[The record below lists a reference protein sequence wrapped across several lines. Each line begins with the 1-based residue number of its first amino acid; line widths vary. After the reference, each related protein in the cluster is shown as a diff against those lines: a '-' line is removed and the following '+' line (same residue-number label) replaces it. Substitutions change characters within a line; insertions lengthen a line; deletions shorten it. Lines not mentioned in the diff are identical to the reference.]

1 MQDCMNRDQMEL
13 ASASTS
19 TVVPAARHRGP
30 VAALIA
36 AVIVAAA
43 LLFAMPSL
51 AYASSEAGGS
61 QQAEQ
66 SQEILLSKQDS
77 SKSVSKTPDEPK
89 TPPAYTQQDAY
100 KSTPQSTGSGVDSV
114 IGAGDSVTNSYTPG
128 DDKSSINDKD
138 SDSDSDVASDS
149 SISGT
154 KDTDDSTPNEG
165 DDTSDSN
172 KGNDS
177 TADSNGASS
186 GSTDEIA
193 TDTNQSA
200 HPTGSDSKADDVIAT
215 PGDRESAD
223 QNAGTTSDKTE
234 EVYGPPTPADRVIP
248 TQTAPSNSIGAASDN
263 ITTQAAPSITI
274 HFGKGFTGT
283 LASTSTTPYA
293 PDKDWGHIDDPTFDS
308 NGNWVAFG
316 GDFVVNNASDAI
328 AKNLETIYRY
338 GYTFSEWIFVG
349 QNNKT
354 GKYQKLT
361 ANTFTKLNS
370 LALYLGTGSAYVT
383 NVHAYPKFN
392 TSTPSVQFYAIDNKP
407 MGGSTAYSITD
418 VITVPNHTSGTGKN
432 LSWTAEQGGAGG
444 SGLVADTQF
453 TEGMTLG
460 DALNTIFKFR
470 NSTSAYNP
478 DRLKNTL
485 VSVYI
490 RETEIK
496 ENISFTVTFNNGGGT
511 GAAQTF
517 TYTDSSAVATADGT
531 ATGTKP
537 EASFSKTGYDF
548 KGWATTNNA
557 STAAI
562 GSAGSI
568 ATAVGTPTNGGTYTL
583 YAVWG
588 AKTYTITYT
597 AGSGITGVTGIPA
610 AGSAT
615 HGSNYTVSS
624 ATPTRSG
631 FKFDGWTSSA
641 GGSVAAGGTISNVT
655 SNITL
660 TAKWIA
666 RYTVSY
672 NGNGHNSGTAPATV
686 TVDSGGSTTAA
697 ANPFTKTGS
706 TFTGWNTAAN
716 GSGTSYAAGAT
727 ISNITSNIT
736 LYAQWQGNPT
746 ITFNANKPT
755 GAGAANVAGTPSNT
769 TVTYNTAYT
778 LPTSTPTLK
787 GYTFAGWKKDNA
799 GTAISAGGSAGNITA
814 NTTFYAQWTEKTG
827 YSVSFYDAF
836 GGTGDGTQVGTT
848 QSGKK
853 WTDNITL
860 PTTPSKTGYNF
871 TGWYLTKDANG
882 NGNTGQMTTAMAVR
896 DIWAIQSIA
905 DTTTSVKLY
914 AKWTEKDRVEV
925 TLNLN
930 GSGAS
935 YNGSTSNYTSGGLLN
950 GSSWSIPNL
959 ANPTRVGYNFKGWA
973 DSASATSGSYNAG
986 HTFTNLTASKTV
998 YAVWAAAPVTFTF
1011 QGGHASATLASGA
1024 TTTATANYGSNLTTK
1039 ANNTYT
1045 LAGNN
1050 FSNWGYTNS
1059 SNSTATVNAST
1070 AVPVANFKITW
1081 SGSSEA
1087 GTLAG
1092 TATLTANWAPIT
1104 YNISWNANGGASNT
1118 STNNVNADTP
1128 ITLPTNPT
1136 RAGYTFK
1143 GWNTVQ
1149 AGTGTAVTAG
1159 GNKVRD
1165 IWTSLPTNGGT
1176 LTAYAQWEENKVI
1189 IRFYGDTHSS
1199 VKWND
1204 NKTLPNGA
1212 AVEVGAATGTI
1223 YSVAGSSSFP
1233 TNISTG
1239 IAPVPNA
1246 NYEFN
1251 ASHGSKWSLGS
1262 ATGAALSSGVSSAG
1276 VLTVPKTGGL
1286 YVNGDYYLTVSPAWI
1301 AYTVEYYTQNLT
1313 GSGYTKVSSPAGSGT
1328 APFGNTLQYGATA
1341 GTSGTTSTYTRSTIA
1356 GFTYNASAPGTTAS
1370 LTMAA
1375 SGNVIKLY
1383 FDRNSHTVNVSYSGD
1398 VPPSMTYAPATQTK
1412 KFGETVSLTAPTA
1425 PTGYTWSGWKLV
1437 SGTGVNNTQ
1446 VASGNFTMPDSD
1458 LVIEGVWGKQAYHV
1472 YFKTNTTYGAALVGA
1487 THYELDFGDS
1497 LPDLPTANPKDAS
1510 NYYFMGWRA
1519 YEGCTTPGSESSSTV
1534 TPHPLLSPDAIL
1546 GMGADAGT
1554 PWTVSSNTV
1563 FVAEFGRVITIVYTA
1578 GAASGA
1584 FGSQNGAQTGNT
1596 VTQAGTRYSNL
1607 QSGWSLPMYGGAMD
1621 PAADRNA
1628 GQPKAAP
1635 GYKFIGWEWTDAI
1648 QNQTFRALGS
1658 YTGSGTSAVFHSTN
1672 GVNLPTTIDQSLTFT
1687 AIWEETT
1694 QHLHFDVTHSNLT
1707 GVQGIAA
1714 TDKTGKTGQA
1724 ISLPQAPSYTA
1735 ASNASGYTF
1744 LGWTTVSSGYVQ
1756 GTSPL
1761 YTNTFTMTP
1770 GERNT
1775 SVYTQGDA
1783 GYGVTLYPVF
1793 RENSVTIN
1801 YQFCTGVSGMGTLSR
1816 SSESIN
1822 MVNGTAQGA
1831 TATANTGHTFLGWY
1845 SSATPA
1851 ADNSNRLSTSATFT
1865 PSKVGGVY
1873 AAATYYAL
1881 FEINKF
1887 TVTFKVGDHGTWT
1900 DGSTTDKTA
1909 TINYNNMVGTNA
1921 PTYKG
1926 ATGYGFKNWTDQA
1939 GHTYTSL
1946 NNVRITADTTF
1957 TINWEPRTG
1966 YTVEYNTNGGTP
1978 AVANQSVQWTTN
1990 LWNNMTSSAKNLTR
2004 QGYTFDGWWV
2014 TPTFTDSSKKVTT
2027 SMTFA
2032 DGIAAA
2038 GITVSGDDPATLP
2051 LYAKWDAR
2059 QITVHFQPNDPSGS
2073 VTMADKTVAW
2083 DDANLLGTN
2092 ETMSA
2097 AGYNFSKWAAANNAS
2112 GYTVTNATK
2121 VSDIYK
2127 QLYGSTDNTKTE
2139 FTLYGI
2145 WGQQSFTVK
2154 FMNGATELKSVP
2166 GLKWTDQIDYF
2177 NWAPA
2182 DGSQR
2187 LLGWKY
2193 TPAGGTQQTW
2203 TSTAGKLP
2211 VSAFDGTPKPADGS
2225 TFILVA
2231 DLEANTKWVINF
2243 NKVNLAT
2250 DGSGNV
2256 NMATANK
2263 LSSLNGFANVGTA
2276 IDITAF
2282 NTHNYITEFEN
2293 QNGAGRRAD
2302 LKGYEL
2308 KTIAGTKTTSTAG
2321 EATSGA
2327 TITFDVYWVEKPF
2340 TIQFDLGKDAQN
2352 KPFAGTGSIAD
2363 KNNVGWTAA
2372 GLIPDSSAVHWDG
2385 HKDNPQWQYRNA
2397 SGNLVTITA
2406 ATKVSDIM
2414 GTSDSNAAPITLYAL
2429 WETELAR
2436 LTFNVSTGGSAAS
2449 ADNSINIAAG
2459 GSKYIDINAVTGTA
2473 PTMTATNGAGY
2484 KFDGWYKDGV
2494 LLTND
2499 VTFTPVKGADGMFTS
2514 ATYEAKFI
2522 PLGNI
2527 TYTVEHMFEGLDG
2540 VYVLDPSLAVTDT
2553 KSGQEFSTVTET
2565 QAAGY
2570 AKTVR
2575 GFTYTPGLTGSIERI
2590 DSLVDGMKLVLLYK
2604 RNAFDVNIDAN
2615 GAGDHPDATE
2625 FTINWP
2631 ATGLTQAS
2639 TTQKYGESLTLPTI
2653 TAPNGWSF
2661 QWSLSQNGTNMGT
2674 MAGGATFTMPNAIVD
2689 VIGTWKRTGHNV
2701 NFVIGSSDNNGT
2713 LSVVGGSL
2721 PFTVDHGKTLSDASA
2736 SGNATNNIRVTP
2748 NTGYSFAGWSYTD
2761 PADGTTKTTR
2771 DPDSVVIN
2779 QDMTFTAVFKQTFAV
2794 IYHPGAHGGTGF
2806 TSMIVAGDDI
2816 PTGTKNVNEF
2826 PLMIGGTNVTD
2837 NAPGQDGYQ
2846 FCGWSWTRDGQNY
2859 YHIVSGAT
2867 APAGTTGTE
2876 ADMDFMITSDVNFT
2890 ALWNAMEFDVI
2901 FKLDTKSPATTW
2913 TPGGVM
2919 AGGTGDYH
2927 MTPRPTTGSTVTV
2940 LGRADVAKEGNQLK
2954 GWAIWTDNGDG
2965 VIDDIELGQVVLP
2978 GGTFKM
2984 PAHAVTLVPVW
2995 DFQSLQIHYAIGNGS
3010 AGLGT
3015 ISTNVENITADT
3027 GLRANG
3033 SVAMPGAGYYFD
3045 GWYTDPDCT
3054 IPVDPTW
3061 EEPTLDGGTRL
3072 VPMCLPGQAW
3082 VSATYYAKFIS
3093 DFNSFKIEHYFQG
3106 PDGEY
3111 SLKKTDTC
3119 THMMTGDTASVLDP
3133 TNHAY
3138 QYLITDPGMLKGYKF
3153 DDGVYGQRLMDTV
3166 KADGSTTL
3174 KLYYSN
3180 VPFKIEYILGQ
3191 NDAGVDA
3198 SWTGLPGY
3206 PTAVAGTTVN
3216 IPGVEL
3222 AGMQF
3227 AGWVMSWN
3235 EDGSS
3240 NMVPLPGNSF
3250 QMPYADVTLTAQWA
3264 KINDVIV
3271 KFFQN
3276 DGNGEVDMNADE
3288 TITGVGVAGTTFNVP
3303 GDLISGKRPVGYQFN
3318 AGNSLVTITLADG
3331 ENIARVVYT
3340 LLNDYKIIWNANTG
3354 HETAT
3359 VGGMDLSSVVAGFQP
3374 ADLPTKMGYTLGSM
3388 PNRWNTA
3395 ADGSGAWLDE
3405 TMTYSQLAEAL
3416 LGAGYDDVALM
3427 ERGLTLYAIWTENDF
3442 YKVIYDLNNDKNV
3455 NTGLLKPVP
3464 DTRNPFTPDPIENV
3478 KWTQDGFNLFSDEEL
3493 DAAPNGYEFAGWNTA
3508 RDGSGLTITD
3518 LTKYFDMSNAID
3530 PKVAQ
3535 NEITLYAMWKELMIK
3550 IEYTHT
3556 DGGTIDRVVDYVS
3569 AVTGQPMGEGSSA
3582 GNLLHSVATA
3592 KPGYHFV
3599 RWELVPGM
3607 TRTIGI
3613 DENDW
3618 DTKDSGSTGTNN
3630 EFYVLEPTADG
3641 RLVAATYR
3649 AVFEKNPDVTINYDV
3664 NGGEGEIKPTT
3675 QTHGL
3680 TTKLHNGTGVKMPHY
3695 TPVSWNTEPDG
3706 SGTTYKLGQN
3716 MTMPAEGMTL
3726 YAQWKVNSYKVTVN
3740 GRGDDVADV
3749 KGGKTEVE
3757 WGNTLDPEWIASIK
3771 QTPKKGSTFQGWKY
3785 TMTDAETGETIEG
3798 MVYDL
3803 SELPEIVGPIEIDA
3817 VYETE
3822 DVVEPELG
3830 GSVLPKT
3837 GDADFGWL
3845 IALVAGLALAILV
3858 LALRRR
3864 NTEDEDG
3871 DDFTPRNGRG
3881 KGFGNGFKATNNMT
3895 NNSVCTPGAVCHLD
3909 LAILRGM
3916 RNVSSSCETTPADGG
3931 LACAANAHTTSG
3943 LFLSKGA
3950 FFVPAKR
3957 FASMAAFRFAPKSV
3971 FTDST
3976 TPRSTS
3982 SVAPFLGQGCGRV
3995 AGAHV
4000 RKMFVAAVAV
4010 LALAASVAFAPGL
4023 ALAAS
4028 DPGSGSAEHI
4038 TTQSQ
4043 TQHSTDPATT
4053 KTGSFKSSASSSS
4066 AQSTKSSAKSSSA
4079 ASSSANSTPR
4089 ASSSASAAPQESTS
4103 GSGESFT
4110 TRIATEHRTASVTYS
4125 NAHAHKASMF
4135 ALNQKQKTSS
4145 KASTVTYSASSRTL
4159 GSAFGSAAPASASV
4173 GAGVQAAPAGA
4184 SADADL
4190 YAATDSAAES
4200 TAMLTVSSLNA
4211 SAVGNADVASRLTAS
4226 TAAGMIAGTSSAG
4239 NVYGTTSAA
4248 RVENAPLDAQGQSP
4262 ASDDTDTNS
4271 PGETPFDNPRSRSSA
4286 YATMVNMSDSSLETL
4301 SNKCASENLPFISG
4315 CAVVEN
4321 EARQDETGAPAQE
4334 ASSAG
4339 SITASTSVL
4348 APVDPDVENSD
4359 GSSITPDEPSD
4370 STVTDPG
4377 DNVENPG
4384 DGSGDATETP
4394 DKPTDPAVPD
4404 QPDVPDAPDN
4414 PDNPDNPDVPDVPDA
4429 PDTPDNP
4436 DNPDVPE
4443 TPDNPDNPD
4452 TPDTPDTPDDP
4463 EPPAVTDDPVQI
4475 TYKAGE
4481 GGSVSYGSDL
4491 ISSSTGFKL
4500 DKNGQPTKEEVNG
4513 AAATPDIG
4521 YHFVGWTIETPD
4533 GTEPISV
4540 CDKAAL
4546 DHWIVKDCAQSKITG
4561 CYKPVSFIANFK
4573 CNEYVLDYDGNG
4585 GSLGGAVVSTQA
4597 TFGNDDA
4604 LKSAAAPQ
4612 KEGHEFLCWNTNA
4625 SGTGVS
4631 VHEGELLSEQ
4641 LLRSMVRTS
4650 SIEDSDGAGIKLY
4663 ALWNTAAPV
4672 EEPDVPVTPVDPV
4685 TPVTPAPRP
4694 SQPVVEQP
4702 ASSAANRTPVAAAS
4716 QVTMADT
4723 ASTSTAALAEDQSA
4737 EADPSALLGFTER
4750 IGDIGSI
4757 LSFAPIVG
4765 LLPTVEPFITMSA
4778 EALAGIGDGATG
4790 VTPADAT
4797 RAIGSVATAAGVIAL
4812 AAGIAGAAST
4822 SLARRR
4828 ALRSLSEP
4836 FTKE

>member
-19 TVVPAARHRGP
+19 TAVPAARHRGP

-51 AYASSEAGGS
+51 AYASEAGGS
-61 QQAEQ
+61 QQAAE
-66 SQEILLSKQDS
+66 SQEILLSSKDS
-77 SKSVSKTPDEPK
+77 STSVSKTPDEPK

-114 IGAGDSVTNSYTPG
+114 TGAGDSATNSYTPG

-215 PGDRESAD
+215 PGDKGSAD
-223 QNAGTTSDKTE
+223 LNAGTTSDKTE
-234 EVYGPPTPADRVIP
+234 EVKSEVLGV
-248 TQTAPSNSIGAASDN
+248 ASGNDSS
-263 ITTQAAPSITI
+263 ITTSAVCGITI
-274 HFGKGFTGT
+274 HWNQTFSGT
-283 LASTSTTPYA
+283 PSANN
-293 PDKDWGHIDDPTFDS
+293 PDVQVGHADDPIWATNSSTPTSGTF
-308 NGNWVAFG
+308 
-316 GDFVVNNASDAI
+316 
-328 AKNLETIYRY
+328 
-338 GYTFSEWIFVG
+338 YTFAGTDTVLANATEGKSAGIDYVCRVGYSFLEWYFIG
-349 QNNKT
+349 WNSKANSGA
-354 GKYQKLT
+354 GKWQKLT

-370 LALYLGTGSAYVT
+370 FALYTNGSIT
-383 NVHAYPKFN
+383 EIHAYAKWSLN
-392 TSTPSVQFYAIDNKP
+392 DASLQFYSLSDTSATGIGANPLGGATNYQMQQEVTFPTHPTISKQTEWYVFKSNDTTSHSANP
-407 MGGSTAYSITD
+407 VTTGATFGDLYDSVYHFRGSTNAWAS
-418 VITVPNHTSGTGKN
+418 V
-432 LSWTAEQGGAGG
+432 AGWATKP
-444 SGLVADTQF
+444 LDLAVR
-453 TEGMTLG
+453 
-460 DALNTIFKFR
+460 ALEK
-470 NSTSAYNP
+470 
-478 DRLKNTL
+478 K
-485 VSVYI
+485 
-490 RETEIK
+490 ET
-496 ENISFTVTFNNGGGT
+496 ISFTVTFNNGGGT

-517 TYTDSSAVATADGT
+517 TYTTSSAVATADGT

-537 EASFSKTGYDF
+537 EASFSRTGYDF
-548 KGWATTNNA
+548 KGWSTTNGA
-557 STAAI
+557 TTAAI
-562 GSAGSI
+562 TSAGSI

-588 AKTYTITYT
+588 PKTYTITYS
-597 AGSGITGVTGIPA
+597 AGSGVTGVTVPS

-624 ATPTRSG
+624 TTPTRTG
-631 FKFDGWTSSA
+631 YKFDGWTSSA

-672 NGNGHNSGTAPATV
+672 NGNGHNSGTAPTTV

-716 GSGTSYAAGAT
+716 GSGTAYAAGAT

-787 GYTFAGWKKDNA
+787 GYTFAGWKKDNT

-871 TGWYLTKDANG
+871 AGWYLTKDTNG

-1011 QGGHASATLASGA
+1011 QGGHASATLSSGA

-1050 FSNWGYTNS
+1050 FSNWGYTNAAGS
-1059 SNSTATVNAST
+1059 AATANAST
-1070 AVPVANFKITW
+1070 AVAVSNFKITW

-1204 NKTLPNGA
+1204 NKTLANGA

-1239 IAPVPNA
+1239 VAPAPNA

-1262 ATGAALSSGVSSAG
+1262 ATGTALSSGVSSAG

-1341 GTSGTTSTYTRSTIA
+1341 GTSGATSTYTRSSIA

-1383 FDRNSHTVNVSYSGD
+1383 FDRNSHTVRVSYSGD

-1425 PTGYTWSGWKLV
+1425 PTGYTWSGFKLV

-1446 VASGNFTMPDSD
+1446 VASGNFAMPDSD
-1458 LVIEGVWGKQAYHV
+1458 LTIEGVWGKQAYHV
-1472 YFKTNTTYGAALVGA
+1472 YFKTNTTYGAALVG
-1487 THYELDFGDS
+1487 TNHYELDFGDGV
-1497 LPDLPTANPKDAS
+1497 PNLPTANPKDAS

-1519 YEGCTTPGSESSSTV
+1519 YENCATAGSESSSTDTV
-1534 TPHPLLSPDAIL
+1534 HPLMSPDAIL
-1546 GMGADAGT
+1546 GVGADAGT

-1563 FVAEFGRVITIVYTA
+1563 FVAEFGRTITIVYTA

-1596 VTQAGTRYSNL
+1596 VTQAGTRYSGL
-1607 QSGWSLPMYGGAMD
+1607 QTGWSLPMYGGAMD
-1621 PAADRNA
+1621 AAGDRN
-1628 GQPKAAP
+1628 GGNPKAAP
-1635 GYKFIGWEWTDAI
+1635 GYKFIGWEWVDAI

-1687 AIWEETT
+1687 ALWEETT
-1694 QHLHFDVTHSNLT
+1694 QHLHFDVTHTNLT
-1707 GVQGIAA
+1707 GVQGSAT

-1735 ASNASGYTF
+1735 ATNPTGYTF

-1775 SVYTQGDA
+1775 SVYTQGEA

-2073 VTMADKTVAW
+2073 VTMADKTVTW

-2276 IDITAF
+2276 IDITSF

-2327 TITFDVYWVEKPF
+2327 TITFEVYWVEKPF
-2340 TIQFDLGKDAQN
+2340 TIKYDLGKDAQN

-2385 HKDNPQWQYRNA
+2385 HKDNPQWQYRNS

-2436 LTFNVSTGGSAAS
+2436 LTFNVSVGGSAAS
-2449 ADNSINIAAG
+2449 ADNSINISAG
-2459 GSKYIDINAVTGTA
+2459 GSKHIDINAVTGTA

-2494 LLTND
+2494 LVTND
-2499 VTFTPVKGADGMFTS
+2499 VTFTPVKGADGMFAS

-2553 KSGQEFSTVTET
+2553 KSGQEFSTVTEA

-2639 TTQKYGESLTLPTI
+2639 TTQKYGESLTLPTV

-2940 LGRADVAKEGNQLK
+2940 LGRADVAKEGNQLR

-3111 SLKKTDTC
+3111 TLKKTDTC
-3119 THMMTGDTASVLDP
+3119 AHMMTGDTASVLDP

-3138 QYLITDPGMLKGYKF
+3138 QYLITDPNMLKGYKF

-3191 NDAGVDA
+3191 NEAGVDS

-3250 QMPYADVTLTAQWA
+3250 QMPYADVTLTAQWK

-3276 DGNGEVDMNADE
+3276 DGNGEVDMNMDE

-3303 GDLISGKRPVGYQFN
+3303 SDLISGKRPVGYQFN

-3442 YKVIYDLNNDKNV
+3442 YKVIYDLNNDKDV

-3464 DTRNPFTPDPIENV
+3464 DHRNPFTPDPIENV
-3478 KWTQDGFNLFSDEEL
+3478 KWTQDGFNLYSDAEL

-3518 LTKYFDMSNAID
+3518 VTKYFDMSNAID

-3599 RWELVPGM
+3599 RWELVPGNA
-3607 TRTIGI
+3607 RTIGI

-3649 AVFEKNPDVTINYDV
+3649 AVFEKNPTVTINYDV
-3664 NGGEGEIKPTT
+3664 NGGEGEIAPTS

-3680 TTKLHNGTGVKMPHY
+3680 STKLHNGTGVKMPHY
-3695 TPVSWNTEPDG
+3695 TLVSWNTEPDG

-3716 MTMPAEGMTL
+3716 LTMPEEGMTL

-3845 IALVAGLALAILV
+3845 IALVAGLALAIFV

-3864 NTEDEDG
+3864 NEEDEDG
-3871 DDFTPRNGRG
+3871 DDFTPR
-3881 KGFGNGFKATNNMT
+3881 KGFKATDNM
-3895 NNSVCTPGAVCHLD
+3895 NSNSVCTPGAVRLFD
-3909 LAILRGM
+3909 PVILRGM

-3931 LACAANAHTTSG
+3931 LACAANAHITSG
-3943 LFLSKGA
+3943 LFLSRGAFSVPAEHSVFQGPFSASPDHFVSKGA
-3950 FFVPAKR
+3950 FSDPTDC
-3957 FASMAAFRFAPKSV
+3957 FAVKGIFA
-3971 FTDST
+3971 DSI

-3982 SVAPFLGQGCGRV
+3982 FVAPFLGQGYGRV

-4000 RKMFVAAVAV
+4000 RKVLVAAVAV

-4028 DPGSGSAEHI
+4028 DPGSGSGEHI

-4066 AQSTKSSAKSSSA
+4066 AQSTKSSVKSSSA
-4079 ASSSANSTPR
+4079 ASSSANSTSR
-4089 ASSSASAAPQESTS
+4089 ASSSTSAAPQESTS
-4103 GSGESFT
+4103 GSGESFS

-4125 NAHAHKASMF
+4125 NAHAHKASMY

-4145 KASTVTYSASSRTL
+4145 KAGTVTYAASSRTL
-4159 GSAFGSAAPASASV
+4159 GSAFGSASSASVGV
-4173 GAGVQAAPAGA
+4173 GAGVQAASAGA
-4184 SADADL
+4184 SADAGL
-4190 YAATDSAAES
+4190 GAAADSAAES
-4200 TAMLTVSSLNA
+4200 TAALTVSSLNA
-4211 SAVGNADVASRLTAS
+4211 SAVGGGDVATRLTAS
-4226 TAAGMIAGTSSAG
+4226 NAAGMIAGASASAG
-4239 NVYGTTSAA
+4239 NVYGTATAA
-4248 RVENAPLDAQGQSP
+4248 RVESAPTDAQGQSP
-4262 ASDDTDTNS
+4262 ASDDATTNA

-4321 EARQDETGAPAQE
+4321 EARQDEAGAAVSEVPSDA
-4334 ASSAG
+4334 

-4348 APVDPDVENSD
+4348 APVDPNVENSD
-4359 GSSITPDEPSD
+4359 DSSITPDEPSD
-4370 STVTDPG
+4370 ST
-4377 DNVENPG
+4377 
-4384 DGSGDATETP
+4384 
-4394 DKPTDPAVPD
+4394 
-4404 QPDVPDAPDN
+4404 
-4414 PDNPDNPDVPDVPDA
+4414 
-4429 PDTPDNP
+4429 
-4436 DNPDVPE
+4436 
-4443 TPDNPDNPD
+4443 
-4452 TPDTPDTPDDP
+4452 
-4463 EPPAVTDDPVQI
+4463 VTDDPVQI

-4546 DHWIVKDCAQSKITG
+4546 DHWIVKDCAQSKLTG
-4561 CYKPVSFIANFK
+4561 CYKPVNFIANFK

-4625 SGTGVS
+4625 AGTGVS

-4702 ASSAANRTPVAAAS
+4702 ASSAVNRTPVVAAS
-4716 QVTMADT
+4716 QVAVADT
-4723 ASTSTAALAEDQSA
+4723 ASTSTAALAEEGSA

-4757 LSFAPIVG
+4757 LSFAPIAG

-4790 VTPADAT
+4790 VSPAEGT

-4828 ALRSLSEP
+4828 TLRSLGKLP
-4836 FTKE
+4836 TKG

>member
-19 TVVPAARHRGP
+19 TAVPAARHRGP

-51 AYASSEAGGS
+51 AYASEAGGS
-61 QQAEQ
+61 QQAAE
-66 SQEILLSKQDS
+66 SQEILLSSKDS
-77 SKSVSKTPDEPK
+77 STSVSKTPDEPK

-114 IGAGDSVTNSYTPG
+114 TGAGDSATNSYTPG
-128 DDKSSINDKD
+128 DDKSSVNDKD
-138 SDSDSDVASDS
+138 SDSNSDIASDP

-165 DDTSDSN
+165 EGTSDSN

-177 TADSNGASS
+177 TDDSNGASS

-234 EVYGPPTPADRVIP
+234 EVYGPPTPADVKVP
-248 TQTAPSNSIGAASDN
+248 TETAPSNSIGAASDN
-263 ITTQAAPSITI
+263 ITTQAEGITVHFNWGWETKPTNISAVVPYSETDTKGYRTLGNSIDPVFDANGQFITKANDSYTVADAAAGVNLQI
-274 HFGKGFTGT
+274 
-283 LASTSTTPYA
+283 
-293 PDKDWGHIDDPTFDS
+293 DK
-308 NGNWVAFG
+308 
-316 GDFVVNNASDAI
+316 
-328 AKNLETIYRY
+328 
-338 GYTFSEWIFVG
+338 
-349 QNNKT
+349 
-354 GKYQKLT
+354 
-361 ANTFTKLNS
+361 
-370 LALYLGTGSAYVT
+370 
-383 NVHAYPKFN
+383 
-392 TSTPSVQFYAIDNKP
+392 
-407 MGGSTAYSITD
+407 GSTAYSFRYGYELTQWMFVADFNGVRRILATRTFTQLASD
-418 VITVPNHTSGTGKN
+418 ANYTGGKYTNIEVFPIVKKVSRSIQFIRSGSNSQISGYGGNNIYYTVYDLPDFSGTNNQWIAESSVDINKKA
-432 LSWTAEQGGAGG
+432 SVPITAGMSIGDMINT
-444 SGLVADTQF
+444 VFNFRDTTTF
-453 TEGMTLG
+453 
-460 DALNTIFKFR
+460 DASLYTGVK
-470 NSTSAYNP
+470 
-478 DRLKNTL
+478 
-485 VSVYI
+485 V
-490 RETEIK
+490 RESEK
-496 ENISFTVTFNNGGGT
+496 QEELSFTVTFNAGT
-511 GAAQTF
+511 GATGGPL
-517 TYTDSSAVATADGT
+517 TYTYDSKTAVATANGT
-531 ATGTKP
+531 AAGTKP
-537 EASFSKTGYDF
+537 EATFSKTGYDF
-548 KGWATTNNA
+548 LGWSTTNGA
-557 STAAI
+557 TAAAI
-562 GSAGSI
+562 GSAGLLS
-568 ATAVGTPTNGGTYTL
+568 TAIGTPTNGGTYTL

-588 AKTYTITYT
+588 PKTYTITYS
-597 AGSGITGVTGIPA
+597 AGSGVTGVTVPS

-624 ATPTRSG
+624 TEPTRTG
-631 FKFDGWTSSA
+631 YKFDGWTSSA

-672 NGNGHNSGTAPATV
+672 NGNGHNSGTAPTTV

-716 GSGTSYAAGAT
+716 GTGTSYAAGAT
-727 ISNITSNIT
+727 ISNITSNII
-736 LYAQWQGNPT
+736 LYAQWKGDPT
-746 ITFNANKPT
+746 ITFNVNKPT
-755 GAGAANVAGTPSNT
+755 GAGSANVAGTPSNT
-769 TVTYNTAYT
+769 TVAYNTTYK
-778 LPTSTPTLK
+778 LPTATPTLK
-787 GYTFAGWKKDNA
+787 GYTFAGWNTA
-799 GTAISAGGSAGNITA
+799 ANGTGTAYAAGATTSAITA

-836 GGTGDGTQVGTT
+836 GQTGDGTQVGST

-860 PTTPSKTGYNF
+860 PTAPTKTGYTF
-871 TGWYLTKDANG
+871 AGWFLTKDGNG
-882 NGNTGQMTTAMAVR
+882 NGSTGQMSSAMAVR
-896 DIWAIQSIA
+896 DIWALQSTA
-905 DTTTSVKLY
+905 DTTTSLKLY
-914 AKWTEKDRVEV
+914 AKWTEKDRVQV

-935 YNGSTSNYTSGGLLN
+935 YNGSTSNFTSPSLLN
-950 GSSWSIPNL
+950 GSSWSIPNY

-973 DSASATSGSYNAG
+973 DSASATSGTYNAG
-986 HTFTNLTASKTV
+986 HNFTNLTASKTI

-1011 QGGHASATLASGA
+1011 QGGHASAILSSGA

-1039 ANNTYT
+1039 AANTYT
-1045 LAGNN
+1045 LSGNN

-1059 SNSTATVNAST
+1059 SNATATVNAAT
-1070 AVPVANFKITW
+1070 AIPVANFKITW
-1081 SGSSEA
+1081 TGTSEA

-1092 TATLTANWAPIT
+1092 TATLIANWAPIT
-1104 YNISWNANGGASNT
+1104 YNISWNANGGTPTT

-1128 ITLPTNPT
+1128 ITLPSNPT
-1136 RAGYTFK
+1136 RSGYTFK

-1149 AGTGTAVTAG
+1149 GGTGNTVTAG
-1159 GNKVRD
+1159 GSKVRD
-1165 IWTSLPTNGGT
+1165 FWTLSPSGGT

-1204 NKTLPNGA
+1204 NKTLANGA

-1233 TNISTG
+1233 ANISTG
-1239 IAPVPNA
+1239 VAPVPNA

-1251 ASHGSKWSLGS
+1251 ATHGSKWSLGS
-1262 ATGAALSSGVSSAG
+1262 AAGAALSSGVSAAG

-1313 GSGYTKVSSPAGSGT
+1313 GGGYTKVTTPAGSGT

-1356 GFTYNASAPGTTAS
+1356 GFTYNASAPGTTAT

-1412 KFGETVSLTAPTA
+1412 KFGETVSLTMPTA
-1425 PTGYTWSGWKLV
+1425 PTGYTWTGFKLV
-1437 SGTGVNNTQ
+1437 SGTGVTNSQ
-1446 VASGNFTMPDSD
+1446 VASGNFDMPDSD
-1458 LVIEGVWGKQAYHV
+1458 LVIEGVWGKQLYRV
-1472 YFKTNTTYGAALVGA
+1472 DFKTNTTYGATLVGTA
-1487 THYELDFGDS
+1487 NFQLEFGDS
-1497 LPDLPTANPKDAS
+1497 LSSLPTANPKDAS

-1546 GMGADAGT
+1546 GRGADAGT
-1554 PWTVSSNTV
+1554 PWTVSSHTV

-1607 QSGWSLPMYGGAMD
+1607 QAGWALPMYGGAMD
-1621 PAADRNA
+1621 AAGDRN
-1628 GQPKAAP
+1628 GGNPKAAP
-1635 GYKFIGWEWTDAI
+1635 GYKFIGWEWVDAI

-1694 QHLHFDVTHSNLT
+1694 QHLHFDVTHSNLS
-1707 GVQGIAA
+1707 GVQGIPT
-1714 TDKTGKTGQA
+1714 TDTTAKTGEPV
-1724 ISLPQAPSYTA
+1724 SLPQAPSYTA
-1735 ASNASGYTF
+1735 ATNPSGYTF

-1770 GERNT
+1770 GERNS

-1801 YQFCTGVSGMGTLSR
+1801 YAFGTGASGMGTLSK
-1816 SSESIN
+1816 SSESVN
-1822 MVNGTAQGA
+1822 MVNGSPAGS
-1831 TATANTGHTFLGWY
+1831 TATANAGHTFKGWY
-1845 SSATPA
+1845 SSAACNA
-1851 ADNSNRLSTSATFT
+1851 ADLITTNATFT
-1865 PSKVGGVY
+1865 PSKTGGVY

-1881 FEINKF
+1881 FEIDKF

-1900 DGSTTDKTA
+1900 DGTTTDKTA
-1909 TINYNNMVGTNA
+1909 TINYNTAVGSNA

-1926 ATGYGFKNWTDQA
+1926 ATGYGFKHWIDQA
-1939 GHTYTSL
+1939 GKTYTSL
-1946 NNVRITADTTF
+1946 TNARITADTTF
-1957 TINWEPRTG
+1957 TIVWEPRTG

-1978 AVANQSVQWTTN
+1978 SIANQSVQWTTN
-1990 LWNNMTSSAKNLTR
+1990 LWNNMTSDAKNLKR

-2059 QITVHFQPNDPSGS
+2059 QITVHFQTNDPSGAI
-2073 VTMADKTVAW
+2073 TMADKTVTW
-2083 DDANLLGTN
+2083 DDANLLGAN

-2231 DLEANTKWVINF
+2231 DLEANTKWIINF

-2276 IDITAF
+2276 IDITSF

-2327 TITFDVYWVEKPF
+2327 TITFEVYWVEKPF
-2340 TIQFDLGKDAQN
+2340 TIKFDLGKDAQN

-2363 KNNVGWTAA
+2363 MNNVGWTAA

-2406 ATKVSDIM
+2406 TTKVSDIM
-2414 GTSDSNAAPITLYAL
+2414 GASDSNAAPITLYAL

-2436 LTFNVSTGGSAAS
+2436 LTFNVTTGGSAAS
-2449 ADNSINIAAG
+2449 ADNAINISAG

-2473 PTMTATNGAGY
+2473 PTMTATAGTGY
-2484 KFDGWYKDGV
+2484 KFEGWYKDGV
-2494 LLTND
+2494 LVTTD
-2499 VTFTPVKGADGMFTS
+2499 VTFTPVKGTDGMFAS

-2553 KSGQEFSTVTET
+2553 KSGQEFSTVTEA

-2604 RNAFDVNIDAN
+2604 RNVFTVNVDAN
-2615 GAGDHPDATE
+2615 GAGDHPDSTE

-2631 ATGLTQAS
+2631 ATGLTQAT

-2661 QWSLSQNGTNMGT
+2661 QWTIAEGGANKGT
-2674 MAGGATFTMPNAIVD
+2674 MAPGATFTMPNAIVD

-2701 NFVIGSSDNNGT
+2701 NFVIGSGDNNGT
-2713 LSVVGGSL
+2713 LSVTGGKVL
-2721 PFTVDHGKTLSDASA
+2721 PFTVDHGKTLNDASA
-2736 SGNATNNIRVTP
+2736 SGNAANNIRVTP

-2761 PADGTTKTTR
+2761 PADGQTKTTR
-2771 DPDSVVIN
+2771 DPDSIVIN
-2779 QDMTFTAVFKQTFAV
+2779 QDMVFTAVFKQTFAV
-2794 IYHPGAHGGTGF
+2794 IYHPGAHGGNGF

-2826 PLMIGGTNVTD
+2826 PLMIGGTDVTN

-2846 FCGWSWTRDGQNY
+2846 FLGWTWTRDGQDY
-2859 YHIVSGAT
+2859 YYIVPGQT
-2867 APAGTTGTE
+2867 APAGITGTA
-2876 ADMDFMITSDVNFT
+2876 ADMDFMVTADVNFT

-2901 FKLDTKSPATTW
+2901 FKLDNKTPASTW

-2919 AGGTGDYH
+2919 GGGTGDYH

-2940 LGRADVAKEGNQLK
+2940 LGRADVAKEGHQLK

-2965 VIDDIELGQVVLP
+2965 IIDDIELGQIVLP

-3111 SLKKTDTC
+3111 TLKKTDTC

-3133 TNHAY
+3133 NNHAY
-3138 QYLITDPGMLKGYKF
+3138 QYLITDPDMLKGYKF
-3153 DDGVYGQRLMDTV
+3153 DDGVFGQRLMDTV

-3198 SWTGLPGY
+3198 SWIGLPGY
-3206 PTAVAGTTVN
+3206 PTAVAGSTVN

-3222 AGMQF
+3222 SGMEF
-3227 AGWVMSWN
+3227 AGWIMSWN
-3235 EDGSS
+3235 ENGSS

-3250 QMPYADVTLTAQWA
+3250 QMPLADVTLTAQWK

-3271 KFFQN
+3271 KFFKD
-3276 DGNGEVDMNADE
+3276 DGSGEVDMGMDE
-3288 TITGVGVAGTTFNVP
+3288 TISGVGVAGSTFNVP

-3318 AGNSLVTITLADG
+3318 AGDSLVTITLVDG

-3354 HETAT
+3354 HETTT
-3359 VGGMDLSSVVAGFQP
+3359 VGGMQLDSVIAGFQP

-3395 ADGSGAWLDE
+3395 ADGSGAWLSED
-3405 TMTYSQLAEAL
+3405 MTYSQLAEAL

-3464 DTRNPFTPDPIENV
+3464 DHRNPFTPDPIENV
-3478 KWTQDGFNLFSDEEL
+3478 KWTQDGFNLYSDAEL

-3518 LTKYFDMSNAID
+3518 LTKYLEMSNAID
-3530 PKVAQ
+3530 PNAEQ
-3535 NEITLYAMWKELMIK
+3535 ASITLYAMWKELMIK

-3582 GNLLHSVATA
+3582 GNRLHSVATA

-3599 RWELVPGM
+3599 RWELVPGNA
-3607 TRTIGI
+3607 RTIGI

-3618 DTKDSGSTGTNN
+3618 ETKDSGSTGTNN

-3649 AVFEKNPDVTINYDV
+3649 AVFEKNPTVTINYDV
-3664 NGGEGEIKPTT
+3664 NGGEGEIAPTT
-3675 QTHGL
+3675 QTEGL
-3680 TTKLHNGTGVKMPHY
+3680 STKLHNGTGVKMPHY
-3695 TPVSWNTEPDG
+3695 TLVSWNTEPDG

-3716 MTMPAEGMTL
+3716 LTMPAEGMTL

-3749 KGGKTEVE
+3749 KGGKTNVE
-3757 WGNTLDPEWIASIK
+3757 WGNTLDPEWIAGIK

-3798 MVYDL
+3798 IVWDL
-3803 SELPEIVGPIEIDA
+3803 ADLPEIVGPIEIDA

-3822 DVVEPELG
+3822 EVVEPELG

-3837 GDADFGWL
+3837 GDTDFGWL

-3864 NTEDEDG
+3864 NDDDEDG
-3871 DDFTPRNGRG
+3871 DGFTPRD
-3881 KGFGNGFKATNNMT
+3881 GFKATNNT
-3895 NNSVCTPGAVCHLD
+3895 NNNSVCTSGAVRLCGGKLLGRSTSEKVVCRFD
-3909 LAILRGM
+3909 LATLRGM
-3916 RNVSSSCETTPADGG
+3916 RNVSGSCETTPADGG
-3931 LACAANAHTTSG
+3931 LACAANAHTTSA

-3950 FFVPAKR
+3950 FSVPTDCFAAKGIVVDPTYR
-3957 FASMAAFRFAPKSV
+3957 SAS
-3971 FTDST
+3971 ST
-3976 TPRSTS
+3976 
-3982 SVAPFLGQGCGRV
+3982 APFLGQGCGRV

-4000 RKMFVAAVAV
+4000 RKVLVAAVAV

-4038 TTQSQ
+4038 TTQSK

-4053 KTGSFKSSASSSS
+4053 KTGSFKSSASSSN
-4066 AQSTKSSAKSSSA
+4066 AQSSKSSVKSSSA

-4103 GSGESFT
+4103 GSGESYS

-4125 NAHAHKASMF
+4125 NAHAHKASMY
-4135 ALNQKQKTSS
+4135 ALNKQQKASS
-4145 KASTVTYSASSRTL
+4145 KPSAVTYSASSRTSGFAL
-4159 GSAFGSAAPASASV
+4159 GAASA
-4173 GAGVQAAPAGA
+4173 GAGADAQAVSAGT
-4184 SADADL
+4184 SADADAGL
-4190 YAATDSAAES
+4190 GVAAKSTIDPTAKSAAV
-4200 TAMLTVSSLNA
+4200 LTVSSLNA
-4211 SAVGNADVASRLTAS
+4211 SAVSSADIASRLTAS
-4226 TAAGMIAGTSSAG
+4226 GAAGMLAGASASAG

-4248 RVENAPLDAQGQSP
+4248 RLESSPFDAQGQSP
-4262 ASDDTDTNS
+4262 ASGDANTSS
-4271 PGETPFDNPRSRSSA
+4271 PSETPFDNPRSRSSA
-4286 YATMVNMSDSSLETL
+4286 YATLVNMPDSSIETL
-4301 SNKCASENLPFISG
+4301 SNKCASENLPFISD
-4315 CAVVEN
+4315 CALAEN
-4321 EARQDETGAPAQE
+4321 EARQDDAGAAPQE
-4334 ASSAG
+4334 VSPDA
-4339 SITASTSVL
+4339 SITTSTSVL
-4348 APVDPDVENSD
+4348 APVEPDVENSD
-4359 GSSITPDEPSD
+4359 DSSIAPDEPSD

-4384 DGSGDATETP
+4384 DGSGDSAETP
-4394 DKPTDPAVPD
+4394 DKPTDPVVPE
-4404 QPDVPDAPDN
+4404 QPDVPDTPDN
-4414 PDNPDNPDVPDVPDA
+4414 LDVPDV
-4429 PDTPDNP
+4429 
-4436 DNPDVPE
+4436 
-4443 TPDNPDNPD
+4443 
-4452 TPDTPDTPDDP
+4452 PDTPDTPDDP
-4463 EPPAVTDDPVQI
+4463 KPPAVTDDPVQI

-4481 GGSVSYGSDL
+4481 GGSVSYGSDM

-4500 DKNGQPTKEEVNG
+4500 DKDGQPTSEEVNG
-4513 AAATPDIG
+4513 AVATPGIG
-4521 YHFVGWTIETPD
+4521 YHFVGWTIETGD

-4540 CDKAAL
+4540 SDKAAL
-4546 DHWIVKDCAQSKITG
+4546 DHFIVKDCSQSKFTG

-4585 GSLGGAVVSTQA
+4585 GSLGGAVASTQT
-4597 TFGNDDA
+4597 TFGSDDA
-4604 LKSAAAPQ
+4604 LLSAAAPK

-4641 LLRSMVRTS
+4641 LLRSMVRNS
-4650 SIEDSDGAGIKLY
+4650 SIEDANGAGIKLY
-4663 ALWNTAAPV
+4663 ALWNTAAPL
-4672 EEPDVPVTPVDPV
+4672 EEPDVPNTPTEPV
-4685 TPVTPAPRP
+4685 TPPSPAPRP
-4694 SQPVVEQP
+4694 SQPVVEP
-4702 ASSAANRTPVAAAS
+4702 SASSGAANRAPVVPAS
-4716 QVTMADT
+4716 QAVVADK
-4723 ASTSTAALAEDQSA
+4723 ASTSTAAPTEEESA
-4737 EADPSALLGFTER
+4737 ESDTSALLGLTEHIAS
-4750 IGDIGSI
+4750 IGNA
-4757 LSFAPIVG
+4757 LSFAPIMGV
-4765 LLPTVEPFITMSA
+4765 LPAVEPFITMSA
-4778 EALAGIGDGATG
+4778 EALAGIGDDAAS
-4790 VTPADAT
+4790 VTPAEAT

-4812 AAGIAGAAST
+4812 AAGVAGAAST

-4828 ALRSLSEP
+4828 ALRSLGKLP
-4836 FTKE
+4836 TKG

>member
-1 MQDCMNRDQMEL
+1 MNRDQMEL

-19 TVVPAARHRGP
+19 TAVPAARHRGP

-61 QQAEQ
+61 QQAAE
-66 SQEILLSKQDS
+66 SQEILLSSKGS
-77 SKSVSKTPDEPK
+77 STSVSKTPDEPK

-114 IGAGDSVTNSYTPG
+114 TGAGDSATNSYTPG

-138 SDSDSDVASDS
+138 SDSDSDVASDP

-215 PGDRESAD
+215 PGDKGSAD

-234 EVYGPPTPADRVIP
+234 EVKSEVLGV
-248 TQTAPSNSIGAASDN
+248 ASGNDSS
-263 ITTQAAPSITI
+263 ITTSAVCGITI
-274 HFGKGFTGT
+274 HWNQTFSGT
-283 LASTSTTPYA
+283 PSANNPDVQVGHADDPIWATNSTTPTS
-293 PDKDWGHIDDPTFDS
+293 GTF
-308 NGNWVAFG
+308 
-316 GDFVVNNASDAI
+316 
-328 AKNLETIYRY
+328 
-338 GYTFSEWIFVG
+338 YTFAGTDTVLANAAEGKSAGIDYVCRVGYSFLEWYFIG
-349 QNNKT
+349 WNSKANS
-354 GKYQKLT
+354 GAGRWQKLT

-370 LALYLGTGSAYVT
+370 FALYTNGSIT
-383 NVHAYPKFN
+383 EIHAYAKWSLN
-392 TSTPSVQFYAIDNKP
+392 DASLQFYSLSDTSATGIGANPLGGATNYQMQQEVTFPTHPTISKQTEWYVFKSNDTTSHSANP
-407 MGGSTAYSITD
+407 VTTGATFGDLYDSVYHFRGSTNAWAS
-418 VITVPNHTSGTGKN
+418 V
-432 LSWTAEQGGAGG
+432 AGWATKP
-444 SGLVADTQF
+444 LDLAVR
-453 TEGMTLG
+453 
-460 DALNTIFKFR
+460 ALEK
-470 NSTSAYNP
+470 
-478 DRLKNTL
+478 K
-485 VSVYI
+485 
-490 RETEIK
+490 ET
-496 ENISFTVTFNNGGGT
+496 ISFTVTFNNGGGT

-517 TYTDSSAVATADGT
+517 TYTTSSAVATADGT

-537 EASFSKTGYDF
+537 EASFSRTGYDF
-548 KGWATTNNA
+548 KGWSTTNGA
-557 STAAI
+557 TTAAI
-562 GSAGSI
+562 TSAGSI

-588 AKTYTITYT
+588 PKTYTITYS
-597 AGSGITGVTGIPA
+597 AGSGVTGVTVPS

-624 ATPTRSG
+624 TTPTRTG
-631 FKFDGWTSSA
+631 YKFDGWTSSA

-672 NGNGHNSGTAPATV
+672 NGNGHNSGTAPTTV
-686 TVDSGGSTTAA
+686 TVDAGGSTTAA

-716 GSGTSYAAGAT
+716 GSGTAYAAGAT
-727 ISNITSNIT
+727 ISNINSNIV

-746 ITFNANKPT
+746 ISFNANKPT
-755 GAGAANVAGTPSNT
+755 GAGSANVAGTPSST

-799 GTAISAGGSAGNITA
+799 GTAINAGGSAGNITA

-853 WTDNITL
+853 WTDNIAL

-871 TGWYLTKDANG
+871 AGWYLTKDTNG

-1011 QGGHASATLASGA
+1011 QGGHASATLSSGA

-1050 FSNWGYTNS
+1050 FSNWGYTNAAGS
-1059 SNSTATVNAST
+1059 AATANAST
-1070 AVPVANFKITW
+1070 AVAVSNFKITW

-1165 IWTSLPTNGGT
+1165 IWTSLPTGGGT

-1204 NKTLPNGA
+1204 NKTLANGA

-1239 IAPVPNA
+1239 IAPAPNA

-1262 ATGAALSSGVSSAG
+1262 AAGTALTSGVSSAG

-1383 FDRNSHTVNVSYSGD
+1383 FDRNSHTVRVSYSGD

-1425 PTGYTWSGWKLV
+1425 PTGYTWSGFKLV

-1446 VASGNFTMPDSD
+1446 VASGNFAMPDSD
-1458 LVIEGVWGKQAYHV
+1458 LTIEGVWGKQAYHV
-1472 YFKTNTTYGAALVGA
+1472 YFKTNTTYGAALVG
-1487 THYELDFGDS
+1487 TNHYELDFGDGV
-1497 LPDLPTANPKDAS
+1497 PNLPTANPKDAS

-1519 YEGCTTPGSESSSTV
+1519 YENCATAGSESSSTDTV
-1534 TPHPLLSPDAIL
+1534 HPLMSPDAIL
-1546 GMGADAGT
+1546 GLGADAGT
-1554 PWTVSSNTV
+1554 PWTVSSHTV
-1563 FVAEFGRVITIVYTA
+1563 FVAEFGRTITIVYTA

-1596 VTQAGTRYSNL
+1596 VTQAGTRYSGL
-1607 QSGWSLPMYGGAMD
+1607 QTGWSMPMYGGAMD
-1621 PAADRNA
+1621 AAGDRN
-1628 GQPKAAP
+1628 GGNPKAAP

-1658 YTGSGTSAVFHSTN
+1658 YAGSGTSAVFHSTN

-1687 AIWEETT
+1687 ALWEETT

-1707 GVQGIAA
+1707 GVQGSAT

-1735 ASNASGYTF
+1735 ASNPTGYTF

-1816 SSESIN
+1816 SSESVS
-1822 MVNGTAQGA
+1822 MVNGTASGA

-2073 VTMADKTVAW
+2073 VTMADKTVTW

-2121 VSDIYK
+2121 ASDIYK

-2590 DSLVDGMKLVLLYK
+2590 DLLVDGMKLVLLYK

-2859 YHIVSGAT
+2859 YHIVPGQT
-2867 APAGTTGTE
+2867 APAGTTGTA

-2901 FKLDTKSPATTW
+2901 SSL
-2913 TPGGVM
+2913 TPSL
-2919 AGGTGDYH
+2919 
-2927 MTPRPTTGSTVTV
+2927 RPPP
-2940 LGRADVAKEGNQLK
+2940 GR
-2954 GWAIWTDNGDG
+2954 
-2965 VIDDIELGQVVLP
+2965 
-2978 GGTFKM
+2978 
-2984 PAHAVTLVPVW
+2984 
-2995 DFQSLQIHYAIGNGS
+2995 
-3010 AGLGT
+3010 
-3015 ISTNVENITADT
+3015 
-3027 GLRANG
+3027 
-3033 SVAMPGAGYYFD
+3033 
-3045 GWYTDPDCT
+3045 
-3054 IPVDPTW
+3054 
-3061 EEPTLDGGTRL
+3061 
-3072 VPMCLPGQAW
+3072 QA
-3082 VSATYYAKFIS
+3082 
-3093 DFNSFKIEHYFQG
+3093 
-3106 PDGEY
+3106 
-3111 SLKKTDTC
+3111 
-3119 THMMTGDTASVLDP
+3119 
-3133 TNHAY
+3133 
-3138 QYLITDPGMLKGYKF
+3138 
-3153 DDGVYGQRLMDTV
+3153 
-3166 KADGSTTL
+3166 
-3174 KLYYSN
+3174 
-3180 VPFKIEYILGQ
+3180 
-3191 NDAGVDA
+3191 A
-3198 SWTGLPGY
+3198 SW
-3206 PTAVAGTTVN
+3206 
-3216 IPGVEL
+3216 
-3222 AGMQF
+3222 
-3227 AGWVMSWN
+3227 
-3235 EDGSS
+3235 
-3240 NMVPLPGNSF
+3240 
-3250 QMPYADVTLTAQWA
+3250 
-3264 KINDVIV
+3264 
-3271 KFFQN
+3271 
-3276 DGNGEVDMNADE
+3276 
-3288 TITGVGVAGTTFNVP
+3288 
-3303 GDLISGKRPVGYQFN
+3303 
-3318 AGNSLVTITLADG
+3318 
-3331 ENIARVVYT
+3331 
-3340 LLNDYKIIWNANTG
+3340 
-3354 HETAT
+3354 
-3359 VGGMDLSSVVAGFQP
+3359 
-3374 ADLPTKMGYTLGSM
+3374 
-3388 PNRWNTA
+3388 
-3395 ADGSGAWLDE
+3395 
-3405 TMTYSQLAEAL
+3405 
-3416 LGAGYDDVALM
+3416 
-3427 ERGLTLYAIWTENDF
+3427 
-3442 YKVIYDLNNDKNV
+3442 
-3455 NTGLLKPVP
+3455 
-3464 DTRNPFTPDPIENV
+3464 
-3478 KWTQDGFNLFSDEEL
+3478 
-3493 DAAPNGYEFAGWNTA
+3493 
-3508 RDGSGLTITD
+3508 
-3518 LTKYFDMSNAID
+3518 
-3530 PKVAQ
+3530 
-3535 NEITLYAMWKELMIK
+3535 
-3550 IEYTHT
+3550 
-3556 DGGTIDRVVDYVS
+3556 
-3569 AVTGQPMGEGSSA
+3569 
-3582 GNLLHSVATA
+3582 
-3592 KPGYHFV
+3592 
-3599 RWELVPGM
+3599 
-3607 TRTIGI
+3607 
-3613 DENDW
+3613 
-3618 DTKDSGSTGTNN
+3618 
-3630 EFYVLEPTADG
+3630 
-3641 RLVAATYR
+3641 
-3649 AVFEKNPDVTINYDV
+3649 
-3664 NGGEGEIKPTT
+3664 
-3675 QTHGL
+3675 
-3680 TTKLHNGTGVKMPHY
+3680 
-3695 TPVSWNTEPDG
+3695 
-3706 SGTTYKLGQN
+3706 
-3716 MTMPAEGMTL
+3716 
-3726 YAQWKVNSYKVTVN
+3726 
-3740 GRGDDVADV
+3740 
-3749 KGGKTEVE
+3749 
-3757 WGNTLDPEWIASIK
+3757 
-3771 QTPKKGSTFQGWKY
+3771 
-3785 TMTDAETGETIEG
+3785 
-3798 MVYDL
+3798 
-3803 SELPEIVGPIEIDA
+3803 
-3817 VYETE
+3817 
-3822 DVVEPELG
+3822 
-3830 GSVLPKT
+3830 
-3837 GDADFGWL
+3837 
-3845 IALVAGLALAILV
+3845 
-3858 LALRRR
+3858 
-3864 NTEDEDG
+3864 
-3871 DDFTPRNGRG
+3871 
-3881 KGFGNGFKATNNMT
+3881 
-3895 NNSVCTPGAVCHLD
+3895 
-3909 LAILRGM
+3909 
-3916 RNVSSSCETTPADGG
+3916 
-3931 LACAANAHTTSG
+3931 
-3943 LFLSKGA
+3943 
-3950 FFVPAKR
+3950 
-3957 FASMAAFRFAPKSV
+3957 
-3971 FTDST
+3971 
-3976 TPRSTS
+3976 
-3982 SVAPFLGQGCGRV
+3982 
-3995 AGAHV
+3995 
-4000 RKMFVAAVAV
+4000 
-4010 LALAASVAFAPGL
+4010 
-4023 ALAAS
+4023 
-4028 DPGSGSAEHI
+4028 
-4038 TTQSQ
+4038 
-4043 TQHSTDPATT
+4043 
-4053 KTGSFKSSASSSS
+4053 
-4066 AQSTKSSAKSSSA
+4066 
-4079 ASSSANSTPR
+4079 
-4089 ASSSASAAPQESTS
+4089 
-4103 GSGESFT
+4103 
-4110 TRIATEHRTASVTYS
+4110 
-4125 NAHAHKASMF
+4125 
-4135 ALNQKQKTSS
+4135 
-4145 KASTVTYSASSRTL
+4145 
-4159 GSAFGSAAPASASV
+4159 
-4173 GAGVQAAPAGA
+4173 QAA
-4184 SADADL
+4184 
-4190 YAATDSAAES
+4190 
-4200 TAMLTVSSLNA
+4200 
-4211 SAVGNADVASRLTAS
+4211 
-4226 TAAGMIAGTSSAG
+4226 
-4239 NVYGTTSAA
+4239 
-4248 RVENAPLDAQGQSP
+4248 
-4262 ASDDTDTNS
+4262 
-4271 PGETPFDNPRSRSSA
+4271 
-4286 YATMVNMSDSSLETL
+4286 
-4301 SNKCASENLPFISG
+4301 
-4315 CAVVEN
+4315 
-4321 EARQDETGAPAQE
+4321 
-4334 ASSAG
+4334 
-4339 SITASTSVL
+4339 
-4348 APVDPDVENSD
+4348 
-4359 GSSITPDEPSD
+4359 
-4370 STVTDPG
+4370 
-4377 DNVENPG
+4377 
-4384 DGSGDATETP
+4384 
-4394 DKPTDPAVPD
+4394 
-4404 QPDVPDAPDN
+4404 
-4414 PDNPDNPDVPDVPDA
+4414 
-4429 PDTPDNP
+4429 
-4436 DNPDVPE
+4436 
-4443 TPDNPDNPD
+4443 
-4452 TPDTPDTPDDP
+4452 
-4463 EPPAVTDDPVQI
+4463 
-4475 TYKAGE
+4475 
-4481 GGSVSYGSDL
+4481 
-4491 ISSSTGFKL
+4491 
-4500 DKNGQPTKEEVNG
+4500 
-4513 AAATPDIG
+4513 
-4521 YHFVGWTIETPD
+4521 
-4533 GTEPISV
+4533 
-4540 CDKAAL
+4540 
-4546 DHWIVKDCAQSKITG
+4546 
-4561 CYKPVSFIANFK
+4561 
-4573 CNEYVLDYDGNG
+4573 
-4585 GSLGGAVVSTQA
+4585 
-4597 TFGNDDA
+4597 
-4604 LKSAAAPQ
+4604 
-4612 KEGHEFLCWNTNA
+4612 
-4625 SGTGVS
+4625 
-4631 VHEGELLSEQ
+4631 
-4641 LLRSMVRTS
+4641 
-4650 SIEDSDGAGIKLY
+4650 
-4663 ALWNTAAPV
+4663 
-4672 EEPDVPVTPVDPV
+4672 
-4685 TPVTPAPRP
+4685 
-4694 SQPVVEQP
+4694 
-4702 ASSAANRTPVAAAS
+4702 
-4716 QVTMADT
+4716 
-4723 ASTSTAALAEDQSA
+4723 
-4737 EADPSALLGFTER
+4737 
-4750 IGDIGSI
+4750 
-4757 LSFAPIVG
+4757 
-4765 LLPTVEPFITMSA
+4765 
-4778 EALAGIGDGATG
+4778 
-4790 VTPADAT
+4790 
-4797 RAIGSVATAAGVIAL
+4797 RAITI
-4812 AAGIAGAAST
+4812 
-4822 SLARRR
+4822 
-4828 ALRSLSEP
+4828 
-4836 FTKE
+4836 

>member
-1 MQDCMNRDQMEL
+1 MEL

-19 TVVPAARHRGP
+19 TAVPAARHRGP

-51 AYASSEAGGS
+51 AYASEAGGS
-61 QQAEQ
+61 QQAAQ
-66 SQEILLSKQDS
+66 SQEILLSSKDS
-77 SKSVSKTPDEPK
+77 STSVSKTPDEPK

-114 IGAGDSVTNSYTPG
+114 TGAGDSATNSYTPG

-154 KDTDDSTPNEG
+154 KDTDDSTPTEG

-177 TADSNGASS
+177 TADSNGVSS

-193 TDTNQSA
+193 TDNNQSA

-234 EVYGPPTPADRVIP
+234 EVYGPPTPADVKVP
-248 TQTAPSNSIGAASDN
+248 TQTAPSNSIGTASDD
-263 ITTQAAPSITI
+263 ITTQAGENVITI
-274 HFGKGFTGT
+274 HFGETLNSYTTGT
-283 LASTSTTPYA
+283 AVTTYT
-293 PDKDWGHIDDPTFDS
+293 GTFDDLIANVM
-308 NGNWVAFG
+308 NGTKTVGLATDPIFTKDGTFMFRATNQTYALDNTVSSKNPSFDAWASAWAGLKRYGFNYNQLFLVYR
-316 GDFVVNNASDAI
+316 NNASTPKWSSMNVTTSSTAFAASTLRSLLNGKNDTFHIYLKWSPAELDVSFYDARKTPTGEDAGEAI
-328 AKNLETIYRY
+328 LGY
-338 GYTFSEWIFVG
+338 GG
-349 QNNKT
+349 
-354 GKYQKLT
+354 
-361 ANTFTKLNS
+361 KLNWDS
-370 LALYLGTGSAYVT
+370 VLTKPTPETAPGYNYGSTGSFAFYNKGRNYLSQALDTACSIPMPDTCTVGEFITLLGGFDTGSPSYNSKFAPAQGLT
-383 NVHAYPKFN
+383 NF
-392 TSTPSVQFYAIDNKP
+392 
-407 MGGSTAYSITD
+407 
-418 VITVPNHTSGTGKN
+418 
-432 LSWTAEQGGAGG
+432 
-444 SGLVADTQF
+444 
-453 TEGMTLG
+453 
-460 DALNTIFKFR
+460 
-470 NSTSAYNP
+470 
-478 DRLKNTL
+478 
-485 VSVYI
+485 
-490 RETEIK
+490 EIVCEEVK

-517 TYTDSSAVATADGT
+517 TYTDSGAFATANGT
-531 ATGTKP
+531 ASGTKP
-537 EASFSKTGYDF
+537 EASFSRTGYDF
-548 KGWATTNNA
+548 LGWSTTNGA
-557 STAAI
+557 TTAAI

-588 AKTYTITYT
+588 PKTYTITYAPGAT
-597 AGSGITGVTGIPA
+597 SGVSGLPS

-615 HGSNYTVSS
+615 HGSNFTVSS
-624 ATPTRSG
+624 TTPTRSG
-631 FKFDGWTSSA
+631 YKFDGWTSSA

-660 TAKWIA
+660 TAKWLA
-666 RYTVSY
+666 QYTVSY
-672 NGNGHNSGTAPATV
+672 NGNGSTSGSAPATA

-716 GSGTSYAAGAT
+716 GSGTSYAPGAT
-727 ISNITSNIT
+727 ISNITSNII
-736 LYAQWQGNPT
+736 LYAQWKGDPT
-746 ITFNANKPT
+746 ITFNMNKPT
-755 GAGAANVAGTPSNT
+755 GAGSANVAGMPSNT

-778 LPTSTPTLK
+778 LPTTTPTLK
-787 GYTFAGWKKDNA
+787 GYTFAGWKKDNTGSTINA
-799 GTAISAGGSAGNITA
+799 GASAGNITA
-814 NTTFYAQWTEKTG
+814 NTEFYAQWTEKTG

-836 GGTGDGTQVGTT
+836 GATGDGTQVGTT

-860 PTTPSKTGYNF
+860 PTSPSKTGYNF
-871 TGWYLTKDANG
+871 AGWFLTKDANG
-882 NGNTGQMTTAMAVR
+882 NGNTGQMSTAMAVR
-896 DIWAIQSIA
+896 DIWALQSIA

-914 AKWTEKDRVEV
+914 AKWTEKDRVQV
-925 TLNLN
+925 ILNLN
-930 GSGAS
+930 GTGAS
-935 YNGSTSNYTSGGLLN
+935 YNGSTSNFTSPSLLN
-950 GSSWSIPNL
+950 GSSWSIPNY

-986 HTFTNLTASKTV
+986 HTFTNLTASKTI

-1011 QGGHASATLASGA
+1011 QGGHASAVASGS
-1024 TTTATANYGSNLTTK
+1024 TTATANYGSNLTTLGSG
-1039 ANNTYT
+1039 TYT

-1059 SNSTATVNAST
+1059 SNATATVNAST
-1070 AVPVANFKITW
+1070 AIPVANFKITW
-1081 SGSSEA
+1081 TGTSEA

-1104 YNISWNANGGASNT
+1104 YNISWNANGGTPTT

-1128 ITLPTNPT
+1128 ITLPSNPT
-1136 RAGYTFK
+1136 YAGYTFK
-1143 GWNTVQ
+1143 GWNTAQ
-1149 AGTGTAVTAG
+1149 NGSGTTITAG
-1159 GNKVRD
+1159 GSKVRD
-1165 IWTSLPTNGGT
+1165 FWTLSPSGGT

-1204 NKTLPNGA
+1204 NKTLANGA
-1212 AVEVGAATGTI
+1212 AVEVGAATGKI

-1233 TNISTG
+1233 ANISTG

-1262 ATGAALSSGVSSAG
+1262 ATGTALTSGVSAAG

-1313 GSGYTKVSSPAGSGT
+1313 GGGYTKVTTPAGSGT

-1356 GFTYNASAPGTTAS
+1356 GFTYNPSAPGTTAT

-1383 FDRNSHTVNVSYSGD
+1383 FDRNSHTVKVSYTGD
-1398 VPPSMTYAPATQTK
+1398 VPPSMTYVPATQTK
-1412 KFGETVSLTAPTA
+1412 KFGETVSLTMPTA
-1425 PTGYTWSGWKLV
+1425 PTGYTWSGFKLV
-1437 SGTGVNNTQ
+1437 SGTGVTNGQ

-1458 LVIEGVWGKQAYHV
+1458 LVIEGVWGKVKYAV
-1472 YFKTNTTYGAALVGA
+1472 DFKTNATYGATLVG
-1487 THYELDFGDS
+1487 TSHYSLDFGDS
-1497 LPDLPTANPKDAS
+1497 LPGLPTANPKDAS

-1519 YEGCTTPGSESSSTV
+1519 YENCTTAGSESSSTDTV
-1534 TPHPLLSPDAIL
+1534 HPLMSPDALL
-1546 GMGADAGT
+1546 GLGADAGT
-1554 PWTVSSNTV
+1554 PWTITSNTV
-1563 FVAEFGRVITIVYTA
+1563 FVAEFGRVITIVYSA

-1584 FGSQNGAQTGNT
+1584 FGSVNGAQTGDT

-1607 QSGWSLPMYGGAMD
+1607 QAGWALPMYGGAMD

-1694 QHLHFDVTHSNLT
+1694 QHLHFDVTHSNLS
-1707 GVQGIAA
+1707 GVQGIPT

-1735 ASNASGYTF
+1735 ATNPTGYTF

-1770 GERNT
+1770 GERNS

-1801 YQFCTGVSGMGTLSR
+1801 YAFGTGASGMGTLSR
-1816 SSESIN
+1816 SSETVN
-1822 MVNGTAQGA
+1822 MVNGTVQGA
-1831 TATANTGHTFLGWY
+1831 TATANAGHTFKGWY
-1845 SSATPA
+1845 SSAACNASDLITT
-1851 ADNSNRLSTSATFT
+1851 NATLT
-1865 PSKVGGVY
+1865 PSKVGGVF

-1881 FEINKF
+1881 FEIDKF

-1909 TINYNNMVGTNA
+1909 TINYNSTVGTNA

-1939 GHTYTSL
+1939 GNTYTSL

-1978 AVANQSVQWTTN
+1978 SIANQSVQWTTN
-1990 LWNNMTSSAKNLTR
+1990 LWNNMTTDAKNLKR

-2059 QITVHFQPNDPSGS
+2059 QITVHFQTNDPSGAI
-2073 VTMADKTVAW
+2073 TMADKTVTW
-2083 DDANLLGTN
+2083 DDTNLLGAN

-2166 GLKWTDQIDYF
+2166 GLKWTDKIDYF

-2203 TSTAGKLP
+2203 TSTAGQLP

-2231 DLEANTKWVINF
+2231 DLEANTKWIINF

-2276 IDITAF
+2276 IDITSF

-2327 TITFDVYWVEKPF
+2327 TITFEVYWVEKPF
-2340 TIQFDLGKDAQN
+2340 TIKYDMGKDAQGN
-2352 KPFAGTGSIAD
+2352 PFAGTGSIAD

-2372 GLIPDSSAVHWDG
+2372 GLIPDSSSVSWAG
-2385 HKDNPQWQYRNA
+2385 HEDNPKWQYRNS
-2397 SGNLVTITA
+2397 SGTLVTINA
-2406 ATKVSDIM
+2406 GTKISDIM
-2414 GTSDSNAAPITLYAL
+2414 GASDSNAAPITLYAL
-2429 WETELAR
+2429 WETNMAR
-2436 LTFNVSTGGSAAS
+2436 LTFNVSVGGSAAS
-2449 ADNSINIAAG
+2449 ADNSINISAG

-2473 PTMTATNGAGY
+2473 PTMTATAGAGY

-2499 VTFTPVKGADGMFTS
+2499 VTFTPVKDGTLFSS

-2522 PLGNI
+2522 PLGSI

-2540 VYVLDPSLAVTDT
+2540 VFVLDPSLAVTDT
-2553 KSGQEFSTVTET
+2553 KSGQEFSTITEA

-2570 AKTVR
+2570 AKSVR

-2604 RNAFDVNIDAN
+2604 RNAFTVNVDAN

-2631 ATGLTQAS
+2631 TTGLTQAT
-2639 TTQKYGESLTLPTI
+2639 TTQKFGESLTLPTI

-2661 QWSLSQNGTNMGT
+2661 QWSISENGANKGT
-2674 MAGGATFTMPNAIVD
+2674 MNPGATFTMPNAIVD

-2701 NFVIGSSDNNGT
+2701 NFVIGSADNNGT
-2713 LSVVGGSL
+2713 LSVVGGTL

-2771 DPDSVVIN
+2771 DPDSIVIN

-2826 PLMIGGTNVTD
+2826 PLMIGGIDVTD

-2859 YHIVSGAT
+2859 YYIVPGQT
-2867 APAGTTGTE
+2867 APAGTTGTA
-2876 ADMDFMITSDVNFT
+2876 ADMDFMITADVNFT

-2901 FKLDTKSPATTW
+2901 FKLDNKTPASTW

-2919 AGGTGDYH
+2919 GGGTGDYH
-2927 MTPRPTTGSTVTV
+2927 MTPRPTTGATVTV
-2940 LGRADVAKEGNQLK
+2940 LGRADVAKEGHQLK

-2965 VIDDIELGQVVLP
+2965 IIDDIELGQVVLP

-3106 PDGEY
+3106 PDGNY
-3111 SLKKTDTC
+3111 TLKKTDTC

-3133 TNHAY
+3133 NNHAY
-3138 QYLITDPGMLKGYKF
+3138 QYLITDLDMLKGYKF

-3191 NDAGVDA
+3191 NEAGVDA
-3198 SWTGLPGY
+3198 DWIGLPGY
-3206 PTAVAGTTVN
+3206 PTAVAGSTVK
-3216 IPGVEL
+3216 IPGVTL
-3222 AGMQF
+3222 DGMQF
-3227 AGWVMSWN
+3227 AGWIMSWN
-3235 EDGSS
+3235 ENGSS
-3240 NMVPLPGNSF
+3240 NMVPLPGDSF
-3250 QMPYADVTLTAQWA
+3250 EMPFADVTLTAQWK
-3264 KINDVIV
+3264 KINDVII

-3276 DGNGEVDMNADE
+3276 DGNGEVDMNMDE
-3288 TITGVGVAGTTFNVP
+3288 TITGVGVAGSTFNVP
-3303 GDLISGKRPVGYQFN
+3303 GDLISGKRPAGYQFN
-3318 AGNSLVTITLADG
+3318 AGDSLVTITLVDG

-3354 HETAT
+3354 HETVT
-3359 VGGMDLSSVVAGFQP
+3359 VGGMDLSSVIAGFQP

-3395 ADGSGAWLDE
+3395 ADGSGAWLSED
-3405 TMTYSQLAEAL
+3405 MTYSQLAEAL

-3455 NTGLLKPVP
+3455 NTGLQKPVP
-3464 DTRNPFTPDPIENV
+3464 DHRNPFTPDPIENV

-3518 LTKYFDMSNAID
+3518 LTKYLDMSNAID

-3550 IEYTHT
+3550 IEYIHT

-3569 AVTGQPMGEGSSA
+3569 AVTGLPMGEGSSA
-3582 GNLLHSVATA
+3582 GNRLHSVATA

-3649 AVFEKNPDVTINYDV
+3649 AVFEKNPTVTINYDV
-3664 NGGEGEIKPTT
+3664 NGGEGEIPPTS

-3680 TTKLHNGTGVKMPHY
+3680 STKLHNGTGVKMPHY
-3695 TPVSWNTEPDG
+3695 TLVSWNTEPDG

-3716 MTMPAEGMTL
+3716 LTMPEEGMTL
-3726 YAQWKVNSYKVTVN
+3726 YAQWKVNSYKVIVN

-3798 MVYDL
+3798 IVWDL
-3803 SELPEIVGPIEIDA
+3803 ADLPEIVGPIEIDA
-3817 VYETE
+3817 LYETE
-3822 DVVEPELG
+3822 EVVEPELG

-3837 GDADFGWL
+3837 GDVDFGWL
-3845 IALVAGLALAILV
+3845 IALVAGLALVILV

-3864 NTEDEDG
+3864 NEEDEDG
-3871 DDFTPRNGRG
+3871 DDFTPR
-3881 KGFGNGFKATNNMT
+3881 KGFKATDNMN
-3895 NNSVCTPGAVCHLD
+3895 NNSVCTSGAVRLFD
-3909 LAILRGM
+3909 PVILRGM

-3931 LACAANAHTTSG
+3931 LACAAIAHTTSG

-3950 FFVPAKR
+3950 FSALADR
-3957 FASMAAFRFAPKSV
+3957 FASKDAL
-3971 FTDST
+3971 TD
-3976 TPRSTS
+3976 PASTS
-3982 SVAPFLGQGCGRV
+3982 SMAPIPGQGCGRV

-4000 RKMFVAAVAV
+4000 RRAFVASLAVF
-4010 LALAASVAFAPGL
+4010 ALAASVAFAPGL

-4028 DPGSGSAEHI
+4028 DPGSGTAGHI

-4053 KTGSFKSSASSSS
+4053 KTGSFKSSATQSST
-4066 AQSTKSSAKSSSA
+4066 QSTNSSVKSSSA
-4079 ASSSANSTPR
+4079 ASSSTNSTSR
-4089 ASSSASAAPQESTS
+4089 ASSSTSAASQESTS
-4103 GSGESFT
+4103 GSGESFS
-4110 TRIATEHRTASVTYS
+4110 TRIAAEHRTASVTYS
-4125 NAHAHKASMF
+4125 NAHAHKASMY
-4135 ALNQKQKTSS
+4135 ALSKKQATSS
-4145 KASTVTYSASSRTL
+4145 KTSAVTYCASSRTS
-4159 GSAFGSAAPASASV
+4159 GSAFGSAASVSASASV
-4173 GAGVQAAPAGA
+4173 GVPAASTGS
-4184 SADADL
+4184 SADAGVGG
-4190 YAATDSAAES
+4190 AAES
-4200 TAMLTVSSLNA
+4200 AAKSEAVLTVSSLNA
-4211 SAVGNADVASRLTAS
+4211 SAVGSADVASRLTAS
-4226 TAAGMIAGTSSAG
+4226 DTSGTLAGTSASAG
-4239 NVYGTTSAA
+4239 TVYGTTSAA
-4248 RVENAPLDAQGQSP
+4248 RVGSAPADAQGQSP
-4262 ASDDTDTNS
+4262 ASDDPSTNAPS
-4271 PGETPFDNPRSRSSA
+4271 ETPFDNPRSRSSA
-4286 YATMVNMSDSSLETL
+4286 YATLVNMPDSSLETL

-4315 CAVVEN
+4315 CALVEN
-4321 EARQDETGAPAQE
+4321 EARQDSADAVLQE
-4334 ASSAG
+4334 GPSDG
-4339 SITASTSVL
+4339 SITVCTSVL
-4348 APVDPDVENSD
+4348 APVDPNVENSD
-4359 GSSITPDEPSD
+4359 GSSIAPDEPSD
-4370 STVTDPG
+4370 STVTELG
-4377 DNVENPG
+4377 ESVENPG
-4384 DGSGDATETP
+4384 DGSGGQTETP
-4394 DKPTDPAVPD
+4394 DKPTDPGVPD
-4404 QPDVPDAPDN
+4404 QPE
-4414 PDNPDNPDVPDVPDA
+4414 A
-4429 PDTPDNP
+4429 PDTPN
-4436 DNPDVPE
+4436 V
-4443 TPDNPDNPD
+4443 PD
-4452 TPDTPDTPDDP
+4452 TPDASDNPDDPDTPDAPEDP
-4463 EPPAVTDDPVQI
+4463 EPPAVSDDPVQI
-4475 TYKAGE
+4475 TYKAGT
-4481 GGSVSYGSDL
+4481 GGSVSYGSDT

-4500 DKNGQPTKEEVNG
+4500 DKNGQPTGEEVNG

-4540 CDKAAL
+4540 YDKAAL
-4546 DHWIVKDCAQSKITG
+4546 DHSIVKDCAHSKLTG

-4573 CNEYVLDYDGNG
+4573 CNDYVLDYDGNG
-4585 GSLGGAVVSTQA
+4585 GSLGDTVASTQA
-4597 TFGNDDA
+4597 TFGSDNP
-4604 LKSAAAPQ
+4604 LLSTAAPK
-4612 KEGHEFLCWNTNA
+4612 KEGYEFLCWNTNA

-4672 EEPDVPVTPVDPV
+4672 EEPDVPNTPIEPV
-4685 TPVTPAPRP
+4685 APVTPAPRP
-4694 SQPVVEQP
+4694 SQPVVETP
-4702 ASSAANRTPVAAAS
+4702 ASSASANRTPVARAS
-4716 QVTMADT
+4716 QAVVADVP
-4723 ASTSTAALAEDQSA
+4723 STSTAAPAEDQSA
-4737 EADPSALLGFTER
+4737 EADMSALLGFTDAL
-4750 IGDIGSI
+4750 GNVGNI
-4757 LSFAPIVG
+4757 LSFAPIMG
-4765 LLPTVEPFITMSA
+4765 MLPTVEPFITMST
-4778 EALAGIGDGATG
+4778 EALAGIGDGAAG
-4790 VTPADAT
+4790 VTPAEAT

-4812 AAGIAGAAST
+4812 AAGVAGAVST

-4828 ALRSLSEP
+4828 ALRSLGKLS
-4836 FTKE
+4836 TKG

>member
-19 TVVPAARHRGP
+19 TAVPAARHRGP

-51 AYASSEAGGS
+51 AYASEAGGS
-61 QQAEQ
+61 QQAAE
-66 SQEILLSKQDS
+66 SQEILLSQKGS
-77 SKSVSKTPDEPK
+77 STSVSKTPDEPK

-114 IGAGDSVTNSYTPG
+114 TGAGDSATNSYTPG

-138 SDSDSDVASDS
+138 SDSDSDVASDP

-215 PGDRESAD
+215 PGDKGSAD

-234 EVYGPPTPADRVIP
+234 EVYGPPTPADVKVP
-248 TQTAPSNSIGAASDN
+248 TETAPNNSIGAASDN
-263 ITTQAAPSITI
+263 ITTQAGSIKV
-274 HFGKGFTGT
+274 HFNLGWETKPTSVAALVPYSETATTGYHVLGSAADPIFKNDGSFVS
-283 LASTSTTPYA
+283 LAVDYTVTDASNAFDLDKVGTTTYN
-293 PDKDWGHIDDPTFDS
+293 I
-308 NGNWVAFG
+308 
-316 GDFVVNNASDAI
+316 
-328 AKNLETIYRY
+328 RY
-338 GYTFSEWIFVG
+338 GYTLTQWMFVATFNG
-349 QNNKT
+349 NTKILAARTFQQFASDTNYT
-354 GKYQKLT
+354 GGKY
-361 ANTFTKLNS
+361 
-370 LALYLGTGSAYVT
+370 T
-383 NVHAYPKFN
+383 NIEAYPIIKKN
-392 TSTPSVQFYAIDNKP
+392 AKSVQFIRAGSNTQISGY
-407 MGGSTAYSITD
+407 GGTSINYT
-418 VITVPNHTSGTGKN
+418 VYEHPAFSGTNNQWIAESSVNSSIKATVPI
-432 LSWTAEQGGAGG
+432 TA
-444 SGLVADTQF
+444 
-453 TEGMTLG
+453 GMTVG
-460 DALNTIFKFR
+460 DIINTVFNYRDTRTFD
-470 NSTSAYNP
+470 STLYLAV
-478 DRLKNTL
+478 K
-485 VSVYI
+485 V
-490 RETEIK
+490 RESEK
-496 ENISFTVTFNNGGGT
+496 QEELSFTVTFNAGT
-511 GAAQTF
+511 GATGGPL
-517 TYTDSSAVATADGT
+517 TYTYDSKTAVATANGT
-531 ATGTKP
+531 AAGTKP
-537 EASFSKTGYDF
+537 EASFSKTGHDF
-548 KGWATTNNA
+548 LGWSTTNGA
-557 STAAI
+557 TTAAI
-562 GSAGSI
+562 GSAGLLS
-568 ATAVGTPTNGGTYTL
+568 TAIGTPTNGGAYTL

-588 AKTYTITYT
+588 PKTYTITYS
-597 AGSGITGVTGIPA
+597 AGSGITGVTVPS

-624 ATPTRSG
+624 TEPTRTG
-631 FKFDGWTSSA
+631 YKFDGWTSSA

-672 NGNGHNSGTAPATV
+672 NGNGHNTGTAPATV

-755 GAGAANVAGTPSNT
+755 GAGSANVAGQPANVSSHP
-769 TVTYNTAYT
+769 YNTAYT
-778 LPTSTPTLK
+778 LPTTTPTLK
-787 GYTFAGWKKDNA
+787 GYTFAGWNTA
-799 GTAISAGGSAGNITA
+799 ANGTGTAYAAGATTSAITA

-836 GGTGDGTQVGTT
+836 GQTGDGSQVGTT

-853 WTDNITL
+853 WTDTITL

-871 TGWYLTKDANG
+871 AGWFLTKDANG
-882 NGNTGQMTTAMAVR
+882 NGNTGQMSSAMAVR
-896 DIWAIQSIA
+896 DIWALQSIA

-914 AKWTEKDRVEV
+914 AKWTEKDRVTV

-935 YNGSTSNYTSGGLLN
+935 YNGSTSNFTSPSLLN
-950 GSSWSIPNL
+950 GSSWSIPNY

-986 HTFTNLTASKTV
+986 HNFTNLTASKIV

-1011 QGGHASATLASGA
+1011 QGGHASATLSSGA

-1045 LAGNN
+1045 LAGNT
-1050 FSNWGYTNS
+1050 FSNWGYTNAAGS
-1059 SNSTATVNAST
+1059 AATVNAST
-1070 AVPVANFKITW
+1070 GVPVSNFKITW
-1081 SGSSEA
+1081 TGTSEA

-1104 YNISWNANGGASNT
+1104 YNISWNANGGSSNT

-1128 ITLPTNPT
+1128 ITLPANPT
-1136 RAGYTFK
+1136 RAGYTFQ

-1165 IWTSLPTNGGT
+1165 IWTSLPTGGGT

-1204 NKTLPNGA
+1204 NKTLANGA
-1212 AVEVGAATGTI
+1212 AVQVGAATGTI

-1233 TNISTG
+1233 ANISTG
-1239 IAPVPNA
+1239 VAPVPNA

-1262 ATGAALSSGVSSAG
+1262 ATGTALTSGVSSAG

-1313 GSGYTKVSSPAGSGT
+1313 GGGYTKVSSPAGSGT

-1412 KFGETVSLTAPTA
+1412 KFGETVSLIAPTA
-1425 PTGYTWSGWKLV
+1425 PTGYTWTGFKLV
-1437 SGTGVNNTQ
+1437 SGTGVTNAQ

-1458 LVIEGVWGKQAYHV
+1458 LVIEGVWGKQLYRV
-1472 YFKTNTTYGAALVGA
+1472 DFKTNTTYGATLVGTA
-1487 THYELDFGDS
+1487 NFQLEFGDS
-1497 LPDLPTANPKDAS
+1497 LSSLPTANPKDAS

-1563 FVAEFGRVITIVYTA
+1563 FVAEFGRVITIVYSA

-1635 GYKFIGWEWTDAI
+1635 GYKFIGWEWTDVI

-1694 QHLHFDVTHSNLT
+1694 QHLHFDVTHSNLS
-1707 GVQGIAA
+1707 GVQGIAT
-1714 TDKTGKTGQA
+1714 TDKTAKTGEPV
-1724 ISLPQAPSYTA
+1724 SLPQAPSYTA
-1735 ASNASGYTF
+1735 ASNPTGYTF

-1775 SVYTQGDA
+1775 TVYTQGEA

-1816 SSESIN
+1816 SSESVS
-1822 MVNGTAQGA
+1822 MVNGTASGA
-1831 TATANTGHTFLGWY
+1831 TATANAGHTFLGWY

-1926 ATGYGFKNWTDQA
+1926 ATGYGFKNWIDQA
-1939 GHTYTSL
+1939 GNTYTSL
-1946 NNVRITADTTF
+1946 NNVRITANTTF

-1978 AVANQSVQWTTN
+1978 SIANQSVQWTTN
-1990 LWNNMTSSAKNLTR
+1990 LWNNMTTDAKNLKR

-2059 QITVHFQPNDPSGS
+2059 QITVHFQPNDPSGAI
-2073 VTMADKTVAW
+2073 TMADKTVTW

-2276 IDITAF
+2276 IDITSF

-2327 TITFDVYWVEKPF
+2327 TITFEVYWVEKPF

-2385 HKDNPQWQYRNA
+2385 HKDNPQWQYRNS

-2436 LTFNVSTGGSAAS
+2436 LTFNVSVGGSAAS
-2449 ADNSINIAAG
+2449 ADNSINISAG
-2459 GSKYIDINAVTGTA
+2459 GSKHIDINAVTGTA

-2494 LLTND
+2494 LVTND
-2499 VTFTPVKGADGMFTS
+2499 VTFTPVKGADGMFAS

-2553 KSGQEFSTVTET
+2553 KSGQEFSTVTEA

-2639 TTQKYGESLTLPTI
+2639 TTQKYGESLTLPTV

-2771 DPDSVVIN
+2771 DPDSVGIN

-2816 PTGTKNVNEF
+2816 PTGTKNVSEF

-2940 LGRADVAKEGNQLK
+2940 LGRADVAKEGNQLR

-3111 SLKKTDTC
+3111 TLKKTDTC
-3119 THMMTGDTASVLDP
+3119 AHMMTGDTASVLDP

-3138 QYLITDPGMLKGYKF
+3138 QYLITDPNMLKGYKF

-3191 NDAGVDA
+3191 NEAGVDA

-3250 QMPYADVTLTAQWA
+3250 QMPYADVTLTAQWK

-3271 KFFQN
+3271 KFFQS
-3276 DGNGEVDMNADE
+3276 DGNGEVDMNMDE

-3318 AGNSLVTITLADG
+3318 AGDSLVTITLADG

-3464 DTRNPFTPDPIENV
+3464 DHRNPFTPDPIENV
-3478 KWTQDGFNLFSDEEL
+3478 KWTQDGFNLYSDAEL

-3518 LTKYFDMSNAID
+3518 VTKYFDMSNAID

-3599 RWELVPGM
+3599 RWELVPGNA
-3607 TRTIGI
+3607 RTIGI

-3649 AVFEKNPDVTINYDV
+3649 AVFEKNPTVTINYDV
-3664 NGGEGEIKPTT
+3664 NGGEGEIAPTS

-3695 TPVSWNTEPDG
+3695 TLVSWNTEPDG

-3716 MTMPAEGMTL
+3716 LTMPEEGMTL

-3845 IALVAGLALAILV
+3845 IALVAGLALAIFV

-3864 NTEDEDG
+3864 NEEDEDG
-3871 DDFTPRNGRG
+3871 DDFTPR
-3881 KGFGNGFKATNNMT
+3881 KGFKAIDNMN
-3895 NNSVCTPGAVCHLD
+3895 NNSVCTSGAVRLFD
-3909 LAILRGM
+3909 PVILRGM

-3950 FFVPAKR
+3950 FSVPAEYSAFQGLFSASPDHFVSKGAFSVPTDC
-3957 FASMAAFRFAPKSV
+3957 FAAKGLFA
-3971 FTDST
+3971 DST
-3976 TPRSTS
+3976 HRSTS
-3982 SVAPFLGQGCGRV
+3982 FVAPFLGQGCGRV
-3995 AGAHV
+3995 ASAHV
-4000 RKMFVAAVAV
+4000 RKVLVAAVAV

-4043 TQHSTDPATT
+4043 MQHSTDPATT

-4066 AQSTKSSAKSSSA
+4066 AQSTKSSVKSSSA
-4079 ASSSANSTPR
+4079 ASSSANSTSR
-4089 ASSSASAAPQESTS
+4089 ASSSTSAAPQESTS
-4103 GSGESFT
+4103 GSGESFS

-4125 NAHAHKASMF
+4125 NAHAHKASMY

-4145 KASTVTYSASSRTL
+4145 KAGTVTYAASSRTL
-4159 GSAFGSAAPASASV
+4159 GSAFGSASSASVGV
-4173 GAGVQAAPAGA
+4173 GAGVQAASAGA
-4184 SADADL
+4184 SADAGL
-4190 YAATDSAAES
+4190 GAAADSAAES
-4200 TAMLTVSSLNA
+4200 TAVLTVSSLNA
-4211 SAVGNADVASRLTAS
+4211 SAVGGGDVATRLTAS
-4226 TAAGMIAGTSSAG
+4226 NAAGMIAGASASAG
-4239 NVYGTTSAA
+4239 NVYGTATAA
-4248 RVENAPLDAQGQSP
+4248 RVESAPTDTQGQSP
-4262 ASDDTDTNS
+4262 ASDDATTNA
-4271 PGETPFDNPRSRSSA
+4271 PGETPFNNPRSRSSA
-4286 YATMVNMSDSSLETL
+4286 YATMVNMPDSSLETL

-4321 EARQDETGAPAQE
+4321 EARQDEV
-4334 ASSAG
+4334 SAAVHEVPSDA

-4348 APVDPDVENSD
+4348 APVDPNVENSD

-4370 STVTDPG
+4370 ST
-4377 DNVENPG
+4377 
-4384 DGSGDATETP
+4384 
-4394 DKPTDPAVPD
+4394 
-4404 QPDVPDAPDN
+4404 
-4414 PDNPDNPDVPDVPDA
+4414 
-4429 PDTPDNP
+4429 
-4436 DNPDVPE
+4436 
-4443 TPDNPDNPD
+4443 
-4452 TPDTPDTPDDP
+4452 
-4463 EPPAVTDDPVQI
+4463 VTDDPVQI

-4513 AAATPDIG
+4513 AAATPNIG

-4540 CDKAAL
+4540 SDKAAL
-4546 DHWIVKDCAQSKITG
+4546 DHWIVKDCAQSKLTG

-4625 SGTGVS
+4625 AGTGVS

-4685 TPVTPAPRP
+4685 TPVTPAPKP

-4702 ASSAANRTPVAAAS
+4702 ASSAANRAPVAAAS
-4716 QVTMADT
+4716 QVAVADT
-4723 ASTSTAALAEDQSA
+4723 ASTSTAALAEEGSA
-4737 EADPSALLGFTER
+4737 EADQSALLGFTER
-4750 IGDIGSI
+4750 IGDIGNI
-4757 LSFAPIVG
+4757 LSFAPIAG

-4790 VTPADAT
+4790 VSPAEGT

-4828 ALRSLSEP
+4828 ALRSLGG
-4836 FTKE
+4836 TDGVG

>member
-1 MQDCMNRDQMEL
+1 M
-13 ASASTS
+13 
-19 TVVPAARHRGP
+19 
-30 VAALIA
+30 IA
-36 AVIVAAA
+36 
-43 LLFAMPSL
+43 P
-51 AYASSEAGGS
+51 
-61 QQAEQ
+61 
-66 SQEILLSKQDS
+66 
-77 SKSVSKTPDEPK
+77 
-89 TPPAYTQQDAY
+89 
-100 KSTPQSTGSGVDSV
+100 
-114 IGAGDSVTNSYTPG
+114 
-128 DDKSSINDKD
+128 
-138 SDSDSDVASDS
+138 
-149 SISGT
+149 
-154 KDTDDSTPNEG
+154 PNEG

-215 PGDRESAD
+215 PGDKGSAD

-234 EVYGPPTPADRVIP
+234 EVYGPPTPADIKAP
-248 TQTAPSNSIGAASDN
+248 TETAPSNTIGAASDN
-263 ITTQAAPSITI
+263 ITTQASAQVKIV
-274 HFGKGFTGT
+274 FGKGWDQAGANA
-283 LASTSTTPYA
+283 LANTSTTDVYNTSATMLTYGQPS
-293 PDKDWGHIDDPTFDS
+293 DPVFDS
-308 NGNWVAFG
+308 KGNRLVYG
-316 GDFVVNNASDAI
+316 GKAITAGDTISIDASAAAGLNLDA
-328 AKNLETIYRY
+328 ASLMY
-338 GYTFSEWIFVG
+338 GYTGLQWVFAVQQTAGTRVQYKKIIGNFS
-349 QNNKT
+349 
-354 GKYQKLT
+354 KLMD
-361 ANTFTKLNS
+361 
-370 LALYLGTGSAYVT
+370 T
-383 NVHAYPKFN
+383 NWKSGRYTEITAYPIY
-392 TSTPSVQFYAIDNKP
+392 TYSTVNI
-407 MGGSTAYSITD
+407 
-418 VITVPNHTSGTGKN
+418 
-432 LSWTAEQGGAGG
+432 
-444 SGLVADTQF
+444 
-453 TEGMTLG
+453 
-460 DALNTIFKFR
+460 
-470 NSTSAYNP
+470 
-478 DRLKNTL
+478 
-485 VSVYI
+485 SVYI
-490 RETEIK
+490 GSVEQTGSGGKINENISVVPHSNPSNNKLVWYVAKLGDDAGRAEAISSGRYVTAQDIANGKTPGDLLDMIYGFRSNQSAALGGISDLKQQPNGFVIFEGELK
-496 ENISFTVTFNNGGGT
+496 ESISFTVTFNNGGGT

-517 TYTDSSAVATADGT
+517 TYTDSGAFATANGT

-537 EASFSKTGYDF
+537 EASFSRTGYDF
-548 KGWATTNNA
+548 LGWSTTNGA
-557 STAAI
+557 TTAAI

-588 AKTYTITYT
+588 PKTYTITYS
-597 AGSGITGVTGIPA
+597 AGSGVTGVTVPS

-624 ATPTRSG
+624 TTPTRTG
-631 FKFDGWTSSA
+631 YKFDGWTSSA

-672 NGNGHNSGTAPATV
+672 NGNGSTSGTAPTTV

-755 GAGAANVAGTPSNT
+755 GAGSANVAGLPANVSSHP
-769 TVTYNTAYT
+769 YNTAYT
-778 LPTSTPTLK
+778 LPTTTPTLK
-787 GYTFAGWKKDNA
+787 GYTFAGWKKENTGSTINA
-799 GTAISAGGSAGNITA
+799 GASAGNITA
-814 NTTFYAQWTEKTG
+814 NTEFYAQWTEKTG

-836 GGTGDGTQVGTT
+836 GQTGDGTPVGTT
-848 QSGKK
+848 QSSKK
-853 WTDNITL
+853 WTDTITL

-871 TGWYLTKDANG
+871 AGWFLTKDANG
-882 NGNTGQMTTAMAVR
+882 NGNTGQMSSAMAVR
-896 DIWAIQSIA
+896 DIWALQSIA

-914 AKWTEKDRVEV
+914 AKWTEKDRVQV

-935 YNGSTSNYTSGGLLN
+935 YNGSTSNFTSPSLLN
-950 GSSWSIPNL
+950 GSSWSIPAL
-959 ANPTRVGYNFKGWA
+959 TDKANPTRVGYNFKGWA
-973 DSASATSGSYNAG
+973 DSASATSATYQAG
-986 HTFTNLTASKTV
+986 HNFTNLTASKIV

-1011 QGGHASATLASGA
+1011 QGGHASATLSSGA

-1045 LAGNN
+1045 LAGNT
-1050 FSNWGYTNS
+1050 FSNWGYTNAAGS
-1059 SNSTATVNAST
+1059 AATVNAST
-1070 AVPVANFKITW
+1070 GVPVSNFKITW
-1081 SGSSEA
+1081 TGTSEA

-1104 YNISWNANGGASNT
+1104 YNISWNANGGSSNT
-1118 STNNVNADTP
+1118 STANVNADTP

-1136 RAGYTFK
+1136 RAGYTFQ

-1165 IWTSLPTNGGT
+1165 IWTSLPTGGGT

-1204 NKTLPNGA
+1204 NKTLANGA
-1212 AVEVGAATGTI
+1212 AVQVGAATGTI

-1233 TNISTG
+1233 ANISTG
-1239 IAPVPNA
+1239 VAPAPNA

-1262 ATGAALSSGVSSAG
+1262 ATGTALSSGVSNAG

-1356 GFTYNASAPGTTAS
+1356 GFTYNPSAPGTTAS

-1383 FDRNSHTVNVSYSGD
+1383 FDRNVHTVKVSYSGD
-1398 VPPSMTYAPATQTK
+1398 VPPSMTYAPASQTK
-1412 KFGETVSLTAPTA
+1412 KFGETVSLIAPTA

-1446 VASGNFTMPDSD
+1446 VASGNFAMPDSD
-1458 LVIEGVWGKQAYHV
+1458 LVIEGVWGKQKYHV
-1472 YFKTNTTYGAALVGA
+1472 YFKTNSTYGATLVGT
-1487 THYELDFGDS
+1487 THYELDFNDALS
-1497 LPDLPTANPKDAS
+1497 ALPTANPKDAD

-1519 YEGCTTPGSESSSTV
+1519 YENCTTAGSESSSTDTV
-1534 TPHPLLSPDAIL
+1534 HPLMSPDSIL
-1546 GMGADAGT
+1546 GTADAGT
-1554 PWTVSSNTV
+1554 PWIVSSHTV
-1563 FVAEFGRVITIVYTA
+1563 FVAEFGRTITIVYTA

-1596 VTQAGTRYSNL
+1596 VTQAGTRYSGL
-1607 QSGWSLPMYGGAMD
+1607 QTGWSLPMYGGAMD
-1621 PAADRNA
+1621 AAGDRN
-1628 GQPKAAP
+1628 GGNPKAAP
-1635 GYKFIGWEWTDAI
+1635 GYKFVGWEWTDAI
-1648 QNQTFRALGS
+1648 NNQTFRALGS

-1694 QHLHFDVTHSNLT
+1694 QHLHFDVTHSNLS
-1707 GVQGIAA
+1707 GVQGIAT

-1735 ASNASGYTF
+1735 ATNPTGYTF

-1775 SVYTQGDA
+1775 TVYTQGDA

-1816 SSESIN
+1816 SSESVS
-1822 MVNGTAQGA
+1822 MVNGTASGA
-1831 TATANTGHTFLGWY
+1831 TATANAGHTFLGWY

-1926 ATGYGFKNWTDQA
+1926 ATGYGFKNWTDKA
-1939 GHTYTSL
+1939 GNTYTSL

-1978 AVANQSVQWTTN
+1978 SVANQSVQWTTN
-1990 LWNNMTSSAKNLTR
+1990 LWNNMTASAKSLTR

-2059 QITVHFQPNDPSGS
+2059 QITVHFQPNDPSGAI
-2073 VTMADKTVAW
+2073 TMADKTVTW
-2083 DDANLLGTN
+2083 DDANLLGSN

-2127 QLYGSTDNTKTE
+2127 QLYGSIDNTKTE

-2276 IDITAF
+2276 IDITSF

-2327 TITFDVYWVEKPF
+2327 TITFEVYWVEKPF

-2385 HKDNPQWQYRNA
+2385 HKDNPQWQYRNS

-2436 LTFNVSTGGSAAS
+2436 LTFNVSVGGSAAS
-2449 ADNSINIAAG
+2449 ADNSINISAG
-2459 GSKYIDINAVTGTA
+2459 GSKHIDINAVTGTA

-2494 LLTND
+2494 LVTND
-2499 VTFTPVKGADGMFTS
+2499 VTFTPVKGADGMFAS

-2553 KSGQEFSTVTET
+2553 KSGQEFSTVTEA

-2639 TTQKYGESLTLPTI
+2639 TTQKYGESLTLPTV

-2761 PADGTTKTTR
+2761 PADGATKTTR

-2806 TSMIVAGDDI
+2806 ASMIVAGDDI

-2940 LGRADVAKEGNQLK
+2940 LGRADVAKEGNQLR

-3111 SLKKTDTC
+3111 TLKKTDTC
-3119 THMMTGDTASVLDP
+3119 AHMMTGDTASVLDP

-3138 QYLITDPGMLKGYKF
+3138 QYLITDPNMLKGYKF

-3191 NDAGVDA
+3191 NEAGVDA

-3227 AGWVMSWN
+3227 AGWIMSWN

-3250 QMPYADVTLTAQWA
+3250 QMPYADVTLTAQWK

-3276 DGNGEVDMNADE
+3276 DGNGEVDMNMDE

-3464 DTRNPFTPDPIENV
+3464 DHRNPFTPDPIENV
-3478 KWTQDGFNLFSDEEL
+3478 KWTQDGFNLYSDAEL

-3518 LTKYFDMSNAID
+3518 VTKYFDMSNAID

-3599 RWELVPGM
+3599 RWELVPGNA
-3607 TRTIGI
+3607 RTIGI

-3649 AVFEKNPDVTINYDV
+3649 AVFEKNPTVTINYDV
-3664 NGGEGEIKPTT
+3664 NGGEGEIAPTS

-3695 TPVSWNTEPDG
+3695 TLVSWNTEPDG

-3716 MTMPAEGMTL
+3716 LTMPEEGMTL

-3845 IALVAGLALAILV
+3845 IALVAGLALAIFV

-3864 NTEDEDG
+3864 NEEDEDG
-3871 DDFTPRNGRG
+3871 DDFTPR
-3881 KGFGNGFKATNNMT
+3881 KGFKATDNMNND
-3895 NNSVCTPGAVCHLD
+3895 SVCTPGAVRLS
-3909 LAILRGM
+3909 AQK
-3916 RNVSSSCETTPADGG
+3916 TTA
-3931 LACAANAHTTSG
+3931 LFLSIG
-3943 LFLSKGA
+3943 LFL
-3950 FFVPAKR
+3950 
-3957 FASMAAFRFAPKSV
+3957 
-3971 FTDST
+3971 
-3976 TPRSTS
+3976 
-3982 SVAPFLGQGCGRV
+3982 VALT
-3995 AGAHV
+3995 
-4000 RKMFVAAVAV
+4000 
-4010 LALAASVAFAPGL
+4010 FAPGV
-4023 ALAAS
+4023 AMATG
-4028 DPGSGSAEHI
+4028 DPGSGAAEHI

-4066 AQSTKSSAKSSSA
+4066 AQSTKSSVKSSSA

-4089 ASSSASAAPQESTS
+4089 ALSSASAAPQESTS
-4103 GSGESFT
+4103 GSGESFS

-4125 NAHAHKASMF
+4125 NAHAHKASMY

-4145 KASTVTYSASSRTL
+4145 KTGAVTYSASSRTL
-4159 GSAFGSAAPASASV
+4159 GSAFGSASSVSAGV
-4173 GAGVQAAPAGA
+4173 GAGVQAASAGS
-4184 SADADL
+4184 SADAGL
-4190 YAATDSAAES
+4190 GAAADSAAES
-4200 TAMLTVSSLNA
+4200 TAVLTVSSLNA
-4211 SAVGNADVASRLTAS
+4211 SAVGSADVASRLTAS
-4226 TAAGMIAGTSSAG
+4226 NAAGMIAGASASAG

-4248 RVENAPLDAQGQSP
+4248 RVESAPTDAQGQSP
-4262 ASDDTDTNS
+4262 ASDDATTNA

-4321 EARQDETGAPAQE
+4321 EARQDEVGAAAQE
-4334 ASSAG
+4334 APSDA
-4339 SITASTSVL
+4339 SITTSTSIL
-4348 APVDPDVENSD
+4348 APVDPNVENSD
-4359 GSSITPDEPSD
+4359 DSSITPDEPSD
-4370 STVTDPG
+4370 ST
-4377 DNVENPG
+4377 
-4384 DGSGDATETP
+4384 
-4394 DKPTDPAVPD
+4394 
-4404 QPDVPDAPDN
+4404 
-4414 PDNPDNPDVPDVPDA
+4414 
-4429 PDTPDNP
+4429 
-4436 DNPDVPE
+4436 
-4443 TPDNPDNPD
+4443 
-4452 TPDTPDTPDDP
+4452 
-4463 EPPAVTDDPVQI
+4463 VTDDPVQI

-4513 AAATPDIG
+4513 AAATPNIG

-4546 DHWIVKDCAQSKITG
+4546 DHWIVKDCAQSKLTG

-4625 SGTGVS
+4625 AGTGVS

-4702 ASSAANRTPVAAAS
+4702 ASSAANRAPVAAAS
-4716 QVTMADT
+4716 QVAVADT
-4723 ASTSTAALAEDQSA
+4723 ASTSTAALAEEGSA

-4757 LSFAPIVG
+4757 LSFAPIAG

-4790 VTPADAT
+4790 VSPAEGT

-4828 ALRSLSEP
+4828 ALRSLGG
-4836 FTKE
+4836 TDGVG

>member
-1 MQDCMNRDQMEL
+1 MQDCMNRDQMGL

-19 TVVPAARHRGP
+19 TAVPAARHRGP

-51 AYASSEAGGS
+51 AYASEAGGS
-61 QQAEQ
+61 QQAAQ
-66 SQEILLSKQDS
+66 SQEILLSSKDS
-77 SKSVSKTPDEPK
+77 STSVSKTPDEPK

-114 IGAGDSVTNSYTPG
+114 TGAGDSATNSYTPG

-154 KDTDDSTPNEG
+154 KDTDDSTPTEG

-172 KGNDS
+172 KSNDS
-177 TADSNGASS
+177 TDDSNGASS

-193 TDTNQSA
+193 TDNNQSA

-223 QNAGTTSDKTE
+223 QNAGTTSDKAE
-234 EVYGPPTPADRVIP
+234 EVYGPPSPADVKVP
-248 TQTAPSNSIGAASDN
+248 TDNASSNTTGTANDN
-263 ITTQAAPSITI
+263 ITTQADPIITI
-274 HFGKGFTGT
+274 HFDKGWTPTEFSSLPANSATNVYTNPPSTWGDANDPVFNTSGSYIGLTSQSLSVTADQAISMGLNKPALKYGYTGT
-283 LASTSTTPYA
+283 LWTM
-293 PDKDWGHIDDPTFDS
+293 
-308 NGNWVAFG
+308 
-316 GDFVVNNASDAI
+316 
-328 AKNLETIYRY
+328 
-338 GYTFSEWIFVG
+338 VG
-349 QNNKT
+349 K
-354 GKYQKLT
+354 
-361 ANTFTKLNS
+361 
-370 LALYLGTGSAYVT
+370 
-383 NVHAYPKFN
+383 
-392 TSTPSVQFYAIDNKP
+392 
-407 MGGSTAYSITD
+407 
-418 VITVPNHTSGTGKN
+418 ITVATTGAVKYMRLSCSNFTDLKNQPTYKNGSLSDIHVYARYTPALVTVEFYDVKGIKLGSSQQAQMTQTLTFPAHTNDGKNYGWTVMSENSASAIKSTDYATADMNMGEILNLLWHYRVTSGN
-432 LSWTAEQGGAGG
+432 
-444 SGLVADTQF
+444 
-453 TEGMTLG
+453 LG
-460 DALNTIFKFR
+460 DTGMAQSPASFVL
-470 NSTSAYNP
+470 
-478 DRLKNTL
+478 
-485 VSVYI
+485 
-490 RETEIK
+490 REYEVK
-496 ENISFTVTFNNGGGT
+496 EEISFNVTFNAGT
-511 GAAQTF
+511 GATGGPL
-517 TYTDSSAVATADGT
+517 TYTYDSASAVATADGT
-531 ATGTKP
+531 ASGTKP
-537 EASFSKTGYDF
+537 EASFSRTGYNF
-548 KGWATTNNA
+548 LGWSTTNGA
-557 STAAI
+557 TTAAI

-568 ATAVGTPTNGGTYTL
+568 ATAVGTPTNGGAYTL

-588 AKTYTITYT
+588 PKTYTITYAPGAT
-597 AGSGITGVTGIPA
+597 SGVSGLPS

-624 ATPTRSG
+624 TTPTRSG
-631 FKFDGWTSSA
+631 YKFDGWTSSA

-660 TAKWIA
+660 TAKWLA
-666 RYTVSY
+666 QYTVSY

-716 GSGTSYAAGAT
+716 GSGTSYAPGAN
-727 ISNITSNIT
+727 ISNITSNII
-736 LYAQWQGNPT
+736 LYAQWKGDPT

-755 GAGAANVAGTPSNT
+755 GAGSANVAGTPSNT

-778 LPTSTPTLK
+778 LPTTMPTVK
-787 GYTFAGWKKDNA
+787 GYTFAGWNTA
-799 GTAISAGGSAGNITA
+799 ANGTGTAYAAGATTSAITA

-836 GGTGDGTQVGTT
+836 GATGDGTQVGTT

-860 PTTPSKTGYNF
+860 PTSPSKTGYNF
-871 TGWYLTKDANG
+871 AGWFLTKDANG
-882 NGNTGQMTTAMAVR
+882 NGSAGQMSSAMAVR
-896 DIWAIQSIA
+896 DIWALQSIA

-914 AKWTEKDRVEV
+914 AKWTEKDRVQV
-925 TLNLN
+925 ILNLN
-930 GSGAS
+930 GTGAS
-935 YNGSTSNYTSGGLLN
+935 YNGSTSNFTSPSLLN
-950 GSSWSIPNL
+950 GSSWSIPNY

-998 YAVWAAAPVTFTF
+998 YAVWAAAQVTFTF
-1011 QGGHASATLASGA
+1011 QGGHASAVASGS
-1024 TTTATANYGSNLTTK
+1024 TTATANYGSNLTTLGSG
-1039 ANNTYT
+1039 TYT

-1059 SNSTATVNAST
+1059 SNATATVNAST
-1070 AVPVANFKITW
+1070 AIPVANFKITW
-1081 SGSSEA
+1081 TGTSEA

-1104 YNISWNANGGASNT
+1104 YNISWNANGGTPTT

-1128 ITLPTNPT
+1128 ITLPSNPT
-1136 RAGYTFK
+1136 YAGYTFK
-1143 GWNTVQ
+1143 GWNTAQ
-1149 AGTGTAVTAG
+1149 NGSGTTITAG
-1159 GNKVRD
+1159 GSKVRD
-1165 IWTSLPTNGGT
+1165 FWTLSPSGGT

-1204 NKTLPNGA
+1204 NKTLANGA
-1212 AVEVGAATGTI
+1212 AVEVGAATGKI

-1233 TNISTG
+1233 ANISTG
-1239 IAPVPNA
+1239 VAPVPNA

-1262 ATGAALSSGVSSAG
+1262 ATGTALTSGVSAAG

-1313 GSGYTKVSSPAGSGT
+1313 GGGYTKVTTPAGSGT

-1356 GFTYNASAPGTTAS
+1356 GFTYNPSAPGTTAT

-1383 FDRNSHTVNVSYSGD
+1383 FDRNSHTVNVHYSGD
-1398 VPPSMTYAPATQTK
+1398 VPPSMTYVPATQTK

-1425 PTGYTWSGWKLV
+1425 PTGYTWSGFKLV
-1437 SGTGVNNTQ
+1437 SGSGVNNTQ
-1446 VASGNFTMPDSD
+1446 VASGNFLMPDSD

-1472 YFKTNTTYGAALVGA
+1472 YFKTNTTYGATLVGT
-1487 THYELDFGDS
+1487 THYELDFGDALS
-1497 LPDLPTANPKDAS
+1497 ALPTANPKDAS

-1519 YEGCTTPGSESSSTV
+1519 YENCTTAGSESSSTDTV
-1534 TPHPLLSPDAIL
+1534 HPLMSPDAIL
-1546 GMGADAGT
+1546 GLGADAGT
-1554 PWTVSSNTV
+1554 PWTVTSHTV
-1563 FVAEFGRVITIVYTA
+1563 FVAEFGRVITIVYSA

-1584 FGSQNGAQTGNT
+1584 FGSVNGAQTGNT

-1628 GQPKAAP
+1628 GNPKAAP

-1687 AIWEETT
+1687 ALWEETT
-1694 QHLHFDVTHSNLT
+1694 QHLHFDVTHSNLS
-1707 GVQGIAA
+1707 GVQGVPT

-1735 ASNASGYTF
+1735 ATNASGYTF

-1775 SVYTQGDA
+1775 TVYTQGEA

-1801 YQFCTGVSGMGTLSR
+1801 YAFGTGASGMGTLSR
-1816 SSESIN
+1816 SSETVN
-1822 MVNGTAQGA
+1822 MVNGTVQGA
-1831 TATANTGHTFLGWY
+1831 TATANAGHTFKGWY
-1845 SSATPA
+1845 SSAACNASDLITT
-1851 ADNSNRLSTSATFT
+1851 NATLT
-1865 PSKVGGVY
+1865 PSKVGGVF

-1881 FEINKF
+1881 FEIDKF

-1900 DGSTTDKTA
+1900 DGSTADKTA
-1909 TINYNNMVGTNA
+1909 TINYNSTVGTNA

-1939 GHTYTSL
+1939 GNTYTSL

-1978 AVANQSVQWTTN
+1978 SVANQSVQWTTN
-1990 LWNNMTSSAKNLTR
+1990 LWNNMTASAKSLTR

-2051 LYAKWDAR
+2051 LYAKWNAR

-2073 VTMADKTVAW
+2073 VTMADKTVTW
-2083 DDANLLGTN
+2083 DDVNLLGTN

-2276 IDITAF
+2276 IDITSF

-2327 TITFDVYWVEKPF
+2327 TITFEVYWVEKPF
-2340 TIQFDLGKDAQN
+2340 TIQYDLGKDAQN

-2385 HKDNPQWQYRNA
+2385 HKDNPQWQYRNS

-2406 ATKVSDIM
+2406 GTKVSDIM

-2436 LTFNVSTGGSAAS
+2436 LTFNVSVGGSAAS
-2449 ADNSINIAAG
+2449 ADNSINISAG
-2459 GSKYIDINAVTGTA
+2459 GSKHIDINAVTGTA

-2494 LLTND
+2494 LVTND
-2499 VTFTPVKGADGMFTS
+2499 VTFTPVKGADGMFAS

-2553 KSGQEFSTVTET
+2553 KSGQEFSTVTEA

-2639 TTQKYGESLTLPTI
+2639 TTQKYGESLTLPTV

-2940 LGRADVAKEGNQLK
+2940 LGRADVAKEGNQLR

-3111 SLKKTDTC
+3111 TLKKTDTC
-3119 THMMTGDTASVLDP
+3119 AHMMTGDTASVLDP

-3138 QYLITDPGMLKGYKF
+3138 QYLITDPNMLKGYKF

-3191 NDAGVDA
+3191 NEAGVDA

-3250 QMPYADVTLTAQWA
+3250 QMPYADVTLTAQWK

-3276 DGNGEVDMNADE
+3276 DGNGEVDMNMDE

-3464 DTRNPFTPDPIENV
+3464 DHRNPFTPDPIENV
-3478 KWTQDGFNLFSDEEL
+3478 KWTQDGFNLYSDAEL

-3518 LTKYFDMSNAID
+3518 VTKYFDMSNAID

-3695 TPVSWNTEPDG
+3695 TLVSWNTEPDG

-3716 MTMPAEGMTL
+3716 LTMPEEGMTL

-3845 IALVAGLALAILV
+3845 IALVAGLALAIFM

-3864 NTEDEDG
+3864 NEEDEDG
-3871 DDFTPRNGRG
+3871 DDFTPR
-3881 KGFGNGFKATNNMT
+3881 KGFKAIDNMN
-3895 NNSVCTPGAVCHLD
+3895 NNSVCTSGAVRLFD
-3909 LAILRGM
+3909 PVILRGM

-3950 FFVPAKR
+3950 FSAPAEY
-3957 FASMAAFRFAPKSV
+3957 SV
-3971 FTDST
+3971 FQGLFSASPDHFVSKGAFSVPTDCFAAKGIFADFT
-3976 TPRSTS
+3976 HRSTS
-3982 SVAPFLGQGCGRV
+3982 FVAPFLGQGYGRV
-3995 AGAHV
+3995 ASAHV
-4000 RKMFVAAVAV
+4000 RKVLVAAVAV

-4066 AQSTKSSAKSSSA
+4066 AQSTKSSVKSSSA
-4079 ASSSANSTPR
+4079 ASSSANSTSR
-4089 ASSSASAAPQESTS
+4089 ASSSTSAAPQESTS
-4103 GSGESFT
+4103 GSGESFS

-4125 NAHAHKASMF
+4125 NAHAHKASMY

-4145 KASTVTYSASSRTL
+4145 KAGTVTYAASSRTL
-4159 GSAFGSAAPASASV
+4159 GSAFGSASSASVGV
-4173 GAGVQAAPAGA
+4173 GAGVQAASVGA
-4184 SADADL
+4184 SADAGL
-4190 YAATDSAAES
+4190 GAAADSAAES
-4200 TAMLTVSSLNA
+4200 TAVLTVSSLNA
-4211 SAVGNADVASRLTAS
+4211 SAVGGGDVATRLTAS
-4226 TAAGMIAGTSSAG
+4226 NAAGMIAGASASAG

-4248 RVENAPLDAQGQSP
+4248 CVENVPLDAQGQSP
-4262 ASDDTDTNS
+4262 ASDDATTNA

-4286 YATMVNMSDSSLETL
+4286 YATMVNMPDSSLETL

-4321 EARQDETGAPAQE
+4321 EARQDEAGAAVSGVPSDA
-4334 ASSAG
+4334 

-4348 APVDPDVENSD
+4348 APVDPNVENSD
-4359 GSSITPDEPSD
+4359 DSSITPDEPSD
-4370 STVTDPG
+4370 ST
-4377 DNVENPG
+4377 
-4384 DGSGDATETP
+4384 
-4394 DKPTDPAVPD
+4394 
-4404 QPDVPDAPDN
+4404 
-4414 PDNPDNPDVPDVPDA
+4414 
-4429 PDTPDNP
+4429 
-4436 DNPDVPE
+4436 
-4443 TPDNPDNPD
+4443 
-4452 TPDTPDTPDDP
+4452 
-4463 EPPAVTDDPVQI
+4463 VTDDPVQI

-4513 AAATPDIG
+4513 AAATPNIG

-4546 DHWIVKDCAQSKITG
+4546 DHWIVKDCAQSKLTG

-4625 SGTGVS
+4625 AGTGVS

-4702 ASSAANRTPVAAAS
+4702 TASATNRAPVAAAS
-4716 QVTMADT
+4716 QVAVADT
-4723 ASTSTAALAEDQSA
+4723 ASTSTAALAEDPSA

-4757 LSFAPIVG
+4757 LSFAPIAG

-4790 VTPADAT
+4790 VSPAEGT

-4828 ALRSLSEP
+4828 ALRSLGG
-4836 FTKE
+4836 TDGVG

>member
-19 TVVPAARHRGP
+19 TAVPAARHRGP

-51 AYASSEAGGS
+51 AYASEAGGS
-61 QQAEQ
+61 QQAAE
-66 SQEILLSKQDS
+66 SQEILLSQKGS
-77 SKSVSKTPDEPK
+77 STSVSKTPDEPK

-114 IGAGDSVTNSYTPG
+114 TGAGDSATNSYTPG

-138 SDSDSDVASDS
+138 SDSDSDVASDP

-215 PGDRESAD
+215 PGDKGSAD

-234 EVYGPPTPADRVIP
+234 EVYGPPTPADVKVP
-248 TQTAPSNSIGAASDN
+248 TETAPNNSIGAASDN
-263 ITTQAAPSITI
+263 ITTQAGSIKV
-274 HFGKGFTGT
+274 HFNLGWETKPTSVAALVPYSETATTGYHVLGSAADPIFKNDGSFVS
-283 LASTSTTPYA
+283 LAVDYTVTDASNAFDLDKVGTTTYN
-293 PDKDWGHIDDPTFDS
+293 I
-308 NGNWVAFG
+308 
-316 GDFVVNNASDAI
+316 
-328 AKNLETIYRY
+328 RY
-338 GYTFSEWIFVG
+338 GYTLTQWMFVATFNG
-349 QNNKT
+349 NTKILAARTFQQFASDTNYT
-354 GKYQKLT
+354 GGKY
-361 ANTFTKLNS
+361 
-370 LALYLGTGSAYVT
+370 T
-383 NVHAYPKFN
+383 NIEAYPIIKKN
-392 TSTPSVQFYAIDNKP
+392 AKSVQFIRAGSNTQISGY
-407 MGGSTAYSITD
+407 GGTSINYT
-418 VITVPNHTSGTGKN
+418 VYEHPAFSGTNNQWIAESSVNSSIKATVPI
-432 LSWTAEQGGAGG
+432 TA
-444 SGLVADTQF
+444 
-453 TEGMTLG
+453 GMTVG
-460 DALNTIFKFR
+460 DIINTVFNYRDTRTFD
-470 NSTSAYNP
+470 STLYLAV
-478 DRLKNTL
+478 K
-485 VSVYI
+485 V
-490 RETEIK
+490 RESEK
-496 ENISFTVTFNNGGGT
+496 QEELSFTVTFNAGT
-511 GAAQTF
+511 GATGGPL
-517 TYTDSSAVATADGT
+517 TYTYDSKTAVATANGT
-531 ATGTKP
+531 AAGTKP
-537 EASFSKTGYDF
+537 EASFSKTGHDF
-548 KGWATTNNA
+548 LGWSTTNGA
-557 STAAI
+557 TTAAI
-562 GSAGSI
+562 GSAGLLS
-568 ATAVGTPTNGGTYTL
+568 TAIGTPTNGGAYTL

-588 AKTYTITYT
+588 PKTYTITYS
-597 AGSGITGVTGIPA
+597 AGSGITGVTVPS

-624 ATPTRSG
+624 TEPTRTG
-631 FKFDGWTSSA
+631 YKFDGWTSSA

-672 NGNGHNSGTAPATV
+672 NGNGHNTGTAPATV

-755 GAGAANVAGTPSNT
+755 GAGSANVAGQPANVSSHP
-769 TVTYNTAYT
+769 YNTAYT
-778 LPTSTPTLK
+778 LPTTTPTLK
-787 GYTFAGWKKDNA
+787 GYTFAGWNTA
-799 GTAISAGGSAGNITA
+799 ANGTGTAYAAGATTSAITA

-836 GGTGDGTQVGTT
+836 GQTGDGSQVGTT

-853 WTDNITL
+853 WTDTITL

-871 TGWYLTKDANG
+871 AGWFLTKDANG
-882 NGNTGQMTTAMAVR
+882 NGNTGQMSSAMAVR
-896 DIWAIQSIA
+896 DIWALQSIA

-914 AKWTEKDRVEV
+914 AKWTEKDRVTV

-935 YNGSTSNYTSGGLLN
+935 YNGSTSNFTSPSLLN
-950 GSSWSIPNL
+950 GSSWSIPNY

-986 HTFTNLTASKTV
+986 HNFTNLTASKIV

-1011 QGGHASATLASGA
+1011 QGGHASATLSSGA

-1045 LAGNN
+1045 LAGNT
-1050 FSNWGYTNS
+1050 FSNWGYTNAAGS
-1059 SNSTATVNAST
+1059 AATVNAST
-1070 AVPVANFKITW
+1070 GIPVSNFKITW
-1081 SGSSEA
+1081 TGTSEA

-1104 YNISWNANGGASNT
+1104 YNISWNANGGSSNT

-1128 ITLPTNPT
+1128 ITLPANPT
-1136 RAGYTFK
+1136 RAGYTFQ

-1165 IWTSLPTNGGT
+1165 IWTSLPTGGGT

-1204 NKTLPNGA
+1204 NKTLANGA
-1212 AVEVGAATGTI
+1212 AVQVGAATGTI

-1233 TNISTG
+1233 ANISTG
-1239 IAPVPNA
+1239 VAPVPNA

-1262 ATGAALSSGVSSAG
+1262 ATGTALTSGVSSAG

-1313 GSGYTKVSSPAGSGT
+1313 GGGYTKVSSPAGSGT

-1412 KFGETVSLTAPTA
+1412 KFGETVSLIAPTA
-1425 PTGYTWSGWKLV
+1425 PTGYTWTGFKLV
-1437 SGTGVNNTQ
+1437 SGTGVTNAQ

-1458 LVIEGVWGKQAYHV
+1458 LVIEGVWGKQLYRV
-1472 YFKTNTTYGAALVGA
+1472 DFKTNTTYGATLVGTA
-1487 THYELDFGDS
+1487 NFQLEFGDS
-1497 LPDLPTANPKDAS
+1497 LSSLPTANPKDAS

-1563 FVAEFGRVITIVYTA
+1563 FVAEFGRVITIVYSA

-1635 GYKFIGWEWTDAI
+1635 GYKFIGWEWTDVI

-1694 QHLHFDVTHSNLT
+1694 QHLHFDVTHSNLS
-1707 GVQGIAA
+1707 GVQGIAT
-1714 TDKTGKTGQA
+1714 TDKTAKTGEPV
-1724 ISLPQAPSYTA
+1724 SLPQAPSYTA
-1735 ASNASGYTF
+1735 ASNPTGYTF

-1775 SVYTQGDA
+1775 TVYTQGEA

-1801 YQFCTGVSGMGTLSR
+1801 YAFGTGASGMGTLSR
-1816 SSESIN
+1816 SSESVS
-1822 MVNGTAQGA
+1822 MVNGTASGA
-1831 TATANTGHTFLGWY
+1831 TATANAGHTFLGWY

-1939 GHTYTSL
+1939 GNTYTSL
-1946 NNVRITADTTF
+1946 NNVRITANTTF

-1978 AVANQSVQWTTN
+1978 SIANQSVQWTTN
-1990 LWNNMTSSAKNLTR
+1990 LWNNMTTDAKNLKR

-2027 SMTFA
+2027 TMTFA

-2059 QITVHFQPNDPSGS
+2059 QITVHFQTNDPSGAI
-2073 VTMADKTVAW
+2073 TMADKVVTW
-2083 DDANLLGTN
+2083 DDANLLGAN

-2166 GLKWTDQIDYF
+2166 GLKWTDKIDYF

-2203 TSTAGKLP
+2203 TSTAGQLP

-2276 IDITAF
+2276 IDITSF

-2327 TITFDVYWVEKPF
+2327 TITFEVYWVEKPF

-2385 HKDNPQWQYRNA
+2385 HKDNPQWQYRNS

-2436 LTFNVSTGGSAAS
+2436 LTFNVSVGGSAAS
-2449 ADNSINIAAG
+2449 ADNSINISAG
-2459 GSKYIDINAVTGTA
+2459 GSKHIDINAVTGTA

-2494 LLTND
+2494 LVTND
-2499 VTFTPVKGADGMFTS
+2499 VTFTPVKGADGMFAS

-2553 KSGQEFSTVTET
+2553 KSGQEFSTVTEA

-2639 TTQKYGESLTLPTI
+2639 TTQKYGESLTLPTV

-2761 PADGTTKTTR
+2761 PADGATKTTR

-2940 LGRADVAKEGNQLK
+2940 LGRADVDKEGNQLR

-3111 SLKKTDTC
+3111 TLKKTDTC
-3119 THMMTGDTASVLDP
+3119 AHMMTGDTASVLDP

-3138 QYLITDPGMLKGYKF
+3138 QYLITDPNMLKGYKF

-3191 NDAGVDA
+3191 NEAGVDA

-3227 AGWVMSWN
+3227 AGWIMSWN

-3250 QMPYADVTLTAQWA
+3250 QMPYADVTLTAQWK

-3318 AGNSLVTITLADG
+3318 AGDSLVTITLADG

-3464 DTRNPFTPDPIENV
+3464 DHRNPFTPDPIENV
-3478 KWTQDGFNLFSDEEL
+3478 KWTQDGFNLYSDAEL

-3518 LTKYFDMSNAID
+3518 VTKYFDMSNAID

-3599 RWELVPGM
+3599 RWELVPGNA
-3607 TRTIGI
+3607 RTIGI

-3649 AVFEKNPDVTINYDV
+3649 AVFEKNPTVTINYDV
-3664 NGGEGEIKPTT
+3664 NGGEGEIAPTS

-3680 TTKLHNGTGVKMPHY
+3680 STKLHNGTGVKMPHY
-3695 TPVSWNTEPDG
+3695 TLVSWNTEPDG

-3716 MTMPAEGMTL
+3716 LTMPEEGMTL

-3845 IALVAGLALAILV
+3845 IALVAGLALAIFV

-3864 NTEDEDG
+3864 NEEDEDG
-3871 DDFTPRNGRG
+3871 DDFTPR
-3881 KGFGNGFKATNNMT
+3881 KGFKAIDNMN
-3895 NNSVCTPGAVCHLD
+3895 NNSVCTSGAVRLFD
-3909 LAILRGM
+3909 PVILRGM

-3950 FFVPAKR
+3950 FSFPAEH
-3957 FASMAAFRFAPKSV
+3957 SV
-3971 FTDST
+3971 FQGLFSASPDHFVSKGAFSVPTDCFAAKGIFADST
-3976 TPRSTS
+3976 HRSTS
-3982 SVAPFLGQGCGRV
+3982 FVAPFLGQGYGRV

-4000 RKMFVAAVAV
+4000 RKVLVAAVAV

-4066 AQSTKSSAKSSSA
+4066 AQSTKSSVKSSSA
-4079 ASSSANSTPR
+4079 ASSSANSTSR
-4089 ASSSASAAPQESTS
+4089 ASSSTSAAPQESTS
-4103 GSGESFT
+4103 GSGESFS

-4125 NAHAHKASMF
+4125 NAHAHKASMY
-4135 ALNQKQKTSS
+4135 ALNQKQKASS
-4145 KASTVTYSASSRTL
+4145 KAGTVTYAASSRTL
-4159 GSAFGSAAPASASV
+4159 GSAFGSASSASAGV
-4173 GAGVQAAPAGA
+4173 GAGAQAASAGS
-4184 SADADL
+4184 SADAGL
-4190 YAATDSAAES
+4190 GAAADSAAES
-4200 TAMLTVSSLNA
+4200 TAVLTVSSLNA
-4211 SAVGNADVASRLTAS
+4211 SAVGSAEVASRLTAS
-4226 TAAGMIAGTSSAG
+4226 NAAGMLAGASASAG
-4239 NVYGTTSAA
+4239 NVYGTTTAA
-4248 RVENAPLDAQGQSP
+4248 RVESAPTDTRGQSP
-4262 ASDDTDTNS
+4262 ASDDATTNA

-4286 YATMVNMSDSSLETL
+4286 YATMVNMPDSSLETL

-4321 EARQDETGAPAQE
+4321 EARQDEADAAVHEVPSD
-4334 ASSAG
+4334 AS
-4339 SITASTSVL
+4339 IMASTSVL
-4348 APVDPDVENSD
+4348 APVDPNVENSD
-4359 GSSITPDEPSD
+4359 DSSITPDEPSD
-4370 STVTDPG
+4370 STVTD
-4377 DNVENPG
+4377 
-4384 DGSGDATETP
+4384 
-4394 DKPTDPAVPD
+4394 
-4404 QPDVPDAPDN
+4404 
-4414 PDNPDNPDVPDVPDA
+4414 
-4429 PDTPDNP
+4429 
-4436 DNPDVPE
+4436 
-4443 TPDNPDNPD
+4443 
-4452 TPDTPDTPDDP
+4452 
-4463 EPPAVTDDPVQI
+4463 DPVQI
-4475 TYKAGE
+4475 TYIAGE

-4491 ISSSTGFKL
+4491 ISSATGFKL

-4521 YHFVGWTIETPD
+4521 YHFVGWTIETLD
-4533 GTEPISV
+4533 GPEPISV

-4546 DHWIVKDCAQSKITG
+4546 DHWIVKDCAQSKLTG

-4625 SGTGVS
+4625 AGTGVS

-4685 TPVTPAPRP
+4685 TPVTPAPKP

-4702 ASSAANRTPVAAAS
+4702 ASSAVNRTPVAAAS
-4716 QVTMADT
+4716 QVAVADT
-4723 ASTSTAALAEDQSA
+4723 ASTSTAALAEEGSA
-4737 EADPSALLGFTER
+4737 EGDLSALLGFTER
-4750 IGDIGSI
+4750 IGDIGNI
-4757 LSFAPIVG
+4757 LSFAPIAG

-4778 EALAGIGDGATG
+4778 EALAGIGDDASG
-4790 VTPADAT
+4790 VSPAEGT

-4828 ALRSLSEP
+4828 ALRSLGG
-4836 FTKE
+4836 TDGVG

>member
-19 TVVPAARHRGP
+19 TAVPAAKHRGP

-61 QQAEQ
+61 QQAAE
-66 SQEILLSKQDS
+66 SQEILLSQKGS
-77 SKSVSKTPDEPK
+77 STSVSKTPDEPK

-114 IGAGDSVTNSYTPG
+114 TGAGDSATNSYTPG

-154 KDTDDSTPNEG
+154 KDTDDSTLNEG

-215 PGDRESAD
+215 PGDKGSAD

-234 EVYGPPTPADRVIP
+234 EVYGPPTPASEVANN
-248 TQTAPSNSIGAASDN
+248 TVSDSGN
-263 ITTQAAPSITI
+263 I
-274 HFGKGFTGT
+274 
-283 LASTSTTPYA
+283 
-293 PDKDWGHIDDPTFDS
+293 
-308 NGNWVAFG
+308 
-316 GDFVVNNASDAI
+316 
-328 AKNLETIYRY
+328 
-338 GYTFSEWIFVG
+338 
-349 QNNKT
+349 
-354 GKYQKLT
+354 
-361 ANTFTKLNS
+361 
-370 LALYLGTGSAYVT
+370 
-383 NVHAYPKFN
+383 
-392 TSTPSVQFYAIDNKP
+392 
-407 MGGSTAYSITD
+407 STAAGEN
-418 VITVPNHTSGTGKN
+418 VITVHFGETLNNFVTGTTVSNYKGDYDGLISSVMGGTKTIGLATDPIFTKDGTFMFRATNQTYALDNTVSSKNASFDAWTSAWAGLKRYGFNYSQLFIVYYNATNAASPKWTAMNCNTSATQFAATTLRALLNGKN
-432 LSWTAEQGGAGG
+432 HSFNLYLKWSPAELDVSFYDARKTATGEDAGEAILGYGGKLNWDSVLTKPTPETAPGYNYGSTGSYAFYNKGRNYLSQALDTACSIPMPDTCTVGEFITLLGGFDTGTPSYNSKFAPAQG
-444 SGLVADTQF
+444 LTNF
-453 TEGMTLG
+453 
-460 DALNTIFKFR
+460 
-470 NSTSAYNP
+470 
-478 DRLKNTL
+478 
-485 VSVYI
+485 
-490 RETEIK
+490 EIVCEEVK

-517 TYTDSSAVATADGT
+517 TYTDSGAFATANGT

-537 EASFSKTGYDF
+537 EASFSRTGYDF
-548 KGWATTNNA
+548 LGWSTTNGATTA
-557 STAAI
+557 TI
-562 GSAGSI
+562 GSAGLLS
-568 ATAVGTPTNGGTYTL
+568 TAVGTPTNGGTYTL

-588 AKTYTITYT
+588 PKTYTITYS
-597 AGSGITGVTGIPA
+597 AGSGVTGVTVPS
-610 AGSAT
+610 AGTAT

-624 ATPTRSG
+624 TTPTRTG
-631 FKFDGWTSSA
+631 YKFDGWTSSA
-641 GGSVAAGGTISNVT
+641 GGSVAPGGTISNVT

-746 ITFNANKPT
+746 ITFEANKPT
-755 GAGAANVAGTPSNT
+755 GAGSANVAGLPANVSSHP
-769 TVTYNTAYT
+769 YNTAYT
-778 LPTSTPTLK
+778 LPTATPTLK
-787 GYTFAGWKKDNA
+787 GYTFAGWKKDNTGSTINA
-799 GTAISAGGSAGNITA
+799 GASAGNITA
-814 NTTFYAQWTEKTG
+814 NTKFYAQWTEKTG

-836 GGTGDGTQVGTT
+836 GQTGDGSQVGTT

-871 TGWYLTKDANG
+871 AGWFLTKDANG
-882 NGNTGQMTTAMAVR
+882 NGNTGQMSSAMAVR
-896 DIWAIQSIA
+896 DIWALQSIA

-914 AKWTEKDRVEV
+914 AKWTEKDRVQV

-935 YNGSTSNYTSGGLLN
+935 YNGSTSNFTSPSLLN
-950 GSSWSIPNL
+950 GSSWSIPNY

-986 HTFTNLTASKTV
+986 HNFTNLTASKIV

-1011 QGGHASATLASGA
+1011 QGGHASATLSSGA

-1045 LAGNN
+1045 LAGNT
-1050 FSNWGYTNS
+1050 FSNWGYANAAGS
-1059 SNSTATVNAST
+1059 AATVNAST
-1070 AVPVANFKITW
+1070 GVPVSNFKITW
-1081 SGSSEA
+1081 TGTSEA

-1104 YNISWNANGGASNT
+1104 YSISWNANGGSSNT

-1128 ITLPTNPT
+1128 ITLPANPT
-1136 RAGYTFK
+1136 RAGYTFQ

-1165 IWTSLPTNGGT
+1165 IWTSLPTGGGT

-1204 NKTLPNGA
+1204 NKTLANGA
-1212 AVEVGAATGTI
+1212 AVQVGAATGTI

-1233 TNISTG
+1233 ANISTG
-1239 IAPVPNA
+1239 VAPVPNA

-1262 ATGAALSSGVSSAG
+1262 ATGTALTSGVSSAG

-1313 GSGYTKVSSPAGSGT
+1313 GGGYTKVTTPAGSGT
-1328 APFGNTLQYGATA
+1328 APFGNMLQYGATA

-1412 KFGETVSLTAPTA
+1412 KFGETVSLTMPTA
-1425 PTGYTWSGWKLV
+1425 PTGYTWTGFKLV
-1437 SGTGVNNTQ
+1437 SGTGVTNAQ

-1458 LVIEGVWGKQAYHV
+1458 LVIEGVWGKVKYAV
-1472 YFKTNTTYGAALVGA
+1472 DFKTNSTYGATLVG
-1487 THYELDFGDS
+1487 TSHYSLDFGDN
-1497 LPDLPTANPKDAS
+1497 LPDLPTANPKDAD
-1510 NYYFMGWRA
+1510 NYYFMGWRV
-1519 YEGCTTPGSESSSTV
+1519 YEGCTTAGSESSSTV
-1534 TPHPLLSPDAIL
+1534 TPHQLLSPDAIL
-1546 GMGADAGT
+1546 GLGADAGT

-1563 FVAEFGRVITIVYTA
+1563 FVAEFGKTITVVYTA

-1621 PAADRNA
+1621 AAGDRN
-1628 GQPKAAP
+1628 GGNPKAAP
-1635 GYKFIGWEWTDAI
+1635 GYKFIGWEWVDAI

-1687 AIWEETT
+1687 ALWEETT
-1694 QHLHFDVTHSNLT
+1694 QHLHFDVTRSNLS
-1707 GVQGIAA
+1707 GVQGIAT
-1714 TDKTGKTGQA
+1714 TDKTGKTGQV

-1735 ASNASGYTF
+1735 ASNPTGYTF

-1978 AVANQSVQWTTN
+1978 SVANQSVQWTTN
-1990 LWNNMTSSAKNLTR
+1990 LWNNMTASAKSLTR

-2027 SMTFA
+2027 TMTFA

-2059 QITVHFQPNDPSGS
+2059 QITVHFQPNDPSGAI
-2073 VTMADKTVAW
+2073 TMADKTVTW

-2276 IDITAF
+2276 IDITSF

-2327 TITFDVYWVEKPF
+2327 TITFEVYWVEKPF

-2385 HKDNPQWQYRNA
+2385 HKDNPQWQYRNS

-2406 ATKVSDIM
+2406 GTKVSDIM

-2436 LTFNVSTGGSAAS
+2436 LTFNVSVGGSAAS
-2449 ADNSINIAAG
+2449 ADNSINISAG
-2459 GSKYIDINAVTGTA
+2459 GSKHIDINAVTGTA

-2494 LLTND
+2494 LVTND
-2499 VTFTPVKGADGMFTS
+2499 VTFTPVKGADGMFAS

-2553 KSGQEFSTVTET
+2553 KSGQEFSTVTEA

-2639 TTQKYGESLTLPTI
+2639 TTQKYGESLTLPTV

-2761 PADGTTKTTR
+2761 PADGATKTTR

-2940 LGRADVAKEGNQLK
+2940 LGRADVAKEGNQLR

-3111 SLKKTDTC
+3111 TLKKTDTC
-3119 THMMTGDTASVLDP
+3119 AHMMTGDTASVLDP

-3138 QYLITDPGMLKGYKF
+3138 QYLITDPNMLKGYKF

-3191 NDAGVDA
+3191 NEAGVDA

-3227 AGWVMSWN
+3227 AGWIMSWN

-3250 QMPYADVTLTAQWA
+3250 QMPYADVTLTAQWK

-3276 DGNGEVDMNADE
+3276 DGNGEVDMNMDE

-3464 DTRNPFTPDPIENV
+3464 DHRNPFTPDPIENV
-3478 KWTQDGFNLFSDEEL
+3478 KWTQDGFNLYSDAEL

-3518 LTKYFDMSNAID
+3518 VTKYFDMSNAID

-3599 RWELVPGM
+3599 RWELVPGNA
-3607 TRTIGI
+3607 RTIGI

-3649 AVFEKNPDVTINYDV
+3649 AVFEKNPTVTINYDV
-3664 NGGEGEIKPTT
+3664 NGGEGEIAPTS

-3680 TTKLHNGTGVKMPHY
+3680 STKLHNGTGVKMPHY
-3695 TPVSWNTEPDG
+3695 TLVSWNTEPDG

-3716 MTMPAEGMTL
+3716 MTMPEEGMTL

-3845 IALVAGLALAILV
+3845 IALVAGLALAIFV

-3864 NTEDEDG
+3864 NEEDEDG
-3871 DDFTPRNGRG
+3871 DDFTPR
-3881 KGFGNGFKATNNMT
+3881 KGFKATDNMNND
-3895 NNSVCTPGAVCHLD
+3895 SVCTPGAVRLFD
-3909 LAILRGM
+3909 PVILRGM

-3950 FFVPAKR
+3950 FSVPAEY
-3957 FASMAAFRFAPKSV
+3957 SV
-3971 FTDST
+3971 FQGSFSASPDHFVSKGAFSDLTDCFAAKGLSADFT
-3976 TPRSTS
+3976 TPRS
-3982 SVAPFLGQGCGRV
+3982 SVVPFLGQGYGRV

-4000 RKMFVAAVAV
+4000 RKVLVAAVAV

-4066 AQSTKSSAKSSSA
+4066 AQSTKSSVKSSSA
-4079 ASSSANSTPR
+4079 ASSSANSTSR

-4103 GSGESFT
+4103 GSGESFS

-4125 NAHAHKASMF
+4125 NAHAHKASMY
-4135 ALNQKQKTSS
+4135 ALNQKQKASS
-4145 KASTVTYSASSRTL
+4145 KAGTVTYAASSRTL
-4159 GSAFGSAAPASASV
+4159 GSAFGSASSVSAGV
-4173 GAGVQAAPAGA
+4173 GAGVQAASAGA
-4184 SADADL
+4184 SADAGL
-4190 YAATDSAAES
+4190 GAAADSAAES
-4200 TAMLTVSSLNA
+4200 TAVLTVSSLNA
-4211 SAVGNADVASRLTAS
+4211 SAVGGGDVATRLTAS
-4226 TAAGMIAGTSSAG
+4226 NAAGMIAGASASAG
-4239 NVYGTTSAA
+4239 NVYGTTTAA
-4248 RVENAPLDAQGQSP
+4248 RVESAPTDTQGQSP
-4262 ASDDTDTNS
+4262 ASDDATTNA

-4321 EARQDETGAPAQE
+4321 KARQDEVGAAAQE
-4334 ASSAG
+4334 APSDA

-4348 APVDPDVENSD
+4348 APVDPNVENSD

-4370 STVTDPG
+4370 ST
-4377 DNVENPG
+4377 
-4384 DGSGDATETP
+4384 
-4394 DKPTDPAVPD
+4394 
-4404 QPDVPDAPDN
+4404 
-4414 PDNPDNPDVPDVPDA
+4414 
-4429 PDTPDNP
+4429 
-4436 DNPDVPE
+4436 
-4443 TPDNPDNPD
+4443 
-4452 TPDTPDTPDDP
+4452 
-4463 EPPAVTDDPVQI
+4463 VTDDPVQI

-4491 ISSSTGFKL
+4491 ISSATGFKL

-4513 AAATPDIG
+4513 AAATPNIG

-4546 DHWIVKDCAQSKITG
+4546 DHWIVKDCAQSKLTG
-4561 CYKPVSFIANFK
+4561 CYKPVNFIANFK

-4625 SGTGVS
+4625 AGTGVS

-4702 ASSAANRTPVAAAS
+4702 ASSAVNRTPVAAAS
-4716 QVTMADT
+4716 QVAVADT
-4723 ASTSTAALAEDQSA
+4723 ASTSTAALAEEGSA

-4757 LSFAPIVG
+4757 LSFAPIAG

-4790 VTPADAT
+4790 VSPAEGT

-4828 ALRSLSEP
+4828 ALRSLGKLP
-4836 FTKE
+4836 TKG

>member
-19 TVVPAARHRGP
+19 TAVPAARHRGP

-51 AYASSEAGGS
+51 AYASSEAGDS
-61 QQAEQ
+61 QQAAE
-66 SQEILLSKQDS
+66 SQEILLSQKGS
-77 SKSVSKTPDEPK
+77 STSVSKTPDEPK

-114 IGAGDSVTNSYTPG
+114 TGAGDSATNSYTPG

-138 SDSDSDVASDS
+138 SDSDSDVASDP

-154 KDTDDSTPNEG
+154 KDTYDSTPNEG

-234 EVYGPPTPADRVIP
+234 EVYGPPTPADVKVP
-248 TQTAPSNSIGAASDN
+248 TQTAPSNSIGAASDD
-263 ITTQAAPSITI
+263 ITTQADILITI
-274 HFGKGFTGT
+274 HFDKGWTPTEFSSLPSNSTTNVYTNPPSTWGAGNDPVFNTDGNYIGLTSQSLTVTADQAISMSLDKPALKYGYTGLLWTMVGKVTIPTTGAVKYMR
-283 LASTSTTPYA
+283 LTSTTFTDLKKQTTYKNGTLSDVHVYPRYTPA
-293 PDKDWGHIDDPTFDS
+293 TPAVEFYNAIGIKQGGLQQVQMTQTLTFP
-308 NGNWVAFG
+308 AH
-316 GDFVVNNASDAI
+316 
-328 AKNLETIYRY
+328 
-338 GYTFSEWIFVG
+338 
-349 QNNKT
+349 
-354 GKYQKLT
+354 
-361 ANTFTKLNS
+361 
-370 LALYLGTGSAYVT
+370 T
-383 NVHAYPKFN
+383 N
-392 TSTPSVQFYAIDNKP
+392 D
-407 MGGSTAYSITD
+407 
-418 VITVPNHTSGTGKN
+418 GKN
-432 LSWTAEQGGAGG
+432 YGWVVMSENSDTATKSTEYAT
-444 SGLVADTQF
+444 AD
-453 TEGMTLG
+453 MTLG
-460 DALNTIFKFR
+460 DILELLWHYR
-470 NSTSAYNP
+470 VTSGKLGDTGMTQSPAAFV
-478 DRLKNTL
+478 LKEFE
-485 VSVYI
+485 V
-490 RETEIK
+490 K

-517 TYTDSSAVATADGT
+517 TYTDSGAVATANGT

-537 EASFSKTGYDF
+537 EASFSRTGYDF
-548 KGWATTNNA
+548 LGWSTTNGA
-557 STAAI
+557 TTAAI

-588 AKTYTITYT
+588 PKTYTITYS
-597 AGSGITGVTGIPA
+597 AGSGVTGVTVPS

-624 ATPTRSG
+624 TTPTRTG
-631 FKFDGWTSSA
+631 YKFDGWTSSA

-672 NGNGHNSGTAPATV
+672 NGNGSTSGTAPTTV

-716 GSGTSYAAGAT
+716 GSGTAYAAGAT

-755 GAGAANVAGTPSNT
+755 GAGSANVAGQPANVSSHPYNT
-769 TVTYNTAYT
+769 TYT
-778 LPTSTPTLK
+778 LPTTTPTLK
-787 GYTFAGWKKDNA
+787 GYTFAGWNTA
-799 GTAISAGGSAGNITA
+799 ANGTGTAYAAGATTSAITA

-836 GGTGDGTQVGTT
+836 GATGDGTQVGTT

-853 WTDNITL
+853 WTDSITL

-871 TGWYLTKDANG
+871 AGWFLTKDANG
-882 NGNTGQMTTAMAVR
+882 NGNTGQMSSAMAVR
-896 DIWAIQSIA
+896 DIWALQSIA

-914 AKWTEKDRVEV
+914 AKWTEKDRVTV

-935 YNGSTSNYTSGGLLN
+935 YNGSTSNFTSPSLLN
-950 GSSWSIPNL
+950 GSSWSIPNY

-986 HTFTNLTASKTV
+986 HNFTNLTASKIV

-1024 TTTATANYGSNLTTK
+1024 SATATANYGANLTTK

-1045 LAGNN
+1045 LAGNT
-1050 FSNWGYTNS
+1050 FSNWGYTNAAGS
-1059 SNSTATVNAST
+1059 AATVNAST
-1070 AVPVANFKITW
+1070 AVSVSNFKITW
-1081 SGSSEA
+1081 TGTSEA

-1128 ITLPTNPT
+1128 ITLPANPT
-1136 RAGYTFK
+1136 RAGYTFQ

-1204 NKTLPNGA
+1204 NKTLANGA
-1212 AVEVGAATGTI
+1212 AVQVGAATGTI

-1233 TNISTG
+1233 ANISTG

-1262 ATGAALSSGVSSAG
+1262 ATGTALTSGVSAAG

-1313 GSGYTKVSSPAGSGT
+1313 GGGYTKVSSPAGSGT

-1383 FDRNSHTVNVSYSGD
+1383 FDRNSHTVRVSYSGD
-1398 VPPSMTYAPATQTK
+1398 VPPSMTYSPASQTK

-1425 PTGYTWSGWKLV
+1425 PTGYTWSGWK
-1437 SGTGVNNTQ
+1437 Q
-1446 VASGNFTMPDSD
+1446 VAGTTTPGVSTGNFTMPDSD
-1458 LVIEGVWGKQAYHV
+1458 VTIEGVWGKVKYAV
-1472 YFKTNTTYGAALVGA
+1472 DFKTNSTYGATLVG
-1487 THYELDFGDS
+1487 TSHYSLDFGDS
-1497 LPDLPTANPKDAS
+1497 LTDLPTANPKDAS
-1510 NYYFMGWRA
+1510 NYYFMGWRV
-1519 YEGCTTPGSESSSTV
+1519 YEGCTTAGSESSSTV

-1546 GMGADAGT
+1546 GTGDSGT

-1563 FVAEFGRVITIVYTA
+1563 FIAEFGRTITIVYTA

-1596 VTQAGTRYSNL
+1596 VTQAGTRYSGL
-1607 QSGWSLPMYGGAMD
+1607 QTGWSLPMYGGAMD
-1621 PAADRNA
+1621 AAGDRN
-1628 GQPKAAP
+1628 GGNPKAAP
-1635 GYKFIGWEWTDAI
+1635 GYKFVGWEWTDAI

-1687 AIWEETT
+1687 ALWEETT
-1694 QHLHFDVTHSNLT
+1694 QHLHFDVTHSNLS

-1714 TDKTGKTGQA
+1714 ADKTAKTGEPV
-1724 ISLPQAPSYTA
+1724 SLPQAPSYTA
-1735 ASNASGYTF
+1735 ASNPTGYTF

-1775 SVYTQGDA
+1775 TVYTQGEA

-1801 YQFCTGVSGMGTLSR
+1801 YAFGTGASGMGTLSR
-1816 SSESIN
+1816 SSESVS
-1822 MVNGTAQGA
+1822 MVNGTASGA
-1831 TATANTGHTFLGWY
+1831 TATANAGHTFLGWY

-1926 ATGYGFKNWTDQA
+1926 ATGYGFKNWTDQV
-1939 GHTYTSL
+1939 GNTYTSL

-1978 AVANQSVQWTTN
+1978 SVANQSVQWTTN
-1990 LWNNMTSSAKNLTR
+1990 LWNNMTASAKNLTR

-2027 SMTFA
+2027 TMTFA

-2059 QITVHFQPNDPSGS
+2059 QITVHFQTNDPSGAI
-2073 VTMADKTVAW
+2073 TMADKTVTW

-2276 IDITAF
+2276 IDITSF

-2327 TITFDVYWVEKPF
+2327 TITFEVYWVEKPF
-2340 TIQFDLGKDAQN
+2340 TIKYDLGKDAQN

-2385 HKDNPQWQYRNA
+2385 HKDNPQWQYRNS

-2436 LTFNVSTGGSAAS
+2436 LTFNVSVGGSAAS
-2449 ADNSINIAAG
+2449 ADNSINISAG
-2459 GSKYIDINAVTGTA
+2459 GSKHIDINAVTGTA

-2494 LLTND
+2494 LVTND
-2499 VTFTPVKGADGMFTS
+2499 VTFTPVKGADGMFAS

-2527 TYTVEHMFEGLDG
+2527 TYTVEHMFEGFDG

-2553 KSGQEFSTVTET
+2553 KSGQEFSTVTEA

-2639 TTQKYGESLTLPTI
+2639 TTQKYGESLTLPTV

-2761 PADGTTKTTR
+2761 PADGATKTTR

-2940 LGRADVAKEGNQLK
+2940 LGRADVAKEGNQLR

-3111 SLKKTDTC
+3111 TLKKTDTC
-3119 THMMTGDTASVLDP
+3119 AHMMTGDTASVLDP

-3138 QYLITDPGMLKGYKF
+3138 QYLITDPNMLKGYKF

-3191 NDAGVDA
+3191 NEAGVDA

-3227 AGWVMSWN
+3227 AGWIMSWN

-3250 QMPYADVTLTAQWA
+3250 QMPYADVTLTAQWK

-3276 DGNGEVDMNADE
+3276 DGNGEVDMNMDE

-3464 DTRNPFTPDPIENV
+3464 DHRNPFTPDPIENV
-3478 KWTQDGFNLFSDEEL
+3478 KWTQDGFNLYSDAEL

-3518 LTKYFDMSNAID
+3518 VTKYFDMSNAID

-3599 RWELVPGM
+3599 RWELVPGNA
-3607 TRTIGI
+3607 RTIGI

-3649 AVFEKNPDVTINYDV
+3649 AVFEKNPTVTINYDV
-3664 NGGEGEIKPTT
+3664 NGGEGEIAPTS

-3695 TPVSWNTEPDG
+3695 TLVSWNTEPDG

-3716 MTMPAEGMTL
+3716 MTMPEEGMTL

-3845 IALVAGLALAILV
+3845 IALVAGLALAIFV

-3864 NTEDEDG
+3864 NEEDEDG
-3871 DDFTPRNGRG
+3871 DDFTPR
-3881 KGFGNGFKATNNMT
+3881 KGFKATNNM
-3895 NNSVCTPGAVCHLD
+3895 NNDSVCTPGAVRLFD
-3909 LAILRGM
+3909 PVIFRGM

-3943 LFLSKGA
+3943 LFLSKGS
-3950 FFVPAKR
+3950 FSVPAEY
-3957 FASMAAFRFAPKSV
+3957 SV
-3971 FTDST
+3971 FQSLFSASPDHFVSKGAFSDLTDCFAAKGIFADST
-3976 TPRSTS
+3976 HRSTS
-3982 SVAPFLGQGCGRV
+3982 FVAPFLGQGHGRV

-4000 RKMFVAAVAV
+4000 RKVLVAAVAV

-4066 AQSTKSSAKSSSA
+4066 AQSTKSSVKSSSA
-4079 ASSSANSTPR
+4079 ASSSANSTSR
-4089 ASSSASAAPQESTS
+4089 ASSSTSAAPQESTS
-4103 GSGESFT
+4103 GSGESFS

-4125 NAHAHKASMF
+4125 NAHAHKASMY
-4135 ALNQKQKTSS
+4135 ALNQKQKASS
-4145 KASTVTYSASSRTL
+4145 KAGTVTYAASSRTL
-4159 GSAFGSAAPASASV
+4159 GSAFGSASSVSAGV
-4173 GAGVQAAPAGA
+4173 GAGAQAASAGS
-4184 SADADL
+4184 SADAGL
-4190 YAATDSAAES
+4190 GAAADSAAES
-4200 TAMLTVSSLNA
+4200 TAVLTVSSLNA
-4211 SAVGNADVASRLTAS
+4211 SAVGSAEVASRLTAS
-4226 TAAGMIAGTSSAG
+4226 NAAGMIAGASASAG
-4239 NVYGTTSAA
+4239 NVYGTTTAA
-4248 RVENAPLDAQGQSP
+4248 RVESAPTDAQGQSP
-4262 ASDDTDTNS
+4262 ASDDATTNA

-4286 YATMVNMSDSSLETL
+4286 YATMVNMPDSSLETL

-4321 EARQDETGAPAQE
+4321 EARQDEAGAA
-4334 ASSAG
+4334 ASEVPSDA

-4348 APVDPDVENSD
+4348 APVDPNVENSD

-4370 STVTDPG
+4370 ST
-4377 DNVENPG
+4377 
-4384 DGSGDATETP
+4384 
-4394 DKPTDPAVPD
+4394 
-4404 QPDVPDAPDN
+4404 
-4414 PDNPDNPDVPDVPDA
+4414 
-4429 PDTPDNP
+4429 
-4436 DNPDVPE
+4436 
-4443 TPDNPDNPD
+4443 
-4452 TPDTPDTPDDP
+4452 
-4463 EPPAVTDDPVQI
+4463 VTDDPVQI

-4546 DHWIVKDCAQSKITG
+4546 DHWIVKDCAQSKLTG

-4625 SGTGVS
+4625 AGTGVS

-4702 ASSAANRTPVAAAS
+4702 ASSAVNRAPVAAAS
-4716 QVTMADT
+4716 QVAVADT
-4723 ASTSTAALAEDQSA
+4723 ASTSTAALAEEGSA

-4757 LSFAPIVG
+4757 LSFAPIAG

-4790 VTPADAT
+4790 VSPAEGT

-4828 ALRSLSEP
+4828 TLRSLGKLP
-4836 FTKE
+4836 TKG

>member
-1 MQDCMNRDQMEL
+1 MEL

-19 TVVPAARHRGP
+19 TAVPAARHRGP

-51 AYASSEAGGS
+51 AYASEAGGS
-61 QQAEQ
+61 QQAAQ
-66 SQEILLSKQDS
+66 SQEILLSSKDS
-77 SKSVSKTPDEPK
+77 STSVSKTPDEPK

-114 IGAGDSVTNSYTPG
+114 TGAGDSATNSYTPG

-138 SDSDSDVASDS
+138 SDSDFDVASDS

-154 KDTDDSTPNEG
+154 KDMDDSTLNQG

-172 KGNDS
+172 IGNDS

-234 EVYGPPTPADRVIP
+234 EVYGPPTPVNVKVP
-248 TQTAPSNSIGAASDN
+248 TETAPNNSIGAASDN
-263 ITTQAAPSITI
+263 ITTQAGSINV
-274 HFGKGFTGT
+274 HFNLGWETKPTSVAALVPYSETNTTGYRVLGSAADPIFKNDGSFVS
-283 LASTSTTPYA
+283 LAVDYTVTDASNAFDLDKVGTTTYN
-293 PDKDWGHIDDPTFDS
+293 I
-308 NGNWVAFG
+308 
-316 GDFVVNNASDAI
+316 
-328 AKNLETIYRY
+328 RY
-338 GYTFSEWIFVG
+338 GYTLTQWMFVATFNG
-349 QNNKT
+349 TTKILATRTFQQLANDTNYVG
-354 GKYQKLT
+354 GKY
-361 ANTFTKLNS
+361 
-370 LALYLGTGSAYVT
+370 T
-383 NVHAYPKFN
+383 NIEAYPIIKKN
-392 TSTPSVQFYAIDNKP
+392 AKSVQFIRAGSNTQISGY
-407 MGGSTAYSITD
+407 GGTSINYT
-418 VITVPNHTSGTGKN
+418 VYEHPAFSGTNNQWIAESSVNSSIKATTPITV
-432 LSWTAEQGGAGG
+432 
-444 SGLVADTQF
+444 
-453 TEGMTLG
+453 GMTVG
-460 DALNTIFKFR
+460 DIINTVFNYRDTRTFD
-470 NSTSAYNP
+470 STLYLAV
-478 DRLKNTL
+478 K
-485 VSVYI
+485 V
-490 RETEIK
+490 RESEK
-496 ENISFTVTFNNGGGT
+496 QEELSFTVTFNAGT
-511 GAAQTF
+511 GATGGPL
-517 TYTDSSAVATADGT
+517 TYTYDSKTAVATADGT
-531 ATGTKP
+531 AAGTKP

-548 KGWATTNNA
+548 LGWSTTNGA
-557 STAAI
+557 TTAAI
-562 GSAGSI
+562 DSAGSI
-568 ATAVGTPTNGGTYTL
+568 ATAVGTPSNGGTYTL
-583 YAVWG
+583 FAVWG
-588 AKTYTITYT
+588 PKTYTITYAPGAT
-597 AGSGITGVTGIPA
+597 SGVSSLPS

-624 ATPTRSG
+624 TTPTRSG
-631 FKFDGWTSSA
+631 YKFDGWTSSA

-727 ISNITSNIT
+727 ISNITSNII
-736 LYAQWQGNPT
+736 LYAQWKGDPT
-746 ITFNANKPT
+746 ITFNMNKPT
-755 GAGAANVAGTPSNT
+755 GAGSANVAGMPSNT

-778 LPTSTPTLK
+778 LPTTTPTLK
-787 GYTFAGWKKDNA
+787 GYTFAGWKKGNTGSTINA
-799 GTAISAGGSAGNITA
+799 GASAGNITA
-814 NTTFYAQWTEKTG
+814 NTEFYAQWTEKTG
-827 YSVSFYDAF
+827 YSVFFYDAF
-836 GGTGDGTQVGTT
+836 GQTGDGTQVGTT

-853 WTDNITL
+853 WTDSITL
-860 PTTPSKTGYNF
+860 PTAPSKTGYTF
-871 TGWYLTKDANG
+871 AGWFLTKDGNG
-882 NGNTGQMTTAMAVR
+882 NGNTGQMSSAMAVR
-896 DIWAIQSIA
+896 DIWALQSIA

-914 AKWTEKDRVEV
+914 AKWTEKDRVQV

-935 YNGSTSNYTSGGLLN
+935 YNGSTSNFTSPSLLN
-950 GSSWSIPNL
+950 GSSWSIPNY

-986 HTFTNLTASKTV
+986 HTFTNLTASKTI
-998 YAVWAAAPVTFTF
+998 YAVWTAAPVTFTF
-1011 QGGHASATLASGA
+1011 QGGHASAVASGS
-1024 TTTATANYGSNLTTK
+1024 TTATANYGSNLTTLGSG
-1039 ANNTYT
+1039 TYT

-1050 FSNWGYTNS
+1050 FSNWSYTNS
-1059 SNSTATVNAST
+1059 SNTTATVNAST

-1104 YNISWNANGGASNT
+1104 YNISWNANGGTPTTA
-1118 STNNVNADTP
+1118 TNNVNADTP
-1128 ITLPTNPT
+1128 ITLPSNPT
-1136 RAGYTFK
+1136 YAGYTFK
-1143 GWNTVQ
+1143 GWNTAQ
-1149 AGTGTAVTAG
+1149 NGSGTTITAG
-1159 GNKVRD
+1159 GSKVRD
-1165 IWTSLPTNGGT
+1165 FWTLSPSGGT

-1204 NKTLPNGA
+1204 NKTLANGA
-1212 AVEVGAATGTI
+1212 AVEVGAATGKI

-1233 TNISTG
+1233 ANISTG

-1262 ATGAALSSGVSSAG
+1262 AAGAALSSGVSTAG

-1313 GSGYTKVSSPAGSGT
+1313 GGGYTKVTTPAGSGT

-1356 GFTYNASAPGTTAS
+1356 GFTYNPSAPGTTAT

-1383 FDRNSHTVNVSYSGD
+1383 FDRNSHTVNVHYSGD
-1398 VPPSMTYAPATQTK
+1398 VPPSMTYVPATQTK

-1425 PTGYTWSGWKLV
+1425 PTGYTWSGWKLA
-1437 SGTGVNNTQ
+1437 SGTGVTNAQ

-1458 LVIEGVWGKQAYHV
+1458 LVIEGVWGKQLYRV
-1472 YFKTNTTYGAALVGA
+1472 DFKTNTTYGANLVGTA
-1487 THYELDFGDS
+1487 NFQLEFGDS
-1497 LPDLPTANPKDAS
+1497 LSSLPVANPKDAS
-1510 NYYFMGWRA
+1510 SYYFMGWRA
-1519 YEGCTTPGSESSSTV
+1519 YENCTTAGSESSSTDTV
-1534 TPHPLLSPDAIL
+1534 HPLMSPDAIL
-1546 GMGADAGT
+1546 GSGADAGT
-1554 PWTVSSNTV
+1554 PWTVSSHTV
-1563 FVAEFGRVITIVYTA
+1563 FVAEFGRIITIVYSA

-1584 FGSQNGAQTGNT
+1584 FGSVNGAQTGDT

-1607 QSGWSLPMYGGAMD
+1607 QAGWALPMYGGAMD

-1635 GYKFIGWEWTDAI
+1635 GYKFVGWEWNDAI
-1648 QNQTFRALGS
+1648 QGQTFRALGS

-1694 QHLHFDVTHSNLT
+1694 QHLHFDVTHSNLS
-1707 GVQGIAA
+1707 GVQGIPT
-1714 TDKTGKTGQA
+1714 TDKTAKTGEPV
-1724 ISLPQAPSYTA
+1724 SLPQAPSYTA
-1735 ASNASGYTF
+1735 ATNPTGYTF

-1770 GERNT
+1770 GERNS

-1801 YQFCTGVSGMGTLSR
+1801 YAFGTGASGMGTLSR
-1816 SSESIN
+1816 SSETVN
-1822 MVNGTAQGA
+1822 MVNGSVQGA
-1831 TATANTGHTFLGWY
+1831 TATANAGHTFKGWY
-1845 SSATPA
+1845 SSAACNASDLITT
-1851 ADNSNRLSTSATFT
+1851 NATLT
-1865 PSKVGGVY
+1865 PSKVGGVF

-1881 FEINKF
+1881 FEIDKF

-1900 DGSTTDKTA
+1900 DGTTTDKTA
-1909 TINYNNMVGTNA
+1909 TINYNNTVGSNA
-1921 PTYKG
+1921 PAYKG
-1926 ATGYGFKNWTDQA
+1926 ATGYGFKHWIDQA
-1939 GHTYTSL
+1939 GKTYTSL
-1946 NNVRITADTTF
+1946 TNVRITADTTF
-1957 TINWEPRTG
+1957 TIVWEPRTG

-1978 AVANQSVQWTTN
+1978 SIANQSVQWTTN
-1990 LWNNMTSSAKNLTR
+1990 LWNNMTTDAKNLKR

-2051 LYAKWDAR
+2051 LYAKWNAR
-2059 QITVHFQPNDPSGS
+2059 QITVHFQTNDPSG
-2073 VTMADKTVAW
+2073 VITMADKTVTW
-2083 DDANLLGTN
+2083 DDANLLGAN

-2177 NWAPA
+2177 DWAPA

-2231 DLEANTKWVINF
+2231 DLEANTKWIINF

-2276 IDITAF
+2276 IDITSF
-2282 NTHNYITEFEN
+2282 NSHNYITEFEN

-2327 TITFDVYWVEKPF
+2327 TITFEVYWVEKPF
-2340 TIQFDLGKDAQN
+2340 TVKYDMGKDAQGN
-2352 KPFAGTGSIAD
+2352 PFAGTGSIAD

-2372 GLIPDSSAVHWDG
+2372 GLIPDSSSVSWAG
-2385 HKDNPQWQYRNA
+2385 HEDNPKWQYRNS
-2397 SGNLVTITA
+2397 SGTLVTINA
-2406 ATKVSDIM
+2406 GTKISDIM
-2414 GTSDSNAAPITLYAL
+2414 GASDSNAAPITLYAL
-2429 WETELAR
+2429 WETNMAR
-2436 LTFNVSTGGSAAS
+2436 LTFNVSVGGSAAS
-2449 ADNSINIAAG
+2449 ADNSINISAG

-2473 PTMTATNGAGY
+2473 PTMTATAGAGY

-2499 VTFTPVKGADGMFTS
+2499 VTFTPVKDGTLFSS

-2522 PLGNI
+2522 PLGSI

-2553 KSGQEFSTVTET
+2553 KSGQEFSTITEA

-2604 RNAFDVNIDAN
+2604 RNAFTVNVDAN

-2631 ATGLTQAS
+2631 TTGLTQAT
-2639 TTQKYGESLTLPTI
+2639 TTQKFGESLTLPTI
-2653 TAPNGWSF
+2653 TTPNGWSF
-2661 QWSLSQNGTNMGT
+2661 QWSISENGANKGT
-2674 MAGGATFTMPNAIVD
+2674 MAPGATFTMPNAIVD
-2689 VIGTWKRTGHNV
+2689 VIGMWKRTGHNV
-2701 NFVIGSSDNNGT
+2701 NFVIGSADNNGT
-2713 LSVVGGSL
+2713 LSVVGGTL

-2771 DPDSVVIN
+2771 DPDSIVIN

-2826 PLMIGGTNVTD
+2826 PLMIGGTDVTM
-2837 NAPGQDGYQ
+2837 NAPAAAGYK
-2846 FCGWSWTRDGQNY
+2846 FLGWSWTRDGQNFY
-2859 YHIVSGAT
+2859 CLAPGAT
-2867 APAGTTGTE
+2867 APAGITGTA
-2876 ADMDFMITSDVNFT
+2876 ADMDFLVTSDANFT
-2890 ALWNAMEFDVI
+2890 ALWDAMEFDVV
-2901 FKLDTKSPATTW
+2901 FKLDNKTPASTW

-2919 AGGTGDYH
+2919 GGGTGDYH

-2940 LGRADVAKEGNQLK
+2940 LGRADVAKEGHQLK

-3111 SLKKTDTC
+3111 TLKKTDTC

-3133 TNHAY
+3133 SNHAY
-3138 QYLITDPGMLKGYKF
+3138 QYLITDPDMLKGYKF

-3206 PTAVAGTTVN
+3206 PTAVAGSTVN
-3216 IPGVEL
+3216 IPSVTL
-3222 AGMQF
+3222 DGMQF
-3227 AGWVMSWN
+3227 AGWIMSWN
-3235 EDGSS
+3235 ENGSS

-3250 QMPYADVTLTAQWA
+3250 QMPLADVTLTAQWK
-3264 KINDVIV
+3264 KINDVII

-3276 DGNGEVDMNADE
+3276 DGNGEVDMNMDE
-3288 TITGVGVAGTTFNVP
+3288 TITGVGVAGSTFNVP
-3303 GDLISGKRPVGYQFN
+3303 GDLISGKRPAGYQFN
-3318 AGNSLVTITLADG
+3318 AGDSLVTITLVDG

-3340 LLNDYKIIWNANTG
+3340 LLNDCKIIWNANTG
-3354 HETAT
+3354 HETVT
-3359 VGGMDLSSVVAGFQP
+3359 VGGMDLSSVIAGFQP

-3464 DTRNPFTPDPIENV
+3464 DHRNPFTPDPIENV

-3518 LTKYFDMSNAID
+3518 LTKYLEMSNAID

-3550 IEYTHT
+3550 IDYIHT

-3569 AVTGQPMGEGSSA
+3569 AVTGLPMGEGSSA
-3582 GNLLHSVATA
+3582 GNRLHSVATA

-3599 RWELVPGM
+3599 RWELVPGN

-3649 AVFEKNPDVTINYDV
+3649 AVFEKNPTVTINYDV
-3664 NGGEGEIKPTT
+3664 NGGEGEIPPTS

-3680 TTKLHNGTGVKMPHY
+3680 STKLHNGTGVKMPHY
-3695 TPVSWNTEPDG
+3695 TLVSWNTEPDG

-3716 MTMPAEGMTL
+3716 LTMPEEGMTL
-3726 YAQWKVNSYKVTVN
+3726 YAQWKVNSYKVIVN

-3798 MVYDL
+3798 IVWDL
-3803 SELPEIVGPIEIDA
+3803 ADLPEIVGPIEIDA
-3817 VYETE
+3817 LYETE
-3822 DVVEPELG
+3822 EVVEPELG

-3845 IALVAGLALAILV
+3845 IALVAGLALVILV

-3864 NTEDEDG
+3864 NEEDEDG
-3871 DDFTPRNGRG
+3871 DDFTPR
-3881 KGFGNGFKATNNMT
+3881 KGFKATDNMN
-3895 NNSVCTPGAVCHLD
+3895 NNSVCTPGAVRLFD
-3909 LAILRGM
+3909 PVTLRGM
-3916 RNVSSSCETTPADGG
+3916 RNVSSSCETNPADGG
-3931 LACAANAHTTSG
+3931 LACAAIAHTTSG
-3943 LFLSKGA
+3943 LFLSKGSFSA
-3950 FFVPAKR
+3950 LADHR
-3957 FASMAAFRFAPKSV
+3957 FASKDAL
-3971 FTDST
+3971 TDSA
-3976 TPRSTS
+3976 STS
-3982 SVAPFLGQGCGRV
+3982 SMAPILGQGSGRV
-3995 AGAHV
+3995 VGVHV
-4000 RKMFVAAVAV
+4000 RRAFVAAFAV
-4010 LALAASVAFAPGL
+4010 FALAASVAFAPGL

-4028 DPGSGSAEHI
+4028 DPGSGTAGHI

-4053 KTGSFKSSASSSS
+4053 KTGSFKSSATQSSK
-4066 AQSTKSSAKSSSA
+4066 QSTNSSVKSSSA
-4079 ASSSANSTPR
+4079 ASSSTNSTSR

-4103 GSGESFT
+4103 GSGESFS
-4110 TRIATEHRTASVTYS
+4110 TRIAAEHHTASVTYS
-4125 NAHAHKASMF
+4125 NAHVHQASMY
-4135 ALNQKQKTSS
+4135 ALSKKQTSS
-4145 KASTVTYSASSRTL
+4145 KTGTVTYSATSRTS
-4159 GSAFGSAAPASASV
+4159 GSAFSSAASVSASA
-4173 GAGVQAAPAGA
+4173 GAGTQAASTES
-4184 SADADL
+4184 SADAGL
-4190 YAATDSAAES
+4190 GGVAESAAKSE
-4200 TAMLTVSSLNA
+4200 AVLTISSLNA
-4211 SAVGNADVASRLTAS
+4211 SAVGSADVASRLTAS
-4226 TAAGMIAGTSSAG
+4226 DTSGMLAGTSASVG
-4239 NVYGTTSAA
+4239 TVYGTTSAA
-4248 RVENAPLDAQGQSP
+4248 RVGSAPADAQGQSP
-4262 ASDDTDTNS
+4262 ASGDPSTNAPS
-4271 PGETPFDNPRSRSSA
+4271 ETPFDNPRSRSSA
-4286 YATMVNMSDSSLETL
+4286 YATLVNMSDSSLETL
-4301 SNKCASENLPFISG
+4301 SNRCASENLPFISG
-4315 CAVVEN
+4315 CALVEN
-4321 EARQDETGAPAQE
+4321 EARQD
-4334 ASSAG
+4334 SAG
-4339 SITASTSVL
+4339 AVLQEGPSEDSITVCTSVL
-4348 APVDPDVENSD
+4348 APVDPNVENPD

-4370 STVTDPG
+4370 STVTDP
-4377 DNVENPG
+4377 
-4384 DGSGDATETP
+4384 
-4394 DKPTDPAVPD
+4394 
-4404 QPDVPDAPDN
+4404 
-4414 PDNPDNPDVPDVPDA
+4414 
-4429 PDTPDNP
+4429 
-4436 DNPDVPE
+4436 
-4443 TPDNPDNPD
+4443 
-4452 TPDTPDTPDDP
+4452 
-4463 EPPAVTDDPVQI
+4463 EPPAVSDDPVQI
-4475 TYKAGE
+4475 TYTAGV
-4481 GGSVSYGSDL
+4481 GGSVSYGSDM

-4500 DKNGQPTKEEVNG
+4500 DKNGQPTSEEVDG

-4521 YHFVGWTIETPD
+4521 YHFIGWTIETPD
-4533 GTEPISV
+4533 GTEPIPV

-4546 DHWIVKDCAQSKITG
+4546 DYLIVKDAAHSDLTG
-4561 CYKPVSFIANFK
+4561 CYRPVSFIANFK
-4573 CNEYVLDYDGNG
+4573 CNDYVLDYDGNG

-4597 TFGNDDA
+4597 TFGSDDP
-4604 LKSAAAPQ
+4604 LLSTAAPK
-4612 KEGHEFLCWNTNA
+4612 KEGYEFLCWNTNA

-4650 SIEDSDGAGIKLY
+4650 SIEDANGAGIKLY

-4672 EEPDVPVTPVDPV
+4672 EEPDVSNTPIEPVAPVTP
-4685 TPVTPAPRP
+4685 TPRP
-4694 SQPVVEQP
+4694 SQPVVETP
-4702 ASSAANRTPVAAAS
+4702 ASSASANRTPVVDAS
-4716 QVTMADT
+4716 QAVIANA
-4723 ASTSTAALAEDQSA
+4723 ASTSTAAPAEDQSA
-4737 EADPSALLGFTER
+4737 EADMSALLGFTDAL
-4750 IGDIGSI
+4750 GNVGNI
-4757 LSFAPIVG
+4757 LSFAPIMGV
-4765 LLPTVEPFITMSA
+4765 LPTVEPFITMST
-4778 EALAGIGDGATG
+4778 EALAGIGDGAAG
-4790 VTPADAT
+4790 VTSAEIT

-4812 AAGIAGAAST
+4812 AAGVAGAVST

>member
-19 TVVPAARHRGP
+19 TAVPAARHRGP

-61 QQAEQ
+61 QQAAE
-66 SQEILLSKQDS
+66 SQEILLSQKGS
-77 SKSVSKTPDEPK
+77 STSVSKTPDEPK

-114 IGAGDSVTNSYTPG
+114 TGAGDSATNSYTPG

-138 SDSDSDVASDS
+138 SDSDSDVASDP

-193 TDTNQSA
+193 TDNNQSA
-200 HPTGSDSKADDVIAT
+200 HPAGSDSKADDVIAT

-234 EVYGPPTPADRVIP
+234 EVYGPPTPADRVVP
-248 TQTAPSNSIGAASDN
+248 TQTAPNENSETVDDSIS
-263 ITTQAAPSITI
+263 TTAVSPETPIKI
-274 HFGKGFTGT
+274 YFGKGFSTLPGT
-283 LASTSTTPYA
+283 TAYPTTASELLGLADIT
-293 PDKDWGHIDDPTFDS
+293 WGNPQDPVFNS
-308 NGNWVAFG
+308 SGQWVAFA
-316 GDFVVNNASDAI
+316 GDEVTVTTASDAVSQGLDSLTMFGYEWQEWYFFGYNTKSKKFAKI
-328 AKNLETIYRY
+328 ACKTFNALKVHQNYIGTSKLDPYTDIFAVPRFVYPAAGKVSVTFVTASDIQIGSSLTITYETVI
-338 GYTFSEWIFVG
+338 SEADEPRKP
-349 QNNKT
+349 NNQWRAK
-354 GKYQKLT
+354 
-361 ANTFTKLNS
+361 
-370 LALYLGTGSAYVT
+370 
-383 NVHAYPKFN
+383 
-392 TSTPSVQFYAIDNKP
+392 
-407 MGGSTAYSITD
+407 
-418 VITVPNHTSGTGKN
+418 
-432 LSWTAEQGGAGG
+432 AGG
-444 SGLVADTQF
+444 KVSS
-453 TEGMTLG
+453 TEFVLGGTLG
-460 DALNTIFKFR
+460 DALN
-470 NSTSAYNP
+470 
-478 DRLKNTL
+478 
-485 VSVYI
+485 SVYGF
-490 RETEIK
+490 RGSKNPQSFYKLESGAMLTNKMTDVKLVETEVK
-496 ENISFTVTFNNGGGT
+496 EAISFTVTFNNGGGT

-517 TYTDSSAVATADGT
+517 TYTDSGAFATANGT

-537 EASFSKTGYDF
+537 EASFSRTGYDF
-548 KGWATTNNA
+548 LGWSTTNGA
-557 STAAI
+557 TTAAI
-562 GSAGSI
+562 GSAGLLS
-568 ATAVGTPTNGGTYTL
+568 TAVGSPTNGGTYTL

-588 AKTYTITYT
+588 PKTYTITYS
-597 AGSGITGVTGIPA
+597 AGSGVTGVTVPS

-615 HGSNYTVSS
+615 HGSSYTVSS
-624 ATPTRSG
+624 TTPTRTG
-631 FKFDGWTSSA
+631 YKFDGWTSSA

-716 GSGTSYAAGAT
+716 GSGASYAAGAT

-755 GAGAANVAGTPSNT
+755 GAGSANVAGTPSNT

-778 LPTSTPTLK
+778 LPTATPTVK
-787 GYTFAGWKKDNA
+787 GYTFAGWNTA
-799 GTAISAGGSAGNITA
+799 ANGTGTAYAAGGTTSAITA

-836 GGTGDGTQVGTT
+836 GQTGDGSQVGTT

-853 WTDNITL
+853 WTDSITL

-871 TGWYLTKDANG
+871 AGWFLTKDANG
-882 NGNTGQMTTAMAVR
+882 NGNTGQMSSAMAVR
-896 DIWAIQSIA
+896 DIWALQSIA

-914 AKWTEKDRVEV
+914 AKWTEKDRVTV

-935 YNGSTSNYTSGGLLN
+935 YNGSTSNFTSPSLLN
-950 GSSWSIPNL
+950 GSSWSIPNY

-986 HTFTNLTASKTV
+986 HNFTNLTASKIV

-1011 QGGHASATLASGA
+1011 QGGHASATLSSGA

-1045 LAGNN
+1045 LAGNT
-1050 FSNWGYTNS
+1050 FSNWGYTNAAG
-1059 SNSTATVNAST
+1059 TAATVNAST
-1070 AVPVANFKITW
+1070 GVAVSNFKITW
-1081 SGSSEA
+1081 TGTSEA

-1104 YNISWNANGGASNT
+1104 YNISWNANGGSSNT

-1136 RAGYTFK
+1136 RAGYTFQ

-1165 IWTSLPTNGGT
+1165 IWTSLPTGGGT

-1204 NKTLPNGA
+1204 NKTLANGA
-1212 AVEVGAATGTI
+1212 AVQVGAATGTI

-1233 TNISTG
+1233 ANISTG
-1239 IAPVPNA
+1239 VAPVPNA

-1262 ATGAALSSGVSSAG
+1262 ATGTALSSGVSNAG

-1301 AYTVEYYTQNLT
+1301 AYTVEYYTQNLN
-1313 GSGYTKVSSPAGSGT
+1313 GGGYTKVTTPAGSGT

-1383 FDRNSHTVNVSYSGD
+1383 FDRNSHTVSVSYSGD

-1412 KFGETVSLTAPTA
+1412 KFGETVSLTMPTA
-1425 PTGYTWSGWKLV
+1425 PTGYTWSGFKLV
-1437 SGTGVNNTQ
+1437 SGTGVTNAQ

-1458 LVIEGVWGKQAYHV
+1458 LVIEGVWGKVKYAV
-1472 YFKTNTTYGAALVGA
+1472 DFKTNSTYGATLVG
-1487 THYELDFGDS
+1487 TSHYSLDFGDN
-1497 LPDLPTANPKDAS
+1497 LTVLPTANPKDAD
-1510 NYYFMGWRA
+1510 NYYFMGWRV
-1519 YEGCTTPGSESSSTV
+1519 YEGCTTAGSESTSTV

-1546 GMGADAGT
+1546 GTGDSGT
-1554 PWTVSSNTV
+1554 PWTVTSNTV
-1563 FVAEFGRVITIVYTA
+1563 FVAEFGKTITVVYTA

-1621 PAADRNA
+1621 AAGDRN
-1628 GQPKAAP
+1628 GGNPKAAP
-1635 GYKFIGWEWTDAI
+1635 GYKFIGWEWFDAI

-1687 AIWEETT
+1687 ALWEETT
-1694 QHLHFDVTHSNLT
+1694 QHLHFDVTHSNLS
-1707 GVQGIAA
+1707 GVQGSAT

-1735 ASNASGYTF
+1735 ATNPTGYTF

-1775 SVYTQGDA
+1775 TVYTQGDA

-1816 SSESIN
+1816 SSESVS
-1822 MVNGTAQGA
+1822 MVNGTASGA
-1831 TATANTGHTFLGWY
+1831 TATANAGHTFLGWY

-1990 LWNNMTSSAKNLTR
+1990 LWNNMTASAKNLTR

-2073 VTMADKTVAW
+2073 VTMADKTVTW
-2083 DDANLLGTN
+2083 DDVNLLGTN

-2225 TFILVA
+2225 TFTLVA

-2414 GTSDSNAAPITLYAL
+2414 GASDSNAAPITLYAL

-2736 SGNATNNIRVTP
+2736 SGNATNNIRVIP

-2867 APAGTTGTE
+2867 APAGTTGTA

-2984 PAHAVTLVPVW
+2984 PAKAVTLVPVW

-3054 IPVDPTW
+3054 TPVDPTW

-3111 SLKKTDTC
+3111 TLKKTDTC
-3119 THMMTGDTASVLDP
+3119 AHMMTGDTASVLDP

-3138 QYLITDPGMLKGYKF
+3138 QYLITDPNMLKGYKF

-3191 NDAGVDA
+3191 NEAGVDA

-3227 AGWVMSWN
+3227 AGWIMSWN

-3250 QMPYADVTLTAQWA
+3250 QMPYADVTLTAQWK

-3276 DGNGEVDMNADE
+3276 DGNGEVDMNMDE

-3318 AGNSLVTITLADG
+3318 AGDSLVTITLADG

-3464 DTRNPFTPDPIENV
+3464 DHRNPFTPDPIENV
-3478 KWTQDGFNLFSDEEL
+3478 KWTQDGFNLYSDAEL

-3518 LTKYFDMSNAID
+3518 VTKYFDMSNAID

-3599 RWELVPGM
+3599 RWELVPGNA
-3607 TRTIGI
+3607 RTIGI

-3649 AVFEKNPDVTINYDV
+3649 AVFEKNPTVTINYDV
-3664 NGGEGEIKPTT
+3664 NGGEGEIAPTS

-3695 TPVSWNTEPDG
+3695 TLVSWNTEPDG

-3716 MTMPAEGMTL
+3716 MTMPEEGMTL

-3845 IALVAGLALAILV
+3845 IALVAGLALAIFV

-3864 NTEDEDG
+3864 NEEDEDG
-3871 DDFTPRNGRG
+3871 DDFTPR
-3881 KGFGNGFKATNNMT
+3881 KGFKAIDNMN
-3895 NNSVCTPGAVCHLD
+3895 NNSVCTSGAVRLFD
-3909 LAILRGM
+3909 PVILRGM

-3950 FFVPAKR
+3950 FSVPAGH
-3957 FASMAAFRFAPKSV
+3957 SV
-3971 FTDST
+3971 FQGSFSASPDHFVSKGAFSVPTDCFAAKGIFADST
-3976 TPRSTS
+3976 HRSTS
-3982 SVAPFLGQGCGRV
+3982 FVAPFLGQGHGRV

-4000 RKMFVAAVAV
+4000 RKVLVAAVAV

-4028 DPGSGSAEHI
+4028 DPGSGSGEHI

-4066 AQSTKSSAKSSSA
+4066 AQSTKSSVKSSSA
-4079 ASSSANSTPR
+4079 ASSSANSTSR
-4089 ASSSASAAPQESTS
+4089 ASSSTSAAPQESTS
-4103 GSGESFT
+4103 GSGESFS

-4125 NAHAHKASMF
+4125 NAHAHKASMY

-4145 KASTVTYSASSRTL
+4145 KAGTVTYAASSRTL
-4159 GSAFGSAAPASASV
+4159 GSAFGSASSASAGV
-4173 GAGVQAAPAGA
+4173 GAGAQAASAGS
-4184 SADADL
+4184 SADAGL
-4190 YAATDSAAES
+4190 GAAADSVAES
-4200 TAMLTVSSLNA
+4200 TAVLTVSSLNA
-4211 SAVGNADVASRLTAS
+4211 SAVGSGDVATRLTAS
-4226 TAAGMIAGTSSAG
+4226 NAAGMIAGASASAG

-4248 RVENAPLDAQGQSP
+4248 RVENAPTDAQGQSP
-4262 ASDDTDTNS
+4262 ASDDATTNA

-4286 YATMVNMSDSSLETL
+4286 YATMVNMPDSSLETL

-4321 EARQDETGAPAQE
+4321 EARQDEAGAAVHEVPSDA
-4334 ASSAG
+4334 

-4348 APVDPDVENSD
+4348 APVDPNVENSD
-4359 GSSITPDEPSD
+4359 GPSITPDEPSD
-4370 STVTDPG
+4370 ST
-4377 DNVENPG
+4377 
-4384 DGSGDATETP
+4384 
-4394 DKPTDPAVPD
+4394 
-4404 QPDVPDAPDN
+4404 
-4414 PDNPDNPDVPDVPDA
+4414 
-4429 PDTPDNP
+4429 
-4436 DNPDVPE
+4436 
-4443 TPDNPDNPD
+4443 
-4452 TPDTPDTPDDP
+4452 
-4463 EPPAVTDDPVQI
+4463 VTDDPVQI

-4491 ISSSTGFKL
+4491 ISSATGFKL

-4540 CDKAAL
+4540 SDKAAL
-4546 DHWIVKDCAQSKITG
+4546 DHWIVKDCAQSKLTG

-4625 SGTGVS
+4625 AGTGVS

-4685 TPVTPAPRP
+4685 TPVTPAPKP

-4702 ASSAANRTPVAAAS
+4702 ASSAANRAPVAAAS
-4716 QVTMADT
+4716 QVAVADT
-4723 ASTSTAALAEDQSA
+4723 ASTSTAALAEEGSA
-4737 EADPSALLGFTER
+4737 EADQSALLGFTER

-4757 LSFAPIVG
+4757 LSFAPIAG

-4790 VTPADAT
+4790 VSPAEGT

-4828 ALRSLSEP
+4828 ALRSLGG
-4836 FTKE
+4836 TDGVG

>member
-19 TVVPAARHRGP
+19 TAVPAARYRGP

-51 AYASSEAGGS
+51 AYASEAGGS
-61 QQAEQ
+61 QQAAE
-66 SQEILLSKQDS
+66 SQEILLSSKDS
-77 SKSVSKTPDEPK
+77 STSVSKTPDEPK

-114 IGAGDSVTNSYTPG
+114 TGAGDSATNSYTPG
-128 DDKSSINDKD
+128 DNKSSINDKD
-138 SDSDSDVASDS
+138 SDSDSDVASDP

-215 PGDRESAD
+215 PGDKGSAD

-234 EVYGPPTPADRVIP
+234 EVYGPPTPADVKVP
-248 TQTAPSNSIGAASDN
+248 TETAPSNSIGTASDN
-263 ITTQAAPSITI
+263 ITTQAEGITVHLNWGWETKPTSINNVVPYSETNTNGYRI
-274 HFGKGFTGT
+274 LGDALDPIFAVDGSYIGKAIDSYSLADATAGT
-283 LASTSTTPYA
+283 NLDKGSSTY
-293 PDKDWGHIDDPTFDS
+293 
-308 NGNWVAFG
+308 NW
-316 GDFVVNNASDAI
+316 
-328 AKNLETIYRY
+328 RY
-338 GYTFSEWIFVG
+338 GYTLTQWMFVANNSGSTGNPRQILSFSTFAKLAANAAYQRGQYTNIEAYPLVKKVNKSVLFISGATNLQISGYGGSNIYYTVYEHPAHTGTNNQWIAE
-349 QNNKT
+349 NSLDAS
-354 GKYQKLT
+354 QKGSPITAGMTIGDIINSVFHFRDLTVMDT
-361 ANTFTKLNS
+361 ANYN
-370 LALYLGTGSAYVT
+370 
-383 NVHAYPKFN
+383 NVK
-392 TSTPSVQFYAIDNKP
+392 V
-407 MGGSTAYSITD
+407 
-418 VITVPNHTSGTGKN
+418 
-432 LSWTAEQGGAGG
+432 
-444 SGLVADTQF
+444 
-453 TEGMTLG
+453 
-460 DALNTIFKFR
+460 
-470 NSTSAYNP
+470 
-478 DRLKNTL
+478 
-485 VSVYI
+485 
-490 RETEIK
+490 RESEK
-496 ENISFTVTFNNGGGT
+496 QEELSFTVTFNAGT
-511 GAAQTF
+511 GATGGPL
-517 TYTDSSAVATADGT
+517 TYTYDSKTAVATANGT
-531 ATGTKP
+531 AAGTKP
-537 EASFSKTGYDF
+537 EATFSKTGHDF
-548 KGWATTNNA
+548 LGWSTTNGA
-557 STAAI
+557 TTAAI
-562 GSAGSI
+562 GSAGLLS
-568 ATAVGTPTNGGTYTL
+568 TAIGTPTNGGTYTL

-588 AKTYTITYT
+588 PKTYTITYS
-597 AGSGITGVTGIPA
+597 AGSGVTGVTVPS

-624 ATPTRSG
+624 TTPTRTG
-631 FKFDGWTSSA
+631 YKFDGWTSSA
-641 GGSVAAGGTISNVT
+641 GGSVAPGGTISNVT

-672 NGNGHNSGTAPATV
+672 NGNGSTSGTAPATV

-755 GAGAANVAGTPSNT
+755 GAGSANVAGQPANVSSHPYNT
-769 TVTYNTAYT
+769 TYT
-778 LPTSTPTLK
+778 LPTTTPTLK
-787 GYTFAGWKKDNA
+787 GYTFAGWNTA
-799 GTAISAGGSAGNITA
+799 ANGTGTAYAAGATTSAITA

-836 GGTGDGTQVGTT
+836 GATGDGTQVGTT

-853 WTDNITL
+853 WTDSITL

-871 TGWYLTKDANG
+871 AGWFLTKDANG
-882 NGNTGQMTTAMAVR
+882 NGNTGQMSSAMAVR
-896 DIWAIQSIA
+896 DIWALQSIA

-914 AKWTEKDRVEV
+914 AKWTEKDRVTV

-935 YNGSTSNYTSGGLLN
+935 YNGSTSNFTSPSLLN
-950 GSSWSIPNL
+950 GSSWSIPNY

-986 HTFTNLTASKTV
+986 HNFTNLTASKIV

-1024 TTTATANYGSNLTTK
+1024 TTTATANYGANLTTK

-1045 LAGNN
+1045 LAGNT
-1050 FSNWGYTNS
+1050 FSNWGYTNAAGS
-1059 SNSTATVNAST
+1059 AATVNAST
-1070 AVPVANFKITW
+1070 AVSVSNFKITW
-1081 SGSSEA
+1081 TGTSEA

-1104 YNISWNANGGASNT
+1104 YNISWNANGGSSNT
-1118 STNNVNADTP
+1118 STANVNADTP
-1128 ITLPTNPT
+1128 ITLPANPT
-1136 RAGYTFK
+1136 RAGYTFQ

-1204 NKTLPNGA
+1204 NKTLANGA
-1212 AVEVGAATGTI
+1212 AVQVGAATGTI

-1233 TNISTG
+1233 ANISTG

-1262 ATGAALSSGVSSAG
+1262 ATGTALTSGVSAAG

-1313 GSGYTKVSSPAGSGT
+1313 GGGYTKVTTPAGSGT

-1370 LTMAA
+1370 LTVAA

-1398 VPPSMTYAPATQTK
+1398 VPPSMTYAPASQTK
-1412 KFGETVSLTAPTA
+1412 KFGETVSLIAPTA
-1425 PTGYTWSGWKLV
+1425 PTGYTWSGWKLA
-1437 SGTGVNNTQ
+1437 SGTGVTNAQ

-1458 LVIEGVWGKQAYHV
+1458 LIIEGVWGKQLYRV
-1472 YFKTNTTYGAALVGA
+1472 DFKTNTTYGANLVGTA
-1487 THYELDFGDS
+1487 NFQLEFGDS
-1497 LPDLPTANPKDAS
+1497 LPSLPTANPKDAD

-1546 GMGADAGT
+1546 GAGADAGT

-1563 FVAEFGRVITIVYTA
+1563 FVAEFGRVITIVYSA

-1635 GYKFIGWEWTDAI
+1635 GYKFIGWEWTDVI

-1658 YTGSGTSAVFHSTN
+1658 YTGSGTSAVFHSSN

-1694 QHLHFDVTHSNLT
+1694 QHLHFDVTHSNLS
-1707 GVQGIAA
+1707 GVQGSAA

-1735 ASNASGYTF
+1735 ASNPTGYTF

-1775 SVYTQGDA
+1775 TVYTQGDA

-1816 SSESIN
+1816 SSESVS
-1822 MVNGTAQGA
+1822 MVNGTASGA
-1831 TATANTGHTFLGWY
+1831 TATANAGHTFLGWY

-1939 GHTYTSL
+1939 GNTYTSL

-1978 AVANQSVQWTTN
+1978 SVANQSVQWTTN
-1990 LWNNMTSSAKNLTR
+1990 LWNNMTASAKNLTR

-2059 QITVHFQPNDPSGS
+2059 QITVHFQTNDPSGAI
-2073 VTMADKTVAW
+2073 TMADKTVTW

-2276 IDITAF
+2276 IDITSF

-2327 TITFDVYWVEKPF
+2327 TITFEVYWVEKPF
-2340 TIQFDLGKDAQN
+2340 TIKYDLGKDAQN

-2385 HKDNPQWQYRNA
+2385 HKDNPQWQYRNS

-2436 LTFNVSTGGSAAS
+2436 LTFNVSVGGSAAS
-2449 ADNSINIAAG
+2449 ADNSINISAG
-2459 GSKYIDINAVTGTA
+2459 GSKHIDINAVTGTA

-2494 LLTND
+2494 LVTND
-2499 VTFTPVKGADGMFTS
+2499 VTFTPVKGADGMFAS

-2553 KSGQEFSTVTET
+2553 KSGQEFSTVTEA

-2639 TTQKYGESLTLPTI
+2639 TTQKYGESLTLPTV

-2846 FCGWSWTRDGQNY
+2846 FCGWSWTRDGQTY

-2940 LGRADVAKEGNQLK
+2940 LGRADVAKEGNQLR

-3111 SLKKTDTC
+3111 TLKKTDTC
-3119 THMMTGDTASVLDP
+3119 AHMMTGDTASVLDP

-3138 QYLITDPGMLKGYKF
+3138 QYLITDPNMLKGYKF

-3191 NDAGVDA
+3191 NEAGVDA

-3227 AGWVMSWN
+3227 AGWIMSWN

-3250 QMPYADVTLTAQWA
+3250 QMPYADVTLTAQWK

-3276 DGNGEVDMNADE
+3276 DGNGEVDMNMDE

-3318 AGNSLVTITLADG
+3318 AGDSLVTITLADG

-3464 DTRNPFTPDPIENV
+3464 DHRNPFTPDPIENV
-3478 KWTQDGFNLFSDEEL
+3478 KWTQDGFNLYSDAEL

-3518 LTKYFDMSNAID
+3518 VTKYFDMSNAID

-3599 RWELVPGM
+3599 RWELVPGNA
-3607 TRTIGI
+3607 RTIGI

-3649 AVFEKNPDVTINYDV
+3649 AVFEKNPTVTINYDV
-3664 NGGEGEIKPTT
+3664 NGGEGEIAPTS

-3695 TPVSWNTEPDG
+3695 TLVSWNTEPDG

-3716 MTMPAEGMTL
+3716 MTMPEEGMTL

-3845 IALVAGLALAILV
+3845 IALVAGLALAIFV

-3864 NTEDEDG
+3864 NEEDEDG
-3871 DDFTPRNGRG
+3871 DDFTPR
-3881 KGFGNGFKATNNMT
+3881 KGFKAIDNMN
-3895 NNSVCTPGAVCHLD
+3895 NNSVCTSGAVRLFD
-3909 LAILRGM
+3909 PVILRGM

-3950 FFVPAKR
+3950 FSVPAEHPVFQGLFSASPDHFVSKGAFSDLTDC
-3957 FASMAAFRFAPKSV
+3957 FAAKGIFA
-3971 FTDST
+3971 DST
-3976 TPRSTS
+3976 HRSTS
-3982 SVAPFLGQGCGRV
+3982 FVAPFLGQGCGRV
-3995 AGAHV
+3995 ASAHV
-4000 RKMFVAAVAV
+4000 RKVLVAAVAV

-4028 DPGSGSAEHI
+4028 DPGSGSGEHI

-4066 AQSTKSSAKSSSA
+4066 AQSTKSSVKSSSA

-4103 GSGESFT
+4103 GSGESFS

-4125 NAHAHKASMF
+4125 NAHAHKASMY
-4135 ALNQKQKTSS
+4135 ALNQKQKASS
-4145 KASTVTYSASSRTL
+4145 KAGTVTYAASSRTL
-4159 GSAFGSAAPASASV
+4159 GSAFSSGSAGV
-4173 GAGVQAAPAGA
+4173 GAGAQAASAGS
-4184 SADADL
+4184 SADAGL
-4190 YAATDSAAES
+4190 GAAADSAAES
-4200 TAMLTVSSLNA
+4200 TAVLTVSSLNA
-4211 SAVGNADVASRLTAS
+4211 SAVGSADVASRFTAS
-4226 TAAGMIAGTSSAG
+4226 DAAGMIAGAPASAG

-4248 RVENAPLDAQGQSP
+4248 RVESAPTDAQGQSP
-4262 ASDDTDTNS
+4262 ASDDATTNA

-4286 YATMVNMSDSSLETL
+4286 YATMVNMPDSSLETL

-4321 EARQDETGAPAQE
+4321 EARQDEAGAAVQE
-4334 ASSAG
+4334 AASGA
-4339 SITASTSVL
+4339 SITASKSIL
-4348 APVDPDVENSD
+4348 APVDPNVENSD
-4359 GSSITPDEPSD
+4359 DSSITPDEPSD
-4370 STVTDPG
+4370 ST
-4377 DNVENPG
+4377 
-4384 DGSGDATETP
+4384 
-4394 DKPTDPAVPD
+4394 
-4404 QPDVPDAPDN
+4404 
-4414 PDNPDNPDVPDVPDA
+4414 
-4429 PDTPDNP
+4429 
-4436 DNPDVPE
+4436 
-4443 TPDNPDNPD
+4443 
-4452 TPDTPDTPDDP
+4452 
-4463 EPPAVTDDPVQI
+4463 VTDDPVQI

-4540 CDKAAL
+4540 SDKAAL
-4546 DHWIVKDCAQSKITG
+4546 DHWIVKDCAQSKLTG

-4625 SGTGVS
+4625 AGTGVS

-4672 EEPDVPVTPVDPV
+4672 EEPDVPVTPDDPV
-4685 TPVTPAPRP
+4685 TPVTPAPKP

-4702 ASSAANRTPVAAAS
+4702 ASSAVNRTPVAAAS
-4716 QVTMADT
+4716 QVAVADT
-4723 ASTSTAALAEDQSA
+4723 ASTSTAALAEEGSA
-4737 EADPSALLGFTER
+4737 EGDLSALLGFTER
-4750 IGDIGSI
+4750 IGDIGNI
-4757 LSFAPIVG
+4757 LSFAPIAG

-4778 EALAGIGDGATG
+4778 EALAGIGDDASG
-4790 VTPADAT
+4790 VSPAEGT

-4828 ALRSLSEP
+4828 AFRSLGG
-4836 FTKE
+4836 TDGVG

>member
-1 MQDCMNRDQMEL
+1 MEL

-19 TVVPAARHRGP
+19 TAVPAARHRSP

-114 IGAGDSVTNSYTPG
+114 TGAGDSATNSYTPG

-138 SDSDSDVASDS
+138 SDSDSDVASNP

-234 EVYGPPTPADRVIP
+234 EVYGPPTPADVKVP
-248 TQTAPSNSIGAASDN
+248 TETASSNTIGTASDN
-263 ITTQAAPSITI
+263 ITTQAAMPGITI
-274 HFGKGFTGT
+274 LFGKTLNGSDFSARYEGGVDPHSLLIDGPGNPLDPIFCGTGQTGKFFCRAQDSVTVAAGTFTTSTAVTTPYGGTWTLNNLSISSKQIKRYGHDISSWYVFGYDTTASQQIWKGFTV
-283 LASTSTTPYA
+283 TST
-293 PDKDWGHIDDPTFDS
+293 W
-308 NGNWVAFG
+308 
-316 GDFVVNNASDAI
+316 
-328 AKNLETIYRY
+328 
-338 GYTFSEWIFVG
+338 
-349 QNNKT
+349 
-354 GKYQKLT
+354 
-361 ANTFTKLNS
+361 
-370 LALYLGTGSAYVT
+370 
-383 NVHAYPKFN
+383 
-392 TSTPSVQFYAIDNKP
+392 PS
-407 MGGSTAYSITD
+407 G
-418 VITVPNHTSGTGKN
+418 
-432 LSWTAEQGGAGG
+432 
-444 SGLVADTQF
+444 
-453 TEGMTLG
+453 
-460 DALNTIFKFR
+460 ALNTNYKKAAFEQWFAVPVWSSAKFMTVKYR
-470 NSTSAYNP
+470 YMINP
-478 DRLKNTL
+478 DGGDEFGQET
-485 VSVYI
+485 VYFGDTI
-490 RETEIK
+490 PWKDLPSGNLPNGNPVTIPSKYVYYDYSDKDTKLAALDKGGITTSEYLNARYNIFTSTADFNVNLFTSLSMVATEVK
-496 ENISFTVTFNNGGGT
+496 EAISFTVTFNNGGGT

-517 TYTDSSAVATADGT
+517 TYTDSAALATANGT

-537 EASFSKTGYDF
+537 EASFSRTGYDF
-548 KGWATTNNA
+548 LGWSTTNGA
-557 STAAI
+557 TTAAI
-562 GSAGSI
+562 ASAGSI

-588 AKTYTITYT
+588 IKQ
-597 AGSGITGVTGIPA
+597 
-610 AGSAT
+610 
-615 HGSNYTVSS
+615 YTVKLTYNVNNGTGSKPADAS
-624 ATPTRSG
+624 TTVNHGANYSGTVAFTPLPTRSG
-631 FKFDGWTSSA
+631 YKFLGWDTSASA
-641 GGSVAAGGTISNVT
+641 TTPAYTSTGAKTVTRNNVT
-655 SNITL
+655 ADATITL
-660 TAKWIA
+660 YAVWLQQF
-666 RYTVSY
+666 TVAY
-672 NGNGHNSGTAPATV
+672 NGNGSTSGTAPTTV
-686 TVDSGGSTTAA
+686 TVDAGGSTTAA

-716 GSGTSYAAGAT
+716 GSGTAYAAGAT
-727 ISNITSNIT
+727 ISNINSNIV

-746 ITFNANKPT
+746 ISFNANKPT
-755 GAGAANVAGTPSNT
+755 GAGSANVAGTPSST

-799 GTAISAGGSAGNITA
+799 GTAINAGGSAGNITA

-836 GGTGDGTQVGTT
+836 GASGDGTQVGTT

-860 PTTPSKTGYNF
+860 PTTPSKTGYTF
-871 TGWYLTKDANG
+871 AGWFLTKDGNG
-882 NGNTGQMTTAMAVR
+882 NGSAGQMSSAMAVR
-896 DIWAIQSIA
+896 DIWALQSIA

-959 ANPTRVGYNFKGWA
+959 ANPTRTGYNFKGWA

-1050 FSNWGYTNS
+1050 FSNWGYTNAAGS
-1059 SNSTATVNAST
+1059 AATVNAST
-1070 AVPVANFKITW
+1070 AVVVSNFKITW

-1165 IWTSLPTNGGT
+1165 IWTSLPTSGGT

-1204 NKTLPNGA
+1204 NKTLANGA
-1212 AVEVGAATGTI
+1212 AVQVGAATGTI

-1239 IAPVPNA
+1239 IAPAPNA

-1262 ATGAALSSGVSSAG
+1262 ATGTALSSGVSTAG

-1341 GTSGTTSTYTRSTIA
+1341 GTSGTTSTYTRSSIA

-1412 KFGETVSLTAPTA
+1412 KFGETVSLTMPTA
-1425 PTGYTWSGWKLV
+1425 PTGYTWSGFKLV

-1458 LVIEGVWGKQAYHV
+1458 LVIEGVWGKQKYHV
-1472 YFKTNTTYGAALVGA
+1472 HFKTNATYGATLVGT

-1497 LPDLPTANPKDAS
+1497 LPDLPTANPKDAD
-1510 NYYFMGWRA
+1510 NYYFMGWRV
-1519 YEGCTTPGSESSSTV
+1519 YEGCTTAGSESSSTV
-1534 TPHPLLSPDAIL
+1534 TPHQLLSPDAIL
-1546 GMGADAGT
+1546 GVGLDAGT
-1554 PWTVSSNTV
+1554 PWTVTSNTV
-1563 FVAEFGRVITIVYTA
+1563 FVAEFGRTITIVYTA

-1596 VTQAGTRYSNL
+1596 VTQAGTRYSGL
-1607 QSGWSLPMYGGAMD
+1607 QTGWSMPMYGGAMD
-1621 PAADRNA
+1621 AAGDRN
-1628 GQPKAAP
+1628 GGNPKAAP
-1635 GYKFIGWEWTDAI
+1635 GYKFVGWEWVDAI

-1687 AIWEETT
+1687 ALWEETT
-1694 QHLHFDVTHSNLT
+1694 QHLHFDVTHTNLT
-1707 GVQGIAA
+1707 GVQGSAT

-1735 ASNASGYTF
+1735 ATNPTGYTF

-1770 GERNT
+1770 GERIT
-1775 SVYTQGDA
+1775 TVYTQGDA

-1831 TATANTGHTFLGWY
+1831 TATANAGHTFLGWY

-1909 TINYNNMVGTNA
+1909 TINYNNMVGTNS

-1978 AVANQSVQWTTN
+1978 SVANQSVQWTTN

-2073 VTMADKTVAW
+2073 VTMADKTVTW

-2276 IDITAF
+2276 IDITSF

-2494 LLTND
+2494 LVTND
-2499 VTFTPVKGADGMFTS
+2499 VTFTPVKGADGMFAS

-2553 KSGQEFSTVTET
+2553 KSGQEFSTVTEA

-2639 TTQKYGESLTLPTI
+2639 TTQKYGESLTLPTV

-2761 PADGTTKTTR
+2761 PADGATKTTR

-2940 LGRADVAKEGNQLK
+2940 LGRADVAKEGNQLR

-3111 SLKKTDTC
+3111 TLKKTDTC
-3119 THMMTGDTASVLDP
+3119 AHMMTGDTASVLDP

-3138 QYLITDPGMLKGYKF
+3138 QYLITDPNMLKGYKF

-3191 NDAGVDA
+3191 NEAGVDA

-3250 QMPYADVTLTAQWA
+3250 QMPYADVTLTAQWK

-3276 DGNGEVDMNADE
+3276 DGNGEVDMNMDE

-3464 DTRNPFTPDPIENV
+3464 DHRNPFTPDPIENV
-3478 KWTQDGFNLFSDEEL
+3478 KWTQDGFNLYSDAEL

-3518 LTKYFDMSNAID
+3518 VTKYFDMSNAID

-3695 TPVSWNTEPDG
+3695 TLVSWNTEPDG

-3871 DDFTPRNGRG
+3871 DDFTPR
-3881 KGFGNGFKATNNMT
+3881 KGFKATDNMNND
-3895 NNSVCTPGAVCHLD
+3895 SVCTPGAVRLFD
-3909 LAILRGM
+3909 PVILRGM

-3950 FFVPAKR
+3950 FSVPAEY
-3957 FASMAAFRFAPKSV
+3957 SV
-3971 FTDST
+3971 FQGSFSASPDHFVSKGAFSDLTDCFAAKGIFADST
-3976 TPRSTS
+3976 HRSTS
-3982 SVAPFLGQGCGRV
+3982 FVAPFLGQGCGRV
-3995 AGAHV
+3995 ASAHV
-4000 RKMFVAAVAV
+4000 RKVLVAAVAV
-4010 LALAASVAFAPGL
+4010 LALAVSVAFAPGL

-4066 AQSTKSSAKSSSA
+4066 AQSTKSSVKSSSA
-4079 ASSSANSTPR
+4079 ASSSANSTSR
-4089 ASSSASAAPQESTS
+4089 ASSSTSAAPQESTS
-4103 GSGESFT
+4103 GSGESFS

-4125 NAHAHKASMF
+4125 NAHAHKASMY
-4135 ALNQKQKTSS
+4135 ALNQKQKASS
-4145 KASTVTYSASSRTL
+4145 KAGTVTYAASSRTL
-4159 GSAFGSAAPASASV
+4159 GSAFGSTSSASV
-4173 GAGVQAAPAGA
+4173 GVGAGAQAASAGS
-4184 SADADL
+4184 SADAGL
-4190 YAATDSAAES
+4190 GAAADSAAES
-4200 TAMLTVSSLNA
+4200 TAVLTVSSLNA
-4211 SAVGNADVASRLTAS
+4211 SVVGGGDVATRLTAS
-4226 TAAGMIAGTSSAG
+4226 NAAGMIAGASASAG
-4239 NVYGTTSAA
+4239 NVYGTTTAA
-4248 RVENAPLDAQGQSP
+4248 RVESAPTDTQGQSP
-4262 ASDDTDTNS
+4262 ASDDATTNA

-4286 YATMVNMSDSSLETL
+4286 YATMVNMPDSSLKTL

-4321 EARQDETGAPAQE
+4321 EARQDEAGAAVSGVPSDA
-4334 ASSAG
+4334 

-4348 APVDPDVENSD
+4348 APVDPNVENSD
-4359 GSSITPDEPSD
+4359 DSSITPDEPSD
-4370 STVTDPG
+4370 ST
-4377 DNVENPG
+4377 
-4384 DGSGDATETP
+4384 
-4394 DKPTDPAVPD
+4394 
-4404 QPDVPDAPDN
+4404 
-4414 PDNPDNPDVPDVPDA
+4414 
-4429 PDTPDNP
+4429 
-4436 DNPDVPE
+4436 
-4443 TPDNPDNPD
+4443 
-4452 TPDTPDTPDDP
+4452 
-4463 EPPAVTDDPVQI
+4463 VTDDPVQI

-4540 CDKAAL
+4540 SDKAAL
-4546 DHWIVKDCAQSKITG
+4546 DHWIVKDCAQSKLTG

-4585 GSLGGAVVSTQA
+4585 GSLGGAVVPTQA

-4625 SGTGVS
+4625 AGTGVS

-4702 ASSAANRTPVAAAS
+4702 ASSAVNRTPVAAAS
-4716 QVTMADT
+4716 QVAVADT
-4723 ASTSTAALAEDQSA
+4723 ASTSTAALAEEGSA
-4737 EADPSALLGFTER
+4737 EADPSVLLGFTER

-4757 LSFAPIVG
+4757 LSFAPIAG

-4790 VTPADAT
+4790 VSPAEGT

-4828 ALRSLSEP
+4828 ALRSLGG
-4836 FTKE
+4836 TDGVG

>member
-1 MQDCMNRDQMEL
+1 MEL

-19 TVVPAARHRGP
+19 TAVPAARHRGP

-51 AYASSEAGGS
+51 AYASSEAGGN

-114 IGAGDSVTNSYTPG
+114 TGAGDSATNSYTPG

-154 KDTDDSTPNEG
+154 EDTDDSTPNEG
-165 DDTSDSN
+165 DGTSDSN

-193 TDTNQSA
+193 TDTDQSA

-234 EVYGPPTPADRVIP
+234 EVYGPPTPESEIVNISSSATSAETITP
-248 TQTAPSNSIGAASDN
+248 AAGA
-263 ITTQAAPSITI
+263 ITI
-274 HFGKGFTGT
+274 HFNSSFNGAKGQQS
-283 LASTSTTPYA
+283 ASPFV
-293 PDKDWGHIDDPTFDS
+293 PDMPFGNADDPIYKADGT
-308 NGNWVAFG
+308 WLAFG
-316 GDFVVNNASDAI
+316 GDTCTTTDVVADNDTYQGL
-328 AKNLETIYRY
+328 KRV
-338 GYTFSEWIFVG
+338 GYTFKKWVLTCYNTATSKYQMFVG
-349 QNNKT
+349 TSKINGFKSQA
-354 GKYQKLT
+354 
-361 ANTFTKLNS
+361 ANAGFTNMELW
-370 LALYLGTGSAYVT
+370 AEWTQSA
-383 NVHAYPKFN
+383 A
-392 TSTPSVQFYAIDNKP
+392 
-407 MGGSTAYSITD
+407 
-418 VITVPNHTSGTGKN
+418 ITVSYKDTADADYPSPYTGGKN
-432 LSWTAEQGGAGG
+432 YMTVLNEPEHRLTDKNYKFFAESGSVKATEPLVDGAT
-444 SGLVADTQF
+444 VADVLDQLYHF
-453 TEGMTLG
+453 RGSK
-460 DALNTIFKFR
+460 NPYQNIF
-470 NSTSAYNP
+470 NSFI
-478 DRLKNTL
+478 L
-485 VSVYI
+485 
-490 RETEIK
+490 REAEVK

-517 TYTDSSAVATADGT
+517 TYTDSAALATANGT

-537 EASFSKTGYDF
+537 EASFSRTGYDF
-548 KGWATTNNA
+548 KGWSTTNGA
-557 STAAI
+557 TTAAI
-562 GSAGSI
+562 ASAGSI

-588 AKTYTITYT
+588 PKTYTITYS
-597 AGSGITGVTGIPA
+597 AGSGVTGVTVPS

-624 ATPTRSG
+624 TTPTRTG
-631 FKFDGWTSSA
+631 YKFDGWTSSA

-672 NGNGHNSGTAPATV
+672 NGNGHNSGTAPTTV

-787 GYTFAGWKKDNA
+787 GYTFAGWNTA
-799 GTAISAGGSAGNITA
+799 ANGTGTAYAAGATTSALTA

-871 TGWYLTKDANG
+871 AGWYLTKDANG
-882 NGNTGQMTTAMAVR
+882 NGNSGQMTTAMAVR

-1050 FSNWGYTNS
+1050 FSNWGYTNAAGS
-1059 SNSTATVNAST
+1059 AATVNAST
-1070 AVPVANFKITW
+1070 GVLVSNFKITW

-1165 IWTSLPTNGGT
+1165 IWTSLPTSGGT

-1239 IAPVPNA
+1239 IAPAPNA

-1262 ATGAALSSGVSSAG
+1262 ATGTALSSGVSTAG

-1412 KFGETVSLTAPTA
+1412 KFGETVSLIAPTA
-1425 PTGYTWSGWKLV
+1425 PTGYTWSGWK
-1437 SGTGVNNTQ
+1437 Q
-1446 VASGNFTMPDSD
+1446 VAGTAVAGVSTGNFTMPDSD
-1458 LVIEGVWGKQAYHV
+1458 VTIEGVWGKQTYHV
-1472 YFKTNTTYGAALVGA
+1472 YFKTNTTYGAALVGT
-1487 THYELDFGDS
+1487 THYELDFGDN
-1497 LPDLPTANPKDAS
+1497 LPDLPTANPQDAN
-1510 NYYFMGWRA
+1510 NYYFMGWRV
-1519 YEGCTTPGSESSSTV
+1519 YEGCTTAGSESSSTV
-1534 TPHPLLSPDAIL
+1534 TPHPLLSPDSIL
-1546 GMGADAGT
+1546 GTADAGT
-1554 PWTVSSNTV
+1554 PWTVSSHTV
-1563 FVAEFGRVITIVYTA
+1563 FVAEFGRTITIVYTA

-1596 VTQAGTRYSNL
+1596 VTQAGTRYSGL
-1607 QSGWSLPMYGGAMD
+1607 QTGWSMPMYGGAMD
-1621 PAADRNA
+1621 AAGDRN
-1628 GQPKAAP
+1628 GGNPKAAP
-1635 GYKFIGWEWTDAI
+1635 GYKFVGWEWTDAI

-1687 AIWEETT
+1687 ALWEETT

-1707 GVQGIAA
+1707 GVQGSAT

-1735 ASNASGYTF
+1735 ATNPTGYTF

-1816 SSESIN
+1816 SSESIS
-1822 MVNGTAQGA
+1822 MVNGTASGA
-1831 TATANTGHTFLGWY
+1831 TATANAGHTFLGWY

-2073 VTMADKTVAW
+2073 VTMADKTVTW
-2083 DDANLLGTN
+2083 DDTNLLGTN

-2414 GTSDSNAAPITLYAL
+2414 GASDSNAAPITLYAL

-2867 APAGTTGTE
+2867 APAGTTGTA

-2940 LGRADVAKEGNQLK
+2940 LGRADVAKEGNQLR

-3054 IPVDPTW
+3054 TPVDPTW

-3111 SLKKTDTC
+3111 TLKKTDTC
-3119 THMMTGDTASVLDP
+3119 AHMMTGDTASVLDP

-3138 QYLITDPGMLKGYKF
+3138 QYLITDPNMLKGYKF

-3250 QMPYADVTLTAQWA
+3250 QMPYADVTLTAQWK

-3276 DGNGEVDMNADE
+3276 DGNGEVDMNMDE

-3318 AGNSLVTITLADG
+3318 AGDSLVTITLADG

-3359 VGGMDLSSVVAGFQP
+3359 VGGMQLDSVIAGFQP

-3395 ADGSGAWLDE
+3395 ADGSGAWLSED
-3405 TMTYSQLAEAL
+3405 MTYSQLAEAL

-3464 DTRNPFTPDPIENV
+3464 DHRNPFTPDPIENV
-3478 KWTQDGFNLFSDEEL
+3478 KWTQDGFNLYSDAEL

-3649 AVFEKNPDVTINYDV
+3649 AVFEKNPTVTINYDV
-3664 NGGEGEIKPTT
+3664 NGGEGEIAPTS

-3695 TPVSWNTEPDG
+3695 TLVSWNTEPDG

-3716 MTMPAEGMTL
+3716 MTMPEEGMTL

-3845 IALVAGLALAILV
+3845 IALVAGLALAIFV

-3864 NTEDEDG
+3864 NEEDEDG
-3871 DDFTPRNGRG
+3871 DDFTPR
-3881 KGFGNGFKATNNMT
+3881 KGFKATDNMNND
-3895 NNSVCTPGAVCHLD
+3895 SVCTPGAVRLFD
-3909 LAILRGM
+3909 PVILRGM

-3950 FFVPAKR
+3950 FSVPAEY
-3957 FASMAAFRFAPKSV
+3957 SV
-3971 FTDST
+3971 FQGSFSASPDHFVSKGAFSNPTDCFAVKGIFADSI

-3982 SVAPFLGQGCGRV
+3982 FVAPFLGQGYGRV
-3995 AGAHV
+3995 ASAHV
-4000 RKMFVAAVAV
+4000 RKVLVAAVAV
-4010 LALAASVAFAPGL
+4010 LALAVSVAFAPGL

-4066 AQSTKSSAKSSSA
+4066 AQSTKSSVKSSSA
-4079 ASSSANSTPR
+4079 ASSSANSTSR

-4103 GSGESFT
+4103 GSGESFS

-4125 NAHAHKASMF
+4125 NAHAHKASMY

-4145 KASTVTYSASSRTL
+4145 KTGAVTYSASSRTL
-4159 GSAFGSAAPASASV
+4159 GSAFGSASSASAGV
-4173 GAGVQAAPAGA
+4173 GAGVQTASAGA
-4184 SADADL
+4184 SADAGL
-4190 YAATDSAAES
+4190 GAAADSAAES
-4200 TAMLTVSSLNA
+4200 TAVLTVSSLNA
-4211 SAVGNADVASRLTAS
+4211 SAVGSADVATRLTAS
-4226 TAAGMIAGTSSAG
+4226 NAAGMIAGASASAG
-4239 NVYGTTSAA
+4239 NVYGTTTAA
-4248 RVENAPLDAQGQSP
+4248 RVESAPTDTQGQSP
-4262 ASDDTDTNS
+4262 AFDDATTNA

-4286 YATMVNMSDSSLETL
+4286 YATMVNMPDSSLETL

-4321 EARQDETGAPAQE
+4321 EARQDEAGAAVHEVPSDA
-4334 ASSAG
+4334 

-4348 APVDPDVENSD
+4348 APVDPNVENSD
-4359 GSSITPDEPSD
+4359 ASSITPDEPSD
-4370 STVTDPG
+4370 ST
-4377 DNVENPG
+4377 
-4384 DGSGDATETP
+4384 
-4394 DKPTDPAVPD
+4394 
-4404 QPDVPDAPDN
+4404 
-4414 PDNPDNPDVPDVPDA
+4414 
-4429 PDTPDNP
+4429 
-4436 DNPDVPE
+4436 
-4443 TPDNPDNPD
+4443 
-4452 TPDTPDTPDDP
+4452 
-4463 EPPAVTDDPVQI
+4463 VTDDPVQI

-4513 AAATPDIG
+4513 AAATPNIG

-4540 CDKAAL
+4540 SDKAAL
-4546 DHWIVKDCAQSKITG
+4546 DHWIVKDCAQSKLTG

-4625 SGTGVS
+4625 AGTGVS

-4685 TPVTPAPRP
+4685 TPVTPAPKP

-4702 ASSAANRTPVAAAS
+4702 ASSAANRAPVAAAS
-4716 QVTMADT
+4716 QVAVADT
-4723 ASTSTAALAEDQSA
+4723 ASTSTAALAEEGSA
-4737 EADPSALLGFTER
+4737 EADQSALLGFTER
-4750 IGDIGSI
+4750 IGDIGNI
-4757 LSFAPIVG
+4757 LSFAPIAG

-4790 VTPADAT
+4790 VSPAEGT

-4828 ALRSLSEP
+4828 ALRSLGG
-4836 FTKE
+4836 TDGVG

>member
-1 MQDCMNRDQMEL
+1 MIYKY
-13 ASASTS
+13 
-19 TVVPAARHRGP
+19 RG
-30 VAALIA
+30 VK
-36 AVIVAAA
+36 
-43 LLFAMPSL
+43 S
-51 AYASSEAGGS
+51 G
-61 QQAEQ
+61 
-66 SQEILLSKQDS
+66 DS
-77 SKSVSKTPDEPK
+77 YLP
-89 TPPAYTQQDAY
+89 YTQTY
-100 KSTPQSTGSGVDSV
+100 
-114 IGAGDSVTNSYTPG
+114 NS
-128 DDKSSINDKD
+128 
-138 SDSDSDVASDS
+138 A
-149 SISGT
+149 
-154 KDTDDSTPNEG
+154 
-165 DDTSDSN
+165 
-172 KGNDS
+172 
-177 TADSNGASS
+177 
-186 GSTDEIA
+186 
-193 TDTNQSA
+193 
-200 HPTGSDSKADDVIAT
+200 
-215 PGDRESAD
+215 
-223 QNAGTTSDKTE
+223 
-234 EVYGPPTPADRVIP
+234 
-248 TQTAPSNSIGAASDN
+248 
-263 ITTQAAPSITI
+263 
-274 HFGKGFTGT
+274 
-283 LASTSTTPYA
+283 
-293 PDKDWGHIDDPTFDS
+293 
-308 NGNWVAFG
+308 
-316 GDFVVNNASDAI
+316 
-328 AKNLETIYRY
+328 
-338 GYTFSEWIFVG
+338 
-349 QNNKT
+349 
-354 GKYQKLT
+354 LT
-361 ANTFTKLNS
+361 AR
-370 LALYLGTGSAYVT
+370 GIYV
-383 NVHAYPKFN
+383 
-392 TSTPSVQFYAIDNKP
+392 
-407 MGGSTAYSITD
+407 
-418 VITVPNHTSGTGKN
+418 
-432 LSWTAEQGGAGG
+432 
-444 SGLVADTQF
+444 
-453 TEGMTLG
+453 
-460 DALNTIFKFR
+460 
-470 NSTSAYNP
+470 
-478 DRLKNTL
+478 
-485 VSVYI
+485 
-490 RETEIK
+490 RETLLP
-496 ENISFTVTFNNGGGT
+496 ENLSFTVTFNNGGGT
-511 GAAQTF
+511 GAQQGPF
-517 TYTDSSAVATADGT
+517 TYTTSSAVATADGT
-531 ATGTKP
+531 ASGTKP
-537 EASFSKTGYDF
+537 EASFSRTGYDF
-548 KGWATTNNA
+548 LGWSTTNGA
-557 STAAI
+557 TTAAI
-562 GSAGSI
+562 GSAGLLS
-568 ATAVGTPTNGGTYTL
+568 TAVGTPTNGGTYTL

-588 AKTYTITYT
+588 PKTYTITYS
-597 AGSGITGVTGIPA
+597 AGSGVTGVTVPS

-624 ATPTRSG
+624 TEPTRTG
-631 FKFDGWTSSA
+631 YKFDGWTSSA

-672 NGNGHNSGTAPATV
+672 NGNGHNSGTAPTTV

-736 LYAQWQGNPT
+736 LFAQWQGNPT
-746 ITFNANKPT
+746 ISFNANKPT
-755 GAGAANVAGTPSNT
+755 GAGAANVAGQPANVSSHPYNT
-769 TVTYNTAYT
+769 TYT
-778 LPTSTPTLK
+778 IPTTTPTLK
-787 GYTFAGWKKDNA
+787 GYTFAGWNTAANGTGTVYAA
-799 GTAISAGGSAGNITA
+799 GATTSAITA

-836 GGTGDGTQVGTT
+836 GQTGDGSQVGTT

-853 WTDNITL
+853 WTDSITL

-871 TGWYLTKDANG
+871 AGWYLTKDANG
-882 NGNTGQMTTAMAVR
+882 NGNTGQMTTAMTVR
-896 DIWAIQSIA
+896 DIWALQSIA

-914 AKWTEKDRVEV
+914 AKWTEMDRVEV

-1059 SNSTATVNAST
+1059 SNAAATVNAST

-1128 ITLPTNPT
+1128 ITLPANPT
-1136 RAGYTFK
+1136 RAGYTFQ
-1143 GWNTVQ
+1143 GWNTVL

-1165 IWTSLPTNGGT
+1165 IWTSLPTSGGT

-1239 IAPVPNA
+1239 IAPAPNA

-1262 ATGAALSSGVSSAG
+1262 ATGTALSSGVSSAG
-1276 VLTVPKTGGL
+1276 VLTVPNTGGL

-1375 SGNVIKLY
+1375 SGNVIQLY
-1383 FDRNSHTVNVSYSGD
+1383 FDRNSHTVNVSYSGN

-1412 KFGETVSLTAPTA
+1412 KFGETVSLTMPTA
-1425 PTGYTWSGWKLV
+1425 PTGYTWSGFKLV
-1437 SGTGVNNTQ
+1437 SGTGVTNAQ
-1446 VASGNFTMPDSD
+1446 VASGNFAMPDSD
-1458 LVIEGVWGKQAYHV
+1458 LTIEGVWGKQAYHV
-1472 YFKTNTTYGAALVGA
+1472 YFKTNTTYGATLVGT
-1487 THYELDFGDS
+1487 THYELDFGDG
-1497 LPDLPTANPKDAS
+1497 LPDLPTANPQDAS

-1519 YEGCTTPGSESSSTV
+1519 YENCTTAGSESSSTDTV
-1534 TPHPLLSPDAIL
+1534 HPLMSRDAIL
-1546 GMGADAGT
+1546 GLEADAGT

-1563 FVAEFGRVITIVYTA
+1563 FVAEFGRTITIVYTA

-1596 VTQAGTRYSNL
+1596 VTQAGTRYSGL
-1607 QSGWSLPMYGGAMD
+1607 QTGWSMPMYGGAMD
-1621 PAADRNA
+1621 TAGDRN
-1628 GQPKAAP
+1628 GGNPKAAP
-1635 GYKFIGWEWTDAI
+1635 GYKFIGWEWVDAV

-1687 AIWEETT
+1687 ALWEETT

-1707 GVQGIAA
+1707 GVQGIPT
-1714 TDKTGKTGQA
+1714 TDKTAKTGEGVT
-1724 ISLPQAPSYTA
+1724 LPQAPSYTA
-1735 ASNASGYTF
+1735 ASNPTGYTF

-1775 SVYTQGDA
+1775 TVYTQGEA

-1816 SSESIN
+1816 SSESVS
-1822 MVNGTAQGA
+1822 MVNGTASGA

-1881 FEINKF
+1881 FEINNF

-1939 GHTYTSL
+1939 GNTYTSL

-1990 LWNNMTSSAKNLTR
+1990 LWNNMTESAKNLTR

-2014 TPTFTDSSKKVTT
+2014 TPTFTDSSKRVTT

-2073 VTMADKTVAW
+2073 VTMADKTVTW
-2083 DDANLLGTN
+2083 DDANLLDTN

-2112 GYTVTNATK
+2112 GYTVTNTTK

-2145 WGQQSFTVK
+2145 WGQQSFTVM

-2187 LLGWKY
+2187 LLDWKY

-2231 DLEANTKWVINF
+2231 DLEDNTKWVINF

-2263 LSSLNGFANVGTA
+2263 LSSLNGFANVGSA
-2276 IDITAF
+2276 IDITSF

-2340 TIQFDLGKDAQN
+2340 TIQFDLGKDAQGN
-2352 KPFAGTGSIAD
+2352 AFAGTGSIAD

-2522 PLGNI
+2522 PLGSI

-2604 RNAFDVNIDAN
+2604 RNAFTVNVDAN

-2689 VIGTWKRTGHNV
+2689 VIGTWRRTGHNV

-2748 NTGYSFAGWSYTD
+2748 NTGYSFAGWSYID
-2761 PADGTTKTTR
+2761 PADGAPKTTR

-2806 TSMIVAGDDI
+2806 TSMVVAGDDI
-2816 PTGTKNVNEF
+2816 PTDTKNVNEF

-2867 APAGTTGTE
+2867 APAGTTGTA

-2940 LGRADVAKEGNQLK
+2940 LGRADVAKEGNQLR

-3111 SLKKTDTC
+3111 TLKKTDTC
-3119 THMMTGDTASVLDP
+3119 AHMMTGDTASVLDP

-3138 QYLITDPGMLKGYKF
+3138 QYLITDPNMLKGYKF
-3153 DDGVYGQRLMDTV
+3153 DDGVYGQRLIDTV

-3191 NDAGVDA
+3191 NEAGVDA

-3250 QMPYADVTLTAQWA
+3250 EMPYADVTLTAQWQ

-3276 DGNGEVDMNADE
+3276 DGSGEVDMNADE

-3359 VGGMDLSSVVAGFQP
+3359 VGGMQLDSVIAGFQP

-3395 ADGSGAWLDE
+3395 ADGSGAWLSED
-3405 TMTYSQLAEAL
+3405 MTYSQLAEAL

-3455 NTGLLKPVP
+3455 NTGLLKPIP

-3613 DENDW
+3613 DENGW

-3649 AVFEKNPDVTINYDV
+3649 AVFEQNPNVTINYDV

-3680 TTKLHNGTGVKMPHY
+3680 TTKLENGTGVKMPHY
-3695 TPVSWNTEPDG
+3695 TLVSWNTEPDG

-3895 NNSVCTPGAVCHLD
+3895 NNSVCTPGAVRLSGDKLPGRWTPEKVSNDRVVCHLD
-3909 LAILRGM
+3909 LDILRGM

-3957 FASMAAFRFAPKSV
+3957 FASMVASSALADCFASVAASFARADCFAAKGIFADSNSRF
-3971 FTDST
+3971 
-3976 TPRSTS
+3976 TS
-3982 SVAPFLGQGCGRV
+3982 SVAPFLGQGYGRV
-3995 AGAHV
+3995 ASAHV

-4066 AQSTKSSAKSSSA
+4066 AQSTKSSVKSSSA

-4125 NAHAHKASMF
+4125 NAHAHKASMY

-4200 TAMLTVSSLNA
+4200 TEALTVSSLNA

-4262 ASDDTDTNS
+4262 ASDGTDTNS
-4271 PGETPFDNPRSRSSA
+4271 PSETPFDNPRSRSSA
-4286 YATMVNMSDSSLETL
+4286 YATLVNMPDSSHETL

-4321 EARQDETGAPAQE
+4321 EARQDETGAAVQE
-4334 ASSAG
+4334 APSAG
-4339 SITASTSVL
+4339 SITAYTSVL
-4348 APVDPDVENSD
+4348 APVGPDVENSD

-4384 DGSGDATETP
+4384 DGSGDPTETP
-4394 DKPTDPAVPD
+4394 DKPTDPAV
-4404 QPDVPDAPDN
+4404 
-4414 PDNPDNPDVPDVPDA
+4414 
-4429 PDTPDNP
+4429 
-4436 DNPDVPE
+4436 
-4443 TPDNPDNPD
+4443 
-4452 TPDTPDTPDDP
+4452 PDTPDDP

-4491 ISSSTGFKL
+4491 ISSSTGYKL

-4521 YHFVGWTIETPD
+4521 YHFTGWTIETPD
-4533 GTEPISV
+4533 GTKPISV

-4546 DHWIVKDCAQSKITG
+4546 DHWIVKDCAHSKLTG

-4585 GSLGGAVVSTQA
+4585 GSLGGAVSSTQA

-4604 LKSAAAPQ
+4604 LKSAASPQ

-4663 ALWNTAAPV
+4663 ALWNTAEPV
-4672 EEPDVPVTPVDPV
+4672 QEPDVPVAPVDPV

-4694 SQPVVEQP
+4694 SQPVVELP
-4702 ASSAANRTPVAAAS
+4702 ASSAANRAPVAAAS
-4716 QVTMADT
+4716 QVAVADM
-4723 ASTSTAALAEDQSA
+4723 ASTSTAAPAEDPSA

-4750 IGDIGSI
+4750 IGDIGNI
-4757 LSFAPIVG
+4757 LSFAPIAG

-4778 EALAGIGDGATG
+4778 EALAGIGDGAVG

-4812 AAGIAGAAST
+4812 ATGIAGAAST

>member
-19 TVVPAARHRGP
+19 TAVPAAKHRGP

-61 QQAEQ
+61 QQAAE
-66 SQEILLSKQDS
+66 SQEILLSSKGS
-77 SKSVSKTPDEPK
+77 STSVSKTPDEPK

-114 IGAGDSVTNSYTPG
+114 TGAGDSATNSYTPG

-138 SDSDSDVASDS
+138 SDSDSDVASDP

-234 EVYGPPTPADRVIP
+234 EVYGPKTPADVKVP
-248 TQTAPSNSIGAASDN
+248 TETAPSNTIGTASDN
-263 ITTQAAPSITI
+263 MTTQADIGITV
-274 HFGKGFTGT
+274 HFGIGWKGATTEPTG
-283 LASTSTTPYA
+283 ASTTPWT
-293 PDKDWGHIDDPTFDS
+293 PDAVWGHGDDPVFDKNGTFVGFSKNDLSLTGAAQGKSMNLDS
-308 NGNWVAFG
+308 VQ
-316 GDFVVNNASDAI
+316 
-328 AKNLETIYRY
+328 RY
-338 GYTFSEWIFVG
+338 GYTFSKWTFIAT
-349 QNNKT
+349 NT
-354 GKYQKLT
+354 GNGRYQKLT
-361 ANTFTKLNS
+361 PTTFTALSTFS
-370 LALYLGTGSAYVT
+370 LYTRGTIT
-383 NVHAYPKFN
+383 DIHAYPMFTTTKPATYFVDIN
-392 TSTPSVQFYAIDNKP
+392 NQPIGLSNPYAMTDPITAPDHTDST
-407 MGGSTAYSITD
+407 
-418 VITVPNHTSGTGKN
+418 KN
-432 LSWTAEQGGAGG
+432 LVWIVCENKTNPLRS
-444 SGLVADTQF
+444 TQPF
-453 TEGMTLG
+453 VSGMTYG
-460 DALNTIFKFR
+460 DALNLLFGFR
-470 NSTSAYNP
+470 NTTADINSN
-478 DRLKNTL
+478 L
-485 VSVYI
+485 VPAPALLF
-490 RETEIK
+490 RETEVK
-496 ENISFTVTFNNGGGT
+496 EEISFTVTFNNGGGT

-517 TYTDSSAVATADGT
+517 TYTDSAALATANGT

-537 EASFSKTGYDF
+537 EASFSRTGYDF
-548 KGWATTNNA
+548 KGWSTTNGA
-557 STAAI
+557 TTAAI
-562 GSAGSI
+562 GSAGLLS
-568 ATAVGTPTNGGTYTL
+568 TAVGTPTNGGTYTL

-588 AKTYTITYT
+588 PKTYTITYS
-597 AGSGITGVTGIPA
+597 AGSGVTGVTVPS

-624 ATPTRSG
+624 TTPTRTG
-631 FKFDGWTSSA
+631 YKFDGWTSSA

-672 NGNGHNSGTAPATV
+672 NGNGSTSGTAPTTV

-716 GSGTSYAAGAT
+716 GSGTAYAAGAT

-755 GAGAANVAGTPSNT
+755 GAGSANVAGQPANVSSHPYNT
-769 TVTYNTAYT
+769 TYT
-778 LPTSTPTLK
+778 LPTTTPTLK
-787 GYTFAGWKKDNA
+787 GYTFAGWNTA
-799 GTAISAGGSAGNITA
+799 ANGTGTAYAAGATTSAITA

-836 GGTGDGTQVGTT
+836 GATGDGTQVGTT

-853 WTDNITL
+853 WTDSITL

-871 TGWYLTKDANG
+871 AGWFLTKDANG
-882 NGNTGQMTTAMAVR
+882 NGNTGQMSSAMAVR
-896 DIWAIQSIA
+896 DIWALQSIA

-914 AKWTEKDRVEV
+914 AKWTEKDRVTV

-935 YNGSTSNYTSGGLLN
+935 YNGSTSNFTSPSLLN
-950 GSSWSIPNL
+950 GSSWSIPNY

-986 HTFTNLTASKTV
+986 HNFTNLTASKIV

-1024 TTTATANYGSNLTTK
+1024 SATATANYGANLTTK

-1045 LAGNN
+1045 LAGNT
-1050 FSNWGYTNS
+1050 FSNWGYTNAAGS
-1059 SNSTATVNAST
+1059 AATVNAST
-1070 AVPVANFKITW
+1070 AVSVSNFKITW
-1081 SGSSEA
+1081 TGTSEA

-1128 ITLPTNPT
+1128 ITLPANPT
-1136 RAGYTFK
+1136 RAGYTFQ

-1165 IWTSLPTNGGT
+1165 IWTSLPTGGGT

-1204 NKTLPNGA
+1204 NKTLANGA
-1212 AVEVGAATGTI
+1212 AVQVGAATGTI

-1233 TNISTG
+1233 ANISTG

-1262 ATGAALSSGVSSAG
+1262 ATGTALTSGVSAAG

-1313 GSGYTKVSSPAGSGT
+1313 GGGYTKVSSPAGSGT

-1383 FDRNSHTVNVSYSGD
+1383 FDRNSHTVRVSYSGD
-1398 VPPSMTYAPATQTK
+1398 VPPSMTYSPASQTK
-1412 KFGETVSLTAPTA
+1412 KFGETVSLIAPTA
-1425 PTGYTWSGWKLV
+1425 PTGYTWSGFK
-1437 SGTGVNNTQ
+1437 Q
-1446 VASGNFTMPDSD
+1446 VAGTTTPGVSSGNFTMPDSD
-1458 LVIEGVWGKQAYHV
+1458 VTIEGVWGKQTYHV
-1472 YFKTNTTYGAALVGA
+1472 YFKTNSTYGATLVGA
-1487 THYELDFGDS
+1487 THYELDFGDGV
-1497 LPDLPTANPKDAS
+1497 PNLPTANPKDAS

-1519 YEGCTTPGSESSSTV
+1519 YENCTTAGSESSSTDTV
-1534 TPHPLLSPDAIL
+1534 HPLMSADAIL
-1546 GMGADAGT
+1546 GVGADAGT

-1563 FVAEFGRVITIVYTA
+1563 FVAEFGRTITIVYTA

-1596 VTQAGTRYSNL
+1596 VTQAGTRYSGL
-1607 QSGWSLPMYGGAMD
+1607 QTGWSLPMYGGAMD
-1621 PAADRNA
+1621 AAGDRN
-1628 GQPKAAP
+1628 GGNPKAAP
-1635 GYKFIGWEWTDAI
+1635 GYKFIGWEWVDAI

-1687 AIWEETT
+1687 ALWEETT
-1694 QHLHFDVTHSNLT
+1694 QHLHFDVTRSNLS
-1707 GVQGIAA
+1707 GVQGIAT
-1714 TDKTGKTGQA
+1714 TDKTGKTGQV

-1735 ASNASGYTF
+1735 ASNPTGYTF

-1775 SVYTQGDA
+1775 TVYTQGDA

-1816 SSESIN
+1816 SSETVN
-1822 MVNGTAQGA
+1822 MVNGTASGA
-1831 TATANTGHTFLGWY
+1831 TATANAGHTFLGWY

-1939 GHTYTSL
+1939 GNTYTSL

-1978 AVANQSVQWTTN
+1978 SVANQSVQWTTN
-1990 LWNNMTSSAKNLTR
+1990 LWNNMTASAKSLTR

-2027 SMTFA
+2027 TMTFA

-2059 QITVHFQPNDPSGS
+2059 QITVHFQPNDPSGAI
-2073 VTMADKTVAW
+2073 TMADKTVTW

-2276 IDITAF
+2276 IDITSF

-2308 KTIAGTKTTSTAG
+2308 KTIAGTKTTSAAG

-2327 TITFDVYWVEKPF
+2327 TITFEVYWVEKPF
-2340 TIQFDLGKDAQN
+2340 TIKYDLGKDAQN

-2385 HKDNPQWQYRNA
+2385 HKDNPQWQYRNS

-2436 LTFNVSTGGSAAS
+2436 LTFNVSVGGSAAS
-2449 ADNSINIAAG
+2449 ADNSINISAG
-2459 GSKYIDINAVTGTA
+2459 GSKHIDINAVTGTA

-2494 LLTND
+2494 LVTND
-2499 VTFTPVKGADGMFTS
+2499 VTFTPVKGADGMFAS

-2553 KSGQEFSTVTET
+2553 KSGQEFSTVTEA

-2639 TTQKYGESLTLPTI
+2639 TTQKYGESLTLPTV

-2701 NFVIGSSDNNGT
+2701 NFVIGSADNNGT

-2748 NTGYSFAGWSYTD
+2748 NAGYSFAGWSYTD
-2761 PADGTTKTTR
+2761 PADGATKTTR

-2940 LGRADVAKEGNQLK
+2940 LGRADVAKEGNQLR

-3111 SLKKTDTC
+3111 TLKKTDTC
-3119 THMMTGDTASVLDP
+3119 AHMMTGDTASVLDP

-3138 QYLITDPGMLKGYKF
+3138 QYLITDPNMLKGYKF

-3191 NDAGVDA
+3191 NEAGVDA

-3227 AGWVMSWN
+3227 AGWIMSWN

-3250 QMPYADVTLTAQWA
+3250 QMPYADVTLTAQWK

-3276 DGNGEVDMNADE
+3276 DGNGEVDMNMDE

-3464 DTRNPFTPDPIENV
+3464 DHRNPFTPDPIENV
-3478 KWTQDGFNLFSDEEL
+3478 KWTQDGFNLYSDAEL

-3518 LTKYFDMSNAID
+3518 VTKYFDMSNAID

-3599 RWELVPGM
+3599 RWELVPGNA
-3607 TRTIGI
+3607 RTIGI

-3649 AVFEKNPDVTINYDV
+3649 AVFEKNPTVTINYDV
-3664 NGGEGEIKPTT
+3664 NGGEGEIAPTS

-3695 TPVSWNTEPDG
+3695 TLVSWNTEPDG

-3716 MTMPAEGMTL
+3716 LTMPEEGMTL

-3845 IALVAGLALAILV
+3845 IALVAGLALAIFV

-3864 NTEDEDG
+3864 NEEDEDG
-3871 DDFTPRNGRG
+3871 DDFTPR
-3881 KGFGNGFKATNNMT
+3881 KGFKATDNMNND
-3895 NNSVCTPGAVCHLD
+3895 SVCTPGAVRLFD
-3909 LAILRGM
+3909 PVILRGM

-3950 FFVPAKR
+3950 FSVPAEY
-3957 FASMAAFRFAPKSV
+3957 SV
-3971 FTDST
+3971 FQGSFSASPDHFVSKGAFSDLTDCFAAKGIFADST
-3976 TPRSTS
+3976 HRSTS
-3982 SVAPFLGQGCGRV
+3982 FVAPFLGQGYGRV

-4000 RKMFVAAVAV
+4000 RKVLVAAVAV

-4066 AQSTKSSAKSSSA
+4066 AQSTKSSVKSSSA
-4079 ASSSANSTPR
+4079 ASSSANSTSR
-4089 ASSSASAAPQESTS
+4089 ASSSTSAAPQESTS
-4103 GSGESFT
+4103 GSGESFS

-4125 NAHAHKASMF
+4125 NAHAHKASMY

-4145 KASTVTYSASSRTL
+4145 KAGTVTYAASSRTL
-4159 GSAFGSAAPASASV
+4159 GSAFGSASSASVGV
-4173 GAGVQAAPAGA
+4173 GAGVQAASAGA
-4184 SADADL
+4184 SADAGL
-4190 YAATDSAAES
+4190 GAAADSAAES
-4200 TAMLTVSSLNA
+4200 TAVLTVSSLNA
-4211 SAVGNADVASRLTAS
+4211 SAVGGGDVATRLTAS
-4226 TAAGMIAGTSSAG
+4226 NAAGMIAGASASAG
-4239 NVYGTTSAA
+4239 NVYGTTTAA
-4248 RVENAPLDAQGQSP
+4248 RVESAPTDAQGQSP
-4262 ASDDTDTNS
+4262 ASNDATTNA

-4321 EARQDETGAPAQE
+4321 EARQDEAGAAVSEVPSDA
-4334 ASSAG
+4334 

-4348 APVDPDVENSD
+4348 APVDPNVENSD

-4370 STVTDPG
+4370 ST
-4377 DNVENPG
+4377 
-4384 DGSGDATETP
+4384 
-4394 DKPTDPAVPD
+4394 
-4404 QPDVPDAPDN
+4404 
-4414 PDNPDNPDVPDVPDA
+4414 
-4429 PDTPDNP
+4429 
-4436 DNPDVPE
+4436 
-4443 TPDNPDNPD
+4443 
-4452 TPDTPDTPDDP
+4452 
-4463 EPPAVTDDPVQI
+4463 VTDDPVQI

-4491 ISSSTGFKL
+4491 ISSATGFKL

-4513 AAATPDIG
+4513 AAATPNIG

-4546 DHWIVKDCAQSKITG
+4546 DHWIVKDCAQSKLTG

-4625 SGTGVS
+4625 AGTGVS

-4672 EEPDVPVTPVDPV
+4672 QEPDVPVTPVDPV

-4702 ASSAANRTPVAAAS
+4702 ASSAVNRTPVAAAS
-4716 QVTMADT
+4716 QVAVADT
-4723 ASTSTAALAEDQSA
+4723 ASTSTAALAEDPSA

-4757 LSFAPIVG
+4757 LSFAPIAG

-4790 VTPADAT
+4790 VSPAEGT

-4828 ALRSLSEP
+4828 TLRSLGG
-4836 FTKE
+4836 TDGVG

>member
-1 MQDCMNRDQMEL
+1 MEL

-19 TVVPAARHRGP
+19 TAVPAARHRGP

-51 AYASSEAGGS
+51 AYASEAGGS
-61 QQAEQ
+61 QQAAE
-66 SQEILLSKQDS
+66 SQEILLSSKDS
-77 SKSVSKTPDEPK
+77 STSVSKTPDEPK

-100 KSTPQSTGSGVDSV
+100 ESTPQSTGSGVDSV
-114 IGAGDSVTNSYTPG
+114 TGAGDSATNSYTPG

-154 KDTDDSTPNEG
+154 KDTDDSTPNKG
-165 DDTSDSN
+165 DDISDSN

-215 PGDRESAD
+215 PGDKGSAD

-234 EVYGPPTPADRVIP
+234 EVYGPPTPADVKVP
-248 TQTAPSNSIGAASDN
+248 TETAPSNSIGTASDN
-263 ITTQAAPSITI
+263 ITTQAGCAITI
-274 HFGKGFTGT
+274 HLDYGFSTKPT
-283 LASTSTTPYA
+283 LATMESTKVKLGDSQDPIFSNSGSFLFFEGNDGTVSYTAADAVAAGLDRVNSSTVYN
-293 PDKDWGHIDDPTFDS
+293 F
-308 NGNWVAFG
+308 
-316 GDFVVNNASDAI
+316 
-328 AKNLETIYRY
+328 RY
-338 GYTFSEWIFVG
+338 GYTLTQWLFVVTQSGAQKVASQSSFSGMSTFA
-349 QNNKT
+349 NYTN
-354 GKYQKLT
+354 GKIT
-361 ANTFTKLNS
+361 A
-370 LALYLGTGSAYVT
+370 VE
-383 NVHAYPKFN
+383 AYPILNFQQKSVNYFKSN
-392 TSTPSVQFYAIDNKP
+392 LDKISGAGGQIKYANQPVYPEDLATPYNCASGYQWIAKQHNSPNKEATSTYKKGATLGDILNTIYGFR
-407 MGGSTAYSITD
+407 GSTAAYDS
-418 VITVPNHTSGTGKN
+418 TVYE
-432 LSWTAEQGGAGG
+432 A
-444 SGLVADTQF
+444 VD
-453 TEGMTLG
+453 
-460 DALNTIFKFR
+460 I
-470 NSTSAYNP
+470 Y
-478 DRLKNTL
+478 
-485 VSVYI
+485 
-490 RETEIK
+490 ETEIK
-496 ENISFTVTFNNGGGT
+496 EDLSFTVTFNNGGGT
-511 GAAQTF
+511 GAQQGPF
-517 TYTDSSAVATADGT
+517 TYTSKTAVATATGVAGGT
-531 ATGTKP
+531 LP
-537 EASFSKTGYDF
+537 EASFSRTGYDF
-548 KGWATTNNA
+548 LGWSTTNGATTA
-557 STAAI
+557 VI

-568 ATAVGTPTNGGTYTL
+568 ATAVGTPTNGGIYTL
-583 YAVWG
+583 YAVWSP
-588 AKTYTITYT
+588 KTYTITYAPGAT
-597 AGSGITGVTGIPA
+597 SGVSGLPS

-624 ATPTRSG
+624 TTPTRSG
-631 FKFDGWTSSA
+631 YKFDGWTSSA

-727 ISNITSNIT
+727 ISNITSNII
-736 LYAQWQGNPT
+736 LYAQWKGDPT
-746 ITFNANKPT
+746 ITFNMNKPT
-755 GAGAANVAGTPSNT
+755 GAGSANVAGMPSNT

-778 LPTSTPTLK
+778 LPTTTPTLK
-787 GYTFAGWKKDNA
+787 GYTFAGWKKGNTGSTINA
-799 GTAISAGGSAGNITA
+799 GASAGNITA
-814 NTTFYAQWTEKTG
+814 NTEFYAQWTEKTG

-836 GGTGDGTQVGTT
+836 GQTGDGTQVGTT

-853 WTDNITL
+853 WTDSITL
-860 PTTPSKTGYNF
+860 PTAPSKTGYNF
-871 TGWYLTKDANG
+871 AGWFLTKDGNG
-882 NGNTGQMTTAMAVR
+882 NGNTGQMSSAMAVR
-896 DIWAIQSIA
+896 DIWALQSIA

-914 AKWTEKDRVEV
+914 AKWTEKDRVQV

-935 YNGSTSNYTSGGLLN
+935 YNGSTSNFTSPSLLN
-950 GSSWSIPNL
+950 GSSWSIPNY

-1011 QGGHASATLASGA
+1011 QGGHASAVASGS
-1024 TTTATANYGSNLTTK
+1024 TTATANYGSNLTTLGSG
-1039 ANNTYT
+1039 TYT

-1050 FSNWGYTNS
+1050 FSNWSYTNS
-1059 SNSTATVNAST
+1059 SNATATVNAST
-1070 AVPVANFKITW
+1070 AIPVANFKITW

-1092 TATLTANWAPIT
+1092 TAMLTANWAPIT
-1104 YNISWNANGGASNT
+1104 YNISWNANGGTPTTA
-1118 STNNVNADTP
+1118 TNNVNADTP
-1128 ITLPTNPT
+1128 ITLPSNPT
-1136 RAGYTFK
+1136 YAGYTFK
-1143 GWNTVQ
+1143 GWNTAQ
-1149 AGTGTAVTAG
+1149 NGSGSTITAG
-1159 GNKVRD
+1159 GSKVRD
-1165 IWTSLPTNGGT
+1165 FWTLSPSGGT

-1204 NKTLPNGA
+1204 NKTLANGA
-1212 AVEVGAATGTI
+1212 AVEVGAATGKI

-1233 TNISTG
+1233 ANISTG

-1262 ATGAALSSGVSSAG
+1262 AAGAALSSGVSTAG

-1313 GSGYTKVSSPAGSGT
+1313 GGGYTKVTTPTGSGT

-1356 GFTYNASAPGTTAS
+1356 GFTYNPSAPGTTAT

-1383 FDRNSHTVNVSYSGD
+1383 FDRNSHTVSVSYSGN
-1398 VPPSMTYAPATQTK
+1398 VPPSMTYVPATQTK
-1412 KFGETVSLTAPTA
+1412 KFGETVSLTMPTA
-1425 PTGYTWSGWKLV
+1425 PTGYTWSGFKLV
-1437 SGTGVNNTQ
+1437 SGTGVTNGQ

-1458 LVIEGVWGKQAYHV
+1458 LVIEGVWGKVKYSV
-1472 YFKTNTTYGAALVGA
+1472 DFKTNPTYGATLVG
-1487 THYELDFGDS
+1487 TSHYNLDFGDG
-1497 LPDLPTANPKDAS
+1497 LPNLPTANPKDANS
-1510 NYYFMGWRA
+1510 YYFMGWRA
-1519 YEGCTTPGSESSSTV
+1519 YENCTTAGSEGSSTDTV
-1534 TPHPLLSPDAIL
+1534 HPLMSPDAIL
-1546 GMGADAGT
+1546 GTADAGT
-1554 PWTVSSNTV
+1554 PWTITSNTV
-1563 FVAEFGRVITIVYTA
+1563 FVAEFGRIITIVYSA

-1584 FGSQNGAQTGNT
+1584 FGSVNGAQTGDT

-1607 QSGWSLPMYGGAMD
+1607 QAGWALPMYGGAMD

-1635 GYKFIGWEWTDAI
+1635 GYKFVGWEWNDAI
-1648 QNQTFRALGS
+1648 QGQTFRALGS

-1694 QHLHFDVTHSNLT
+1694 QHLHFDVTHSNLS
-1707 GVQGIAA
+1707 GVQGIPT
-1714 TDKTGKTGQA
+1714 TDKTAKTGEGVT
-1724 ISLPQAPSYTA
+1724 LPQAPSYTA
-1735 ASNASGYTF
+1735 ATNPTGYTF

-1770 GERNT
+1770 GERNS

-1801 YQFCTGVSGMGTLSR
+1801 YAFGTGASGMGTLSR
-1816 SSESIN
+1816 SSETVN
-1822 MVNGTAQGA
+1822 MVNGTVQGA
-1831 TATANTGHTFLGWY
+1831 TATANAGHTFKGWY
-1845 SSATPA
+1845 SSAACNASDLITT
-1851 ADNSNRLSTSATFT
+1851 NATLT
-1865 PSKVGGVY
+1865 PSKVGGVF

-1881 FEINKF
+1881 FEIDKF

-1900 DGSTTDKTA
+1900 DGTTTDKTA
-1909 TINYNNMVGTNA
+1909 TINYNSTVGSNA
-1921 PTYKG
+1921 PAYKG
-1926 ATGYGFKNWTDQA
+1926 VTGYGFKHWIDQA
-1939 GHTYTSL
+1939 GKTYTSL
-1946 NNVRITADTTF
+1946 TNVRITADTTF
-1957 TINWEPRTG
+1957 TIVWEPRTG

-1978 AVANQSVQWTTN
+1978 SIANQSVQWTTN
-1990 LWNNMTSSAKNLTR
+1990 LWNNMTTDAKNLKR

-2059 QITVHFQPNDPSGS
+2059 QITVHFQTNDPSGAI
-2073 VTMADKTVAW
+2073 TMADKVVTW
-2083 DDANLLGTN
+2083 DDANLLGAN

-2177 NWAPA
+2177 DWAPA

-2231 DLEANTKWVINF
+2231 DLEANTKWIINF

-2276 IDITAF
+2276 IDITSF
-2282 NTHNYITEFEN
+2282 NSHNYITEFEN

-2327 TITFDVYWVEKPF
+2327 TITFEVYWVEKPF
-2340 TIQFDLGKDAQN
+2340 TVKYDMGKDAQGN
-2352 KPFAGTGSIAD
+2352 PFAGTGSIAD

-2372 GLIPDSSAVHWDG
+2372 GLIPDSSSVSWAG
-2385 HKDNPQWQYRNA
+2385 HEDNPKWQYRNS
-2397 SGNLVTITA
+2397 SGTLVTINA
-2406 ATKVSDIM
+2406 GTKISDIM
-2414 GTSDSNAAPITLYAL
+2414 GASDSNAAPITLYAL
-2429 WETELAR
+2429 WETNMAR
-2436 LTFNVSTGGSAAS
+2436 LTFNVSVGGSAAS
-2449 ADNSINIAAG
+2449 ADNSINISAG

-2473 PTMTATNGAGY
+2473 PTMTATAGAGY

-2499 VTFTPVKGADGMFTS
+2499 VTFTPVKDGTLFSS

-2522 PLGNI
+2522 PLGSI

-2553 KSGQEFSTVTET
+2553 KSGQEFSTITEA

-2604 RNAFDVNIDAN
+2604 RNAFTVNVDAN

-2631 ATGLTQAS
+2631 TTGLTQAT
-2639 TTQKYGESLTLPTI
+2639 TTQKFGESLTLPTI

-2661 QWSLSQNGTNMGT
+2661 QWSISENGANKGT
-2674 MAGGATFTMPNAIVD
+2674 MAPGATFTMPNAIVD
-2689 VIGTWKRTGHNV
+2689 VIGMWKRTGHNV
-2701 NFVIGSSDNNGT
+2701 NFVIGSADNNGT
-2713 LSVVGGSL
+2713 LSVVGGTL

-2771 DPDSVVIN
+2771 DPDSIVIN

-2826 PLMIGGTNVTD
+2826 PLMIGGTDVTM
-2837 NAPGQDGYQ
+2837 NAPAAAGYK
-2846 FCGWSWTRDGQNY
+2846 FLGWSWTRDGQNFY
-2859 YHIVSGAT
+2859 CLAPGAT
-2867 APAGTTGTE
+2867 APAGITGTE

-2940 LGRADVAKEGNQLK
+2940 LGRADVAKEGNQLR

-2965 VIDDIELGQVVLP
+2965 MIDDIELGQVVLP

-3111 SLKKTDTC
+3111 TLKKTDTC

-3133 TNHAY
+3133 NNHAY
-3138 QYLITDPGMLKGYKF
+3138 QYLITDPDMLKGYKF

-3206 PTAVAGTTVN
+3206 PTAVAGSTVN
-3216 IPGVEL
+3216 IPGVTL
-3222 AGMQF
+3222 DGMQF
-3227 AGWVMSWN
+3227 AGWIMSWN
-3235 EDGSS
+3235 ENGSS

-3250 QMPYADVTLTAQWA
+3250 QMPLADVTLTAQWK
-3264 KINDVIV
+3264 KINDVII

-3276 DGNGEVDMNADE
+3276 DGNGEVDMNMDE
-3288 TITGVGVAGTTFNVP
+3288 TITGVGVAGSTFNVP
-3303 GDLISGKRPVGYQFN
+3303 GDLISGKRPAGYQFN
-3318 AGNSLVTITLADG
+3318 AGDSLVTITLVDG

-3354 HETAT
+3354 HETVT
-3359 VGGMDLSSVVAGFQP
+3359 VGGMDLSSVIAGFQP

-3464 DTRNPFTPDPIENV
+3464 DHRNPFTPDPIENV

-3518 LTKYFDMSNAID
+3518 VTKYFDMSNAID

-3599 RWELVPGM
+3599 RWELVPGNA
-3607 TRTIGI
+3607 RTIGI

-3649 AVFEKNPDVTINYDV
+3649 AVFEKNPTVTINYDV
-3664 NGGEGEIKPTT
+3664 NGGEGEIAPTS

-3695 TPVSWNTEPDG
+3695 TLVSWNTEPDG

-3716 MTMPAEGMTL
+3716 MTMPEEGMTL

-3798 MVYDL
+3798 IVWDL
-3803 SELPEIVGPIEIDA
+3803 ADLPEIVGPIEIDA
-3817 VYETE
+3817 LYETE
-3822 DVVEPELG
+3822 EVVEPELG

-3845 IALVAGLALAILV
+3845 IALVAGLALVILV

-3864 NTEDEDG
+3864 NEEDEDG
-3871 DDFTPRNGRG
+3871 DDFTPR
-3881 KGFGNGFKATNNMT
+3881 KGFKATDNMN
-3895 NNSVCTPGAVCHLD
+3895 NNSVCTPGAVRLFD
-3909 LAILRGM
+3909 PVTLRGM
-3916 RNVSSSCETTPADGG
+3916 RNVSSSCETNPADGG
-3931 LACAANAHTTSG
+3931 LACAAIAHTTSG
-3943 LFLSKGA
+3943 LFLSRGAFSVPAEHSVFQGPFSASPDHFVSKGA
-3950 FFVPAKR
+3950 FSNPTDC
-3957 FASMAAFRFAPKSV
+3957 FAVKGIFA
-3971 FTDST
+3971 DSI

-3982 SVAPFLGQGCGRV
+3982 FVAPFLGQGYGRV
-3995 AGAHV
+3995 ASAHV
-4000 RKMFVAAVAV
+4000 RKVLVAAVAV
-4010 LALAASVAFAPGL
+4010 LALAVSVAFAPGL

-4066 AQSTKSSAKSSSA
+4066 AQSTKSSVKSSSA
-4079 ASSSANSTPR
+4079 ASSSANSTSR

-4125 NAHAHKASMF
+4125 NAHAHKASMY
-4135 ALNQKQKTSS
+4135 ALNQKQNTSS
-4145 KASTVTYSASSRTL
+4145 KTGAVTYSASSRTL
-4159 GSAFGSAAPASASV
+4159 GSAFGSASSASAGV
-4173 GAGVQAAPAGA
+4173 GAGVQTASAGA
-4184 SADADL
+4184 SADAGL
-4190 YAATDSAAES
+4190 GAAADSAAES
-4200 TAMLTVSSLNA
+4200 TAVLTVSSLNA
-4211 SAVGNADVASRLTAS
+4211 SAVGSAEVASRLTAS
-4226 TAAGMIAGTSSAG
+4226 NAAGMIAGASASAG
-4239 NVYGTTSAA
+4239 NVYGTTTAA
-4248 RVENAPLDAQGQSP
+4248 RVESAPTDTRGQSP
-4262 ASDDTDTNS
+4262 ASDDATTNA

-4286 YATMVNMSDSSLETL
+4286 YATIVNMSDSSLETL

-4321 EARQDETGAPAQE
+4321 EARQDEASAAAQE
-4334 ASSAG
+4334 VPSDA

-4348 APVDPDVENSD
+4348 APVDPNAENSD
-4359 GSSITPDEPSD
+4359 GSSIIPDEPSD
-4370 STVTDPG
+4370 STVTDP
-4377 DNVENPG
+4377 DADVENPG
-4384 DGSGDATETP
+4384 DGSGDPAETP
-4394 DKPTDPAVPD
+4394 DKPTDPTVPD
-4404 QPDVPDAPDN
+4404 Q
-4414 PDNPDNPDVPDVPDA
+4414 PDVPDA

-4436 DNPDVPE
+4436 DNPD
-4443 TPDNPDNPD
+4443 
-4452 TPDTPDTPDDP
+4452 TPDTPDDP
-4463 EPPAVTDDPVQI
+4463 EPPAVTDAPVQI

-4491 ISSSTGFKL
+4491 ISSATGFKL

-4521 YHFVGWTIETPD
+4521 YHFTGWTIETPD

-4546 DHWIVKDCAQSKITG
+4546 DHWIVKDCAQSKLTG

-4585 GSLGGAVVSTQA
+4585 GSLGGAVVPTQA

-4625 SGTGVS
+4625 AGTGVS

-4702 ASSAANRTPVAAAS
+4702 ASSAANRAPVAAAS
-4716 QVTMADT
+4716 QVAVADT
-4723 ASTSTAALAEDQSA
+4723 ASTSTAALAEEGSA
-4737 EADPSALLGFTER
+4737 EADQSALLGFTER
-4750 IGDIGSI
+4750 IGDIGNI
-4757 LSFAPIVG
+4757 LSFAPIAG

-4790 VTPADAT
+4790 VSPAEGT

>member
-19 TVVPAARHRGP
+19 TAVPAARHRGP

-51 AYASSEAGGS
+51 AYASEAGGS
-61 QQAEQ
+61 QQAAE
-66 SQEILLSKQDS
+66 SQEILLSQKGS
-77 SKSVSKTPDEPK
+77 STSVSKTPDEPK

-114 IGAGDSVTNSYTPG
+114 TGAGDSVTNSYTPG

-215 PGDRESAD
+215 PGDKGSAD

-234 EVYGPPTPADRVIP
+234 EVYGPPTPADVKVP
-248 TQTAPSNSIGAASDN
+248 TETAPSNSIGTASDN
-263 ITTQAAPSITI
+263 ITTQAGCAITI
-274 HFGKGFTGT
+274 HLDYGFSTKPT
-283 LASTSTTPYA
+283 LATIESTKVKLGDSQDPIFSNSGSFLFFEGNDGTVSYTAADAVAAGLDRVNSSTVYN
-293 PDKDWGHIDDPTFDS
+293 F
-308 NGNWVAFG
+308 
-316 GDFVVNNASDAI
+316 
-328 AKNLETIYRY
+328 RY
-338 GYTFSEWIFVG
+338 GYTLTQWLFVVTQSGAQKVASQSSFSG
-349 QNNKT
+349 M
-354 GKYQKLT
+354 
-361 ANTFTKLNS
+361 NTFAN
-370 LALYLGTGSAYVT
+370 YT
-383 NVHAYPKFN
+383 NGKITAVEAYPILNFQQKSVNYFKSN
-392 TSTPSVQFYAIDNKP
+392 LDKISGAGGQIKYANHPVYPEDLATPYNCASGYQWIAKQHNSPNKEATSTYKKGATLGDILNTIYGFR
-407 MGGSTAYSITD
+407 GSTAAYDS
-418 VITVPNHTSGTGKN
+418 TVYE
-432 LSWTAEQGGAGG
+432 A
-444 SGLVADTQF
+444 VD
-453 TEGMTLG
+453 
-460 DALNTIFKFR
+460 I
-470 NSTSAYNP
+470 Y
-478 DRLKNTL
+478 
-485 VSVYI
+485 
-490 RETEIK
+490 ETEIK
-496 ENISFTVTFNNGGGT
+496 EDLSFTVTFNNGGGT
-511 GAAQTF
+511 GAQQGPF
-517 TYTDSSAVATADGT
+517 TYTSKTAVATATGVAGGT
-531 ATGTKP
+531 LP
-537 EASFSKTGYDF
+537 EASFSRTGYDF
-548 KGWATTNNA
+548 LGWSTTNGA
-557 STAAI
+557 TTAAI
-562 GSAGSI
+562 GSAGLLS
-568 ATAVGTPTNGGTYTL
+568 TAIGTPTNGTPYTL

-588 AKTYTITYT
+588 IKQ
-597 AGSGITGVTGIPA
+597 
-610 AGSAT
+610 
-615 HGSNYTVSS
+615 YTVKLTYNVNNGTGSKPADAS
-624 ATPTRSG
+624 TTVNHGANYSGTVAFTPLPTRSG
-631 FKFDGWTSSA
+631 YKFLGWDTSASA
-641 GGSVAAGGTISNVT
+641 TTPAYTSTGAKTVTRNNVT
-655 SNITL
+655 ADATITL
-660 TAKWIA
+660 YAVWLQQF
-666 RYTVSY
+666 TVAY
-672 NGNGHNSGTAPATV
+672 NGNGSTSGTAPTTV
-686 TVDSGGSTTAA
+686 TVDKGSTTTAA

-716 GSGTSYAAGAT
+716 GSGTSYAVGAT
-727 ISNITSNIT
+727 ITPTSNIT

-755 GAGAANVAGTPSNT
+755 GAGSANVAGQPANVSSHPYNT
-769 TVTYNTAYT
+769 TYTIPTAA
-778 LPTSTPTLK
+778 PTLK
-787 GYTFAGWKKDNA
+787 GYTFAGWNTAANGSGTSYAA
-799 GTAISAGGSAGNITA
+799 GATTSAITA

-836 GGTGDGTQVGTT
+836 GQTGDGSQVGTT
-848 QSGKK
+848 QSSKK

-871 TGWYLTKDANG
+871 AGWFLTKDANG
-882 NGNTGQMTTAMAVR
+882 NGNTGQMSSAMAVR
-896 DIWAIQSIA
+896 DIWALQSIA

-914 AKWTEKDRVEV
+914 AKWTEKDRVQV

-935 YNGSTSNYTSGGLLN
+935 YNGSTGNFTSPSLLN
-950 GSSWSIPNL
+950 GSSWSIPAL
-959 ANPTRVGYNFKGWA
+959 TDKANPTRVGYNFKGWA
-973 DSASATSGSYNAG
+973 DSASATSATYQAG
-986 HTFTNLTASKTV
+986 HNFTNLTASKIV

-1011 QGGHASATLASGA
+1011 QGGHASATLKSGA
-1024 TTTATANYGSNLTTK
+1024 TTTASANYGSSLTTK
-1039 ANNTYT
+1039 ANDTYT
-1045 LAGNN
+1045 LAGNT
-1050 FSNWGYTNS
+1050 FSNWGYTNAAGS
-1059 SNSTATVNAST
+1059 AATVNAST
-1070 AVPVANFKITW
+1070 GVPVSNFKITW
-1081 SGSSEA
+1081 TGTSEA

-1104 YNISWNANGGASNT
+1104 YNISWNANGGSSNT
-1118 STNNVNADTP
+1118 STANVNADTP

-1136 RAGYTFK
+1136 RAGYTFQ

-1165 IWTSLPTNGGT
+1165 IWTSLPTGGGT

-1204 NKTLPNGA
+1204 NKTLANGA
-1212 AVEVGAATGTI
+1212 AVQVGAATGTI

-1233 TNISTG
+1233 ANISTG
-1239 IAPVPNA
+1239 VAPAPNA

-1262 ATGAALSSGVSSAG
+1262 ATGTALSSGVSTAG
-1276 VLTVPKTGGL
+1276 VLTIPKTGGL

-1313 GSGYTKVSSPAGSGT
+1313 GGGYTKVTTPAGSGT

-1383 FDRNSHTVNVSYSGD
+1383 FDRNSHTVSVSYSGD
-1398 VPPSMTYAPATQTK
+1398 VPPSMTYSPASQTK
-1412 KFGETVSLTAPTA
+1412 KFGETVSLIMPTA
-1425 PTGYTWSGWKLV
+1425 PTGYTWSGFKLV
-1437 SGTGVNNTQ
+1437 SGTGVTNGQ

-1458 LVIEGVWGKQAYHV
+1458 LVIEGVWGKVKYAV
-1472 YFKTNTTYGAALVGA
+1472 DFKTNTTYGATLVG
-1487 THYELDFGDS
+1487 TSHYNLDFGDG
-1497 LPDLPTANPKDAS
+1497 LPNLPTANPQDAN
-1510 NYYFMGWRA
+1510 NYYFMGWRV
-1519 YEGCTTPGSESSSTV
+1519 YEGCTTAGSESTSTV

-1546 GMGADAGT
+1546 GTADAGT
-1554 PWTVSSNTV
+1554 PWTVTSNTV
-1563 FVAEFGRVITIVYTA
+1563 FVAEFGRTITIVYTA

-1596 VTQAGTRYSNL
+1596 VTQAGTRYSGL
-1607 QSGWSLPMYGGAMD
+1607 QTGWSMPMYGGAMD
-1621 PAADRNA
+1621 AAGDRN
-1628 GQPKAAP
+1628 GGNPKAAP
-1635 GYKFIGWEWTDAI
+1635 GYKFVGWEWTDAI

-1694 QHLHFDVTHSNLT
+1694 QHLHFDVTHSNLS
-1707 GVQGIAA
+1707 GVQGIPA
-1714 TDKTGKTGQA
+1714 TDKTAKTGEGVT
-1724 ISLPQAPSYTA
+1724 LPQAPSYTA
-1735 ASNASGYTF
+1735 ASNPTGYTF

-1775 SVYTQGDA
+1775 TVYTQGEA

-1816 SSESIN
+1816 SSESVN
-1822 MVNGTAQGA
+1822 MVNGTASGA
-1831 TATANTGHTFLGWY
+1831 TATANAGHTFLGWY

-1865 PSKVGGVY
+1865 PSKTGGVY

-1900 DGSTTDKTA
+1900 DGTTADKTA
-1909 TINYNNMVGTNA
+1909 TINYNTAVGSNA

-1978 AVANQSVQWTTN
+1978 AIANQSVQWTTN
-1990 LWNNMTSSAKNLTR
+1990 LWNNMTASAKSLTR

-2027 SMTFA
+2027 TMTFA

-2059 QITVHFQPNDPSGS
+2059 QITVHFQTNDPSGAI
-2073 VTMADKTVAW
+2073 TMADKTVTW

-2276 IDITAF
+2276 IDITSF

-2327 TITFDVYWVEKPF
+2327 TITFEVYWVEKPF

-2385 HKDNPQWQYRNA
+2385 HKDNPQWQYRNS

-2436 LTFNVSTGGSAAS
+2436 LTFNVSVGGSAAS
-2449 ADNSINIAAG
+2449 ADNSINISAG
-2459 GSKYIDINAVTGTA
+2459 GSKHIDINAVTGTA

-2494 LLTND
+2494 LVTND
-2499 VTFTPVKGADGMFTS
+2499 VTFTPVKGADGMFAS

-2553 KSGQEFSTVTET
+2553 KSGQEFSTVTEA

-2639 TTQKYGESLTLPTI
+2639 TTQKYGESLTLPTV

-2748 NTGYSFAGWSYTD
+2748 NTGYSFAGWMR
-2761 PADGTTKTTR
+2761 PDGSTTR
-2771 DPDSVVIN
+2771 TPDDDVIN
-2779 QDMTFTAVFKQTFAV
+2779 EDTTYTAVFKQTFAV

-2940 LGRADVAKEGNQLK
+2940 LGRADVAKEGNQLR

-3033 SVAMPGAGYYFD
+3033 SVAMPGDGYTFD

-3054 IPVDPTW
+3054 TPVDPTW
-3061 EEPTLDGGTRL
+3061 EQPTLDGGTRI
-3072 VPMCLPGQAW
+3072 VPVCLPGQAW
-3082 VSATYYAKFIS
+3082 VSATYYAKFIPK
-3093 DFNSFKIEHYFQG
+3093 DNTFKIEHYFQG

-3111 SLKKTDTC
+3111 TLKKTDVC
-3119 THMMTGDTASVLDP
+3119 DHLMTGDTASVLDP

-3138 QYLITDPGMLKGYKF
+3138 QYLITDPNMLKGYKF

-3191 NDAGVDA
+3191 NEAGVDA

-3240 NMVPLPGNSF
+3240 NMVPLLGNSF
-3250 QMPYADVTLTAQWA
+3250 QMPYADVTLTAQWK

-3276 DGNGEVDMNADE
+3276 DGNGEVDMNMDE

-3318 AGNSLVTITLADG
+3318 AGDSLVTITLADG

-3359 VGGMDLSSVVAGFQP
+3359 VGDMDLSSVVAGFQP

-3464 DTRNPFTPDPIENV
+3464 DHRNPFTPDPIENV
-3478 KWTQDGFNLFSDEEL
+3478 KWTQDGFNLYSDAEL

-3518 LTKYFDMSNAID
+3518 VTKYFDMSNAID

-3599 RWELVPGM
+3599 RWELVPGNA
-3607 TRTIGI
+3607 RTIGI

-3649 AVFEKNPDVTINYDV
+3649 AVFEKNPTVTINYDV
-3664 NGGEGEIKPTT
+3664 NGGEGEIAPTS

-3680 TTKLHNGTGVKMPHY
+3680 STKLHNGTGVKMPHY
-3695 TPVSWNTEPDG
+3695 TLVSWNTEPDG

-3716 MTMPAEGMTL
+3716 LTMPEEGMTL

-3845 IALVAGLALAILV
+3845 IALVAGLALAIFV

-3864 NTEDEDG
+3864 NEEDEDG
-3871 DDFTPRNGRG
+3871 DDFTPR
-3881 KGFGNGFKATNNMT
+3881 KGFKATDNMN
-3895 NNSVCTPGAVCHLD
+3895 NNSVCTSGAVRLFD
-3909 LAILRGM
+3909 PVILRGM

-3950 FFVPAKR
+3950 FSVPAEH
-3957 FASMAAFRFAPKSV
+3957 SV
-3971 FTDST
+3971 FQGSFSASPDHFVSKGAFSDLTH
-3976 TPRSTS
+3976 RSIS
-3982 SVAPFLGQGCGRV
+3982 SMVPFLGQGYGRV
-3995 AGAHV
+3995 ASAHV
-4000 RKMFVAAVAV
+4000 RKVLVAAVAV
-4010 LALAASVAFAPGL
+4010 LALAVSVAFAPGL

-4066 AQSTKSSAKSSSA
+4066 AQSTKSSVKSSSA

-4103 GSGESFT
+4103 GSGESFS

-4125 NAHAHKASMF
+4125 NAHAHKASMY

-4145 KASTVTYSASSRTL
+4145 KTGAVTYSASSRTL
-4159 GSAFGSAAPASASV
+4159 GSAFGSASSVSAGV
-4173 GAGVQAAPAGA
+4173 GAGVQAASAGS
-4184 SADADL
+4184 SADAGL
-4190 YAATDSAAES
+4190 GAAADSAAES
-4200 TAMLTVSSLNA
+4200 TAVLTVSSLNA
-4211 SAVGNADVASRLTAS
+4211 SAVGSADVATRLTAS
-4226 TAAGMIAGTSSAG
+4226 NAAGMIAGASASAG
-4239 NVYGTTSAA
+4239 NVYGTTTAA
-4248 RVENAPLDAQGQSP
+4248 RVESAPTDAQGQSP
-4262 ASDDTDTNS
+4262 ASDDATTNA

-4321 EARQDETGAPAQE
+4321 EARQDEAGAAVSEVPSDA
-4334 ASSAG
+4334 

-4348 APVDPDVENSD
+4348 APVDPNVENSD

-4370 STVTDPG
+4370 ST
-4377 DNVENPG
+4377 
-4384 DGSGDATETP
+4384 
-4394 DKPTDPAVPD
+4394 
-4404 QPDVPDAPDN
+4404 
-4414 PDNPDNPDVPDVPDA
+4414 
-4429 PDTPDNP
+4429 
-4436 DNPDVPE
+4436 
-4443 TPDNPDNPD
+4443 
-4452 TPDTPDTPDDP
+4452 
-4463 EPPAVTDDPVQI
+4463 VTDDPVQI

-4546 DHWIVKDCAQSKITG
+4546 DHWIVKDCAQSKLTG

-4625 SGTGVS
+4625 AGTGVS

-4702 ASSAANRTPVAAAS
+4702 ASSAANRAPVAAAS
-4716 QVTMADT
+4716 QVAVADT
-4723 ASTSTAALAEDQSA
+4723 ASTSTAALAEEGSA

-4757 LSFAPIVG
+4757 LSFAPIAG

-4790 VTPADAT
+4790 VSPAEGT

-4828 ALRSLSEP
+4828 ALRSLGG
-4836 FTKE
+4836 TDGVG

>member
-1 MQDCMNRDQMEL
+1 MQDCMNREEMEL

-19 TVVPAARHRGP
+19 TAVPAARHRGP

-51 AYASSEAGGS
+51 AYASSEAGGN

-77 SKSVSKTPDEPK
+77 STSVSKTPDEPK

-114 IGAGDSVTNSYTPG
+114 TGAGDSATNSYTPG

-138 SDSDSDVASDS
+138 SDSDSDVASDP

-154 KDTDDSTPNEG
+154 KDTDDSTPDEG

-234 EVYGPPTPADRVIP
+234 EVYGPPTPADVKVP
-248 TQTAPSNSIGAASDN
+248 TETAPSNSIGAASDN
-263 ITTQAAPSITI
+263 ITTQADGITI
-274 HFGKGFTGT
+274 HFNWGWETKPSNI
-283 LASTSTTPYA
+283 ANIVPYSTSNTSGYRILGNSLDPVFNVNGQLVTHATDSYSIADAAAGVALQIDKGTTAY
-293 PDKDWGHIDDPTFDS
+293 D
-308 NGNWVAFG
+308 
-316 GDFVVNNASDAI
+316 
-328 AKNLETIYRY
+328 LRY
-338 GYTFSEWIFVG
+338 GYQLTQWMFVADFNGARRILATRTFTQLANDTNYKG
-349 QNNKT
+349 
-354 GKYQKLT
+354 GKY
-361 ANTFTKLNS
+361 ANIEVYPIIKKVSKSIVFI
-370 LALYLGTGSAYVT
+370 SAAT
-383 NVHAYPKFN
+383 N
-392 TSTPSVQFYAIDNKP
+392 TQIS
-407 MGGSTAYSITD
+407 
-418 VITVPNHTSGTGKN
+418 
-432 LSWTAEQGGAGG
+432 GAGG
-444 SGLVADTQF
+444 NNIYYTVYDHPAHSGSNNQWIAESSVDSSKKATVPITAGMSIGDIINTVFNFRDTTTF
-453 TEGMTLG
+453 
-460 DALNTIFKFR
+460 D
-470 NSTSAYNP
+470 TS
-478 DRLKNTL
+478 L
-485 VSVYI
+485 YI
-490 RETEIK
+490 GVKVRESEK
-496 ENISFTVTFNNGGGT
+496 QEELSFTVTFNAGT
-511 GAAQTF
+511 GATGGPL
-517 TYTDSSAVATADGT
+517 TYTYDSKTAVATANGT
-531 ATGTKP
+531 AAGTKP
-537 EASFSKTGYDF
+537 EASFSKTGHDF
-548 KGWATTNNA
+548 LGWSTTNGA
-557 STAAI
+557 TTAAI

-716 GSGTSYAAGAT
+716 GSGTAYAAGAT

-755 GAGAANVAGTPSNT
+755 GAGSANVAGTPSST

-787 GYTFAGWKKDNA
+787 GYTFAGWKKDNT

-860 PTTPSKTGYNF
+860 PTTPSKTGYTF
-871 TGWYLTKDANG
+871 AGWFLTKDG
-882 NGNTGQMTTAMAVR
+882 NGNAGQMSSAMAVR

-1050 FSNWGYTNS
+1050 FSNWGYTNAAGS
-1059 SNSTATVNAST
+1059 AATVNAST
-1070 AVPVANFKITW
+1070 AVPVSNFKITW

-1128 ITLPTNPT
+1128 ITLPTQPT
-1136 RAGYTFK
+1136 RSGYTFK

-1165 IWTSLPTNGGT
+1165 IWTSLPTSGGT

-1239 IAPVPNA
+1239 IAPAPNA

-1262 ATGAALSSGVSSAG
+1262 ATGTALSSGVSSAG

-1286 YVNGDYYLTVSPAWI
+1286 YVNGDYYLSVSPAWI

-1313 GSGYTKVSSPAGSGT
+1313 GGGYTKVSSPAGSGT

-1412 KFGETVSLTAPTA
+1412 RFGETVSLTAPTA
-1425 PTGYTWSGWKLV
+1425 PMGYTWSGFKLV
-1437 SGTGVNNTQ
+1437 SGTGVTNSQ
-1446 VASGNFTMPDSD
+1446 VASGNFAMPDSD
-1458 LVIEGVWGKQAYHV
+1458 LVIEGVWGKQLYRV
-1472 YFKTNTTYGAALVGA
+1472 DFKTNTTYGAALVGTA
-1487 THYELDFGDS
+1487 NFQLEFGDS
-1497 LPDLPTANPKDAS
+1497 LSSLPTANPKDAG

-1554 PWTVSSNTV
+1554 PWTVTSHTV
-1563 FVAEFGRVITIVYTA
+1563 FVAEFGRTITIVYTA

-1596 VTQAGTRYSNL
+1596 VTQAGTRYSGL
-1607 QSGWSLPMYGGAMD
+1607 QTGWSMPMYGGAMD
-1621 PAADRNA
+1621 AAGDRN
-1628 GQPKAAP
+1628 GGNPKAAP
-1635 GYKFIGWEWTDAI
+1635 GYKFVGWEWTDAI

-1687 AIWEETT
+1687 ALWEETT

-1707 GVQGIAA
+1707 GVQGSAT

-1735 ASNASGYTF
+1735 ASNPTGYTF

-1801 YQFCTGVSGMGTLSR
+1801 YTFGTGVSGMGTLSR

-2059 QITVHFQPNDPSGS
+2059 QITVHFQSNDPSGS
-2073 VTMADKTVAW
+2073 VTMADKTVTW

-2092 ETMSA
+2092 EIMSA

-2166 GLKWTDQIDYF
+2166 GLKWTDRIDYF

-2276 IDITAF
+2276 IDITSF

-2570 AKTVR
+2570 AKTIR

-2639 TTQKYGESLTLPTI
+2639 TTQKYGESLTLPTV

-2674 MAGGATFTMPNAIVD
+2674 MAGGATFTMPSAIVD

-2867 APAGTTGTE
+2867 APAGTTGTA

-2901 FKLDTKSPATTW
+2901 FKLDTKSPTTTW

-2984 PAHAVTLVPVW
+2984 PAKAVTLVPVW

-3054 IPVDPTW
+3054 TPVDPTW

-3111 SLKKTDTC
+3111 TLKKTDTC
-3119 THMMTGDTASVLDP
+3119 AHMMTGDTASVLDP

-3250 QMPYADVTLTAQWA
+3250 EMPYADVTLTAQWA

-3276 DGNGEVDMNADE
+3276 NGSGEVDMNADE

-3359 VGGMDLSSVVAGFQP
+3359 VGGMQLDSVVAGFQP

-3395 ADGSGAWLDE
+3395 ADGSGAWLSED
-3405 TMTYSQLAEAL
+3405 MTYSQLAEAL

-3695 TPVSWNTEPDG
+3695 TLVSWNTEPDG

-3881 KGFGNGFKATNNMT
+3881 KGFKATNNMT
-3895 NNSVCTPGAVCHLD
+3895 NNSVCIPGAVCHLD

-3931 LACAANAHTTSG
+3931 LACAANVHTTSG

-3957 FASMAAFRFAPKSV
+3957 FASMTASSALADRFASV
-3971 FTDST
+3971 AASFARADCFAAKGIFADSNS
-3976 TPRSTS
+3976 RFTS

-3995 AGAHV
+3995 AGAPV

-4125 NAHAHKASMF
+4125 NAHAHKASMY

-4145 KASTVTYSASSRTL
+4145 KTGAVTYSASSRTF

-4248 RVENAPLDAQGQSP
+4248 CVENAPLDAQGQSP
-4262 ASDDTDTNS
+4262 ASDGTDTNS
-4271 PGETPFDNPRSRSSA
+4271 PSETPFDNPRSRSSA
-4286 YATMVNMSDSSLETL
+4286 YATLVNMPDSSLETL

-4321 EARQDETGAPAQE
+4321 EARQDETGAAVQE
-4334 ASSAG
+4334 APSAG

-4348 APVDPDVENSD
+4348 APVGPDVENSD

-4377 DNVENPG
+4377 D
-4384 DGSGDATETP
+4384 
-4394 DKPTDPAVPD
+4394 K
-4404 QPDVPDAPDN
+4404 
-4414 PDNPDNPDVPDVPDA
+4414 
-4429 PDTPDNP
+4429 
-4436 DNPDVPE
+4436 
-4443 TPDNPDNPD
+4443 
-4452 TPDTPDTPDDP
+4452 PDTPDDP
-4463 EPPAVTDDPVQI
+4463 DAPDTPAVTDDPVQI

-4491 ISSSTGFKL
+4491 ISSSTGYKL

-4521 YHFVGWTIETPD
+4521 YHFTGWIIETPD

-4546 DHWIVKDCAQSKITG
+4546 DHWIVKDCAHSKLTG

-4573 CNEYVLDYDGNG
+4573 RNEYVLDYDGNG
-4585 GSLGGAVVSTQA
+4585 GSLGDAVVSTQA

-4650 SIEDSDGAGIKLY
+4650 SIEDADGAGIKLY
-4663 ALWNTAAPV
+4663 ALWNTAEPV
-4672 EEPDVPVTPVDPV
+4672 QEPDVPVAPVDPA

-4694 SQPVVEQP
+4694 SQPVIEQP
-4702 ASSAANRTPVAAAS
+4702 ASSAANRTPVVGVS
-4716 QVTMADT
+4716 QAVVADS
-4723 ASTSTAALAEDQSA
+4723 ASTSAAAPAEEASA
-4737 EADPSALLGFTER
+4737 ADDASALLGFTER
-4750 IGDIGSI
+4750 IGDIGSA
-4757 LSFAPIVG
+4757 LSFAPIAG

-4778 EALAGIGDGATG
+4778 EALAGIGDGAVG
-4790 VTPADAT
+4790 VTPAEGT

>member
-19 TVVPAARHRGP
+19 TAVPAARHRGP

-51 AYASSEAGGS
+51 AYASEAGGS
-61 QQAEQ
+61 QQAAE
-66 SQEILLSKQDS
+66 SQEILLSSKDS
-77 SKSVSKTPDEPK
+77 STSVSKTPDEPK

-114 IGAGDSVTNSYTPG
+114 TGAGDSATNSYTPG

-234 EVYGPPTPADRVIP
+234 EVYGPPTPADVKVP
-248 TQTAPSNSIGAASDN
+248 TETAPSNSIGAASDN
-263 ITTQAAPSITI
+263 ITTQAGTAITI
-274 HFGKGFTGT
+274 HWNLTF
-283 LASTSTTPYA
+283 STTPSA
-293 PDKDWGHIDDPTFDS
+293 NNPDVAVGNPNDPIWATNSTTPTSGTFYTFAGTDKVLANASEGSAAGIDFVCRVGYSFLEWYFIGHNAKTSKWQKIGANSFSNLAASTAYTRNTFDE
-308 NGNWVAFG
+308 
-316 GDFVVNNASDAI
+316 I
-328 AKNLETIYRY
+328 
-338 GYTFSEWIFVG
+338 
-349 QNNKT
+349 
-354 GKYQKLT
+354 
-361 ANTFTKLNS
+361 
-370 LALYLGTGSAYVT
+370 
-383 NVHAYPKFN
+383 HAYAKWSSN
-392 TSTPSVQFYAIDNKP
+392 QSAVQFYSLTETNATGIGSNPYGSSTTYNMHAPVTIPTHPAISKPVGWYVFKSSDITTHSDNAITGTP
-407 MGGSTAYSITD
+407 TFGDLLDSVYHFRGSTDSWSAMTALGL
-418 VITVPNHTSGTGKN
+418 GTRSPD
-432 LSWTAEQGGAGG
+432 LAIR
-444 SGLVADTQF
+444 GL
-453 TEGMTLG
+453 
-460 DALNTIFKFR
+460 
-470 NSTSAYNP
+470 
-478 DRLKNTL
+478 
-485 VSVYI
+485 
-490 RETEIK
+490 EIK

-511 GAAQTF
+511 GAAQTV
-517 TYTDSSAVATADGT
+517 TYTDSGAYATVDGS
-531 ATGTKP
+531 ATGAEPAT
-537 EASFSKTGYDF
+537 FTRTGYDF
-548 KGWATTNNA
+548 KGWSTTNGA
-557 STAAI
+557 TTAAI
-562 GSAGSI
+562 TSKGLLS
-568 ATAVGTPTNGGTYTL
+568 TAIGTPTNGGTYTL

-588 AKTYTITYT
+588 PKTYTITYS
-597 AGSGITGVTGIPA
+597 AGSGVTGVTVPS
-610 AGSAT
+610 AGTAT

-624 ATPTRSG
+624 TTPTRTG
-631 FKFDGWTSSA
+631 YKFDGWTSSA
-641 GGSVAAGGTISNVT
+641 GGSVAPGGTISNVT

-746 ITFNANKPT
+746 ITFEANKPT
-755 GAGAANVAGTPSNT
+755 GAGSANVAGLPANVSSHP
-769 TVTYNTAYT
+769 YNTAYT
-778 LPTSTPTLK
+778 LPTATPTLK
-787 GYTFAGWKKDNA
+787 GYTFAGWKKDNTGSTINA
-799 GTAISAGGSAGNITA
+799 GASAGNITA
-814 NTTFYAQWTEKTG
+814 NTKFYAQWTEKTG

-836 GGTGDGTQVGTT
+836 GQTGDGSQVGTT

-871 TGWYLTKDANG
+871 AGWFLTKDANG
-882 NGNTGQMTTAMAVR
+882 NGNTGQMSSAMAVR
-896 DIWAIQSIA
+896 DIWALQSIA

-914 AKWTEKDRVEV
+914 AKWTEKDRVQV

-935 YNGSTSNYTSGGLLN
+935 YNGSTSNFTSPSLLN
-950 GSSWSIPNL
+950 GSSWSIPNY

-986 HTFTNLTASKTV
+986 HNFTNLTASKIV
-998 YAVWAAAPVTFTF
+998 YAVWAAASVTFTF
-1011 QGGHASATLASGA
+1011 QGGHASATLSSGA

-1045 LAGNN
+1045 LAGNT
-1050 FSNWGYTNS
+1050 FSNWGYTNAAGS
-1059 SNSTATVNAST
+1059 AATVNAST
-1070 AVPVANFKITW
+1070 GVPVSNFKITW
-1081 SGSSEA
+1081 TGTSEA

-1104 YNISWNANGGASNT
+1104 YNISWNANGGSSNT

-1128 ITLPTNPT
+1128 ITLPANPT
-1136 RAGYTFK
+1136 RAGYTFQ

-1165 IWTSLPTNGGT
+1165 IWTSLPTGGGT

-1204 NKTLPNGA
+1204 NKTLANGA
-1212 AVEVGAATGTI
+1212 AVQVGAATGTI

-1233 TNISTG
+1233 ANISTG
-1239 IAPVPNA
+1239 VAPVPNA

-1262 ATGAALSSGVSSAG
+1262 ATGTALTSGVSSAG

-1313 GSGYTKVSSPAGSGT
+1313 GGGYTKVTTPAGSGT

-1341 GTSGTTSTYTRSTIA
+1341 GTLGTTSTYTRSTIA

-1412 KFGETVSLTAPTA
+1412 KFGETVSLIAPTA
-1425 PTGYTWSGWKLV
+1425 PTGYTWSGFRLA
-1437 SGTGVNNTQ
+1437 SGTGVTNSQ

-1458 LVIEGVWGKQAYHV
+1458 LVIEGVWGKQKYKV
-1472 YFKTNTTYGAALVGA
+1472 TFKTNTTYGAALVGTA
-1487 THYELDFGDS
+1487 AYDLNFGDS
-1497 LPDLPTANPKDAS
+1497 LSNLPTANPKDAS

-1519 YEGCTTPGSESSSTV
+1519 YENCTTAGSEGSSTDTV
-1534 TPHPLLSPDAIL
+1534 HPLMSPDAIL

-1554 PWTVSSNTV
+1554 PWTISSHTV
-1563 FVAEFGRVITIVYTA
+1563 FVAEFGRVITIVYSA

-1635 GYKFIGWEWTDAI
+1635 GYKFIGWEWTDVI

-1687 AIWEETT
+1687 ALWEETT
-1694 QHLHFDVTHSNLT
+1694 QHLHFDVTHSNLS
-1707 GVQGIAA
+1707 GVQGIAT

-1735 ASNASGYTF
+1735 ATNPTGYTF

-1775 SVYTQGDA
+1775 TVYTQGDA

-1816 SSESIN
+1816 SSESVS
-1822 MVNGTAQGA
+1822 MVNGTASGA
-1831 TATANTGHTFLGWY
+1831 TATANAGHTFLGWY

-1939 GHTYTSL
+1939 GNTYTSL

-1978 AVANQSVQWTTN
+1978 SIANQSVQWTTN
-1990 LWNNMTSSAKNLTR
+1990 LWNNMTASAKSLTR

-2059 QITVHFQPNDPSGS
+2059 QITVHFQTNDPSGAI
-2073 VTMADKTVAW
+2073 TMADKTVTW

-2276 IDITAF
+2276 IDITSF

-2327 TITFDVYWVEKPF
+2327 TITFEVYWVEKPF
-2340 TIQFDLGKDAQN
+2340 TIKYDLGKDAQN

-2385 HKDNPQWQYRNA
+2385 HKDNPQWQYRN
-2397 SGNLVTITA
+2397 SSSNLVTITA

-2436 LTFNVSTGGSAAS
+2436 LTFNVSVGGSAAS
-2449 ADNSINIAAG
+2449 ADNSINISAG
-2459 GSKYIDINAVTGTA
+2459 GSKHIDINAVTGTA
-2473 PTMTATNGAGY
+2473 PIMTATNGAGY

-2494 LLTND
+2494 LVTND
-2499 VTFTPVKGADGMFTS
+2499 VTFTPVKGADGMFAS

-2553 KSGQEFSTVTET
+2553 KSGQEFSTVTEA

-2639 TTQKYGESLTLPTI
+2639 TTQKYGESLTLPTV

-2761 PADGTTKTTR
+2761 PADGATKTTR

-2859 YHIVSGAT
+2859 YHIVSGVT

-2940 LGRADVAKEGNQLK
+2940 LGRADVAKEGNQLR

-3111 SLKKTDTC
+3111 TLKKTDTC
-3119 THMMTGDTASVLDP
+3119 AHMMTGDTASVLDP

-3138 QYLITDPGMLKGYKF
+3138 QYLITDPNMLKGYKF

-3191 NDAGVDA
+3191 NEAGVDA

-3227 AGWVMSWN
+3227 AGWIMSWN

-3250 QMPYADVTLTAQWA
+3250 QMPYADVTLTAQWK

-3271 KFFQN
+3271 KFFQK
-3276 DGNGEVDMNADE
+3276 DGNGEVDMNMDE

-3318 AGNSLVTITLADG
+3318 AGDSLVTITLADG

-3464 DTRNPFTPDPIENV
+3464 DHRNPFTPDPIENV
-3478 KWTQDGFNLFSDEEL
+3478 KWTQDGFNLYSDAEL

-3518 LTKYFDMSNAID
+3518 VTKYFDMSNAID

-3599 RWELVPGM
+3599 RWELVPGNA
-3607 TRTIGI
+3607 RTIGI

-3649 AVFEKNPDVTINYDV
+3649 AVFEKNPTVTINYDV
-3664 NGGEGEIKPTT
+3664 NGGEGEIAPTS

-3695 TPVSWNTEPDG
+3695 TLVSWNTEPDG

-3716 MTMPAEGMTL
+3716 LTMPEEGMTL

-3845 IALVAGLALAILV
+3845 IALVAGLALAIFV

-3864 NTEDEDG
+3864 NEEDEDG
-3871 DDFTPRNGRG
+3871 DDFTPR
-3881 KGFGNGFKATNNMT
+3881 KGFKATDNMNND
-3895 NNSVCTPGAVCHLD
+3895 SVCTPGAVRLFD
-3909 LAILRGM
+3909 PVILRGM

-3931 LACAANAHTTSG
+3931 LACAANAHITSG
-3943 LFLSKGA
+3943 LFLSRGAFSAPAEHSVFQGSFSASPDHFVSKGA
-3950 FFVPAKR
+3950 FSVPTDCFAAKGI
-3957 FASMAAFRFAPKSV
+3957 FAD
-3971 FTDST
+3971 FTYHSASST
-3976 TPRSTS
+3976 
-3982 SVAPFLGQGCGRV
+3982 VPFLGQGCGRV
-3995 AGAHV
+3995 ASAHV
-4000 RKMFVAAVAV
+4000 RKVLVAAVAV

-4066 AQSTKSSAKSSSA
+4066 AQSTKSSVKSPSA

-4089 ASSSASAAPQESTS
+4089 ASSSTSAVPQESTS
-4103 GSGESFT
+4103 GSGESFS

-4125 NAHAHKASMF
+4125 NAHAHKASMY

-4145 KASTVTYSASSRTL
+4145 KTGAVTYAASSRTL
-4159 GSAFGSAAPASASV
+4159 DSAFGSASSASVGV
-4173 GAGVQAAPAGA
+4173 GAGVQAASAGA
-4184 SADADL
+4184 SADAGL
-4190 YAATDSAAES
+4190 GAAADSTAES
-4200 TAMLTVSSLNA
+4200 TAVLTVSSLNA
-4211 SAVGNADVASRLTAS
+4211 SAVGGGDVATRLTAS
-4226 TAAGMIAGTSSAG
+4226 NAAGMIAGASASAG

-4248 RVENAPLDAQGQSP
+4248 RVENAPTDAQGQSP
-4262 ASDDTDTNS
+4262 ASDDATTNA

-4286 YATMVNMSDSSLETL
+4286 YATMVNMPDSSLETL

-4321 EARQDETGAPAQE
+4321 EARQDEAGAAAQE
-4334 ASSAG
+4334 VPSDAL
-4339 SITASTSVL
+4339 ITASTSVL
-4348 APVDPDVENSD
+4348 APVDPNVENSD

-4370 STVTDPG
+4370 ST
-4377 DNVENPG
+4377 
-4384 DGSGDATETP
+4384 
-4394 DKPTDPAVPD
+4394 
-4404 QPDVPDAPDN
+4404 
-4414 PDNPDNPDVPDVPDA
+4414 
-4429 PDTPDNP
+4429 
-4436 DNPDVPE
+4436 
-4443 TPDNPDNPD
+4443 
-4452 TPDTPDTPDDP
+4452 
-4463 EPPAVTDDPVQI
+4463 VTDDPVQI

-4513 AAATPDIG
+4513 AVATPDIG

-4546 DHWIVKDCAQSKITG
+4546 DHWIVKDCAQSKLTG
-4561 CYKPVSFIANFK
+4561 CYKPVNFIANFK

-4625 SGTGVS
+4625 AGTGVS

-4663 ALWNTAAPV
+4663 ALWNTATPV
-4672 EEPDVPVTPVDPV
+4672 EEPDVPATPVDPV

-4702 ASSAANRTPVAAAS
+4702 ASSAVNRTPVAAAS
-4716 QVTMADT
+4716 QVAVADT
-4723 ASTSTAALAEDQSA
+4723 ASTSTAALAEDPSA

-4757 LSFAPIVG
+4757 LSFAPIAG

-4790 VTPADAT
+4790 VSPAEGT

-4828 ALRSLSEP
+4828 ALRSLGKLP
-4836 FTKE
+4836 TKG

>member
-1 MQDCMNRDQMEL
+1 MQDCMNREEMEL

-19 TVVPAARHRGP
+19 TAVPAARHRGP

-114 IGAGDSVTNSYTPG
+114 TGAGDSATNSYTPG

-138 SDSDSDVASDS
+138 SDSDSDVASDP

-234 EVYGPPTPADRVIP
+234 EVYGPPTPESEIVNISSSATSTETITP
-248 TQTAPSNSIGAASDN
+248 AAGA
-263 ITTQAAPSITI
+263 ITI
-274 HFGKGFTGT
+274 HFNSSFNGAKGQQS
-283 LASTSTTPYA
+283 ATPFV
-293 PDKDWGHIDDPTFDS
+293 PDMPFGNADDPIYKADGT
-308 NGNWVAFG
+308 WLAFG
-316 GDFVVNNASDAI
+316 GDTCTTTDVVADNDTYQGL
-328 AKNLETIYRY
+328 KRV
-338 GYTFSEWIFVG
+338 GYTFKKWVLTCYNTATSKYQMFVG
-349 QNNKT
+349 TSKINGFKSQA
-354 GKYQKLT
+354 
-361 ANTFTKLNS
+361 ANAGFTNMELW
-370 LALYLGTGSAYVT
+370 AEWTQSA
-383 NVHAYPKFN
+383 A
-392 TSTPSVQFYAIDNKP
+392 
-407 MGGSTAYSITD
+407 
-418 VITVPNHTSGTGKN
+418 ITVSYKDTADADYPSPYTGGKN
-432 LSWTAEQGGAGG
+432 YMTVLNEPEHRLTDKNYKFFAESGSVKATEPLVDGAT
-444 SGLVADTQF
+444 VADVLDQLYHF
-453 TEGMTLG
+453 RGSK
-460 DALNTIFKFR
+460 NPYQNIF
-470 NSTSAYNP
+470 NSFI
-478 DRLKNTL
+478 L
-485 VSVYI
+485 
-490 RETEIK
+490 REAEVK

-517 TYTDSSAVATADGT
+517 TYTDSAALATANGT

-537 EASFSKTGYDF
+537 EASFSRTGYDF
-548 KGWATTNNA
+548 KGWSTTNGA
-557 STAAI
+557 TTAAI
-562 GSAGSI
+562 TSAGSI

-588 AKTYTITYT
+588 PKTYTITYS
-597 AGSGITGVTGIPA
+597 AGSGVTGVTVPS

-615 HGSNYTVSS
+615 HGSNFTVSS
-624 ATPTRSG
+624 TTPTRTG
-631 FKFDGWTSSA
+631 YKFDGWTSSA

-672 NGNGHNSGTAPATV
+672 NGNGHNSGTAPTTV

-716 GSGTSYAAGAT
+716 GSGTAYAAGAT

-755 GAGAANVAGTPSNT
+755 GAGAANVTGTPSNT

-814 NTTFYAQWTEKTG
+814 NTVFYAQWTEKTG

-871 TGWYLTKDANG
+871 AGWFLTKDANG
-882 NGNTGQMTTAMAVR
+882 NGNTGQMSSAMAVR
-896 DIWAIQSIA
+896 DIWALQSIA

-914 AKWTEKDRVEV
+914 AKWTEKDRVQV

-935 YNGSTSNYTSGGLLN
+935 YNGSTSNFTSPSLLN
-950 GSSWSIPNL
+950 GSSWSIPNY

-986 HTFTNLTASKTV
+986 HTFTNLTASKIV

-1011 QGGHASATLASGA
+1011 QGGHASATLSSGA

-1045 LAGNN
+1045 LAGNT
-1050 FSNWGYTNS
+1050 FSNWGYTNAAGS
-1059 SNSTATVNAST
+1059 AATVNAST
-1070 AVPVANFKITW
+1070 GVPVSNFKITW
-1081 SGSSEA
+1081 TGTSEA

-1128 ITLPTNPT
+1128 ITLPANPT
-1136 RAGYTFK
+1136 RAGYTFQ

-1165 IWTSLPTNGGT
+1165 IWTSLPTDGGT

-1204 NKTLPNGA
+1204 NKTLANGA
-1212 AVEVGAATGTI
+1212 AVQVGAATGTI

-1233 TNISTG
+1233 ANISTG
-1239 IAPVPNA
+1239 VAPVPNA

-1262 ATGAALSSGVSSAG
+1262 ATGTALTSGVSSAG

-1398 VPPSMTYAPATQTK
+1398 VPPSMTYAPASQTK
-1412 KFGETVSLTAPTA
+1412 KFGETVSLIAPTA
-1425 PTGYTWSGWKLV
+1425 PTGYTWSGWK
-1437 SGTGVNNTQ
+1437 Q
-1446 VASGNFTMPDSD
+1446 VAGTAVAGVSTGNFTMPDSD
-1458 LVIEGVWGKQAYHV
+1458 VTIEGVWGKQTYHV
-1472 YFKTNTTYGAALVGA
+1472 YFKTNSTYGAALVGT
-1487 THYELDFGDS
+1487 THYELDFGDN
-1497 LPDLPTANPKDAS
+1497 LPDLPTANPQDAN
-1510 NYYFMGWRA
+1510 NYYFMGWRV
-1519 YEGCTTPGSESSSTV
+1519 YEGCTTAGSESSSTV
-1534 TPHPLLSPDAIL
+1534 TPHPLLSPDSIL
-1546 GMGADAGT
+1546 GTADAGT
-1554 PWTVSSNTV
+1554 PWTVSSHTV
-1563 FVAEFGRVITIVYTA
+1563 FVAEFGRTITIVYTA

-1596 VTQAGTRYSNL
+1596 VTQAGTRYSGL
-1607 QSGWSLPMYGGAMD
+1607 QTGWSLPMYGGAMD
-1621 PAADRNA
+1621 AAGDRN
-1628 GQPKAAP
+1628 GGNPKAAP
-1635 GYKFIGWEWTDAI
+1635 GYKFIGWEWVDAI

-1714 TDKTGKTGQA
+1714 TDKTAKTGEGVT
-1724 ISLPQAPSYTA
+1724 LPQAPSYTA
-1735 ASNASGYTF
+1735 ATNPTGYTF

-1801 YQFCTGVSGMGTLSR
+1801 YTFGTGVSGMGTLSR

-1831 TATANTGHTFLGWY
+1831 TATANAGHTFLGWY

-1851 ADNSNRLSTSATFT
+1851 ADNSNRLSTNATFT

-1887 TVTFKVGDHGTWT
+1887 NVTFKVGDHGTWT

-2073 VTMADKTVAW
+2073 VTMADKTVTW
-2083 DDANLLGTN
+2083 DDTNLLGTN

-2276 IDITAF
+2276 IDITSF

-2327 TITFDVYWVEKPF
+2327 TITFEVYWVEKPF
-2340 TIQFDLGKDAQN
+2340 TIKYDLGKDAQN

-2385 HKDNPQWQYRNA
+2385 HKDNPQWQYRNS

-2436 LTFNVSTGGSAAS
+2436 LTFNVSVGGSAAS
-2449 ADNSINIAAG
+2449 ADNSINISAG
-2459 GSKYIDINAVTGTA
+2459 GSKHIDINAVTGTA

-2494 LLTND
+2494 LVTND
-2499 VTFTPVKGADGMFTS
+2499 VTFTPVKGADGMFAS

-2553 KSGQEFSTVTET
+2553 KSGQEFSTVTEA

-2721 PFTVDHGKTLSDASA
+2721 PFTVDHGKTLSDVSA

-2940 LGRADVAKEGNQLK
+2940 LGRADVAKEGNQLR

-3111 SLKKTDTC
+3111 TLKKTDTC
-3119 THMMTGDTASVLDP
+3119 AHMMTGDTASVLDP

-3138 QYLITDPGMLKGYKF
+3138 QYLITDPNMLKGYKF

-3191 NDAGVDA
+3191 NEAGVDA

-3250 QMPYADVTLTAQWA
+3250 QMPYADVTLTAQWK

-3276 DGNGEVDMNADE
+3276 DGNGEVDMNMDE

-3318 AGNSLVTITLADG
+3318 AGDSLVTITLADG

-3354 HETAT
+3354 YETAT

-3695 TPVSWNTEPDG
+3695 TLVSWNTEPDG

-3895 NNSVCTPGAVCHLD
+3895 NNSVCTSGAVRLFD
-3909 LAILRGM
+3909 PVILRGM

-3957 FASMAAFRFAPKSV
+3957 FASMAASSALADCFSSMETFRFAPKSV

-4066 AQSTKSSAKSSSA
+4066 AQSTKSSVKSSSA

-4125 NAHAHKASMF
+4125 NAHAHKASMYT
-4135 ALNQKQKTSS
+4135 LNQKQKTSS

-4184 SADADL
+4184 SADADPS
-4190 YAATDSAAES
+4190 AATDSAAES

-4262 ASDDTDTNS
+4262 ASDGTDTNS
-4271 PGETPFDNPRSRSSA
+4271 PSETPFDNPRSRSSA
-4286 YATMVNMSDSSLETL
+4286 YATLVNMPDSSLETL

-4321 EARQDETGAPAQE
+4321 EARQDETGAAVQE
-4334 ASSAG
+4334 APSAG

-4348 APVDPDVENSD
+4348 APVGPDGENSD

-4370 STVTDPG
+4370 ST
-4377 DNVENPG
+4377 
-4384 DGSGDATETP
+4384 
-4394 DKPTDPAVPD
+4394 
-4404 QPDVPDAPDN
+4404 
-4414 PDNPDNPDVPDVPDA
+4414 
-4429 PDTPDNP
+4429 
-4436 DNPDVPE
+4436 
-4443 TPDNPDNPD
+4443 
-4452 TPDTPDTPDDP
+4452 
-4463 EPPAVTDDPVQI
+4463 VTDDPVQI

-4500 DKNGQPTKEEVNG
+4500 DKNGQPTNEEVNG

-4521 YHFVGWTIETPD
+4521 YHFTGWTIETPD

-4546 DHWIVKDCAQSKITG
+4546 DHWIVKDCAHSKLTG

-4573 CNEYVLDYDGNG
+4573 RNEYVLDYDGNG
-4585 GSLGGAVVSTQA
+4585 GSLGDAVVSTQA

-4650 SIEDSDGAGIKLY
+4650 SIEDADGAGIKLY
-4663 ALWNTAAPV
+4663 ALWNTAEPV
-4672 EEPDVPVTPVDPV
+4672 QEPDVPVAPVDPV

-4694 SQPVVEQP
+4694 SQPVVELP
-4702 ASSAANRTPVAAAS
+4702 ASSAANRTPVVGVS
-4716 QVTMADT
+4716 QAVVADS
-4723 ASTSTAALAEDQSA
+4723 ASTSAAAPAEEVSA
-4737 EADPSALLGFTER
+4737 ADDASALLGFTER
-4750 IGDIGSI
+4750 IGDIGSA
-4757 LSFAPIVG
+4757 LSFAPIAG

-4790 VTPADAT
+4790 VSPAEGT
-4797 RAIGSVATAAGVIAL
+4797 RAIGSVATAAGVIVL
-4812 AAGIAGAAST
+4812 ATGIAGAAST

>member
-19 TVVPAARHRGP
+19 TAVPAARHRGP

-51 AYASSEAGGS
+51 AYASEAGGS
-61 QQAEQ
+61 QQASE
-66 SQEILLSKQDS
+66 SQEILLSSKDS
-77 SKSVSKTPDEPK
+77 STSVSKTPDEPK

-114 IGAGDSVTNSYTPG
+114 TGAGDSATNSYTPG

-172 KGNDS
+172 IGNDS

-215 PGDRESAD
+215 PGDKGSAD
-223 QNAGTTSDKTE
+223 RNAGTTSDKTE
-234 EVYGPPTPADRVIP
+234 EVYGPPTPADVKVP
-248 TQTAPSNSIGAASDN
+248 TETAPSNSIGAASDN
-263 ITTQAAPSITI
+263 ITTQAGSIKV
-274 HFGKGFTGT
+274 HFNLGWETKPTSVAALVPYSETATNGYHVLGNAADPIFKNDGSFVSLAVDYTVTDASNAYDLDKVGT
-283 LASTSTTPYA
+283 TTYN
-293 PDKDWGHIDDPTFDS
+293 I
-308 NGNWVAFG
+308 
-316 GDFVVNNASDAI
+316 
-328 AKNLETIYRY
+328 RY
-338 GYTFSEWIFVG
+338 GYTLTQWMFVATFNG
-349 QNNKT
+349 STKILAARTFQQFASDTNYKG
-354 GKYQKLT
+354 GKYT
-361 ANTFTKLNS
+361 DIE
-370 LALYLGTGSAYVT
+370 
-383 NVHAYPKFN
+383 AYPIIKKN
-392 TSTPSVQFYAIDNKP
+392 AKSVQFIRAGSNTQISGY
-407 MGGSTAYSITD
+407 GGTSINYTVYEHPAFSGTNNQWIAESSVNSSTKA
-418 VITVPNHTSGTGKN
+418 TVPI
-432 LSWTAEQGGAGG
+432 TA
-444 SGLVADTQF
+444 
-453 TEGMTLG
+453 GMTVG
-460 DALNTIFKFR
+460 DIINTVFNYRDTRTFD
-470 NSTSAYNP
+470 STLYLAV
-478 DRLKNTL
+478 K
-485 VSVYI
+485 V
-490 RETEIK
+490 RESEK
-496 ENISFTVTFNNGGGT
+496 QEDLSFTVTFNAGT
-511 GAAQTF
+511 GATGGPL
-517 TYTDSSAVATADGT
+517 TYTYDSKTAVATANGT
-531 ATGTKP
+531 AAGTKP
-537 EASFSKTGYDF
+537 EATFSKTGHDF
-548 KGWATTNNA
+548 LGWSTTNGA
-557 STAAI
+557 TTAAI
-562 GSAGSI
+562 GSAGLLS
-568 ATAVGTPTNGGTYTL
+568 TAVGTPTNGGIYTL

-588 AKTYTITYT
+588 PKTYTITYS
-597 AGSGITGVTGIPA
+597 AGSGVTGVTVPS
-610 AGSAT
+610 AGTAT

-624 ATPTRSG
+624 TTPTRTG
-631 FKFDGWTSSA
+631 YKFDGWTSSA

-660 TAKWIA
+660 TAKWLA
-666 RYTVSY
+666 QYTVSY
-672 NGNGHNSGTAPATV
+672 NGNGSTSGTAPTTV

-727 ISNITSNIT
+727 ISNITSNII

-746 ITFNANKPT
+746 ITFEANKPT
-755 GAGAANVAGTPSNT
+755 GAGSANVAGLPANVSSHP
-769 TVTYNTAYT
+769 YNTAYT
-778 LPTSTPTLK
+778 LPTTMPTLK
-787 GYTFAGWKKDNA
+787 GYTFAGWKKDNTGSTINA
-799 GTAISAGGSAGNITA
+799 GASAGNITA
-814 NTTFYAQWTEKTG
+814 NTKFYAQWTEKTG

-836 GGTGDGTQVGTT
+836 GATGDGSQVGTT

-871 TGWYLTKDANG
+871 AGWFLTKDANG
-882 NGNTGQMTTAMAVR
+882 NGNTGQMSSAMAVR
-896 DIWAIQSIA
+896 DIWALQSIA

-914 AKWTEKDRVEV
+914 AKWTEKDRVTV

-935 YNGSTSNYTSGGLLN
+935 YNGSTSNFTSPSLLN
-950 GSSWSIPNL
+950 GSSWSIPNY

-986 HTFTNLTASKTV
+986 HNFTNLTASKIV

-1011 QGGHASATLASGA
+1011 QGGHASATLSSGA

-1045 LAGNN
+1045 LAGNT
-1050 FSNWGYTNS
+1050 FSNWGYTNAAGS
-1059 SNSTATVNAST
+1059 AATVNAST
-1070 AVPVANFKITW
+1070 GVPVSNFKITW
-1081 SGSSEA
+1081 TGTSEA

-1104 YNISWNANGGASNT
+1104 YNISWNANGGSSNT

-1128 ITLPTNPT
+1128 ITLPANPT
-1136 RAGYTFK
+1136 RAGYTFQ

-1165 IWTSLPTNGGT
+1165 IWTSLPTGGGT

-1204 NKTLPNGA
+1204 NKTLANGA
-1212 AVEVGAATGTI
+1212 AVQVGAATGTI

-1233 TNISTG
+1233 ANISTG
-1239 IAPVPNA
+1239 VAPVPNA

-1262 ATGAALSSGVSSAG
+1262 ATGTALTSGVSSAG

-1313 GSGYTKVSSPAGSGT
+1313 GGGYTKVSSPAGSGT
-1328 APFGNTLQYGATA
+1328 APFGNTLQYGASA

-1412 KFGETVSLTAPTA
+1412 KFGETISLIAPTA
-1425 PTGYTWSGWKLV
+1425 PTGYTWTGFKLV
-1437 SGTGVNNTQ
+1437 SGTGVTNAQ

-1458 LVIEGVWGKQAYHV
+1458 LVIEGVWGKQLYRV
-1472 YFKTNTTYGAALVGA
+1472 DFKTNTTYGATLVGTA
-1487 THYELDFGDS
+1487 NFQLEFGDS
-1497 LPDLPTANPKDAS
+1497 LSSLPTANPKDAS

-1635 GYKFIGWEWTDAI
+1635 GYKFIGWEWVDAI

-1694 QHLHFDVTHSNLT
+1694 QHLHFDVTHSNLS
-1707 GVQGIAA
+1707 GVQGIAT
-1714 TDKTGKTGQA
+1714 TDKTAKTGEPV
-1724 ISLPQAPSYTA
+1724 SLPQAPSYTA
-1735 ASNASGYTF
+1735 ASNPTGYTF

-1775 SVYTQGDA
+1775 TVYTQGEA

-1816 SSESIN
+1816 SSESVS
-1822 MVNGTAQGA
+1822 MVNGTASGA
-1831 TATANTGHTFLGWY
+1831 TATANAGHTFLGWY

-1939 GHTYTSL
+1939 GNTYTSL
-1946 NNVRITADTTF
+1946 NNVRITANTTF

-1978 AVANQSVQWTTN
+1978 SVANQSVQWTTN
-1990 LWNNMTSSAKNLTR
+1990 LWNNMTASAKSLTR

-2027 SMTFA
+2027 TMTFA

-2059 QITVHFQPNDPSGS
+2059 QITVHFQPNDPSGAI
-2073 VTMADKTVAW
+2073 TMADKTVTW

-2154 FMNGATELKSVP
+2154 FMNGATELKSAP
-2166 GLKWTDQIDYF
+2166 GLKWTDKIDYF

-2203 TSTAGKLP
+2203 TSTAGQLP

-2385 HKDNPQWQYRNA
+2385 HKDNPQWQYRNS

-2449 ADNSINIAAG
+2449 ADNSINISAG

-2553 KSGQEFSTVTET
+2553 KSGQEFSTVTEP

-2653 TAPNGWSF
+2653 TAPTGWSF

-2761 PADGTTKTTR
+2761 PADGATKTTR

-2867 APAGTTGTE
+2867 APAGTTGTA

-2940 LGRADVAKEGNQLK
+2940 LGRADVAKEGNQLR

-2984 PAHAVTLVPVW
+2984 PAKAVTLVPVW

-3054 IPVDPTW
+3054 TPVDPTW

-3111 SLKKTDTC
+3111 TLKKTDTC

-3138 QYLITDPGMLKGYKF
+3138 QYLITDPNMLKGYKF

-3276 DGNGEVDMNADE
+3276 DGNGEVDMSADE
-3288 TITGVGVAGTTFNVP
+3288 TITGVGVAGTIFNVP

-3318 AGNSLVTITLADG
+3318 AGDSLVTITLADG

-3359 VGGMDLSSVVAGFQP
+3359 VGGMQLDSVIAGFQP

-3395 ADGSGAWLDE
+3395 ADGSGAWLSED
-3405 TMTYSQLAEAL
+3405 MTYSQLAEAL

-3695 TPVSWNTEPDG
+3695 TLVSWNTEPDG

-3895 NNSVCTPGAVCHLD
+3895 NNSVCTPGAVRLSGDKLPGRSTPFQVSNDRVVCHLD

-3957 FASMAAFRFAPKSV
+3957 FASMAASSALADCFSSMETFRFAPKSV

-4066 AQSTKSSAKSSSA
+4066 AQSTKSSVKSSSA

-4125 NAHAHKASMF
+4125 NAHAHKASMYT
-4135 ALNQKQKTSS
+4135 LNQKQKTSS
-4145 KASTVTYSASSRTL
+4145 KASMVTYSASSRTL

-4184 SADADL
+4184 SADADPS
-4190 YAATDSAAES
+4190 AATDSAAES

-4262 ASDDTDTNS
+4262 ASDGTDTNS
-4271 PGETPFDNPRSRSSA
+4271 PSETPFDNPRSRSSA
-4286 YATMVNMSDSSLETL
+4286 YATLVNMPDSSLETL

-4321 EARQDETGAPAQE
+4321 EARQDETGAAVQE
-4334 ASSAG
+4334 APSAG

-4348 APVDPDVENSD
+4348 APVGPDVENSD

-4370 STVTDPG
+4370 ST
-4377 DNVENPG
+4377 
-4384 DGSGDATETP
+4384 
-4394 DKPTDPAVPD
+4394 
-4404 QPDVPDAPDN
+4404 
-4414 PDNPDNPDVPDVPDA
+4414 
-4429 PDTPDNP
+4429 
-4436 DNPDVPE
+4436 
-4443 TPDNPDNPD
+4443 
-4452 TPDTPDTPDDP
+4452 
-4463 EPPAVTDDPVQI
+4463 VTDDPVQI

-4500 DKNGQPTKEEVNG
+4500 DKNGQPTNEEVNG

-4521 YHFVGWTIETPD
+4521 YHFTGWTIETPD

-4546 DHWIVKDCAQSKITG
+4546 DHWIVKDCAHSKLTG

-4573 CNEYVLDYDGNG
+4573 RNEYVLDYDGNG
-4585 GSLGGAVVSTQA
+4585 GSLGDAVVSTQA

-4650 SIEDSDGAGIKLY
+4650 SIEDADGAGIKLY
-4663 ALWNTAAPV
+4663 ALWNTAEPV
-4672 EEPDVPVTPVDPV
+4672 QEPDVPVAPVDPV

-4694 SQPVVEQP
+4694 SQPVVELP
-4702 ASSAANRTPVAAAS
+4702 ASSAANRTPVVGVS
-4716 QVTMADT
+4716 QAVVADS
-4723 ASTSTAALAEDQSA
+4723 ASTSAAAPAEEASA
-4737 EADPSALLGFTER
+4737 ADDASALLGFTER
-4750 IGDIGSI
+4750 IGDIGSA
-4757 LSFAPIVG
+4757 LSFAPIAG

-4790 VTPADAT
+4790 VSPAEGT

-4812 AAGIAGAAST
+4812 ATGIAGAAST

>member
-19 TVVPAARHRGP
+19 TAVPAARHRGP

-66 SQEILLSKQDS
+66 SQEILLSSKDS

-114 IGAGDSVTNSYTPG
+114 TGAGDSATNSYTPG

-234 EVYGPPTPADRVIP
+234 EVYGPPTPADRVMP

-836 GGTGDGTQVGTT
+836 GQTGDGTQVGTT

-853 WTDNITL
+853 WTDSITL
-860 PTTPSKTGYNF
+860 PAAPSKTGYTF
-871 TGWYLTKDANG
+871 AGWFLTKDGNG
-882 NGNTGQMTTAMAVR
+882 NGSAGQMSSAMAVR
-896 DIWAIQSIA
+896 DIWALQSIA

-914 AKWTEKDRVEV
+914 AKWTEKDRVQV

-935 YNGSTSNYTSGGLLN
+935 YNGSTSNFTSPSLLN
-950 GSSWSIPNL
+950 GSSWSIPNY

-986 HTFTNLTASKTV
+986 HTFTNLTASKTI

-1011 QGGHASATLASGA
+1011 QGGHASAVASGS
-1024 TTTATANYGSNLTTK
+1024 TTATANYGSNLTTLGSG
-1039 ANNTYT
+1039 TYT

-1059 SNSTATVNAST
+1059 SNATATVNAST
-1070 AVPVANFKITW
+1070 AIPVANFKITW

-1104 YNISWNANGGASNT
+1104 YNISWNANGGTPTTA
-1118 STNNVNADTP
+1118 TNNVNADTP
-1128 ITLPTNPT
+1128 ITLPSNPT
-1136 RAGYTFK
+1136 YAGYTFK
-1143 GWNTVQ
+1143 GWNTAQ
-1149 AGTGTAVTAG
+1149 NGSGTTITAG
-1159 GNKVRD
+1159 GSKVRD
-1165 IWTSLPTNGGT
+1165 FWTLSPSGGT

-1204 NKTLPNGA
+1204 NKTLANGA
-1212 AVEVGAATGTI
+1212 AVEVGAATGKI

-1233 TNISTG
+1233 ANISTG

-1262 ATGAALSSGVSSAG
+1262 AAGAALSSGVSTAG

-1313 GSGYTKVSSPAGSGT
+1313 GGGYTKVTTPAGSGT

-1356 GFTYNASAPGTTAS
+1356 GFTYNPSAPGTTAT

-1383 FDRNSHTVNVSYSGD
+1383 FDRNSHTVSVSYTGD

-1412 KFGETVSLTAPTA
+1412 KFGETVTLTAPTA

-1437 SGTGVNNTQ
+1437 SGSGVNNTQ

-1458 LVIEGVWGKQAYHV
+1458 LVIQGVWGKQAYHV
-1472 YFKTNTTYGAALVGA
+1472 YFKTNTTYGATLVGT
-1487 THYELDFGDS
+1487 THYELDFGDGV
-1497 LPDLPTANPKDAS
+1497 PNLPTANPKDAGS
-1510 NYYFMGWRA
+1510 YYFMGWRA
-1519 YEGCTTPGSESSSTV
+1519 YENCTTAGSESSSTDTV
-1534 TPHPLLSPDAIL
+1534 HPLMSPDAIL
-1546 GMGADAGT
+1546 GLGADAGT
-1554 PWTVSSNTV
+1554 PWTISSHTV
-1563 FVAEFGRVITIVYTA
+1563 FVAEFGRVITIVYSA

-1584 FGSQNGAQTGNT
+1584 FGSVNGAQTGDT

-1607 QSGWSLPMYGGAMD
+1607 QAGWALPMYGGAMD

-1635 GYKFIGWEWTDAI
+1635 GYKFVGWEWNDAI
-1648 QNQTFRALGS
+1648 QGQTFRALGS

-1694 QHLHFDVTHSNLT
+1694 QHLHFDVTHSNLS
-1707 GVQGIAA
+1707 GVQGIPT

-1735 ASNASGYTF
+1735 ATNPTGYTF

-1770 GERNT
+1770 GERNS

-1801 YQFCTGVSGMGTLSR
+1801 YAFGMGASGMGTLSR
-1816 SSESIN
+1816 SSETVN
-1822 MVNGTAQGA
+1822 MVNGTVQGA
-1831 TATANTGHTFLGWY
+1831 TATANAGHTFKGWY
-1845 SSATPA
+1845 SSAACNASDLITT
-1851 ADNSNRLSTSATFT
+1851 NATLT
-1865 PSKVGGVY
+1865 PSKVGGVF

-1881 FEINKF
+1881 FEIDKF

-1900 DGSTTDKTA
+1900 DGTTTDKTA
-1909 TINYNNMVGTNA
+1909 TINYNNTVGSNA
-1921 PTYKG
+1921 PAYKG
-1926 ATGYGFKNWTDQA
+1926 ATGYGFKHWIDQA
-1939 GHTYTSL
+1939 GKTYTSL
-1946 NNVRITADTTF
+1946 TNVRITADTTF
-1957 TINWEPRTG
+1957 TIVWEPRTG

-1978 AVANQSVQWTTN
+1978 SIANQSVQWTTN
-1990 LWNNMTSSAKNLTR
+1990 LWNNMTTDAKNLKR

-2051 LYAKWDAR
+2051 LYAKWNAR
-2059 QITVHFQPNDPSGS
+2059 QITVHFQTNDPSGAI
-2073 VTMADKTVAW
+2073 TMADKTVTW
-2083 DDANLLGTN
+2083 DDANLLGAN

-2177 NWAPA
+2177 DWAPA

-2231 DLEANTKWVINF
+2231 DLEANTKWIINF

-2276 IDITAF
+2276 IDITSF
-2282 NTHNYITEFEN
+2282 NSHNYITEFEN

-2308 KTIAGTKTTSTAG
+2308 KTIADTKTTSTAG

-2327 TITFDVYWVEKPF
+2327 TITFEVYWVEKPF
-2340 TIQFDLGKDAQN
+2340 TVKYDMGKDAQGN
-2352 KPFAGTGSIAD
+2352 PFAGTGSIAD

-2372 GLIPDSSAVHWDG
+2372 GLIPDSSSVSWAG
-2385 HKDNPQWQYRNA
+2385 HEDNPKWQYRNS
-2397 SGNLVTITA
+2397 SGTLVTINA
-2406 ATKVSDIM
+2406 GTKISDIM
-2414 GTSDSNAAPITLYAL
+2414 GASDSNAAPITLYAL
-2429 WETELAR
+2429 WETNMAR
-2436 LTFNVSTGGSAAS
+2436 LTFNVSVGGSAAS
-2449 ADNSINIAAG
+2449 ADNSINISAG

-2473 PTMTATNGAGY
+2473 PTMTATAGAGY

-2499 VTFTPVKGADGMFTS
+2499 VTFTPVKDGTLFSS

-2522 PLGNI
+2522 PLGSI

-2553 KSGQEFSTVTET
+2553 KSGQEFSTITEA

-2604 RNAFDVNIDAN
+2604 RNAFTVNVDAN

-2631 ATGLTQAS
+2631 TTGLTQAT
-2639 TTQKYGESLTLPTI
+2639 TTQKFGESLTLPTI

-2661 QWSLSQNGTNMGT
+2661 QWSISENGANKGT
-2674 MAGGATFTMPNAIVD
+2674 MAPGATFTMPNAIVD
-2689 VIGTWKRTGHNV
+2689 VIGMWKRTGHNV
-2701 NFVIGSSDNNGT
+2701 NFVIGSADNNGT
-2713 LSVVGGSL
+2713 LSVMGGTL

-2771 DPDSVVIN
+2771 DPDSIVIN

-2826 PLMIGGTNVTD
+2826 PLMIGGTDVTM
-2837 NAPGQDGYQ
+2837 NAPAAAGYK
-2846 FCGWSWTRDGQNY
+2846 FLGWSWTRDGQNFY
-2859 YHIVSGAT
+2859 CLAPGAT
-2867 APAGTTGTE
+2867 APAGITGTA
-2876 ADMDFMITSDVNFT
+2876 ADMDFLVTSDVNFT
-2890 ALWNAMEFDVI
+2890 ALWDAMEFDVV
-2901 FKLDTKSPATTW
+2901 FKLDNKTPASTW

-2919 AGGTGDYH
+2919 GGGTGDYH

-2940 LGRADVAKEGNQLK
+2940 LGRADVAKEGHQLK

-2965 VIDDIELGQVVLP
+2965 IIDDIELGQVVLP

-3061 EEPTLDGGTRL
+3061 EEPTLDGGTHL

-3111 SLKKTDTC
+3111 TLKKTDTC

-3133 TNHAY
+3133 NNHAY
-3138 QYLITDPGMLKGYKF
+3138 QYLITDPDMLKGYKF

-3206 PTAVAGTTVN
+3206 PTAVAGSTVN
-3216 IPGVEL
+3216 IPGVAL
-3222 AGMQF
+3222 DGMQF
-3227 AGWVMSWN
+3227 AGWIMSWN
-3235 EDGSS
+3235 ENGSS

-3250 QMPYADVTLTAQWA
+3250 QMPLADVTLTAQWK
-3264 KINDVIV
+3264 KINDVII

-3276 DGNGEVDMNADE
+3276 DGNGEVDMNMDE
-3288 TITGVGVAGTTFNVP
+3288 TITGVGVAGSAFNVP
-3303 GDLISGKRPVGYQFN
+3303 GDLISGKRPAGYQFN
-3318 AGNSLVTITLADG
+3318 AGDSLVTITLVDG

-3354 HETAT
+3354 HETVT
-3359 VGGMDLSSVVAGFQP
+3359 VGGMDLSSVIAGFQP

-3464 DTRNPFTPDPIENV
+3464 DHRNPFTPDPIENV

-3518 LTKYFDMSNAID
+3518 LTKYLEMSNAID

-3550 IEYTHT
+3550 IDYIHT

-3569 AVTGQPMGEGSSA
+3569 AVTGLPMGEGSSA
-3582 GNLLHSVATA
+3582 GNRLHSVATA

-3599 RWELVPGM
+3599 RWELVPGN

-3649 AVFEKNPDVTINYDV
+3649 AVFEKNPTVTINYDV
-3664 NGGEGEIKPTT
+3664 NGGEGEIPPTS

-3680 TTKLHNGTGVKMPHY
+3680 STKLHNGTGVKMPHY
-3695 TPVSWNTEPDG
+3695 TLVSWNTEPDG

-3716 MTMPAEGMTL
+3716 LTMPEEGMTL
-3726 YAQWKVNSYKVTVN
+3726 YAQWKVNSYKVIVN

-3798 MVYDL
+3798 IVWDL
-3803 SELPEIVGPIEIDA
+3803 ADLPEIVGPIEIDA
-3817 VYETE
+3817 LYETE
-3822 DVVEPELG
+3822 EVVEPELG

-3845 IALVAGLALAILV
+3845 IALVVGLALVILV

-3864 NTEDEDG
+3864 NEEDEDG
-3871 DDFTPRNGRG
+3871 DDFTPR
-3881 KGFGNGFKATNNMT
+3881 KGFKATDNMN
-3895 NNSVCTPGAVCHLD
+3895 NNSVCTPGAVRLFD
-3909 LAILRGM
+3909 PVTLRGM
-3916 RNVSSSCETTPADGG
+3916 RNVSSSCETNPADGG
-3931 LACAANAHTTSG
+3931 LACAAIAHTTSG

-3950 FFVPAKR
+3950 FSALADR
-3957 FASMAAFRFAPKSV
+3957 FASKDAL
-3971 FTDST
+3971 TDSA
-3976 TPRSTS
+3976 STS
-3982 SVAPFLGQGCGRV
+3982 SMAPILGQGSGRV
-3995 AGAHV
+3995 VGVHV
-4000 RKMFVAAVAV
+4000 RRAFVAAFAV
-4010 LALAASVAFAPGL
+4010 FALAASVAFAPGL
-4023 ALAAS
+4023 ALATG
-4028 DPGSGSAEHI
+4028 DPGSGTAERI

-4053 KTGSFKSSASSSS
+4053 KTGSFKSSAAQTS
-4066 AQSTKSSAKSSSA
+4066 AQSTNSSVKSSSA
-4079 ASSSANSTPR
+4079 ASSSTNSTSR
-4089 ASSSASAAPQESTS
+4089 ASSLASAASQESTS
-4103 GSGESFT
+4103 GSGESFS
-4110 TRIATEHRTASVTYS
+4110 TRIAAEHHAASVTYS
-4125 NAHAHKASMF
+4125 NAHAHQASMY
-4135 ALNQKQKTSS
+4135 ALNKKQTSS
-4145 KASTVTYSASSRTL
+4145 KTGTVTYSATSRTS
-4159 GSAFGSAAPASASV
+4159 GSAFSSAASVSASA
-4173 GAGVQAAPAGA
+4173 GAGTQAASTES
-4184 SADADL
+4184 SADAGL
-4190 YAATDSAAES
+4190 GGVAESAAKSE
-4200 TAMLTVSSLNA
+4200 AMLTVSSLNA
-4211 SAVGNADVASRLTAS
+4211 SAVGSADVASRLTAS
-4226 TAAGMIAGTSSAG
+4226 DTSGMLAGTSASAG
-4239 NVYGTTSAA
+4239 TVYGTTSAT
-4248 RVENAPLDAQGQSP
+4248 RVGSAPADAQGQSP
-4262 ASDDTDTNS
+4262 ASDDPSTNAPS
-4271 PGETPFDNPRSRSSA
+4271 ETPFDNPRSRSSA
-4286 YATMVNMSDSSLETL
+4286 YATLVNMPDSSLETL
-4301 SNKCASENLPFISG
+4301 SNRCASENLPFISG
-4315 CAVVEN
+4315 CALVEN
-4321 EARQDETGAPAQE
+4321 EARQD
-4334 ASSAG
+4334 SAG
-4339 SITASTSVL
+4339 AALQEGPSEDSITVCTSVL
-4348 APVDPDVENSD
+4348 APVDPNVENSD
-4359 GSSITPDEPSD
+4359 GSSITPDEPCD
-4370 STVTDPG
+4370 STVTDP
-4377 DNVENPG
+4377 
-4384 DGSGDATETP
+4384 
-4394 DKPTDPAVPD
+4394 
-4404 QPDVPDAPDN
+4404 
-4414 PDNPDNPDVPDVPDA
+4414 
-4429 PDTPDNP
+4429 
-4436 DNPDVPE
+4436 
-4443 TPDNPDNPD
+4443 
-4452 TPDTPDTPDDP
+4452 
-4463 EPPAVTDDPVQI
+4463 EPPAVSDDPVRI
-4475 TYKAGE
+4475 TYTAGV
-4481 GGSVSYGSDL
+4481 GGSVSYGSDM
-4491 ISSSTGFKL
+4491 ISSSTGFKF
-4500 DKNGQPTKEEVNG
+4500 DKNGQPTSEEVDG

-4521 YHFVGWTIETPD
+4521 YHFIGWTIETPD
-4533 GTEPISV
+4533 GTEPIPV

-4546 DHWIVKDCAQSKITG
+4546 DYLIVKDVAHSDLTG
-4561 CYKPVSFIANFK
+4561 CYRPVSFIANFK
-4573 CNEYVLDYDGNG
+4573 CNDYVLDYDGNG

-4597 TFGNDDA
+4597 TFGSDDP
-4604 LKSAAAPQ
+4604 LLSTAAPK
-4612 KEGHEFLCWNTNA
+4612 KEGYEFLCWNTNA

-4650 SIEDSDGAGIKLY
+4650 SIEDANGAGIKLY

-4672 EEPDVPVTPVDPV
+4672 EEPDVPNTPIEPVAQVTP
-4685 TPVTPAPRP
+4685 TPRP
-4694 SQPVVEQP
+4694 SQPVVETP
-4702 ASSAANRTPVAAAS
+4702 ESSASANRTPVVGAS
-4716 QVTMADT
+4716 QAVIANA
-4723 ASTSTAALAEDQSA
+4723 ASTSTAAPAEDQSA
-4737 EADPSALLGFTER
+4737 EADMSALLGFTDAL
-4750 IGDIGSI
+4750 GNVWNI
-4757 LSFAPIVG
+4757 LSFVPIMGV
-4765 LLPTVEPFITMSA
+4765 LPTVEPFITMST
-4778 EALAGIGDGATG
+4778 EALAGIGDGAAG
-4790 VTPADAT
+4790 VTSAEIT

-4812 AAGIAGAAST
+4812 AAGVAGAVST

>member
-19 TVVPAARHRGP
+19 TAVPAARHRGP

-51 AYASSEAGGS
+51 AYASEAGGS
-61 QQAEQ
+61 QQAAE
-66 SQEILLSKQDS
+66 SQEILLSQKGS
-77 SKSVSKTPDEPK
+77 STSVSKTPDEPK

-114 IGAGDSVTNSYTPG
+114 TGAGDSATNSYTPG

-138 SDSDSDVASDS
+138 SDSDSDVASDP

-215 PGDRESAD
+215 PGDKGSAD

-234 EVYGPPTPADRVIP
+234 EVYGPPTPADVKVP
-248 TQTAPSNSIGAASDN
+248 TETAPNNSIGAASDN
-263 ITTQAAPSITI
+263 ITTQAGSIKV
-274 HFGKGFTGT
+274 HFNLGWETKPTSVAALVPYSETATTGYHVLGSAADPIFKNDGSFVS
-283 LASTSTTPYA
+283 LAVDYTVTDASNAFDLDKVGTTTYN
-293 PDKDWGHIDDPTFDS
+293 I
-308 NGNWVAFG
+308 
-316 GDFVVNNASDAI
+316 
-328 AKNLETIYRY
+328 RY
-338 GYTFSEWIFVG
+338 GYTLTQWMFVATFNG
-349 QNNKT
+349 NTKILAARTFQQFASDTNYT
-354 GKYQKLT
+354 GGKY
-361 ANTFTKLNS
+361 
-370 LALYLGTGSAYVT
+370 T
-383 NVHAYPKFN
+383 NIEAYPIIKKN
-392 TSTPSVQFYAIDNKP
+392 AKSVQFIRAGSNTQISGY
-407 MGGSTAYSITD
+407 GGTSINYT
-418 VITVPNHTSGTGKN
+418 VYEHPAFSGTNNQWIAESSVNSSIKATVPI
-432 LSWTAEQGGAGG
+432 TA
-444 SGLVADTQF
+444 
-453 TEGMTLG
+453 GMTVG
-460 DALNTIFKFR
+460 DIINTVFNYRDTRTFD
-470 NSTSAYNP
+470 STLYLAV
-478 DRLKNTL
+478 K
-485 VSVYI
+485 V
-490 RETEIK
+490 RESEK
-496 ENISFTVTFNNGGGT
+496 QEELSFTVTFNAGT
-511 GAAQTF
+511 GATGGPL
-517 TYTDSSAVATADGT
+517 TYTYDSKTAVATANGT
-531 ATGTKP
+531 AAGTKP
-537 EASFSKTGYDF
+537 EASFSKTGHDF
-548 KGWATTNNA
+548 LGWSTTNGA
-557 STAAI
+557 TTAAI
-562 GSAGSI
+562 GSAGLLS
-568 ATAVGTPTNGGTYTL
+568 TAIGTPTNGGAYTL

-588 AKTYTITYT
+588 PKTYTITYS
-597 AGSGITGVTGIPA
+597 AGSGITGVTVPSA
-610 AGSAT
+610 SSAT

-624 ATPTRSG
+624 TEPTRTG
-631 FKFDGWTSSA
+631 YKFDGWTSSA

-672 NGNGHNSGTAPATV
+672 NGNGHNTGTAPATV

-755 GAGAANVAGTPSNT
+755 GAGSANVAGQPANVSSHP
-769 TVTYNTAYT
+769 YNTAYT
-778 LPTSTPTLK
+778 LPTTTPTLK
-787 GYTFAGWKKDNA
+787 GYTFAGWNTA
-799 GTAISAGGSAGNITA
+799 ANGTGTAYAAGATTSAITA

-836 GGTGDGTQVGTT
+836 GQTGDGSQVGTT

-853 WTDNITL
+853 WTDTITL

-871 TGWYLTKDANG
+871 AGWFLTKDANG
-882 NGNTGQMTTAMAVR
+882 NGNTGQMSSAMAVR
-896 DIWAIQSIA
+896 DIWALQSIA

-914 AKWTEKDRVEV
+914 AKWTEKDRVTV

-935 YNGSTSNYTSGGLLN
+935 YNGSTSNFTSPSLLN
-950 GSSWSIPNL
+950 GSSWSIPNY

-986 HTFTNLTASKTV
+986 HNFTNLTASKIV

-1011 QGGHASATLASGA
+1011 QGGHASATLSSGA

-1045 LAGNN
+1045 LAGNT
-1050 FSNWGYTNS
+1050 FSNWGYTNAAGS
-1059 SNSTATVNAST
+1059 AATVNAST
-1070 AVPVANFKITW
+1070 AVAVSNFKITW
-1081 SGSSEA
+1081 TGTSEA

-1104 YNISWNANGGASNT
+1104 YNISWNANGGSSNT

-1128 ITLPTNPT
+1128 ITLPANPT
-1136 RAGYTFK
+1136 RAGYTFQ

-1165 IWTSLPTNGGT
+1165 IWTSLPTGGGT

-1204 NKTLPNGA
+1204 NKTLANGA
-1212 AVEVGAATGTI
+1212 AVQVGAATGTI

-1233 TNISTG
+1233 ANISTG
-1239 IAPVPNA
+1239 VAPVPNA

-1262 ATGAALSSGVSSAG
+1262 ATGTALTSGVSSAG

-1313 GSGYTKVSSPAGSGT
+1313 GGGYTKVSSPAGSGT

-1412 KFGETVSLTAPTA
+1412 KFGETVSLIAPTA
-1425 PTGYTWSGWKLV
+1425 PTGYTWTGFKLV
-1437 SGTGVNNTQ
+1437 SGTGVTNAQ

-1458 LVIEGVWGKQAYHV
+1458 LVIEGVWGKQLYRV
-1472 YFKTNTTYGAALVGA
+1472 DFKTNTTYGATLVGTA
-1487 THYELDFGDS
+1487 NFQLEFGDS
-1497 LPDLPTANPKDAS
+1497 LSSLPTANPKDAS

-1563 FVAEFGRVITIVYTA
+1563 FVAEFGRVITIVYSA

-1635 GYKFIGWEWTDAI
+1635 GYKFIGWEWTDVI

-1694 QHLHFDVTHSNLT
+1694 QHLHFDVTHSNLS
-1707 GVQGIAA
+1707 GVQGIAT
-1714 TDKTGKTGQA
+1714 TDKTAKTGEPV
-1724 ISLPQAPSYTA
+1724 SLPQAPSYTA
-1735 ASNASGYTF
+1735 ASNPTGYTF

-1775 SVYTQGDA
+1775 TVYTQGEA

-1816 SSESIN
+1816 SSESVS
-1822 MVNGTAQGA
+1822 MVNGTASGA
-1831 TATANTGHTFLGWY
+1831 TATANAGHTFLGWY

-1939 GHTYTSL
+1939 GNTYTSL
-1946 NNVRITADTTF
+1946 NNVRITANTTF

-1978 AVANQSVQWTTN
+1978 SIANQSVQWTTN
-1990 LWNNMTSSAKNLTR
+1990 LWNNMTTDAKNLKR

-2059 QITVHFQPNDPSGS
+2059 QITVHFQPNDPSGAI
-2073 VTMADKTVAW
+2073 TMADKTVTW

-2276 IDITAF
+2276 IDITSF

-2327 TITFDVYWVEKPF
+2327 TITFEVYWVEKPF

-2385 HKDNPQWQYRNA
+2385 HKDNPQWQYRNS

-2436 LTFNVSTGGSAAS
+2436 LTFNVSVGGSAAS

-2459 GSKYIDINAVTGTA
+2459 GSKHIDINAVTGTA

-2494 LLTND
+2494 LVTND
-2499 VTFTPVKGADGMFTS
+2499 VTFTPVKGADGMFAS

-2553 KSGQEFSTVTET
+2553 KSGQEFSTVTEA

-2639 TTQKYGESLTLPTI
+2639 TTQKYGESLTLPTV

-2721 PFTVDHGKTLSDASA
+2721 PFTVDHGKTLSDSSA

-2761 PADGTTKTTR
+2761 PADGATKTTR

-2940 LGRADVAKEGNQLK
+2940 LGRADVAKEGNQLR

-3111 SLKKTDTC
+3111 TLKKTDTC
-3119 THMMTGDTASVLDP
+3119 AHMMTGDTASVLDP

-3138 QYLITDPGMLKGYKF
+3138 QYLITDPNMLKGYKF

-3191 NDAGVDA
+3191 NEAGVDA

-3250 QMPYADVTLTAQWA
+3250 QMPYADVTLTAQWK

-3276 DGNGEVDMNADE
+3276 DGNGEVDMNMDE

-3464 DTRNPFTPDPIENV
+3464 DHRNPFTPDPIENV
-3478 KWTQDGFNLFSDEEL
+3478 KWTQDGFNLYSDAEL

-3518 LTKYFDMSNAID
+3518 VTKYFDMSNAID

-3599 RWELVPGM
+3599 RWELVPGNA
-3607 TRTIGI
+3607 RTIGI

-3649 AVFEKNPDVTINYDV
+3649 AVFEKNPTVTINYDV
-3664 NGGEGEIKPTT
+3664 NGGEGEIAPTS

-3695 TPVSWNTEPDG
+3695 TLVSWNTEPDG

-3716 MTMPAEGMTL
+3716 MTMPEEGMTL

-3845 IALVAGLALAILV
+3845 IALVAGLALAIFV

-3864 NTEDEDG
+3864 NEEDEDG
-3871 DDFTPRNGRG
+3871 DDFTPR
-3881 KGFGNGFKATNNMT
+3881 KGFKATDNMNND
-3895 NNSVCTPGAVCHLD
+3895 SVCTSGAVRLFD
-3909 LAILRGM
+3909 PVILRGM

-3950 FFVPAKR
+3950 FSVPAEY
-3957 FASMAAFRFAPKSV
+3957 SV
-3971 FTDST
+3971 FQGSFSASPDHFVSKGAFSDLADCFAAKGIFADFTHHSASST
-3976 TPRSTS
+3976 
-3982 SVAPFLGQGCGRV
+3982 VPFLGQGCGRV
-3995 AGAHV
+3995 ASAHV
-4000 RKMFVAAVAV
+4000 RKVLVAAVAV

-4028 DPGSGSAEHI
+4028 DPGSGSGEHI

-4066 AQSTKSSAKSSSA
+4066 AQSTKSSVKSSSA
-4079 ASSSANSTPR
+4079 ASSSANSTSR
-4089 ASSSASAAPQESTS
+4089 ASSSTSAAPQESTS
-4103 GSGESFT
+4103 GSGESFS

-4125 NAHAHKASMF
+4125 NAHAHKASMY

-4145 KASTVTYSASSRTL
+4145 KAGTVTYAASSRTL
-4159 GSAFGSAAPASASV
+4159 GSAFGSASSASVGV
-4173 GAGVQAAPAGA
+4173 GAGVQAASAGA
-4184 SADADL
+4184 SADAGL
-4190 YAATDSAAES
+4190 GAAADSAAES
-4200 TAMLTVSSLNA
+4200 TAVLTVSSLNA
-4211 SAVGNADVASRLTAS
+4211 SAVGGGDVATRLTAS
-4226 TAAGMIAGTSSAG
+4226 NAAGMIAGASASAG

-4248 RVENAPLDAQGQSP
+4248 RVENAPTDAQGQSP
-4262 ASDDTDTNS
+4262 ASDDATTNA

-4286 YATMVNMSDSSLETL
+4286 YATMVNMPDSSLETL

-4321 EARQDETGAPAQE
+4321 EARQDEAGAAVQE
-4334 ASSAG
+4334 APSGA
-4339 SITASTSVL
+4339 SITASTSIL
-4348 APVDPDVENSD
+4348 APVDPNVENSD
-4359 GSSITPDEPSD
+4359 GSSINPDEPSD
-4370 STVTDPG
+4370 STSTNPG
-4377 DNVENPG
+4377 ESVENPG
-4384 DGSGDATETP
+4384 DGSGDP
-4394 DKPTDPAVPD
+4394 D
-4404 QPDVPDAPDN
+4404 
-4414 PDNPDNPDVPDVPDA
+4414 
-4429 PDTPDNP
+4429 
-4436 DNPDVPE
+4436 E
-4443 TPDNPDNPD
+4443 TPDN
-4452 TPDTPDTPDDP
+4452 PDTPDTPDDP

-4546 DHWIVKDCAQSKITG
+4546 DHWIVKDCAQSKLTG
-4561 CYKPVSFIANFK
+4561 CYKPVNFIANFK

-4625 SGTGVS
+4625 AGTGVS

-4702 ASSAANRTPVAAAS
+4702 ASSAANRAPVAAAS
-4716 QVTMADT
+4716 QAAVADT
-4723 ASTSTAALAEDQSA
+4723 ASTSTAALAEDPSA
-4737 EADPSALLGFTER
+4737 EADPNALLGFTER
-4750 IGDIGSI
+4750 IGDIGNV
-4757 LSFAPIVG
+4757 LSFAPIMG

-4790 VTPADAT
+4790 VSPAEGT

-4828 ALRSLSEP
+4828 ALRSLGKLH
-4836 FTKE
+4836 TKG

>member
-1 MQDCMNRDQMEL
+1 MEL

-19 TVVPAARHRGP
+19 TAVPAARHRGP

-51 AYASSEAGGS
+51 AYASEAGGS
-61 QQAEQ
+61 QQAAE
-66 SQEILLSKQDS
+66 SQEILLSQKGS
-77 SKSVSKTPDEPK
+77 STSVSKTPDEPK

-114 IGAGDSVTNSYTPG
+114 TGAGDSATNSYTPG

-138 SDSDSDVASDS
+138 SDSDSDVASDP

-215 PGDRESAD
+215 PGDKGSAD

-234 EVYGPPTPADRVIP
+234 EVYGPPTPADVKVP
-248 TQTAPSNSIGAASDN
+248 TETAPNNSIGAASDN
-263 ITTQAAPSITI
+263 ITTQAGSIKV
-274 HFGKGFTGT
+274 HFNLGWETKPTSVAALVPYSETATTGYHVLGSAADPIFKNDGSFVS
-283 LASTSTTPYA
+283 LAVDYTVTDASNAFDLDKVGTTTYN
-293 PDKDWGHIDDPTFDS
+293 I
-308 NGNWVAFG
+308 
-316 GDFVVNNASDAI
+316 
-328 AKNLETIYRY
+328 RY
-338 GYTFSEWIFVG
+338 GYTLTQWMFVATFNG
-349 QNNKT
+349 NTKILAARTFQQFASDTNYT
-354 GKYQKLT
+354 GGKY
-361 ANTFTKLNS
+361 
-370 LALYLGTGSAYVT
+370 T
-383 NVHAYPKFN
+383 NIEAYPIIKKN
-392 TSTPSVQFYAIDNKP
+392 AKSVQFIRAGSNTQISGY
-407 MGGSTAYSITD
+407 GGTSINYT
-418 VITVPNHTSGTGKN
+418 VYEHPAFSGTNNQWIAESSVNSSIKATVPI
-432 LSWTAEQGGAGG
+432 TA
-444 SGLVADTQF
+444 
-453 TEGMTLG
+453 GMTVG
-460 DALNTIFKFR
+460 DIINTVFNYRDTRTFD
-470 NSTSAYNP
+470 STLYLAV
-478 DRLKNTL
+478 K
-485 VSVYI
+485 V
-490 RETEIK
+490 RESEK
-496 ENISFTVTFNNGGGT
+496 QEELSFTVTFNAGT
-511 GAAQTF
+511 GATGGPL
-517 TYTDSSAVATADGT
+517 TYTYDSKTAVATANGT
-531 ATGTKP
+531 AAGTKP
-537 EASFSKTGYDF
+537 EASFSKTGHDF
-548 KGWATTNNA
+548 LGWSTTNGA
-557 STAAI
+557 TTAAI
-562 GSAGSI
+562 GSAGLLS
-568 ATAVGTPTNGGTYTL
+568 TAIGTPTNGGAYTL

-588 AKTYTITYT
+588 PKTYTITYS
-597 AGSGITGVTGIPA
+597 AGSGITGVTVPS

-624 ATPTRSG
+624 TEPTRTG
-631 FKFDGWTSSA
+631 YKFDGWTSSA

-672 NGNGHNSGTAPATV
+672 NGNGHNTGTAPATV

-755 GAGAANVAGTPSNT
+755 GAGSANVAGQPANVSSHP
-769 TVTYNTAYT
+769 YNTAYT
-778 LPTSTPTLK
+778 LPTTTPTLK
-787 GYTFAGWKKDNA
+787 GYTFAGWNTA
-799 GTAISAGGSAGNITA
+799 ANGTGTAYAAGATTSAITA

-836 GGTGDGTQVGTT
+836 GQTGDGSQVGTT

-853 WTDNITL
+853 WTDTITL

-871 TGWYLTKDANG
+871 AGWFLTKDANG
-882 NGNTGQMTTAMAVR
+882 NGNTGQMSSAMAVR
-896 DIWAIQSIA
+896 DIWALQSIA

-914 AKWTEKDRVEV
+914 AKWTEKDRVTV

-935 YNGSTSNYTSGGLLN
+935 YNGSTSNFTSPSLLN
-950 GSSWSIPNL
+950 GSSWSIPNY

-986 HTFTNLTASKTV
+986 HNFTNLTASKIV

-1011 QGGHASATLASGA
+1011 QGGHASATLSSGA

-1045 LAGNN
+1045 LAGNT
-1050 FSNWGYTNS
+1050 FSNWGYTNAAGS
-1059 SNSTATVNAST
+1059 AATVNAST
-1070 AVPVANFKITW
+1070 AVAVSNFKITW
-1081 SGSSEA
+1081 TGTSEA

-1104 YNISWNANGGASNT
+1104 YNISWNANGGSSNT

-1128 ITLPTNPT
+1128 ITLPANPT
-1136 RAGYTFK
+1136 RAGYTFQ

-1165 IWTSLPTNGGT
+1165 IWTSLPTGGGT

-1204 NKTLPNGA
+1204 NKTLANGA
-1212 AVEVGAATGTI
+1212 AVQVGAATGTI

-1233 TNISTG
+1233 ANISTG
-1239 IAPVPNA
+1239 VAPVPNA

-1262 ATGAALSSGVSSAG
+1262 ATGTALTSGVSSAG

-1313 GSGYTKVSSPAGSGT
+1313 GGGYTKVSSPAGSGT

-1412 KFGETVSLTAPTA
+1412 KFGETVSLIAPTA
-1425 PTGYTWSGWKLV
+1425 PTGYTWTGFKLV
-1437 SGTGVNNTQ
+1437 SGTGVTNAQ

-1458 LVIEGVWGKQAYHV
+1458 LVIEGVWGKQLYRV
-1472 YFKTNTTYGAALVGA
+1472 DFKTNTTYGATLVGTA
-1487 THYELDFGDS
+1487 NFQLEFGDS
-1497 LPDLPTANPKDAS
+1497 LSSLPTANPKDAS

-1563 FVAEFGRVITIVYTA
+1563 FVAEFGRVITIVYSA

-1635 GYKFIGWEWTDAI
+1635 GYKFIGWEWTDVI

-1694 QHLHFDVTHSNLT
+1694 QHLHFDVTHSNLS
-1707 GVQGIAA
+1707 GVQGIAT
-1714 TDKTGKTGQA
+1714 TDKTAKTGEPV
-1724 ISLPQAPSYTA
+1724 SLPQAPSYTA
-1735 ASNASGYTF
+1735 ASNPTGYTF

-1775 SVYTQGDA
+1775 TVYTQGEA

-1816 SSESIN
+1816 SSESVS
-1822 MVNGTAQGA
+1822 MVNGTASGA
-1831 TATANTGHTFLGWY
+1831 TATANAGHTFLGWY

-1939 GHTYTSL
+1939 GNTYTSL
-1946 NNVRITADTTF
+1946 NNVRITANTTF

-1978 AVANQSVQWTTN
+1978 SIANQSVQWTTN
-1990 LWNNMTSSAKNLTR
+1990 LWNNMTTDAKNLKR

-2059 QITVHFQPNDPSGS
+2059 QITVHFQPNDPSGAI
-2073 VTMADKTVAW
+2073 TMADKTVTW

-2276 IDITAF
+2276 IDITSF

-2327 TITFDVYWVEKPF
+2327 TITFEVYWVEKPF

-2385 HKDNPQWQYRNA
+2385 HKDNPQWQYRNS

-2436 LTFNVSTGGSAAS
+2436 LTFNVSVGGSAAS

-2459 GSKYIDINAVTGTA
+2459 GSKHIDINAVTGTA

-2494 LLTND
+2494 LVTND
-2499 VTFTPVKGADGMFTS
+2499 VTFTPVKGADGMFAS

-2553 KSGQEFSTVTET
+2553 KSGQEFSTVTEA

-2639 TTQKYGESLTLPTI
+2639 TTQKYGESLTLPTV

-2721 PFTVDHGKTLSDASA
+2721 PFTVDHGKTLSDSSA

-2761 PADGTTKTTR
+2761 PADGATKTTR

-2940 LGRADVAKEGNQLK
+2940 LGRADVAKEGNQLR

-3111 SLKKTDTC
+3111 TLKKTDTC
-3119 THMMTGDTASVLDP
+3119 AHMMTGDTASVLDP

-3138 QYLITDPGMLKGYKF
+3138 QYLITDPNMLKGYKF

-3191 NDAGVDA
+3191 NEAGVNA

-3250 QMPYADVTLTAQWA
+3250 QMPYADVTLTAQWK

-3276 DGNGEVDMNADE
+3276 DGNGEVDMNMDE

-3464 DTRNPFTPDPIENV
+3464 DHRNPFTPDPIENV
-3478 KWTQDGFNLFSDEEL
+3478 KWTQDGFNLYSDAEL

-3518 LTKYFDMSNAID
+3518 VTKYFDMSNAID

-3599 RWELVPGM
+3599 RWELVPGNA
-3607 TRTIGI
+3607 RTIGI

-3649 AVFEKNPDVTINYDV
+3649 AVFEKNPTVTINYDV
-3664 NGGEGEIKPTT
+3664 NGGEGEIAPTS

-3695 TPVSWNTEPDG
+3695 TLVSWNTEPDG

-3716 MTMPAEGMTL
+3716 LTMPEEGMTL

-3845 IALVAGLALAILV
+3845 IALVAGLALAIFV

-3864 NTEDEDG
+3864 NEEDEDG
-3871 DDFTPRNGRG
+3871 DDFTPR
-3881 KGFGNGFKATNNMT
+3881 KGFKATDNMNND
-3895 NNSVCTPGAVCHLD
+3895 SVCTSGAVRLFD
-3909 LAILRGM
+3909 PVILRGM

-3950 FFVPAKR
+3950 FSSPAEHPVFQGSFSASPDHFVSKG
-3957 FASMAAFRFAPKSV
+3957 AFSD
-3971 FTDST
+3971 FTDCFAAKGIFADST
-3976 TPRSTS
+3976 HRSTS
-3982 SVAPFLGQGCGRV
+3982 FVAPFLGQGHGRV

-4000 RKMFVAAVAV
+4000 RKVLVAAVAV

-4066 AQSTKSSAKSSSA
+4066 AQSTKSSVKSSSA
-4079 ASSSANSTPR
+4079 ASSSANSTSR

-4125 NAHAHKASMF
+4125 NAHAHRASMY

-4145 KASTVTYSASSRTL
+4145 KAGTVTYAASSRTL
-4159 GSAFGSAAPASASV
+4159 GSAFGSASSASVGV
-4173 GAGVQAAPAGA
+4173 GAGVQAASAGA
-4184 SADADL
+4184 SADAGL
-4190 YAATDSAAES
+4190 GAAADSAAES
-4200 TAMLTVSSLNA
+4200 TAVLTVSSLNA
-4211 SAVGNADVASRLTAS
+4211 SAVGGGDVATRLTAS
-4226 TAAGMIAGTSSAG
+4226 NAAGMIAGASASAG

-4248 RVENAPLDAQGQSP
+4248 RVENAPTDAQGQSP
-4262 ASDDTDTNS
+4262 ASDDATTNA

-4286 YATMVNMSDSSLETL
+4286 YATMVNMPDSSLETL

-4321 EARQDETGAPAQE
+4321 EARQDEAGAAVHEVPSDA
-4334 ASSAG
+4334 

-4348 APVDPDVENSD
+4348 APVDPNVENSD

-4370 STVTDPG
+4370 ST
-4377 DNVENPG
+4377 
-4384 DGSGDATETP
+4384 
-4394 DKPTDPAVPD
+4394 
-4404 QPDVPDAPDN
+4404 
-4414 PDNPDNPDVPDVPDA
+4414 
-4429 PDTPDNP
+4429 
-4436 DNPDVPE
+4436 
-4443 TPDNPDNPD
+4443 
-4452 TPDTPDTPDDP
+4452 
-4463 EPPAVTDDPVQI
+4463 VTDDPVQI

-4546 DHWIVKDCAQSKITG
+4546 DHWIVKDCAQSKLTG

-4685 TPVTPAPRP
+4685 TPVTPAPKP

-4702 ASSAANRTPVAAAS
+4702 ASSAVNRTPVAAAS
-4716 QVTMADT
+4716 QVAVADT
-4723 ASTSTAALAEDQSA
+4723 ASTSTAALAEEGSA
-4737 EADPSALLGFTER
+4737 EGDLSALLGFTER
-4750 IGDIGSI
+4750 IGDIGNI
-4757 LSFAPIVG
+4757 LSFAPIAG

-4790 VTPADAT
+4790 VSPAEGT

-4828 ALRSLSEP
+4828 ALRSLGKLP
-4836 FTKE
+4836 TKG

>member
-19 TVVPAARHRGP
+19 TAVPAARHRGP

-51 AYASSEAGGS
+51 AYASEAGGS
-61 QQAEQ
+61 QQAAE
-66 SQEILLSKQDS
+66 SQEILLSSKDS
-77 SKSVSKTPDEPK
+77 STSVSKTPDEPK

-114 IGAGDSVTNSYTPG
+114 TGAGDSATNSYTPG
-128 DDKSSINDKD
+128 DDKSSVNDKD
-138 SDSDSDVASDS
+138 SDSDSDVASDP

-215 PGDRESAD
+215 PGDKGSAD

-234 EVYGPPTPADRVIP
+234 EVYGPPTPADVKVP
-248 TQTAPSNSIGAASDN
+248 TETAPSNSIGTASDN
-263 ITTQAAPSITI
+263 ITTQAGCAITI
-274 HFGKGFTGT
+274 HLDYGFSTKPT
-283 LASTSTTPYA
+283 LATIESTKVKLGDSQDPIFSNSGSFLFFEGNDGTVSYTAADAVAAGLDRVNSSTVYN
-293 PDKDWGHIDDPTFDS
+293 F
-308 NGNWVAFG
+308 
-316 GDFVVNNASDAI
+316 
-328 AKNLETIYRY
+328 RY
-338 GYTFSEWIFVG
+338 GYTLTQWLFVVTQSGAQKVASQSSFSG
-349 QNNKT
+349 MKT
-354 GKYQKLT
+354 FANYTNGKIT
-361 ANTFTKLNS
+361 A
-370 LALYLGTGSAYVT
+370 VE
-383 NVHAYPKFN
+383 AYPILNFQQKSVNYFKSN
-392 TSTPSVQFYAIDNKP
+392 LDKISGAGGQIKYANQPVYPEDLATPYNCASGYQWIAKQHNSPNKEATSTYKKGATLGDILNTIYGFR
-407 MGGSTAYSITD
+407 GSTAAYDS
-418 VITVPNHTSGTGKN
+418 TVYE
-432 LSWTAEQGGAGG
+432 A
-444 SGLVADTQF
+444 VD
-453 TEGMTLG
+453 
-460 DALNTIFKFR
+460 I
-470 NSTSAYNP
+470 Y
-478 DRLKNTL
+478 
-485 VSVYI
+485 
-490 RETEIK
+490 ETEIK
-496 ENISFTVTFNNGGGT
+496 EDLSFTVTFNNGGGT
-511 GAAQTF
+511 GAQQGPF
-517 TYTDSSAVATADGT
+517 TYTSKTAVATATGVAGGT
-531 ATGTKP
+531 LP
-537 EASFSKTGYDF
+537 EASFSRTGYDF
-548 KGWATTNNA
+548 LGWSTTNGA
-557 STAAI
+557 TTAAI
-562 GSAGSI
+562 GSAGLLS
-568 ATAVGTPTNGGTYTL
+568 TAVGTPTNGGTYTL

-588 AKTYTITYT
+588 PKTYTITYS
-597 AGSGITGVTGIPA
+597 AGSGVTGVTVPS

-624 ATPTRSG
+624 TTPTRTG
-631 FKFDGWTSSA
+631 YKFDGWTSSA

-672 NGNGHNSGTAPATV
+672 NGNGSTSGTAPATV

-755 GAGAANVAGTPSNT
+755 GAGSANVAGQPANVSSHPYNT
-769 TVTYNTAYT
+769 TYT
-778 LPTSTPTLK
+778 IPTTTPTLK
-787 GYTFAGWKKDNA
+787 GYTFAGWNTAANGSGTSYAA
-799 GTAISAGGSAGNITA
+799 GATTSAITA

-836 GGTGDGTQVGTT
+836 GQTGDGTPVGTT
-848 QSGKK
+848 QPSKK
-853 WTDNITL
+853 WTDTITL

-871 TGWYLTKDANG
+871 AGWFLTKDANG
-882 NGNTGQMTTAMAVR
+882 NGNTGQMSSAMAVR
-896 DIWAIQSIA
+896 DIWALQSIA

-914 AKWTEKDRVEV
+914 AKWTEKDRVQV

-935 YNGSTSNYTSGGLLN
+935 YNGSTSNFTSPSLLN
-950 GSSWSIPNL
+950 GSSWSIPAL
-959 ANPTRVGYNFKGWA
+959 TDKANPTRVGYNFKGWA
-973 DSASATSGSYNAG
+973 DSASATSPTYQAG
-986 HTFTNLTASKTV
+986 HNFTNLTASKIV

-1011 QGGHASATLASGA
+1011 QGGHASATLKSGA

-1039 ANNTYT
+1039 ANDTYT

-1050 FSNWGYTNS
+1050 FSNWGYTNAAGS
-1059 SNSTATVNAST
+1059 AATVNAST
-1070 AVPVANFKITW
+1070 GVPVSNFKITW
-1081 SGSSEA
+1081 TGTSEA

-1104 YNISWNANGGASNT
+1104 YNISWNANGGSSNT
-1118 STNNVNADTP
+1118 STANVNADTP

-1136 RAGYTFK
+1136 RAGYTFQ

-1165 IWTSLPTNGGT
+1165 IWTSLPTGGGT

-1204 NKTLPNGA
+1204 NKTLANGA
-1212 AVEVGAATGTI
+1212 AVQVGAATGTI

-1233 TNISTG
+1233 ANISTG
-1239 IAPVPNA
+1239 VAPAPNA

-1262 ATGAALSSGVSSAG
+1262 ATGTALSSGVSNAG

-1313 GSGYTKVSSPAGSGT
+1313 GGGYTKVSSPAGSGT

-1383 FDRNSHTVNVSYSGD
+1383 FDRNSHTVSVSYSGD
-1398 VPPSMTYAPATQTK
+1398 VPPSMTYSPASQTK
-1412 KFGETVSLTAPTA
+1412 KFGETVSLIMPTA
-1425 PTGYTWSGWKLV
+1425 PTGYTWSGFKLV
-1437 SGTGVNNTQ
+1437 SGTGVTNGQ

-1458 LVIEGVWGKQAYHV
+1458 LVIEGVWGKVKYAV
-1472 YFKTNTTYGAALVGA
+1472 DFKTNTTYGATLVG
-1487 THYELDFGDS
+1487 TSHYNLDFGDG
-1497 LPDLPTANPKDAS
+1497 LPNLPTANPQDAN
-1510 NYYFMGWRA
+1510 NYYFMGWRV
-1519 YEGCTTPGSESSSTV
+1519 YEGCTTAGSESTSTV

-1546 GMGADAGT
+1546 GTADAGT
-1554 PWTVSSNTV
+1554 PWTVTSNTV
-1563 FVAEFGRVITIVYTA
+1563 FVAEFGRTITIVYTA

-1596 VTQAGTRYSNL
+1596 VTQAGTRYSGL
-1607 QSGWSLPMYGGAMD
+1607 QTGWSMPMYGGAMD
-1621 PAADRNA
+1621 AAGDRN
-1628 GQPKAAP
+1628 GGNPKAAP

-1694 QHLHFDVTHSNLT
+1694 QHLHFDVTHSNLS
-1707 GVQGIAA
+1707 GVQGIPA
-1714 TDKTGKTGQA
+1714 TDKTAKTGEGVT
-1724 ISLPQAPSYTA
+1724 LPQAPSYTA
-1735 ASNASGYTF
+1735 ASNPTGYTF

-1775 SVYTQGDA
+1775 TVYTQGEA

-1801 YQFCTGVSGMGTLSR
+1801 YQFCTGASGMGTLSR
-1816 SSESIN
+1816 SSESVS
-1822 MVNGTAQGA
+1822 MVNGTASGA
-1831 TATANTGHTFLGWY
+1831 TATANAGHTFLGWY

-1939 GHTYTSL
+1939 GNTYTSL

-1978 AVANQSVQWTTN
+1978 SVANQSVQWTTN
-1990 LWNNMTSSAKNLTR
+1990 LWNNMTASAKNLTR

-2027 SMTFA
+2027 TMTFA

-2059 QITVHFQPNDPSGS
+2059 QITVHFQTNDPSGAI
-2073 VTMADKTVAW
+2073 TMADKTVTW

-2276 IDITAF
+2276 IDITSF

-2327 TITFDVYWVEKPF
+2327 TITFEVYWVEKPF
-2340 TIQFDLGKDAQN
+2340 TIKYDLGKDAQN

-2385 HKDNPQWQYRNA
+2385 HKDNPQWQYRNS

-2436 LTFNVSTGGSAAS
+2436 LTFNVSVGGSAAS
-2449 ADNSINIAAG
+2449 ADNSINISAG
-2459 GSKYIDINAVTGTA
+2459 ASKHIDINAVTGTA

-2494 LLTND
+2494 LVTND
-2499 VTFTPVKGADGMFTS
+2499 VTFTPVKGADGMFAS

-2553 KSGQEFSTVTET
+2553 KSGQEFSTVTEA

-2639 TTQKYGESLTLPTI
+2639 TTQKYGESLTLPTV
-2653 TAPNGWSF
+2653 TAPSGWSF

-2701 NFVIGSSDNNGT
+2701 NFVISPSDNNGT
-2713 LSVVGGSL
+2713 LSVLGGSL

-2761 PADGTTKTTR
+2761 PADGATKTTR

-2940 LGRADVAKEGNQLK
+2940 LGRADVAKEGNQLR

-3111 SLKKTDTC
+3111 TLKKTDTC
-3119 THMMTGDTASVLDP
+3119 AHMMTGDTASVLDP

-3138 QYLITDPGMLKGYKF
+3138 QYLITDPNMLKGYKF

-3191 NDAGVDA
+3191 NEAGVDA

-3250 QMPYADVTLTAQWA
+3250 QMPYADVTLTAQWK

-3276 DGNGEVDMNADE
+3276 DGNGEVDMNMDE
-3288 TITGVGVAGTTFNVP
+3288 TITGVGVAGSTFNVP

-3318 AGNSLVTITLADG
+3318 AGDSLVTITLADG

-3464 DTRNPFTPDPIENV
+3464 DHRNPFTPDPIENV
-3478 KWTQDGFNLFSDEEL
+3478 KWTQDGFNLYSDAEL

-3518 LTKYFDMSNAID
+3518 VTKYFDMSNAID

-3599 RWELVPGM
+3599 RWELVPGNA
-3607 TRTIGI
+3607 RTIGI

-3649 AVFEKNPDVTINYDV
+3649 AVFEKNPTVTINYDV
-3664 NGGEGEIKPTT
+3664 NGGEGEIAPTS

-3680 TTKLHNGTGVKMPHY
+3680 STKLHNGTGVKMPHY
-3695 TPVSWNTEPDG
+3695 TLVSWNTEPDG

-3716 MTMPAEGMTL
+3716 LTMPEEGMTL

-3845 IALVAGLALAILV
+3845 IALVAGLALAIFV

-3864 NTEDEDG
+3864 NEEDEDG
-3871 DDFTPRNGRG
+3871 DDFTPR
-3881 KGFGNGFKATNNMT
+3881 KGFKATDNMNND
-3895 NNSVCTPGAVCHLD
+3895 SVCTPGAVRLFD
-3909 LAILRGM
+3909 PVILRGM

-3950 FFVPAKR
+3950 FSVPAEY
-3957 FASMAAFRFAPKSV
+3957 SV
-3971 FTDST
+3971 FQGSFSASPDHFVSKGAFSDLTDCFAAKGIFADFTYHSASST
-3976 TPRSTS
+3976 
-3982 SVAPFLGQGCGRV
+3982 VPFLGQGCGRV
-3995 AGAHV
+3995 ASAHV
-4000 RKMFVAAVAV
+4000 RKVLVAAVAV

-4028 DPGSGSAEHI
+4028 DPGSGSGEHI

-4066 AQSTKSSAKSSSA
+4066 AQSTKSSVKSSSA

-4103 GSGESFT
+4103 GSGESFS

-4125 NAHAHKASMF
+4125 NAHAHKASMY
-4135 ALNQKQKTSS
+4135 ALNQKQKASS
-4145 KASTVTYSASSRTL
+4145 KAGTVTYAASSRTL
-4159 GSAFGSAAPASASV
+4159 GSAFGSASSASVGV
-4173 GAGVQAAPAGA
+4173 GAGVQAASAGS
-4184 SADADL
+4184 SADAGL
-4190 YAATDSAAES
+4190 GAAADSAAES
-4200 TAMLTVSSLNA
+4200 TAVLTVSSLNA
-4211 SAVGNADVASRLTAS
+4211 SAVGGGDVATRLTAS
-4226 TAAGMIAGTSSAG
+4226 NAAGMIAGASASAG
-4239 NVYGTTSAA
+4239 NVYGTATAA
-4248 RVENAPLDAQGQSP
+4248 RVESAPTDTQGQSP
-4262 ASDDTDTNS
+4262 ASDDATTNA

-4286 YATMVNMSDSSLETL
+4286 YATMVNMPDSSLETL

-4321 EARQDETGAPAQE
+4321 EARQDEAGAAVSEVPSDA
-4334 ASSAG
+4334 

-4348 APVDPDVENSD
+4348 APVDPNVENSD
-4359 GSSITPDEPSD
+4359 DSSITPDEPSD
-4370 STVTDPG
+4370 ST
-4377 DNVENPG
+4377 
-4384 DGSGDATETP
+4384 
-4394 DKPTDPAVPD
+4394 
-4404 QPDVPDAPDN
+4404 
-4414 PDNPDNPDVPDVPDA
+4414 
-4429 PDTPDNP
+4429 
-4436 DNPDVPE
+4436 
-4443 TPDNPDNPD
+4443 
-4452 TPDTPDTPDDP
+4452 
-4463 EPPAVTDDPVQI
+4463 VTDDPVQI

-4540 CDKAAL
+4540 SDKAAL
-4546 DHWIVKDCAQSKITG
+4546 DHWIVKDCAQSKLTG

-4625 SGTGVS
+4625 AGTGVS

-4702 ASSAANRTPVAAAS
+4702 ASSAVNRTPVAAAS
-4716 QVTMADT
+4716 QVAVADT
-4723 ASTSTAALAEDQSA
+4723 ASTSTAALAEEGSA
-4737 EADPSALLGFTER
+4737 EADPSVLLGFTER

-4757 LSFAPIVG
+4757 LSFAPIAG

-4790 VTPADAT
+4790 VSPAEGT

-4828 ALRSLSEP
+4828 ALRSLGG
-4836 FTKE
+4836 TDGVG

>member
-19 TVVPAARHRGP
+19 TAVPAARHRGP

-51 AYASSEAGGS
+51 AYASEAGGS
-61 QQAEQ
+61 QQAAE
-66 SQEILLSKQDS
+66 SQEILLSSKDS
-77 SKSVSKTPDEPK
+77 STSVSKTPDEPK

-114 IGAGDSVTNSYTPG
+114 TGAGDSATNSYTPG

-138 SDSDSDVASDS
+138 SDSDSDVASDP

-215 PGDRESAD
+215 PGDKGSAD

-248 TQTAPSNSIGAASDN
+248 TQTAPSNTIGAASDN
-263 ITTQAAPSITI
+263 ITTQADTTSITI
-274 HFGKGFTGT
+274 HFNWGFTAKPA
-283 LASTSTTPYA
+283 LEDVTSTYIVLGDA
-293 PDKDWGHIDDPTFDS
+293 DDPIFDTSGNFITKAVDSYKVDNAAAGVALKIDKGSATYNIRYGYSLTQWLFYLEVEGVGRKIGAGSTFTALMNDAKYKAGQYSDIHAYPLVKAPNKTATFLDGSTTVGGGAATYYHVFEIPEFSGTNNQWIAENRMNSSQKGSKPVTAGMTVGDIINTVFDFRSSTTFDS
-308 NGNWVAFG
+308 SLY
-316 GDFVVNNASDAI
+316 NNVFI
-328 AKNLETIYRY
+328 RQ
-338 GYTFSEWIFVG
+338 SEK
-349 QNNKT
+349 QEE
-354 GKYQKLT
+354 L
-361 ANTFTKLNS
+361 
-370 LALYLGTGSAYVT
+370 
-383 NVHAYPKFN
+383 
-392 TSTPSVQFYAIDNKP
+392 
-407 MGGSTAYSITD
+407 
-418 VITVPNHTSGTGKN
+418 
-432 LSWTAEQGGAGG
+432 
-444 SGLVADTQF
+444 
-453 TEGMTLG
+453 
-460 DALNTIFKFR
+460 
-470 NSTSAYNP
+470 
-478 DRLKNTL
+478 
-485 VSVYI
+485 
-490 RETEIK
+490 
-496 ENISFTVTFNNGGGT
+496 SFTVTFNAGT
-511 GAAQTF
+511 GATGGPL
-517 TYTDSSAVATADGT
+517 TYTYDSKTAVATANGT
-531 ATGTKP
+531 AAGTKP
-537 EASFSKTGYDF
+537 EATFSKTGHDF
-548 KGWATTNNA
+548 LGWSTTNGA
-557 STAAI
+557 TTAAI
-562 GSAGSI
+562 GSAGLLS
-568 ATAVGTPTNGGTYTL
+568 TAIGAPTNGGAYTL

-588 AKTYTITYT
+588 PKTYTITYS
-597 AGSGITGVTGIPA
+597 AGSGITGVTVPS

-624 ATPTRSG
+624 TEPTRTG
-631 FKFDGWTSSA
+631 YKFDGWTSSA
-641 GGSVAAGGTISNVT
+641 GGSVAAGGTINNVT

-672 NGNGHNSGTAPATV
+672 NGNGHNSGTAPTTV

-746 ITFNANKPT
+746 ITFDANKPT
-755 GAGAANVAGTPSNT
+755 GAGSANVAGLPANVSSHP
-769 TVTYNTAYT
+769 YNTAYT
-778 LPTSTPTLK
+778 LPTTTPTLK
-787 GYTFAGWKKDNA
+787 GYTFAGWKKDNTGSTINA
-799 GTAISAGGSAGNITA
+799 GASAGNITA
-814 NTTFYAQWTEKTG
+814 NTKFYAQWTEKTG

-836 GGTGDGTQVGTT
+836 GQTGDGTPVGTT
-848 QSGKK
+848 QSSKK

-871 TGWYLTKDANG
+871 AGWFLTKDANG
-882 NGNTGQMTTAMAVR
+882 NGNTGQMSSAMAVR
-896 DIWAIQSIA
+896 DIWALQSIA

-914 AKWTEKDRVEV
+914 AKWTEKDRVQV

-935 YNGSTSNYTSGGLLN
+935 YNGSTSNFTSPSLLN
-950 GSSWSIPNL
+950 GSSWSIPAL
-959 ANPTRVGYNFKGWA
+959 TDKANPTRVGYNFKGWA
-973 DSASATSGSYNAG
+973 DSASATSATYQAG
-986 HTFTNLTASKTV
+986 HNFTNLTASKIV

-1011 QGGHASATLASGA
+1011 QGGHASATLKSGA
-1024 TTTATANYGSNLTTK
+1024 TTTASANYGSNLTTK
-1039 ANNTYT
+1039 ANDTYT

-1050 FSNWGYTNS
+1050 FSNWGYTNAAGS
-1059 SNSTATVNAST
+1059 AATVNAST
-1070 AVPVANFKITW
+1070 GVPVSNFKITW
-1081 SGSSEA
+1081 TGTSEA

-1092 TATLTANWAPIT
+1092 TATLTANWTPIT
-1104 YNISWNANGGASNT
+1104 YNISWNATGGSSNT
-1118 STNNVNADTP
+1118 STANVNADTP

-1136 RAGYTFK
+1136 RAGYTFQ

-1204 NKTLPNGA
+1204 NKTLANGA

-1233 TNISTG
+1233 ANISTG
-1239 IAPVPNA
+1239 VAPAPNA

-1262 ATGAALSSGVSSAG
+1262 ATGTALSSGVSNAG

-1313 GSGYTKVSSPAGSGT
+1313 GGGYTKVTTPAGSGT

-1383 FDRNSHTVNVSYSGD
+1383 FDRNSHTVDVYYSGD

-1412 KFGETVSLTAPTA
+1412 KFGETVSLIAPTA
-1425 PTGYTWSGWKLV
+1425 PTGYTWSGWKLT
-1437 SGTGVNNTQ
+1437 SGTGVTNAQ
-1446 VASGNFTMPDSD
+1446 VASGNFVMPDSD
-1458 LVIEGVWGKQAYHV
+1458 LVIEGVWGKQLYRV
-1472 YFKTNTTYGAALVGA
+1472 DFKTNTTYGAALVGTA
-1487 THYELDFGDS
+1487 NFQLEFGDS
-1497 LPDLPTANPKDAS
+1497 LSSLPTANPKDAG

-1546 GMGADAGT
+1546 GAGADAGT
-1554 PWTVSSNTV
+1554 PWTVTSNTV

-1635 GYKFIGWEWTDAI
+1635 GYKFIGWEWVDAI

-1694 QHLHFDVTHSNLT
+1694 QHLHFDVTHSNLS
-1707 GVQGIAA
+1707 GVQGSAT

-1735 ASNASGYTF
+1735 ASNPTGYTF

-1775 SVYTQGDA
+1775 TVYTQGDA

-1816 SSESIN
+1816 SSETVN
-1822 MVNGTAQGA
+1822 MVNGTASGA
-1831 TATANTGHTFLGWY
+1831 TATANAGHTFLGWY

-1939 GHTYTSL
+1939 GNTYTSL

-1978 AVANQSVQWTTN
+1978 SIANQSVQWTTN
-1990 LWNNMTSSAKNLTR
+1990 LWNNMTASAKSLTR

-2027 SMTFA
+2027 TMTFA

-2059 QITVHFQPNDPSGS
+2059 QITVHFQTNDPSGAI
-2073 VTMADKTVAW
+2073 TMADKTVTW

-2276 IDITAF
+2276 IDITSF

-2327 TITFDVYWVEKPF
+2327 TITFEVYWVEKPF
-2340 TIQFDLGKDAQN
+2340 TIKFDLGKDAQGN
-2352 KPFAGTGSIAD
+2352 PFAGTGSIAD

-2372 GLIPDSSAVHWDG
+2372 GLIPDSSSVSWAG
-2385 HKDNPQWQYRNA
+2385 HEDNPKWQYRNS
-2397 SGNLVTITA
+2397 SGTLVTINA
-2406 ATKVSDIM
+2406 GTKISDIM
-2414 GTSDSNAAPITLYAL
+2414 GASDSNAAPITLYAL
-2429 WETELAR
+2429 WETNMAR

-2449 ADNSINIAAG
+2449 ADNSINISAG
-2459 GSKYIDINAVTGTA
+2459 GSKHIDINAVTGTA
-2473 PTMTATNGAGY
+2473 PTMTATAGAGY

-2499 VTFTPVKGADGMFTS
+2499 VTFTPVKDGTLFST

-2522 PLGNI
+2522 PLGSI

-2553 KSGQEFSTVTET
+2553 KSGQEFSTVTEA

-2639 TTQKYGESLTLPTI
+2639 TTQKYGESLTLPTV

-2940 LGRADVAKEGNQLK
+2940 LGRADVAKEGNQLR

-3111 SLKKTDTC
+3111 TLKKTDTC
-3119 THMMTGDTASVLDP
+3119 AHMMTGDTASVLDP

-3138 QYLITDPGMLKGYKF
+3138 QYLITDPNMLKGYKF

-3191 NDAGVDA
+3191 NEAGVDA

-3227 AGWVMSWN
+3227 AGWIMSWN

-3250 QMPYADVTLTAQWA
+3250 QMPYADVTLTAQWK

-3318 AGNSLVTITLADG
+3318 AGDSLVTITLADG

-3464 DTRNPFTPDPIENV
+3464 DHRNPFTPDPIENV
-3478 KWTQDGFNLFSDEEL
+3478 KWTQDGFNLFSDDEL

-3518 LTKYFDMSNAID
+3518 VTKYFDMSNAID

-3630 EFYVLEPTADG
+3630 EFYVLEPTSDG

-3664 NGGEGEIKPTT
+3664 NGGEGEIAPTS

-3680 TTKLHNGTGVKMPHY
+3680 STKLHNGTGVKMPHY
-3695 TPVSWNTEPDG
+3695 TLVSWNTEPDG

-3716 MTMPAEGMTL
+3716 LTMPEEGMTL

-3845 IALVAGLALAILV
+3845 IALVAGLALAIFV

-3864 NTEDEDG
+3864 NEEDEDG
-3871 DDFTPRNGRG
+3871 DDFTPRHG
-3881 KGFGNGFKATNNMT
+3881 KGNGFGFGPKATTNNM
-3895 NNSVCTPGAVCHLD
+3895 NNDSVCTPGAVRLS
-3909 LAILRGM
+3909 AQK
-3916 RNVSSSCETTPADGG
+3916 TTA
-3931 LACAANAHTTSG
+3931 LFLSIG
-3943 LFLSKGA
+3943 LFL
-3950 FFVPAKR
+3950 
-3957 FASMAAFRFAPKSV
+3957 
-3971 FTDST
+3971 
-3976 TPRSTS
+3976 
-3982 SVAPFLGQGCGRV
+3982 VALT
-3995 AGAHV
+3995 
-4000 RKMFVAAVAV
+4000 
-4010 LALAASVAFAPGL
+4010 FAPGV
-4023 ALAAS
+4023 AMATG
-4028 DPGSGSAEHI
+4028 DPGSGAAEHI

-4066 AQSTKSSAKSSSA
+4066 AQSTKSSVKSSSA
-4079 ASSSANSTPR
+4079 ASSSANSTSR
-4089 ASSSASAAPQESTS
+4089 ASSSTSAAPQESTS
-4103 GSGESFT
+4103 GSGESFS

-4125 NAHAHKASMF
+4125 NAHAHKASMY

-4145 KASTVTYSASSRTL
+4145 KAGTVTYAASSRTL
-4159 GSAFGSAAPASASV
+4159 GSAFGSASSASVGV
-4173 GAGVQAAPAGA
+4173 GAGVQAASAGA
-4184 SADADL
+4184 SADAGL
-4190 YAATDSAAES
+4190 GAAADSAAES
-4200 TAMLTVSSLNA
+4200 TAGLTVSSLNA
-4211 SAVGNADVASRLTAS
+4211 SAVGGGDVATRLTAS
-4226 TAAGMIAGTSSAG
+4226 NAAGMIAGASASAG
-4239 NVYGTTSAA
+4239 NVYGATSAA
-4248 RVENAPLDAQGQSP
+4248 RVENAPTDAQGQSP
-4262 ASDDTDTNS
+4262 ASDDATTNA

-4286 YATMVNMSDSSLETL
+4286 YATMVNMPDSSLETL

-4321 EARQDETGAPAQE
+4321 EARQDE
-4334 ASSAG
+4334 AG
-4339 SITASTSVL
+4339 VAVHEVPSDASITASTSVL
-4348 APVDPDVENSD
+4348 APVDPNVENSD

-4370 STVTDPG
+4370 ST
-4377 DNVENPG
+4377 
-4384 DGSGDATETP
+4384 
-4394 DKPTDPAVPD
+4394 
-4404 QPDVPDAPDN
+4404 
-4414 PDNPDNPDVPDVPDA
+4414 
-4429 PDTPDNP
+4429 
-4436 DNPDVPE
+4436 
-4443 TPDNPDNPD
+4443 
-4452 TPDTPDTPDDP
+4452 
-4463 EPPAVTDDPVQI
+4463 VTDDPVQI

-4546 DHWIVKDCAQSKITG
+4546 DHWIVKDCAQSKLTG

-4604 LKSAAAPQ
+4604 LKSAAVPQ

-4672 EEPDVPVTPVDPV
+4672 EEPDVPVAPVDPV
-4685 TPVTPAPRP
+4685 TPVTPASRP

-4702 ASSAANRTPVAAAS
+4702 ASSATNRTPVAAAS
-4716 QVTMADT
+4716 QAVVADT
-4723 ASTSTAALAEDQSA
+4723 ASTSTAAPAEEGSA

-4750 IGDIGSI
+4750 IGDIGNI
-4757 LSFAPIVG
+4757 LSFAPIAG

-4790 VTPADAT
+4790 VSPAEGT

-4828 ALRSLSEP
+4828 ALRSLGKLP
-4836 FTKE
+4836 TKG

>member
-1 MQDCMNRDQMEL
+1 
-13 ASASTS
+13 
-19 TVVPAARHRGP
+19 
-30 VAALIA
+30 
-36 AVIVAAA
+36 
-43 LLFAMPSL
+43 
-51 AYASSEAGGS
+51 
-61 QQAEQ
+61 
-66 SQEILLSKQDS
+66 
-77 SKSVSKTPDEPK
+77 
-89 TPPAYTQQDAY
+89 
-100 KSTPQSTGSGVDSV
+100 
-114 IGAGDSVTNSYTPG
+114 
-128 DDKSSINDKD
+128 
-138 SDSDSDVASDS
+138 
-149 SISGT
+149 
-154 KDTDDSTPNEG
+154 
-165 DDTSDSN
+165 
-172 KGNDS
+172 
-177 TADSNGASS
+177 
-186 GSTDEIA
+186 
-193 TDTNQSA
+193 
-200 HPTGSDSKADDVIAT
+200 
-215 PGDRESAD
+215 
-223 QNAGTTSDKTE
+223 
-234 EVYGPPTPADRVIP
+234 
-248 TQTAPSNSIGAASDN
+248 
-263 ITTQAAPSITI
+263 
-274 HFGKGFTGT
+274 
-283 LASTSTTPYA
+283 
-293 PDKDWGHIDDPTFDS
+293 
-308 NGNWVAFG
+308 
-316 GDFVVNNASDAI
+316 
-328 AKNLETIYRY
+328 
-338 GYTFSEWIFVG
+338 
-349 QNNKT
+349 
-354 GKYQKLT
+354 
-361 ANTFTKLNS
+361 
-370 LALYLGTGSAYVT
+370 
-383 NVHAYPKFN
+383 
-392 TSTPSVQFYAIDNKP
+392 
-407 MGGSTAYSITD
+407 
-418 VITVPNHTSGTGKN
+418 
-432 LSWTAEQGGAGG
+432 
-444 SGLVADTQF
+444 
-453 TEGMTLG
+453 
-460 DALNTIFKFR
+460 
-470 NSTSAYNP
+470 
-478 DRLKNTL
+478 
-485 VSVYI
+485 
-490 RETEIK
+490 
-496 ENISFTVTFNNGGGT
+496 
-511 GAAQTF
+511 
-517 TYTDSSAVATADGT
+517 
-531 ATGTKP
+531 
-537 EASFSKTGYDF
+537 
-548 KGWATTNNA
+548 
-557 STAAI
+557 
-562 GSAGSI
+562 
-568 ATAVGTPTNGGTYTL
+568 
-583 YAVWG
+583 
-588 AKTYTITYT
+588 
-597 AGSGITGVTGIPA
+597 
-610 AGSAT
+610 
-615 HGSNYTVSS
+615 
-624 ATPTRSG
+624 
-631 FKFDGWTSSA
+631 
-641 GGSVAAGGTISNVT
+641 
-655 SNITL
+655 
-660 TAKWIA
+660 
-666 RYTVSY
+666 
-672 NGNGHNSGTAPATV
+672 
-686 TVDSGGSTTAA
+686 
-697 ANPFTKTGS
+697 
-706 TFTGWNTAAN
+706 
-716 GSGTSYAAGAT
+716 
-727 ISNITSNIT
+727 
-736 LYAQWQGNPT
+736 
-746 ITFNANKPT
+746 
-755 GAGAANVAGTPSNT
+755 
-769 TVTYNTAYT
+769 
-778 LPTSTPTLK
+778 
-787 GYTFAGWKKDNA
+787 
-799 GTAISAGGSAGNITA
+799 
-814 NTTFYAQWTEKTG
+814 
-827 YSVSFYDAF
+827 
-836 GGTGDGTQVGTT
+836 
-848 QSGKK
+848 
-853 WTDNITL
+853 
-860 PTTPSKTGYNF
+860 
-871 TGWYLTKDANG
+871 
-882 NGNTGQMTTAMAVR
+882 
-896 DIWAIQSIA
+896 
-905 DTTTSVKLY
+905 
-914 AKWTEKDRVEV
+914 
-925 TLNLN
+925 
-930 GSGAS
+930 
-935 YNGSTSNYTSGGLLN
+935 
-950 GSSWSIPNL
+950 
-959 ANPTRVGYNFKGWA
+959 
-973 DSASATSGSYNAG
+973 
-986 HTFTNLTASKTV
+986 
-998 YAVWAAAPVTFTF
+998 
-1011 QGGHASATLASGA
+1011 
-1024 TTTATANYGSNLTTK
+1024 
-1039 ANNTYT
+1039 
-1045 LAGNN
+1045 
-1050 FSNWGYTNS
+1050 
-1059 SNSTATVNAST
+1059 
-1070 AVPVANFKITW
+1070 
-1081 SGSSEA
+1081 
-1087 GTLAG
+1087 
-1092 TATLTANWAPIT
+1092 
-1104 YNISWNANGGASNT
+1104 
-1118 STNNVNADTP
+1118 
-1128 ITLPTNPT
+1128 
-1136 RAGYTFK
+1136 
-1143 GWNTVQ
+1143 
-1149 AGTGTAVTAG
+1149 
-1159 GNKVRD
+1159 
-1165 IWTSLPTNGGT
+1165 
-1176 LTAYAQWEENKVI
+1176 
-1189 IRFYGDTHSS
+1189 
-1199 VKWND
+1199 
-1204 NKTLPNGA
+1204 
-1212 AVEVGAATGTI
+1212 
-1223 YSVAGSSSFP
+1223 
-1233 TNISTG
+1233 
-1239 IAPVPNA
+1239 
-1246 NYEFN
+1246 
-1251 ASHGSKWSLGS
+1251 
-1262 ATGAALSSGVSSAG
+1262 
-1276 VLTVPKTGGL
+1276 
-1286 YVNGDYYLTVSPAWI
+1286 
-1301 AYTVEYYTQNLT
+1301 
-1313 GSGYTKVSSPAGSGT
+1313 
-1328 APFGNTLQYGATA
+1328 
-1341 GTSGTTSTYTRSTIA
+1341 
-1356 GFTYNASAPGTTAS
+1356 
-1370 LTMAA
+1370 
-1375 SGNVIKLY
+1375 
-1383 FDRNSHTVNVSYSGD
+1383 
-1398 VPPSMTYAPATQTK
+1398 
-1412 KFGETVSLTAPTA
+1412 
-1425 PTGYTWSGWKLV
+1425 
-1437 SGTGVNNTQ
+1437 
-1446 VASGNFTMPDSD
+1446 
-1458 LVIEGVWGKQAYHV
+1458 
-1472 YFKTNTTYGAALVGA
+1472 
-1487 THYELDFGDS
+1487 
-1497 LPDLPTANPKDAS
+1497 
-1510 NYYFMGWRA
+1510 
-1519 YEGCTTPGSESSSTV
+1519 
-1534 TPHPLLSPDAIL
+1534 
-1546 GMGADAGT
+1546 
-1554 PWTVSSNTV
+1554 
-1563 FVAEFGRVITIVYTA
+1563 
-1578 GAASGA
+1578 
-1584 FGSQNGAQTGNT
+1584 
-1596 VTQAGTRYSNL
+1596 
-1607 QSGWSLPMYGGAMD
+1607 
-1621 PAADRNA
+1621 
-1628 GQPKAAP
+1628 
-1635 GYKFIGWEWTDAI
+1635 
-1648 QNQTFRALGS
+1648 
-1658 YTGSGTSAVFHSTN
+1658 
-1672 GVNLPTTIDQSLTFT
+1672 
-1687 AIWEETT
+1687 
-1694 QHLHFDVTHSNLT
+1694 
-1707 GVQGIAA
+1707 
-1714 TDKTGKTGQA
+1714 
-1724 ISLPQAPSYTA
+1724 
-1735 ASNASGYTF
+1735 
-1744 LGWTTVSSGYVQ
+1744 
-1756 GTSPL
+1756 
-1761 YTNTFTMTP
+1761 
-1770 GERNT
+1770 
-1775 SVYTQGDA
+1775 
-1783 GYGVTLYPVF
+1783 
-1793 RENSVTIN
+1793 
-1801 YQFCTGVSGMGTLSR
+1801 
-1816 SSESIN
+1816 
-1822 MVNGTAQGA
+1822 
-1831 TATANTGHTFLGWY
+1831 
-1845 SSATPA
+1845 
-1851 ADNSNRLSTSATFT
+1851 
-1865 PSKVGGVY
+1865 
-1873 AAATYYAL
+1873 
-1881 FEINKF
+1881 
-1887 TVTFKVGDHGTWT
+1887 
-1900 DGSTTDKTA
+1900 
-1909 TINYNNMVGTNA
+1909 
-1921 PTYKG
+1921 
-1926 ATGYGFKNWTDQA
+1926 
-1939 GHTYTSL
+1939 
-1946 NNVRITADTTF
+1946 
-1957 TINWEPRTG
+1957 
-1966 YTVEYNTNGGTP
+1966 
-1978 AVANQSVQWTTN
+1978 
-1990 LWNNMTSSAKNLTR
+1990 
-2004 QGYTFDGWWV
+2004 
-2014 TPTFTDSSKKVTT
+2014 
-2027 SMTFA
+2027 
-2032 DGIAAA
+2032 
-2038 GITVSGDDPATLP
+2038 
-2051 LYAKWDAR
+2051 
-2059 QITVHFQPNDPSGS
+2059 
-2073 VTMADKTVAW
+2073 
-2083 DDANLLGTN
+2083 
-2092 ETMSA
+2092 
-2097 AGYNFSKWAAANNAS
+2097 
-2112 GYTVTNATK
+2112 
-2121 VSDIYK
+2121 
-2127 QLYGSTDNTKTE
+2127 
-2139 FTLYGI
+2139 
-2145 WGQQSFTVK
+2145 
-2154 FMNGATELKSVP
+2154 
-2166 GLKWTDQIDYF
+2166 
-2177 NWAPA
+2177 
-2182 DGSQR
+2182 
-2187 LLGWKY
+2187 
-2193 TPAGGTQQTW
+2193 
-2203 TSTAGKLP
+2203 
-2211 VSAFDGTPKPADGS
+2211 
-2225 TFILVA
+2225 
-2231 DLEANTKWVINF
+2231 
-2243 NKVNLAT
+2243 
-2250 DGSGNV
+2250 
-2256 NMATANK
+2256 
-2263 LSSLNGFANVGTA
+2263 
-2276 IDITAF
+2276 
-2282 NTHNYITEFEN
+2282 
-2293 QNGAGRRAD
+2293 
-2302 LKGYEL
+2302 
-2308 KTIAGTKTTSTAG
+2308 
-2321 EATSGA
+2321 
-2327 TITFDVYWVEKPF
+2327 
-2340 TIQFDLGKDAQN
+2340 
-2352 KPFAGTGSIAD
+2352 
-2363 KNNVGWTAA
+2363 
-2372 GLIPDSSAVHWDG
+2372 
-2385 HKDNPQWQYRNA
+2385 
-2397 SGNLVTITA
+2397 
-2406 ATKVSDIM
+2406 M

-2436 LTFNVSTGGSAAS
+2436 LTFNVSVGGSAAS

-2484 KFDGWYKDGV
+2484 KFDGWYKDGI

-2867 APAGTTGTE
+2867 APAGTTGTA

-2940 LGRADVAKEGNQLK
+2940 LGRADVAKEGNQLR

-3027 GLRANG
+3027 SLRANG

-3054 IPVDPTW
+3054 TPVDPTW

-3138 QYLITDPGMLKGYKF
+3138 QYLITDPNMLKGYKF

-3240 NMVPLPGNSF
+3240 NMVPLPGTSF

-3276 DGNGEVDMNADE
+3276 DGSGEVDMNADE

-3359 VGGMDLSSVVAGFQP
+3359 VGGMQLDSVIAGFQP

-3395 ADGSGAWLDE
+3395 ADGSGAWLSED
-3405 TMTYSQLAEAL
+3405 MTYSQLAEAL

-3695 TPVSWNTEPDG
+3695 TLVSWNTEPDG

-3895 NNSVCTPGAVCHLD
+3895 NNSVCTPGAVRLSGDKLPGRWTPEKVSNDRVVCHLD

-3957 FASMAAFRFAPKSV
+3957 FASMAASSALADCFSSMATFRFAPKSV

-3995 AGAHV
+3995 AGAPV

-4125 NAHAHKASMF
+4125 NAHAHKASMY

-4145 KASTVTYSASSRTL
+4145 KTGAVTYSASSRTL

-4262 ASDDTDTNS
+4262 ASDGTDTNS
-4271 PGETPFDNPRSRSSA
+4271 PSETPFDNPRSRSSA
-4286 YATMVNMSDSSLETL
+4286 YATLVNMPDSSLETL

-4321 EARQDETGAPAQE
+4321 EARQDETGAAVQE
-4334 ASSAG
+4334 APSAG

-4348 APVDPDVENSD
+4348 APVGPDVENSD

-4370 STVTDPG
+4370 ST
-4377 DNVENPG
+4377 
-4384 DGSGDATETP
+4384 
-4394 DKPTDPAVPD
+4394 
-4404 QPDVPDAPDN
+4404 
-4414 PDNPDNPDVPDVPDA
+4414 
-4429 PDTPDNP
+4429 
-4436 DNPDVPE
+4436 
-4443 TPDNPDNPD
+4443 
-4452 TPDTPDTPDDP
+4452 
-4463 EPPAVTDDPVQI
+4463 VTDDPVQI

-4546 DHWIVKDCAQSKITG
+4546 DHWIVKDCAHSKLTG

-4573 CNEYVLDYDGNG
+4573 RNEYVLDYDGNG
-4585 GSLGGAVVSTQA
+4585 GSLGDAVVSTQA

-4650 SIEDSDGAGIKLY
+4650 SIEDADGAGIKLY
-4663 ALWNTAAPV
+4663 ALWNTAEPV
-4672 EEPDVPVTPVDPV
+4672 QEPDVPVAPVDPV

-4694 SQPVVEQP
+4694 SQPVVELP

-4723 ASTSTAALAEDQSA
+4723 ASTSAAAPAEEASA
-4737 EADPSALLGFTER
+4737 ADDASALLGFTER
-4750 IGDIGSI
+4750 IGDIGSA
-4757 LSFAPIVG
+4757 LSFAPIAG

-4778 EALAGIGDGATG
+4778 EALAGIGDGAVG

-4812 AAGIAGAAST
+4812 ATGIAGAAST

>member
-1 MQDCMNRDQMEL
+1 MEL

-19 TVVPAARHRGP
+19 TAVPAARHRGP

-51 AYASSEAGGS
+51 AYASEAGGS
-61 QQAEQ
+61 QQAAE
-66 SQEILLSKQDS
+66 SQEILLSSKDS
-77 SKSVSKTPDEPK
+77 STSVSKTPDEPK

-114 IGAGDSVTNSYTPG
+114 TGAGDSATNSYTPG
-128 DDKSSINDKD
+128 DDKSSVNDID
-138 SDSDSDVASDS
+138 SDSDSDVASDP

-215 PGDRESAD
+215 PGDKGSAD
-223 QNAGTTSDKTE
+223 QNAGTASDKTE
-234 EVYGPPTPADRVIP
+234 EVYGPPTPADVKVP
-248 TQTAPSNSIGAASDN
+248 TETAPSNSIGTASDN
-263 ITTQAAPSITI
+263 ITTQAEGITVHLNWGWETKPTSINNVVPYSETNTNGYRI
-274 HFGKGFTGT
+274 LGDALDPIFAVDGSYIGKAIDSYSLADATAGT
-283 LASTSTTPYA
+283 NLDKGSSTY
-293 PDKDWGHIDDPTFDS
+293 
-308 NGNWVAFG
+308 NW
-316 GDFVVNNASDAI
+316 
-328 AKNLETIYRY
+328 RY
-338 GYTFSEWIFVG
+338 GYTLTQWMFVANNSGSTGNPRQILSFSTFAKLAANAAYQRGQYTNIEAYPLVKKVNKSVLFISGATNLQISGYGGSNIYYTVYEHPAHTGTNNQWIAE
-349 QNNKT
+349 NSLNAS
-354 GKYQKLT
+354 QKGSPITAGMTIGDIINSVFHFRDLTVMDT
-361 ANTFTKLNS
+361 ANYN
-370 LALYLGTGSAYVT
+370 
-383 NVHAYPKFN
+383 NVK
-392 TSTPSVQFYAIDNKP
+392 V
-407 MGGSTAYSITD
+407 
-418 VITVPNHTSGTGKN
+418 
-432 LSWTAEQGGAGG
+432 
-444 SGLVADTQF
+444 
-453 TEGMTLG
+453 
-460 DALNTIFKFR
+460 
-470 NSTSAYNP
+470 
-478 DRLKNTL
+478 
-485 VSVYI
+485 
-490 RETEIK
+490 RESEK
-496 ENISFTVTFNNGGGT
+496 QEELSFTVTFNAGT
-511 GAAQTF
+511 GATGGPL
-517 TYTDSSAVATADGT
+517 TYTYDSKTAVATANGT
-531 ATGTKP
+531 AAGTKP
-537 EASFSKTGYDF
+537 EATFSKTGHDF
-548 KGWATTNNA
+548 LGWSTTNGA
-557 STAAI
+557 TTAAI
-562 GSAGSI
+562 GSAGLLS
-568 ATAVGTPTNGGTYTL
+568 TAIGTPTNGGTYTL
-583 YAVWG
+583 YAVWDP
-588 AKTYTITYT
+588 KTYTITYS
-597 AGSGITGVTGIPA
+597 AGSGVTGVTVPS

-624 ATPTRSG
+624 TTPTRTG
-631 FKFDGWTSSA
+631 YKFDGWTSSA

-672 NGNGHNSGTAPATV
+672 NGNGSTSGTAPATV

-755 GAGAANVAGTPSNT
+755 GAGSANVVGQPANVSSHPYNT
-769 TVTYNTAYT
+769 TY
-778 LPTSTPTLK
+778 LIPTTTPTLK
-787 GYTFAGWKKDNA
+787 GYTFAGWNTA
-799 GTAISAGGSAGNITA
+799 ANGTGTAYAAGATTSAITA

-836 GGTGDGTQVGTT
+836 GQTGDGTPVGIT
-848 QSGKK
+848 QSSKK
-853 WTDNITL
+853 WTDTITL

-871 TGWYLTKDANG
+871 AGWFLTKDANG
-882 NGNTGQMTTAMAVR
+882 NGNTGQMSSAMAVR
-896 DIWAIQSIA
+896 DIWALQSIA

-914 AKWTEKDRVEV
+914 AKWTEKDRVQV

-935 YNGSTSNYTSGGLLN
+935 YNGSTSNFTSPSLLN
-950 GSSWSIPNL
+950 GSSWSIPAL
-959 ANPTRVGYNFKGWA
+959 TDKANPTRVGYNFKGWA
-973 DSASATSGSYNAG
+973 DSASATSPTYQAG
-986 HTFTNLTASKTV
+986 HNFTNLTASKIV

-1011 QGGHASATLASGA
+1011 QGGHASATLKSGA
-1024 TTTATANYGSNLTTK
+1024 TTTASANYGSNLTTK
-1039 ANNTYT
+1039 ANDTYT
-1045 LAGNN
+1045 LAGNT

-1059 SNSTATVNAST
+1059 SNATATVNAST
-1070 AVPVANFKITW
+1070 GVPVSNFKITW
-1081 SGSSEA
+1081 TGTSEA

-1104 YNISWNANGGASNT
+1104 YNISWNANGGSSNT
-1118 STNNVNADTP
+1118 STANVNADTP

-1136 RAGYTFK
+1136 RAGYTFQ

-1204 NKTLPNGA
+1204 NKTLANGA
-1212 AVEVGAATGTI
+1212 AVQVGAATGTI

-1233 TNISTG
+1233 ANISTG
-1239 IAPVPNA
+1239 VAPVPNA

-1262 ATGAALSSGVSSAG
+1262 VTGTALSSGVSNAG

-1313 GSGYTKVSSPAGSGT
+1313 GGGYTKVTTPAGSGT

-1398 VPPSMTYAPATQTK
+1398 VPPSMTYAPASQTK
-1412 KFGETVSLTAPTA
+1412 KFGETVSLIAPTA
-1425 PTGYTWSGWKLV
+1425 PTGYTWSGWKLA
-1437 SGTGVNNTQ
+1437 SGTGVTNAQ

-1458 LVIEGVWGKQAYHV
+1458 LIIEGVWGKQLYRV
-1472 YFKTNTTYGAALVGA
+1472 DFKTNTTYGANLVGTA
-1487 THYELDFGDS
+1487 NFQLEFGDS
-1497 LPDLPTANPKDAS
+1497 LPSLPTANPKDAD

-1546 GMGADAGT
+1546 GAGADAGT

-1563 FVAEFGRVITIVYTA
+1563 FVAEFGRVITIVYSA

-1635 GYKFIGWEWTDAI
+1635 GYKFIGWEWTDVI

-1658 YTGSGTSAVFHSTN
+1658 YTGSGTSAVFHSSN

-1694 QHLHFDVTHSNLT
+1694 QHLHFDVTHSNLS
-1707 GVQGIAA
+1707 GVQGIAT

-1735 ASNASGYTF
+1735 ATNPTGYTF

-1775 SVYTQGDA
+1775 TVYTQGEA

-1816 SSESIN
+1816 SSESVS
-1822 MVNGTAQGA
+1822 MVNGTASGA
-1831 TATANTGHTFLGWY
+1831 TATANAGHTFLGWY

-1939 GHTYTSL
+1939 GNTYTSL
-1946 NNVRITADTTF
+1946 NNVRITANTTF

-1978 AVANQSVQWTTN
+1978 SIANQSVQWTTN
-1990 LWNNMTSSAKNLTR
+1990 LWNNMTTDAKNLKR

-2059 QITVHFQPNDPSGS
+2059 QITVHFQPNDPSGAI
-2073 VTMADKTVAW
+2073 TMADKTVTW

-2276 IDITAF
+2276 IDITSF

-2327 TITFDVYWVEKPF
+2327 TITFEVYWVEKPF

-2385 HKDNPQWQYRNA
+2385 HKDNPQWQYRNS

-2436 LTFNVSTGGSAAS
+2436 LTFNVSVGGSAAS

-2459 GSKYIDINAVTGTA
+2459 GSKHIDINAVTGTA

-2494 LLTND
+2494 LVTND
-2499 VTFTPVKGADGMFTS
+2499 VTFTPVKGADGMFAS

-2553 KSGQEFSTVTET
+2553 KSGQEFSTVTEA

-2639 TTQKYGESLTLPTI
+2639 TTQKYGESLTLPTV

-2701 NFVIGSSDNNGT
+2701 NFVISPSDNNGT
-2713 LSVVGGSL
+2713 ISVVGGSL

-2761 PADGTTKTTR
+2761 PADGATKTTR

-2940 LGRADVAKEGNQLK
+2940 LGRADVAKEGNQLR

-3015 ISTNVENITADT
+3015 ISTNVENITANT

-3111 SLKKTDTC
+3111 TLKKTDTC
-3119 THMMTGDTASVLDP
+3119 AHMMTGDTASVLDP

-3138 QYLITDPGMLKGYKF
+3138 QYLITDPNMLKGYKF

-3191 NDAGVDA
+3191 NEAGVDA

-3227 AGWVMSWN
+3227 AGWIMSWN

-3250 QMPYADVTLTAQWA
+3250 QMPYADVTLTAQWK

-3276 DGNGEVDMNADE
+3276 DGNGEVDMNMDE

-3318 AGNSLVTITLADG
+3318 AGDSLVTITLADG

-3464 DTRNPFTPDPIENV
+3464 DHRNPFTPDPIENV
-3478 KWTQDGFNLFSDEEL
+3478 KWTQDGFNLYSDAEL

-3518 LTKYFDMSNAID
+3518 VTKYFDMSNAID

-3599 RWELVPGM
+3599 RWELVPGNA
-3607 TRTIGI
+3607 RTIGI

-3649 AVFEKNPDVTINYDV
+3649 AVFEKNPTVTINYDV
-3664 NGGEGEIKPTT
+3664 NGGEGEIAPTS

-3695 TPVSWNTEPDG
+3695 TLVSWNTEPDG

-3716 MTMPAEGMTL
+3716 MTMPEEGMTL

-3845 IALVAGLALAILV
+3845 IALVAGLALAIFV

-3864 NTEDEDG
+3864 NEEDEDG
-3871 DDFTPRNGRG
+3871 DDFTPR
-3881 KGFGNGFKATNNMT
+3881 KGFKATDNMNND
-3895 NNSVCTPGAVCHLD
+3895 SVCTPGAVRLFD
-3909 LAILRGM
+3909 PVILRGM

-3950 FFVPAKR
+3950 FSVPAEH
-3957 FASMAAFRFAPKSV
+3957 SV
-3971 FTDST
+3971 FQGSFSASPDHFVSKGAFSDLTDCFAAKGIFADST
-3976 TPRSTS
+3976 HRSTS
-3982 SVAPFLGQGCGRV
+3982 FVAPFLGQGCGRV
-3995 AGAHV
+3995 ASAHV
-4000 RKMFVAAVAV
+4000 RKVLVAAVAV
-4010 LALAASVAFAPGL
+4010 LALAVSVAFAPGL

-4028 DPGSGSAEHI
+4028 DPGSGSGEHI

-4066 AQSTKSSAKSSSA
+4066 AQSTKSSVKSSSA

-4103 GSGESFT
+4103 GSGESFS

-4125 NAHAHKASMF
+4125 NAHAHKASMY

-4145 KASTVTYSASSRTL
+4145 KAGTVTYAASSRTL
-4159 GSAFGSAAPASASV
+4159 GSAFGSASSASVGV
-4173 GAGVQAAPAGA
+4173 GAGVQAASAGA
-4184 SADADL
+4184 SADAGL
-4190 YAATDSAAES
+4190 GAAADSAAES
-4200 TAMLTVSSLNA
+4200 TAVLTVSSLNA
-4211 SAVGNADVASRLTAS
+4211 SAVGGGDVATRLTAS
-4226 TAAGMIAGTSSAG
+4226 NAAGMIAGASASAG
-4239 NVYGTTSAA
+4239 NVYGTTTAA
-4248 RVENAPLDAQGQSP
+4248 RVESAPTDTQGQSP
-4262 ASDDTDTNS
+4262 ASDDATTNA

-4286 YATMVNMSDSSLETL
+4286 YATMVNMPDSSLETL
-4301 SNKCASENLPFISG
+4301 SNKCASENLSFISG

-4321 EARQDETGAPAQE
+4321 EARQDEAGAAAQE
-4334 ASSAG
+4334 VPSDA

-4348 APVDPDVENSD
+4348 APVDPNVENSD

-4370 STVTDPG
+4370 ST
-4377 DNVENPG
+4377 
-4384 DGSGDATETP
+4384 
-4394 DKPTDPAVPD
+4394 
-4404 QPDVPDAPDN
+4404 
-4414 PDNPDNPDVPDVPDA
+4414 
-4429 PDTPDNP
+4429 
-4436 DNPDVPE
+4436 
-4443 TPDNPDNPD
+4443 
-4452 TPDTPDTPDDP
+4452 
-4463 EPPAVTDDPVQI
+4463 VTDDPVQI

-4546 DHWIVKDCAQSKITG
+4546 DHWIVKDCAQSKLTG

-4625 SGTGVS
+4625 AGTGVS

-4702 ASSAANRTPVAAAS
+4702 ASSAVNRTPVAAAS
-4716 QVTMADT
+4716 QVAVADT
-4723 ASTSTAALAEDQSA
+4723 ASTSTAALAEGGSA

-4757 LSFAPIVG
+4757 LSFAPIAG

-4790 VTPADAT
+4790 VSPAEGT

-4828 ALRSLSEP
+4828 ALRSLGKLP
-4836 FTKE
+4836 TKG

>member
-1 MQDCMNRDQMEL
+1 M
-13 ASASTS
+13 
-19 TVVPAARHRGP
+19 
-30 VAALIA
+30 
-36 AVIVAAA
+36 
-43 LLFAMPSL
+43 
-51 AYASSEAGGS
+51 
-61 QQAEQ
+61 
-66 SQEILLSKQDS
+66 
-77 SKSVSKTPDEPK
+77 SKTPDEPK

-100 KSTPQSTGSGVDSV
+100 KSTPQSTDSGVDSV
-114 IGAGDSVTNSYTPG
+114 TGAGDSATNSYTPG
-128 DDKSSINDKD
+128 DDKSSINDND

-154 KDTDDSTPNEG
+154 KDTDDSTLNEG

-234 EVYGPPTPADRVIP
+234 EVYGPPTPADVKVP
-248 TQTAPSNSIGAASDN
+248 TETASSNAIGAASDN
-263 ITTQAAPSITI
+263 ITAQAASKITL
-274 HFGKGFTGT
+274 HFKDSFSGVALNNKFTTLSPNKIYGDDMDPIWSNGSYLIRAGETVDIDPALTNASEAKYYTMLQRLGFTEKDPLWTAFGYD
-283 LASTSTTPYA
+283 STTSQWVCLGAAASLTSMKAKFKVAKYTQLAAYVVWTPKTAGINFIDWENSADFSSASGLNINSDYSIDAVLPIPDQQAPGPKKYEWRLTVSAGAYA
-293 PDKDWGHIDDPTFDS
+293 GQSAKLEAGKT
-308 NGNWVAFG
+308 V
-316 GDFVVNNASDAI
+316 GDLLA
-328 AKNLETIYRY
+328 EIYKHREAGTPSY
-338 GYTFSEWIFVG
+338 LANSSYFTTFSV
-349 QNNKT
+349 
-354 GKYQKLT
+354 
-361 ANTFTKLNS
+361 
-370 LALYLGTGSAYVT
+370 
-383 NVHAYPKFN
+383 
-392 TSTPSVQFYAIDNKP
+392 
-407 MGGSTAYSITD
+407 
-418 VITVPNHTSGTGKN
+418 
-432 LSWTAEQGGAGG
+432 
-444 SGLVADTQF
+444 
-453 TEGMTLG
+453 
-460 DALNTIFKFR
+460 
-470 NSTSAYNP
+470 
-478 DRLKNTL
+478 
-485 VSVYI
+485 
-490 RETEIK
+490 RETEVK

-517 TYTDSSAVATADGT
+517 TYTDSSAVATANGT
-531 ATGTKP
+531 ATGAKP
-537 EASFSKTGYDF
+537 EASFSRTGYDF
-548 KGWATTNNA
+548 KGWSTTNGA
-557 STAAI
+557 TTAAI

-588 AKTYTITYT
+588 PKTYTITYS
-597 AGSGITGVTGIPA
+597 AGSGVTGVTVPS

-624 ATPTRSG
+624 TEPTRTG
-631 FKFDGWTSSA
+631 YKFDGWTSSA
-641 GGSVAAGGTISNVT
+641 GGSVAAGGTINNVT

-727 ISNITSNIT
+727 ISNITSNII

-755 GAGAANVAGTPSNT
+755 GAGSANVAGLPANVSSHP
-769 TVTYNTAYT
+769 YNTAYT
-778 LPTSTPTLK
+778 LPTTTPTLK

-799 GTAISAGGSAGNITA
+799 GSTINAGASAGNITA
-814 NTTFYAQWTEKTG
+814 NTEFYAQWTEKTG

-836 GGTGDGTQVGTT
+836 GQTGDGSQVGTT

-860 PTTPSKTGYNF
+860 PTSPSKTGYNF
-871 TGWYLTKDANG
+871 AGWLLTKDANG
-882 NGNTGQMTTAMAVR
+882 NGNTGQMSSAMAVR
-896 DIWAIQSIA
+896 DIWALQSIA

-914 AKWTEKDRVEV
+914 AKWTEKDRVQV

-935 YNGSTSNYTSGGLLN
+935 YNGSTSNFTSPSLLN
-950 GSSWSIPNL
+950 GSSWSIPNY

-986 HTFTNLTASKTV
+986 HNFTNLTASKIV

-1011 QGGHASATLASGA
+1011 QGGHASATLSSGA

-1045 LAGNN
+1045 LAGNT
-1050 FSNWGYTNS
+1050 FSNWGYTNAAGS
-1059 SNSTATVNAST
+1059 AATVNAST
-1070 AVPVANFKITW
+1070 GVPVSNFKITW
-1081 SGSSEA
+1081 TGTSEA

-1104 YNISWNANGGASNT
+1104 YNISWNANGGSSNT

-1128 ITLPTNPT
+1128 ITLPANPT
-1136 RAGYTFK
+1136 RAGYTFQ

-1262 ATGAALSSGVSSAG
+1262 ATGTALSSGVSTAG

-1383 FDRNSHTVNVSYSGD
+1383 FDRNTHTVNVSYSGD

-1412 KFGETVSLTAPTA
+1412 KFGETVSLIAPTA
-1425 PTGYTWSGWKLV
+1425 PTGYTWSGWKQV
-1437 SGTGVNNTQ
+1437 AGTTVTGVT
-1446 VASGNFTMPDSD
+1446 SGNFTMPDSD
-1458 LVIEGVWGKQAYHV
+1458 VTIEGVWGKQKYHV
-1472 YFKTNTTYGAALVGA
+1472 HFKTNTTYGATLVGT
-1487 THYELDFGDS
+1487 THYELDFGDN
-1497 LPDLPTANPKDAS
+1497 LTDLPTANPKDAD
-1510 NYYFMGWRA
+1510 NYYFMGWRV
-1519 YEGCTTPGSESSSTV
+1519 YEGCTTAGSENSSTV
-1534 TPHPLLSPDAIL
+1534 TPHQLLSPDAIL
-1546 GMGADAGT
+1546 GVGLDAGT

-1563 FVAEFGRVITIVYTA
+1563 FVAEFGKTITVVYTA

-1621 PAADRNA
+1621 AAGDRN
-1628 GQPKAAP
+1628 GGNPKAAP
-1635 GYKFIGWEWTDAI
+1635 GYKFIGWEWVDAI

-1687 AIWEETT
+1687 ALWEETT

-1735 ASNASGYTF
+1735 ATNPTGYTF

-1770 GERNT
+1770 GGRNT

-1990 LWNNMTSSAKNLTR
+1990 LWNNMTASAKNLTR

-2027 SMTFA
+2027 TMTFA

-2059 QITVHFQPNDPSGS
+2059 QITVHFQPNDPSGAI
-2073 VTMADKTVAW
+2073 TMADKTVTW
-2083 DDANLLGTN
+2083 DDVNLLGTN

-2276 IDITAF
+2276 IDITSF

-2327 TITFDVYWVEKPF
+2327 TITFEVYWVEKPF

-2385 HKDNPQWQYRNA
+2385 HKDNPQWQYRNS

-2436 LTFNVSTGGSAAS
+2436 LTFNVSVGGSAAS
-2449 ADNSINIAAG
+2449 ADNSINISAG
-2459 GSKYIDINAVTGTA
+2459 GSKHIDINAVTGTA

-2494 LLTND
+2494 LVTND
-2499 VTFTPVKGADGMFTS
+2499 VTFTPVKGADGMFAS

-2553 KSGQEFSTVTET
+2553 KSGQEFSTVTEA

-2639 TTQKYGESLTLPTI
+2639 TTQKYGESLTLPTV

-2940 LGRADVAKEGNQLK
+2940 LGRADVAKEGNQLR

-3111 SLKKTDTC
+3111 TLKKTDTC
-3119 THMMTGDTASVLDP
+3119 AHMMTGDTASVLDP

-3138 QYLITDPGMLKGYKF
+3138 QYLITDPNMLKGYKF

-3191 NDAGVDA
+3191 NEAGVDA

-3227 AGWVMSWN
+3227 AGWIMSWN

-3250 QMPYADVTLTAQWA
+3250 QMPYADVTLTAQWK

-3276 DGNGEVDMNADE
+3276 DGNGEVDMNMDE

-3318 AGNSLVTITLADG
+3318 AGDSLVTITLADG

-3464 DTRNPFTPDPIENV
+3464 DHRNPFTPDPIENV
-3478 KWTQDGFNLFSDEEL
+3478 KWTQDGFNLYSDAEL

-3518 LTKYFDMSNAID
+3518 VTKYFDMSNAID

-3599 RWELVPGM
+3599 RWELVPGNA
-3607 TRTIGI
+3607 RTIGI

-3649 AVFEKNPDVTINYDV
+3649 AVFEKNPTVTINYDV
-3664 NGGEGEIKPTT
+3664 NGGEGEIAPTS

-3680 TTKLHNGTGVKMPHY
+3680 STKLHNGTGVKMPHY
-3695 TPVSWNTEPDG
+3695 TLVSWNTEPDG

-3716 MTMPAEGMTL
+3716 LTMPEEGMTL

-3845 IALVAGLALAILV
+3845 IALVAGLALAIFV

-3864 NTEDEDG
+3864 NEEDEDG
-3871 DDFTPRNGRG
+3871 DDFTPR
-3881 KGFGNGFKATNNMT
+3881 KGFKATDNM
-3895 NNSVCTPGAVCHLD
+3895 NSNSVCTPGAVRLFD
-3909 LAILRGM
+3909 PVILRGM

-3950 FFVPAKR
+3950 FSVPAEY
-3957 FASMAAFRFAPKSV
+3957 SV
-3971 FTDST
+3971 FQGLFSASPDHFVSKGAFSDPTDCFAAKGIFADPT
-3976 TPRSTS
+3976 HRSTS
-3982 SVAPFLGQGCGRV
+3982 FVAPFLGQGHGRV

-4000 RKMFVAAVAV
+4000 RKVLVAAVAV

-4066 AQSTKSSAKSSSA
+4066 AQSTKSSVKSSSA

-4103 GSGESFT
+4103 GSGESFS

-4125 NAHAHKASMF
+4125 NAHAHKASMY
-4135 ALNQKQKTSS
+4135 ALNQKQKASS
-4145 KASTVTYSASSRTL
+4145 KAGTVTYAASSRTL
-4159 GSAFGSAAPASASV
+4159 GSAFGSASSASADV
-4173 GAGVQAAPAGA
+4173 GAGVQAASAGA

-4190 YAATDSAAES
+4190 YAAADSAAES
-4200 TAMLTVSSLNA
+4200 TAVLTVSSLNA
-4211 SAVGNADVASRLTAS
+4211 SAVGGGDVATRLTAS
-4226 TAAGMIAGTSSAG
+4226 NAAGMIAGAPASAG
-4239 NVYGTTSAA
+4239 NVYGTTTAA
-4248 RVENAPLDAQGQSP
+4248 RVESAPTDAQGQSP
-4262 ASDDTDTNS
+4262 ASDDATTNA

-4286 YATMVNMSDSSLETL
+4286 YATMVNMPDSSLETL

-4321 EARQDETGAPAQE
+4321 EARQDEAGAAVHEVPSDA
-4334 ASSAG
+4334 

-4348 APVDPDVENSD
+4348 APVDPNVENSD
-4359 GSSITPDEPSD
+4359 DSSITPDEPSD
-4370 STVTDPG
+4370 ST
-4377 DNVENPG
+4377 
-4384 DGSGDATETP
+4384 
-4394 DKPTDPAVPD
+4394 
-4404 QPDVPDAPDN
+4404 
-4414 PDNPDNPDVPDVPDA
+4414 
-4429 PDTPDNP
+4429 
-4436 DNPDVPE
+4436 
-4443 TPDNPDNPD
+4443 
-4452 TPDTPDTPDDP
+4452 
-4463 EPPAVTDDPVQI
+4463 VTDDPVQI

-4546 DHWIVKDCAQSKITG
+4546 DHWIVKDCAQSKLTG

-4625 SGTGVS
+4625 AGTGVS

-4702 ASSAANRTPVAAAS
+4702 ASSAVNRIPVAAAS
-4716 QVTMADT
+4716 QVAVADT
-4723 ASTSTAALAEDQSA
+4723 ASTSTAALAEEGSA

-4757 LSFAPIVG
+4757 LSFAPIMG

-4790 VTPADAT
+4790 VSPAEGT

-4828 ALRSLSEP
+4828 ALRSLGG
-4836 FTKE
+4836 TDGVG

>member
-19 TVVPAARHRGP
+19 TAVPAARHRDP

-51 AYASSEAGGS
+51 AYASEAGGS
-61 QQAEQ
+61 QQAAE
-66 SQEILLSKQDS
+66 SQEILLSQKGS
-77 SKSVSKTPDEPK
+77 STSVSKTPDEPK

-114 IGAGDSVTNSYTPG
+114 TGAGDSATNSYTPG

-138 SDSDSDVASDS
+138 GDSDSDVASDP

-215 PGDRESAD
+215 PGDKGSAD

-234 EVYGPPTPADRVIP
+234 EVYGPPTPADVKVP
-248 TQTAPSNSIGAASDN
+248 TQTAPSNTIGTASDS
-263 ITTQAAPSITI
+263 ITTQASAQVKIV
-274 HFGKGFTGT
+274 FGKGWDQTGANA
-283 LASTSTTPYA
+283 LSSTSTTDVYNTSSTMLTFGQSNDPVFTNAGVRLQYGGN
-293 PDKDWGHIDDPTFDS
+293 PITTGDTITIDASQASGLGIND
-308 NGNWVAFG
+308 VAQ
-316 GDFVVNNASDAI
+316 
-328 AKNLETIYRY
+328 IY
-338 GYTFSEWIFVG
+338 GWTGSQWIFIVKQQVG
-349 QNNKT
+349 TRVQYKKIIGN
-354 GKYQKLT
+354 
-361 ANTFTKLNS
+361 FTKLMD
-370 LALYLGTGSAYVT
+370 T
-383 NVHAYPKFN
+383 NYNAGRYTEITAYPIYTYKTVTVGMYLNGQSAEAGSDAGKLNENVTFIN
-392 TSTPSVQFYAIDNKP
+392 HSDSSNKKLVWYVAQETSGLNDAIEKGHYFTDNDITAGVTIGDLLDKIY
-407 MGGSTAYSITD
+407 GFRSNSTAA
-418 VITVPNHTSGTGKN
+418 
-432 LSWTAEQGGAGG
+432 LGGI
-444 SGLVADTQF
+444 SGLQQQPLKFVAI
-453 TEGMTLG
+453 E
-460 DALNTIFKFR
+460 R
-470 NSTSAYNP
+470 E
-478 DRLKNTL
+478 LKEQVT
-485 VSVYI
+485 
-490 RETEIK
+490 
-496 ENISFTVTFNNGGGT
+496 FTVTFNNGGGT

-517 TYTDSSAVATADGT
+517 TYTDSGAFATANGT

-537 EASFSKTGYDF
+537 EASFSRTGYDF
-548 KGWATTNNA
+548 LGWSTTNGA
-557 STAAI
+557 TTAAI
-562 GSAGSI
+562 GSAGLLS
-568 ATAVGTPTNGGTYTL
+568 TAIGTPTNGTPYTL

-588 AKTYTITYT
+588 IKQ
-597 AGSGITGVTGIPA
+597 
-610 AGSAT
+610 
-615 HGSNYTVSS
+615 YTVKLTYNVNNGTGSKPADAS
-624 ATPTRSG
+624 TTVNHGANYSGTVAFTPLPTRSG
-631 FKFDGWTSSA
+631 YKFLGWDTSASA
-641 GGSVAAGGTISNVT
+641 TTPAYTSTGAKTVTRNNVT
-655 SNITL
+655 ADATITL
-660 TAKWIA
+660 YAIWLQQF
-666 RYTVSY
+666 TVAY
-672 NGNGHNSGTAPATV
+672 NGNGSTSGTAPTTV
-686 TVDSGGSTTAA
+686 TVDKGSTTTAA

-716 GSGTSYAAGAT
+716 GSGTSYAVGAT
-727 ISNITSNIT
+727 ITPTSNIT

-755 GAGAANVAGTPSNT
+755 GAGSANVAGQPANVSSHPYNT
-769 TVTYNTAYT
+769 TYT
-778 LPTSTPTLK
+778 IPTTTPTLK
-787 GYTFAGWKKDNA
+787 GYTFAGWNTAANGSGTSYAA
-799 GTAISAGGSAGNITA
+799 GATTSAITA

-836 GGTGDGTQVGTT
+836 GQTGDGSQVGTT

-871 TGWYLTKDANG
+871 AGWFLTKDANG
-882 NGNTGQMTTAMAVR
+882 NGNTGQMSSAMAVR
-896 DIWAIQSIA
+896 DIWALQSIA

-914 AKWTEKDRVEV
+914 AKWTEKDRVQV

-935 YNGSTSNYTSGGLLN
+935 YNGSTSNFTSPSLLN
-950 GSSWSIPNL
+950 GSSWSIPNY

-986 HTFTNLTASKTV
+986 HNFTNLTASKIV

-1011 QGGHASATLASGA
+1011 QGGHASATLSSGA

-1045 LAGNN
+1045 LAGNT
-1050 FSNWGYTNS
+1050 FSNWGYTNAAGS
-1059 SNSTATVNAST
+1059 AATVNAST
-1070 AVPVANFKITW
+1070 GVPVSNFKITW
-1081 SGSSEA
+1081 TGTSEA

-1104 YNISWNANGGASNT
+1104 YNISWNANGGSSNT
-1118 STNNVNADTP
+1118 STANVNADTP

-1136 RAGYTFK
+1136 RAGYTFQ

-1165 IWTSLPTNGGT
+1165 IWTSLPTGGGT

-1204 NKTLPNGA
+1204 NKTLANGA
-1212 AVEVGAATGTI
+1212 AVQVGAATGTI

-1233 TNISTG
+1233 ANISTG
-1239 IAPVPNA
+1239 VAPAPNA

-1262 ATGAALSSGVSSAG
+1262 ATGTALSSGVSNTG

-1356 GFTYNASAPGTTAS
+1356 GFTYNPSAPGTTAS

-1412 KFGETVSLTAPTA
+1412 KFGETVSLTMPTA
-1425 PTGYTWSGWKLV
+1425 PTGYTWSGFKLV

-1446 VASGNFTMPDSD
+1446 VASGNFAMPDSD
-1458 LVIEGVWGKQAYHV
+1458 LVIEGVWGKQKYHV
-1472 YFKTNTTYGAALVGA
+1472 YFKTNSTYGATLVGTA
-1487 THYELDFGDS
+1487 HYELDFGDS
-1497 LPDLPTANPKDAS
+1497 LPALPTANPQDAN

-1519 YEGCTTPGSESSSTV
+1519 YEGCTTAGSESSSTV
-1534 TPHPLLSPDAIL
+1534 TPHPLLSPDSIL
-1546 GMGADAGT
+1546 GTADAGT
-1554 PWTVSSNTV
+1554 PWTVTSHTV
-1563 FVAEFGRVITIVYTA
+1563 FVAEFGRTITIVYTA

-1596 VTQAGTRYSNL
+1596 VTQAGTRYSGL
-1607 QSGWSLPMYGGAMD
+1607 QTGWSLPMYGGAMD
-1621 PAADRNA
+1621 AAGDRN
-1628 GQPKAAP
+1628 GGNPKAAP
-1635 GYKFIGWEWTDAI
+1635 GYKFVGWEWTDAI

-1694 QHLHFDVTHSNLT
+1694 QHLHFDVTHSNLS
-1707 GVQGIAA
+1707 GVQGSAT
-1714 TDKTGKTGQA
+1714 TDKTAKTGEGVT
-1724 ISLPQAPSYTA
+1724 LPQAPSYTA
-1735 ASNASGYTF
+1735 ASNPTGYTF

-1775 SVYTQGDA
+1775 TVYTQGDA

-1816 SSESIN
+1816 SSESVS
-1822 MVNGTAQGA
+1822 MVNGTASGA
-1831 TATANTGHTFLGWY
+1831 TATANAGHTFLGWY

-1926 ATGYGFKNWTDQA
+1926 ATGYGFKNWTDQV
-1939 GHTYTSL
+1939 GNTYTSL

-1978 AVANQSVQWTTN
+1978 SVANQSVQWTTN
-1990 LWNNMTSSAKNLTR
+1990 LWNNMTASAKNLTR

-2059 QITVHFQPNDPSGS
+2059 QITVHFQTNDPSGAI
-2073 VTMADKTVAW
+2073 TMADKTVTW

-2211 VSAFDGTPKPADGS
+2211 VSAFDGTPKPADSS

-2276 IDITAF
+2276 IDITSF

-2327 TITFDVYWVEKPF
+2327 TITFEVYWVEKPF
-2340 TIQFDLGKDAQN
+2340 TIQYDLGKDAQN

-2385 HKDNPQWQYRNA
+2385 HKDNPQWQYRNS

-2436 LTFNVSTGGSAAS
+2436 LTFNVSVGGSAAS
-2449 ADNSINIAAG
+2449 ADNSINISAG
-2459 GSKYIDINAVTGTA
+2459 GSKHIDINAVTGTA

-2494 LLTND
+2494 LVTND
-2499 VTFTPVKGADGMFTS
+2499 VTFTPVKGADGMFAS

-2553 KSGQEFSTVTET
+2553 KSGQEFSTVTEA

-2639 TTQKYGESLTLPTI
+2639 TTQKYGESLTLPTV

-2940 LGRADVAKEGNQLK
+2940 LGRADVAKEGNQLR

-3111 SLKKTDTC
+3111 TLKKTDTC
-3119 THMMTGDTASVLDP
+3119 AHMMTGDTASVLDP

-3138 QYLITDPGMLKGYKF
+3138 QYLITDPNMLKGYKF

-3191 NDAGVDA
+3191 NEAGVDA

-3250 QMPYADVTLTAQWA
+3250 QMPYADVTLTAQWK

-3276 DGNGEVDMNADE
+3276 DGNGEVDMNMDE

-3464 DTRNPFTPDPIENV
+3464 DHRNPFTPDPIENV
-3478 KWTQDGFNLFSDEEL
+3478 KWTQDGFNLYSDAEL

-3518 LTKYFDMSNAID
+3518 VTKYFDMSNAID

-3599 RWELVPGM
+3599 RWELVPGNA
-3607 TRTIGI
+3607 RTIGI

-3649 AVFEKNPDVTINYDV
+3649 AVFEKNPTVTINYDV
-3664 NGGEGEIKPTT
+3664 NGGEGEIAPTS

-3680 TTKLHNGTGVKMPHY
+3680 STKLHNGTGVKMPHY
-3695 TPVSWNTEPDG
+3695 TLVSWNTEPDG

-3716 MTMPAEGMTL
+3716 LTMPEEGMTL

-3845 IALVAGLALAILV
+3845 IALMAGLV
-3858 LALRRR
+3858 LAIFVLAFRRR
-3864 NTEDEDG
+3864 NEEDEDG
-3871 DDFTPRNGRG
+3871 DDFTPR
-3881 KGFGNGFKATNNMT
+3881 KGFKATDNM
-3895 NNSVCTPGAVCHLD
+3895 NSNSVCTPGAVRLFD
-3909 LAILRGM
+3909 PVILRGM

-3931 LACAANAHTTSG
+3931 LACAANAHITSG

-3950 FFVPAKR
+3950 FSVPAEH
-3957 FASMAAFRFAPKSV
+3957 SV
-3971 FTDST
+3971 FQGPFSASPDHFVSKGAFSNPTDCFAVKGIFADSI

-3982 SVAPFLGQGCGRV
+3982 FVAPFLGQGYGRV
-3995 AGAHV
+3995 ASAHV
-4000 RKMFVAAVAV
+4000 RKVLVAAVAV
-4010 LALAASVAFAPGL
+4010 LALAVSVAFAPGL

-4028 DPGSGSAEHI
+4028 DPGSGSGEHI

-4066 AQSTKSSAKSSSA
+4066 AQSTKSSVKSSSA

-4103 GSGESFT
+4103 GSGESFS

-4125 NAHAHKASMF
+4125 NAHAHKASMY

-4145 KASTVTYSASSRTL
+4145 KAGTVTYAASSRTL
-4159 GSAFGSAAPASASV
+4159 GSAFGSASSASAGV
-4173 GAGVQAAPAGA
+4173 GAGAQAASAGA

-4190 YAATDSAAES
+4190 YAAADSAAES
-4200 TAMLTVSSLNA
+4200 TAVLTVSSLNA
-4211 SAVGNADVASRLTAS
+4211 SAVGSADVATRLTAS
-4226 TAAGMIAGTSSAG
+4226 NAAGMIAGASASAG
-4239 NVYGTTSAA
+4239 NVYGTATAA
-4248 RVENAPLDAQGQSP
+4248 RVESAPTDTQGQSP
-4262 ASDDTDTNS
+4262 ASDDATTNA

-4286 YATMVNMSDSSLETL
+4286 YATMVNMPDSSLETL

-4321 EARQDETGAPAQE
+4321 EARQDEAGAVVHEVPSDA
-4334 ASSAG
+4334 
-4339 SITASTSVL
+4339 SITVSTSVL
-4348 APVDPDVENSD
+4348 APVDPNVENSD

-4370 STVTDPG
+4370 ST
-4377 DNVENPG
+4377 
-4384 DGSGDATETP
+4384 
-4394 DKPTDPAVPD
+4394 
-4404 QPDVPDAPDN
+4404 
-4414 PDNPDNPDVPDVPDA
+4414 
-4429 PDTPDNP
+4429 
-4436 DNPDVPE
+4436 
-4443 TPDNPDNPD
+4443 
-4452 TPDTPDTPDDP
+4452 
-4463 EPPAVTDDPVQI
+4463 VTDDPVQI

-4513 AAATPDIG
+4513 AVATPDIG

-4540 CDKAAL
+4540 SDKAAL
-4546 DHWIVKDCAQSKITG
+4546 DHWIVKDCAQSKLTG

-4625 SGTGVS
+4625 AGTGVS

-4702 ASSAANRTPVAAAS
+4702 ASSAANRTSVAAAS
-4716 QVTMADT
+4716 QVAVADT
-4723 ASTSTAALAEDQSA
+4723 ASTSTAALAEEGSA

-4757 LSFAPIVG
+4757 LSYAPIAG

-4790 VTPADAT
+4790 VSPAEGT

-4828 ALRSLSEP
+4828 ALRSLGG
-4836 FTKE
+4836 TDGVG

>member
-1 MQDCMNRDQMEL
+1 
-13 ASASTS
+13 
-19 TVVPAARHRGP
+19 
-30 VAALIA
+30 
-36 AVIVAAA
+36 
-43 LLFAMPSL
+43 MPSL
-51 AYASSEAGGS
+51 AYASEAGGS
-61 QQAEQ
+61 QQAAE
-66 SQEILLSKQDS
+66 SQEILLSSKDS
-77 SKSVSKTPDEPK
+77 STSVSKTPDEPK

-100 KSTPQSTGSGVDSV
+100 KSTPQSTDSGVDSV
-114 IGAGDSVTNSYTPG
+114 TGAGDSATNSYTPG
-128 DDKSSINDKD
+128 DDKSSVNDKD
-138 SDSDSDVASDS
+138 SDSDSDVASDP

-215 PGDRESAD
+215 PGDKGSAD

-234 EVYGPPTPADRVIP
+234 EVYGPPTPADVKVP
-248 TQTAPSNSIGAASDN
+248 TETAPSNSIGTASDN
-263 ITTQAAPSITI
+263 ITTQAGCAITI
-274 HFGKGFTGT
+274 HLDYGFSTKPT
-283 LASTSTTPYA
+283 LATIESTKVKLGDSQDPIFSNSGSFLFFEGNDGTVSYTAADAVAAGLDRVNSSTVYN
-293 PDKDWGHIDDPTFDS
+293 F
-308 NGNWVAFG
+308 
-316 GDFVVNNASDAI
+316 
-328 AKNLETIYRY
+328 RY
-338 GYTFSEWIFVG
+338 GYTLTQWLFVVTQSGAQKVASQSSFSG
-349 QNNKT
+349 MKT
-354 GKYQKLT
+354 FANYTNGKIT
-361 ANTFTKLNS
+361 A
-370 LALYLGTGSAYVT
+370 VE
-383 NVHAYPKFN
+383 AYPILNFQQKSVNYFKSN
-392 TSTPSVQFYAIDNKP
+392 LDKISGAGGQIKYANQPVYPEDLATPYNCASGYQWIAKQHNSPNKEATSTYKKGATLGDILNTIYGFR
-407 MGGSTAYSITD
+407 GSTAAYDS
-418 VITVPNHTSGTGKN
+418 TVYE
-432 LSWTAEQGGAGG
+432 A
-444 SGLVADTQF
+444 VD
-453 TEGMTLG
+453 
-460 DALNTIFKFR
+460 I
-470 NSTSAYNP
+470 Y
-478 DRLKNTL
+478 
-485 VSVYI
+485 
-490 RETEIK
+490 ETEIK
-496 ENISFTVTFNNGGGT
+496 EDLSFTVTFNNGGGT
-511 GAAQTF
+511 GAQQGPF
-517 TYTDSSAVATADGT
+517 TYTSKTAVATATGVAGGT
-531 ATGTKP
+531 LP
-537 EASFSKTGYDF
+537 EASFSRTGYDF
-548 KGWATTNNA
+548 LGWSTTNGA
-557 STAAI
+557 TTAAI

-588 AKTYTITYT
+588 PKTYTITYS
-597 AGSGITGVTGIPA
+597 AGSGVTGVTVPS

-624 ATPTRSG
+624 TTPTRTG
-631 FKFDGWTSSA
+631 YKFDGWTSSA

-672 NGNGHNSGTAPATV
+672 NGNGSTSGTAPTTV

-716 GSGTSYAAGAT
+716 GSGTSYAVGAT
-727 ISNITSNIT
+727 ITPTSNIT

-755 GAGAANVAGTPSNT
+755 GAGSANVAGQPANVSSHP
-769 TVTYNTAYT
+769 YNTAYT
-778 LPTSTPTLK
+778 LPTTTPTLK

-799 GTAISAGGSAGNITA
+799 GSTINAGASAGNITA

-836 GGTGDGTQVGTT
+836 GQTGDGSQVGTT

-853 WTDNITL
+853 WTDTITL

-871 TGWYLTKDANG
+871 AGWFLTKDANG
-882 NGNTGQMTTAMAVR
+882 NGNTGQMSSAMAVR
-896 DIWAIQSIA
+896 DIWALQSIA

-914 AKWTEKDRVEV
+914 AKWTEKDRVQV

-935 YNGSTSNYTSGGLLN
+935 YNGSTSNFTSPSLLN
-950 GSSWSIPNL
+950 GSSWSIPAL
-959 ANPTRVGYNFKGWA
+959 TDKANPTRVGYNFKGWA
-973 DSASATSGSYNAG
+973 DSASATSATYQAG
-986 HTFTNLTASKTV
+986 HNFTNLTASKIV

-1011 QGGHASATLASGA
+1011 QGGHASATLKSGA

-1039 ANNTYT
+1039 ANDTYT
-1045 LAGNN
+1045 LAGNT

-1059 SNSTATVNAST
+1059 SNATATVNAST
-1070 AVPVANFKITW
+1070 GVPVSNFKITW
-1081 SGSSEA
+1081 TGTSEA

-1104 YNISWNANGGASNT
+1104 YNISWNANGGSSNT
-1118 STNNVNADTP
+1118 STANVNADTP

-1136 RAGYTFK
+1136 RAGYTFQ

-1165 IWTSLPTNGGT
+1165 IWTSLPTGGGT

-1204 NKTLPNGA
+1204 NKTLANGA
-1212 AVEVGAATGTI
+1212 AVQVGAATGTI

-1233 TNISTG
+1233 ANISTG
-1239 IAPVPNA
+1239 VAPAPNA

-1262 ATGAALSSGVSSAG
+1262 ATGTALSSGVSTAG
-1276 VLTVPKTGGL
+1276 VLTIPKTGGL

-1313 GSGYTKVSSPAGSGT
+1313 GGGYTKVSNPAGSGT

-1383 FDRNSHTVNVSYSGD
+1383 FDRNSHTVSVSYSGD
-1398 VPPSMTYAPATQTK
+1398 VPPSMTYSPASQTK
-1412 KFGETVSLTAPTA
+1412 KFGETVSLIMPTA
-1425 PTGYTWSGWKLV
+1425 PTGYTWSGFKLV
-1437 SGTGVNNTQ
+1437 SGTGVTNGQ

-1458 LVIEGVWGKQAYHV
+1458 LVIEGVWGKVKYAV
-1472 YFKTNTTYGAALVGA
+1472 DFKTNTTYGATLVG
-1487 THYELDFGDS
+1487 TSHYNLDFGDG
-1497 LPDLPTANPKDAS
+1497 LPNLPTANPQDAN
-1510 NYYFMGWRA
+1510 NYYFMGWRV
-1519 YEGCTTPGSESSSTV
+1519 YEGCTTAGSESTSTV

-1546 GMGADAGT
+1546 GTADAGT
-1554 PWTVSSNTV
+1554 PWTVTSNTV
-1563 FVAEFGRVITIVYTA
+1563 FVAEFGRTITIVYTA

-1596 VTQAGTRYSNL
+1596 VTQAGTRYSGL
-1607 QSGWSLPMYGGAMD
+1607 QTGWSMPMYGGAMD
-1621 PAADRNA
+1621 AAGDRN
-1628 GQPKAAP
+1628 GGNPKAAP

-1694 QHLHFDVTHSNLT
+1694 QHLHFDVTHSNLS
-1707 GVQGIAA
+1707 GVQGIPA
-1714 TDKTGKTGQA
+1714 TDKTAKTGEGVT
-1724 ISLPQAPSYTA
+1724 LPQAPSYTA
-1735 ASNASGYTF
+1735 ASNPTGYTF

-1775 SVYTQGDA
+1775 TVYTQGEA

-1801 YQFCTGVSGMGTLSR
+1801 YQFCTGASGMGTLSR

-1990 LWNNMTSSAKNLTR
+1990 LWNNMTASAKNLTR

-2059 QITVHFQPNDPSGS
+2059 QITVHFQPNDPSGAI
-2073 VTMADKTVAW
+2073 TMADKTVTW
-2083 DDANLLGTN
+2083 DDANLLGSN

-2276 IDITAF
+2276 IDITSF

-2327 TITFDVYWVEKPF
+2327 TITFEVYWVEKPF

-2385 HKDNPQWQYRNA
+2385 HKDNPQWQYRNS

-2436 LTFNVSTGGSAAS
+2436 LTFNVSVGGSAAS
-2449 ADNSINIAAG
+2449 ADNSINISAG
-2459 GSKYIDINAVTGTA
+2459 GSKHIDINAVTGTA

-2494 LLTND
+2494 LVTND
-2499 VTFTPVKGADGMFTS
+2499 VTFTPVKGADGMFAS

-2553 KSGQEFSTVTET
+2553 KSGQEFSTVTEA

-2639 TTQKYGESLTLPTI
+2639 TTQKYGESLTLPTV

-2761 PADGTTKTTR
+2761 PADGATKTTR

-2940 LGRADVAKEGNQLK
+2940 LGRADVAKEGNQLR

-3111 SLKKTDTC
+3111 TLKKTDTC
-3119 THMMTGDTASVLDP
+3119 AHMMTGDTASVLDP

-3138 QYLITDPGMLKGYKF
+3138 QYLITDPNMLKGYKF

-3191 NDAGVDA
+3191 NEAGVDA

-3250 QMPYADVTLTAQWA
+3250 QMPYADVTLTAQWK

-3276 DGNGEVDMNADE
+3276 DGNGEVDMNMDE

-3464 DTRNPFTPDPIENV
+3464 DHRNPFTPDPIENV
-3478 KWTQDGFNLFSDEEL
+3478 KWTQDGFNLYSDAEL

-3518 LTKYFDMSNAID
+3518 VTKYFDMSNAID

-3599 RWELVPGM
+3599 RWELVPGNA
-3607 TRTIGI
+3607 RTIGI

-3649 AVFEKNPDVTINYDV
+3649 AVFEKNPTVTINYDV
-3664 NGGEGEIKPTT
+3664 NGGEGEIAPTS
-3675 QTHGL
+3675 QIHGL

-3695 TPVSWNTEPDG
+3695 TLVSWNTEPDG

-3716 MTMPAEGMTL
+3716 LTMPEEGMTL

-3845 IALVAGLALAILV
+3845 IALVAGLALAIFV

-3864 NTEDEDG
+3864 NEEDEDG
-3871 DDFTPRNGRG
+3871 DDFTPR
-3881 KGFGNGFKATNNMT
+3881 KGFKATDNMNND
-3895 NNSVCTPGAVCHLD
+3895 SVCTPGAVRLFD
-3909 LAILRGM
+3909 PVILRGM
-3916 RNVSSSCETTPADGG
+3916 RNVSGSCETTPADGG
-3931 LACAANAHTTSG
+3931 LACAANAHITSG
-3943 LFLSKGA
+3943 LFLSRGAFSVPAEHSVFQGPFSASPDHFVSKGA
-3950 FFVPAKR
+3950 FSDLTDCFAAKGI
-3957 FASMAAFRFAPKSV
+3957 FA
-3971 FTDST
+3971 DST
-3976 TPRSTS
+3976 HRSTS
-3982 SVAPFLGQGCGRV
+3982 FVAPFLGQGHGRV

-4000 RKMFVAAVAV
+4000 RKVLVAAVAV

-4053 KTGSFKSSASSSS
+4053 KTGSFKSSASSSN
-4066 AQSTKSSAKSSSA
+4066 AQSTKSSVKSSSA

-4089 ASSSASAAPQESTS
+4089 ALSSASAAPQESTS
-4103 GSGESFT
+4103 GSGESFS

-4125 NAHAHKASMF
+4125 NAHAHKASMY

-4145 KASTVTYSASSRTL
+4145 KTGAVTYSASSRTL
-4159 GSAFGSAAPASASV
+4159 GSAFGSASSGSAGV
-4173 GAGVQAAPAGA
+4173 GAGVQAASAGS
-4184 SADADL
+4184 SADAGL
-4190 YAATDSAAES
+4190 GAAADSAAES
-4200 TAMLTVSSLNA
+4200 TAVLTVSSLNA
-4211 SAVGNADVASRLTAS
+4211 SAVGSAEVASRLTAS
-4226 TAAGMIAGTSSAG
+4226 NAAGMIAGASASAG
-4239 NVYGTTSAA
+4239 NVYGTTTAA
-4248 RVENAPLDAQGQSP
+4248 RVESAPTDAQGQSP
-4262 ASDDTDTNS
+4262 ASNDATTNA

-4321 EARQDETGAPAQE
+4321 EARQDEAGAAVSEVPSDA
-4334 ASSAG
+4334 

-4348 APVDPDVENSD
+4348 APVDPNVENSD

-4370 STVTDPG
+4370 ST
-4377 DNVENPG
+4377 
-4384 DGSGDATETP
+4384 
-4394 DKPTDPAVPD
+4394 
-4404 QPDVPDAPDN
+4404 
-4414 PDNPDNPDVPDVPDA
+4414 
-4429 PDTPDNP
+4429 
-4436 DNPDVPE
+4436 
-4443 TPDNPDNPD
+4443 
-4452 TPDTPDTPDDP
+4452 
-4463 EPPAVTDDPVQI
+4463 VTDDPVQI

-4491 ISSSTGFKL
+4491 ISSATGFKL

-4513 AAATPDIG
+4513 AAATPNIG

-4546 DHWIVKDCAQSKITG
+4546 DHWIVKDCAQSKLTG
-4561 CYKPVSFIANFK
+4561 CYKPVNFIANFK

-4625 SGTGVS
+4625 AGTGVS

-4702 ASSAANRTPVAAAS
+4702 ASSAVNRTPVAAAS
-4716 QVTMADT
+4716 QVAVADT
-4723 ASTSTAALAEDQSA
+4723 ASTSTAALAEEGSA

-4757 LSFAPIVG
+4757 LSFAPIAG

-4790 VTPADAT
+4790 VSPAEGT

-4828 ALRSLSEP
+4828 ALRSLGG
-4836 FTKE
+4836 TDGVG